1 MQNGKSRIK
10 RVASAIIAGV
20 MALQTVAPVI
30 SYADDTA
37 SSVATTD
44 DSDAIANV
52 DPGTPVQV
60 DATASEEPS
69 EAPSSGTSQA
79 DENSEETETNSDI
92 TDEVSNEHTDADTAD
107 ETQTVEEDAP
117 KQDESTSETTDTAPS
132 RTVTVTLNKNGGE
145 FEPEWLETAN
155 EDPIAAYLGTETN
168 DIVVE
173 DTGDTIV
180 ATVTDRDSIDIPV
193 ALSSDESLYFTGW
206 DVSSGS
212 YDADSETLTFED
224 GVDAYVLS
232 AVYSS
237 VVDDDQTLVENR
249 TEFDEQTKRQAIQ
262 ERLKSSGISTY
273 VLRPSDSY
281 NQLDLVV
288 EGLAFTS
295 DDGLTQTF
303 TAPYDGDYIIT
314 AYGANGGTGKGK
326 YQGYRTPGRG
336 GKAEGTVHLNAGQ
349 TIHIYL
355 GEAGGYWSTNRTFGG
370 GGGQIDWDRAWFPDE
385 DNGQTDRY
393 HVFGRGG
400 GATYVTVD
408 AWTMDQAGEA
418 AHDYTDAE
426 KAQNNAAAEVAKKHV
441 ILLAGGGGGMGES
454 GGSAGGGGLEGQG
467 PVANRYY
474 AGGFPPYSNAFSY
487 DATVGGTTP
496 TNGRTLTYEERV
508 DAKVYPATQTRAG
521 FGYHYTVL
529 GELYDANPAH
539 RDPVDFLFDDG
550 QARNYG
556 SFFYGANGIT
566 CSGAGGGGWFGGGTD
581 YAFSGGG
588 GSSFVNTSVTIDG
601 EQVEVKDADY
611 EVGGNMK
618 YDSTETAPY
627 LVNGRVII
635 KMVGETPKL
644 KSVMMPA
651 QSEDISAGNIDEKDG
666 FGQKAILSPGQGSAN
681 KTLAYTAITYYN
693 LGDVMTVTPK
703 WEYNTLLNVTY
714 KPWDDSVAKNINN
727 QMSVSI
733 TNTELGIPAE
743 GDKYYNDAY
752 PGWYAVK
759 SVMTITNAPLSMY
772 DTATVTKYFFRCHP
786 TATVSMYNGIRTMDD
801 ESESGGLVLDY
812 SIAMEHQGAHVY
824 QNRNTINDMNAETV
838 SDTVTATQNHSSSQW
853 KYPELVVKT
862 PKTIQTF
869 NVLFTSPSRNAQDA
883 ILYNTDLANQLGIVV
898 TGTNQNYIFT
908 KSGGLTQDEWNNF
921 LRQVSFVTYDR
932 AVFTADGVQSGVE
945 VAWYGFEKAIFGS
958 NQATRHVPT
967 LSDYPGAATHNIASG
982 SLNITSSGSVYRIVG
997 STTGDNRIYVSPGVS
1012 ATVIL
1017 DNVTMNYTAAG
1028 AGWGNDTSR
1037 AGDGAI
1043 SCSHANLT
1051 IILVGTSRITAYGS
1065 YSNAIAKNGTD
1076 GSLMIDGAGTLY
1088 AVGASGDHCGAIGAN
1103 VNCSFWNFTVQGGTI
1118 YANAGEHCP
1127 GIGSGCLNQPGEGN
1141 GGDGAGCGNLN
1152 FTGGTVVARGNTAC
1166 SGIGSGWG
1174 GPVNGIN
1181 ISNGAKVTAYGG
1193 SYSPGIGS
1201 GGRTDNVQGGNIGS
1215 YHYHVRNI
1223 VITGGDTVVTAFGD
1237 KSTNMPGI
1245 GCGKDPVG
1253 TVRGTLSNVVATTL
1267 DGFQGYVRYGSS
1279 EESAAYSTEQPR
1291 TPFTGTGNIGS
1302 YLASQVNRG
1311 TPVYYTQVFFSIDT
1325 SNKHVDDA
1333 DVIGTQVSSTG
1344 TIKPEQFASVSGT
1357 VWAENDRDGVYQV
1370 GDEAVVEGVAVT
1382 LYNADGSVCKTTTTN
1397 KYGAYSFDGIPEKK
1411 NYTVGFSNGSSNIQ
1425 SYSPT
1430 AKIAAGENN
1439 NHVNNDWKSDV
1450 FTAIYQKNT
1459 SQTINCGVYVPSTV
1473 SGFAW
1478 DDVNQNGICDNSE
1491 SKIANVTIT
1500 LTDAD
1505 GNSLTDVYGNPI
1517 TAVLTDADGNY
1528 SFTNVRPR
1536 KEMKLTLTSSDTVD
1550 ISNARVS
1557 PIPTSGD
1564 EKRTNKAERSIDVL
1578 EFNGAP
1584 TSATTEKSGS
1594 MLNAATIG
1602 EVYINSMTG
1611 TGITPVNAEY
1621 KNFALSANNSI
1632 RGYVWVE
1639 SDYNGILDGWHE
1651 TQADINIEE
1660 PVLNGV
1666 KVTLKNA
1673 AGATVATTY
1682 TDFAGYYEFLALKP
1696 GTYKVEYE
1704 ETDKT
1709 AADKKV
1715 LPEEYDYFGF
1725 LVSPTATTDK
1735 KTQMGNDATAVMQN
1749 NKVAK
1754 AVSKTYQIPDTRV
1767 VSLSNEKDFYVS
1779 TANCAMYIPS
1789 KVYGYIWQDD
1799 NYNGIRETNETENV
1813 KTHIYLRRTTK
1824 SQFADADEQGT
1835 NISGH
1840 LLYKSY
1846 NVFGELV
1853 GNGDLN
1859 TAADGYYEYDYL
1871 EPGIYYV
1878 VFDNTYDYYGQT
1890 LINQGNDDTLDSETQ
1905 PNISLDRSHMYCA
1918 WIGDIELPVNTKT
1931 EYNVLSKHNDA
1942 GFIRLLTSFDLKK
1955 VEDLSGIPFE
1965 NVKFDYEIYEKAD
1978 DSGKS
1983 VFPNGPY
1990 TTVPV
1995 KPGDT
2000 SIKTE
2005 HLTTDKNGLISF
2017 TNQDIATYHLTE
2029 TETLPGYVR
2038 DTKTHV
2044 VKVMPE
2050 TAVENNNLIWKT
2062 YISVDG
2068 VRQTNNLYTLKN
2080 TSETTNLTV
2089 TKKWDDAND
2098 QDGIRKNAVITLKG
2112 TVTLPDGKTEAV
2124 PLQKAYTAL
2133 FKATDTYLT
2142 YTFRS
2147 IPAYYKGQ
2155 TIQYTVVENPMDGYT
2170 AIVSN
2175 TTGSVDNGYAIT
2187 VTNKHVPQFDDFTV
2201 VKVWDDGNN
2210 VDGIRPDSVTIHMNG
2225 SDGSSTEATLSNTKD
2240 WKYTFKH
2247 IPLFDANGNE
2257 ITYTITEDAVA
2268 GYTYTVTN
2276 EGRSFTITNSHVQE
2290 TLSIPVTKT
2299 WEDNGNQDGVRPSA
2313 IHVILMGSDG
2323 NVYEA
2328 NLTAAGKWKYE
2339 FKDLPRYWME
2349 GVAIDYTLS
2358 EETVDSYTYKIEGDA
2373 DTGFT
2378 VTNEH
2383 IPAVTNVVINK
2394 YWEDAANQDGVRPDS
2409 VSVTLSGSDGKTYK
2423 ATLTK
2428 DGGFSETFENLPV
2441 FFNNGTK
2448 IAYTVTEDAVAGYIG
2463 KTATDDTGYVLS
2475 ITNTHT
2481 PETISKTITKT
2492 WDDNDNQDGI
2502 RPTNVK
2508 VELYGTD
2515 GTLRTQY
2522 LTKDNNWSYSF
2533 ENLPKYQNEGT
2544 IILYTAKEEAVEGYT
2559 QKSVTTATGFNFTN
2573 THEPQ
2578 TVTYGATKVWLDDDN
2593 RDGVRPNSITLV
2605 LNGSDG
2611 SKYTKQ
2617 MTAAS
2622 NWSDVTFERIPM
2634 FNNGK
2639 YITYTL
2645 SENDVPSYVNSVAVS
2660 EDGKFFTVTNTHTP
2674 DHAIIKIT
2682 EVWHDEN
2689 DQDGIRPKKVT
2700 TIIVGSNGNRHEVP
2714 LHSSGDWHYT
2724 CDDLVKYWKNG
2735 QLVDYTVE
2743 AVTIDGYTSE
2753 VKSLGNNVFEVHNTH
2768 IPETISK
2775 TVTKTWKDNENQ
2787 DGIRPASVTVTLT
2800 GSNAVSKT
2808 ATLNEENG
2816 WTATFE
2822 NLPKRD
2828 HGNIVTYNVK
2838 ESDVEGY
2845 EASIVKT
2852 EDGFQLINE
2861 HDSETTLRTA
2871 TLVWRDE
2878 NNQDG
2883 IRPDTVTYT
2892 LHGSDGSEV
2901 EKTVSKDDSWA
2912 DVMFEDL
2919 PVYQNGQKVTYTLTE
2934 STVDGYTTDIRD
2946 NGHTFTVT
2954 NTHIPAV
2961 VNVDVTKV
2969 WTDGENQDG
2978 NRPNSISV
2986 ILTGNDGNR
2995 YTATITA
3002 ANNWKYTFSKLPKFF
3017 NEGTQIEY
3025 TLAEDAASGYSNVIE
3040 KKDNYTFVLTN
3051 KYSPATV
3058 DIPVVKKW
3066 NDDNDRDGAR
3076 PESFNIVLNGSDGK
3090 LYTGTLSAENGYTY
3104 VFQSV
3109 PKFHNSGTLISYTVA
3124 EEKVTGYT
3132 TEVAKD
3138 SSGYKFTLTNTKSIE
3153 TVTKTVSKVW
3163 EDSNNQDGLRP
3174 SAITVILTGD
3184 DGSRY
3189 LKSVSAAENWTTTFE
3204 NLPKNQNHGQSIQY
3218 TVSEA
3223 FVSGYTDEV
3232 TQNGNNYTI
3241 TNTHMPATTELFVTK
3256 TWKDNGNND
3265 GMRPDEITVTA
3276 HGSDG
3281 RSYAKKL
3288 NADNQWSVMF
3298 SNLPKYANGKTIDY
3312 TLTEEAV
3319 PGYTSSITRNGKSFT
3334 LINTH
3339 VDETKNI
3346 TITKAWNDE
3355 NNQDG
3360 LRPKSIT
3367 AVVNGSDG
3375 SARFVQL
3382 FESQNWTTSL
3392 NNLPKYKN
3400 STEVQYTVKEN
3411 AISGYETEIKQ
3422 TGDSYTITNT
3432 HAPAVVTV
3440 SVVKIWDD
3448 ENNQD
3453 GIRPSLIQVTLT
3465 GSDGSTHN
3473 AAITKNDG
3481 WTYQF
3486 KDLPQY
3492 KNGVKIDY
3500 TLQEADSNPYTYE
3513 IVKGS
3518 DGYSFTITNNYVPAA
3533 VNVPVTTIW
3542 NDDNNRDGIRAKETV
3557 ITLQGSNGKVYQH
3570 IVTDKDSFATVFEDV
3585 PKFFD
3590 EGKEVVYTVT
3600 QNEVDGY
3607 TTDVTNTDKY
3617 TFQITNTHEPEKLA
3631 KTVTKV
3637 WDDNN
3642 NQDGLRPNTLRIAL
3656 TGTDGTYIEKNLS
3669 AANNWTETFEGLYK
3683 YFKEGTP
3690 IQYTIDEEA
3699 VGGYEKEIS
3708 EKDNLIT
3715 ITNTHAPEK
3724 LDLIV
3729 NVVWN
3734 DANNQDGYRPDTT
3747 TIHMSGTDGTQDT
3760 KDFTKDSSWS
3770 SIVFK
3775 DLDRFKDGTKI
3786 KYTVT
3791 EDEIPQYTTS
3801 IVANGN
3807 VVTVTNTHIP
3817 EITLRNISVI
3827 WEDNDD
3833 QDGIRPDAVNI
3844 KLKGNDKLVDSSE
3857 LNEDVK
3863 WKHSFTKLP
3872 VRENG
3877 NEISYTAEE
3886 NEIPGYTTTIEKTDT
3901 GYVFTNTH
3909 IPETVTVTVDK
3920 VWDDSENQDGLRPD
3934 TIHIK
3939 LVSNGIAK
3947 DAYLDA
3953 DSNWHLEFE
3962 GLPKYRDH
3970 GILNEYSVQE
3980 VDVDGYTSTVTTE
3993 DGYAFT
3999 IKNDHVPAVID
4010 IPITEEWI
4018 DDNNRDGLRPSSHTV
4033 ILTDGI
4039 NTIEEIVLD
4048 KDNGYGT
4055 VLKDMPKYKNGVE
4068 IDYQIKDFKVDGYTT
4083 NIIKGDSVKDFKV
4096 TNTHVPEMVTVTVT
4110 EGWHDQ
4116 SDYDKIRPEEIAL
4129 TLTGSDGNVYEKTVN
4144 KETWTA
4150 VFSDLPKNSK
4160 GEQIIYTLTQEGIKG
4175 YSTTITNN
4183 QTDTITVINKHEP
4196 VKTITVTVTWNDE
4209 NNKDSIRPDKVT
4221 VKLTDGTTVVSTKE
4235 VKNDSWKHIFE
4246 DIPVFNG
4253 SDKVSYTITQD
4264 AVNGY
4269 TTEIKA
4275 SDDGNTIEIINTHIS
4290 VVPPKEEP
4298 KKKEPATPAPVVE
4311 VKVEQPAPTVTL
4323 IQTTNKPTGISFF
4336 ESLFAK

>member
-1 MQNGKSRIK
+1 MQKCESRTK
-10 RVASAIIAGV
+10 RVMSAIIAGM
-20 MALQTVAPVI
+20 MALQVVAPTI
-30 SYADDTA
+30 SYADDTVASTA
-37 SSVATTD
+37 SSEDNSNTQ
-44 DSDAIANV
+44 I
-52 DPGTPVQV
+52 DPGVPVQ
-60 DATASEEPS
+60 
-69 EAPSSGTSQA
+69 
-79 DENSEETETNSDI
+79 
-92 TDEVSNEHTDADTAD
+92 
-107 ETQTVEEDAP
+107 
-117 KQDESTSETTDTAPS
+117 TDTASSNTVTEPDS
-132 RTVTVTLNKNGGE
+132 SESLEETADSEQTGEIQDDTVSDSQGNETNTQEETVQDTVQQNDTGSETMESKSVRTVTVTLNKNGGV

-168 DIVVE
+168 DIAIE

-180 ATVTDRDSIDIPV
+180 ATVTDRDSISIPV
-193 ALSSDESLYFTGW
+193 ALSGDDSLYFTGW

-212 YDADSETLTFED
+212 YDADNETLTFD
-224 GVDAYVLS
+224 DDVDAYVLT
-232 AVYSS
+232 AVYNS
-237 VVDDDQTLVENR
+237 VADEDQQLIENK
-249 TEFDEQTKRQAIQ
+249 EIFDEQAEKNVLQQKLSA
-262 ERLKSSGISTY
+262 SGISLY
-273 VLRPSDSY
+273 EMRPSDSY
-281 NQLDLVV
+281 NQLDLIVD
-288 EGLAFTS
+288 GLAFTS
-295 DDGLTQTF
+295 DDGLIQTF
-303 TAPYDGDYIIT
+303 TAPYDGDYTIT

-336 GKAEGTVHLNAGQ
+336 GKAEGTIHLSAGQ

-426 KAQNNAAAEVAKKHV
+426 KAQNDAAAEVAKKHV

-454 GGSAGGGGLEGQG
+454 GGTAGGGGLEGQG

-496 TNGRTLTYEERV
+496 TNGRVLTYDERV

-521 FGYHYTVL
+521 FGYHYTIL
-529 GELYDANPAH
+529 GELYDANPAN
-539 RDPVDFLFDDG
+539 RDPVSLLFDDG

-601 EQVEVKDADY
+601 KQVEVKDADY

-618 YDSTETAPY
+618 YDSTNSAPY
-627 LVNGRVII
+627 LINGRVLIH
-635 KMVGETPKL
+635 MVGTTPKM
-644 KSVMMPA
+644 KTIMMEA
-651 QSEDISAGNIDEKDG
+651 QNEDISSSHVDDADVY
-666 FGQKAILSPGQGSAN
+666 GQKAYLNKGQDVAS
-681 KTLAYTAITYYN
+681 TTIAYTAITYYN
-693 LGDVMTVTPK
+693 MGDLMTVNPV
-703 WEYNTLLNVTY
+703 WEYSTMLSPTDRDWN
-714 KPWDDSVAKNINN
+714 DSVAKSIDSRL
-727 QMSVSI
+727 SVSVAN
-733 TNTELGIPAE
+733 TNLGVPNP
-743 GDKYYNDAY
+743 GDKYYNADY

-759 SVMTITNAPLSMY
+759 SVMTITNPVNTMYSTERLTKYYFRCKGIASYTLSSGTKTMYDKGERGELAIDYNIYINHEGVHVYSDRNIINGTPTSTVDDTIAATAGRSASTWQYPHMALTDVNNINTILVQFSSHGFNTSDSISYDASYADSLGITGSGNQYSYIFKAKSKNSVSTANWEKFLQSITYTTYDAATFTSTGVSGGVTIFWYADENLWENNMFYDSSSSHFYACINTGSSITWGEARNRALSMY
-772 DTATVTKYFFRCHP
+772 NSALDCYGYLAHITSQSEQDYLYTLMDKSTQGWLGATRKVSGNEWDWYWRDGPANETNEPFFRQN
-786 TATVSMYNGIRTMDD
+786 ADGIYGSLLWGYENWDSKTEPNNVGNEWCMHYYGNK
-801 ESESGGLVLDY
+801 SGVWNDY
-812 SIAMEHQGAHVY
+812 SDTNGAVTSFIVEWSKDGLA
-824 QNRNTINDMNAETV
+824 NNDHSV
-838 SDTVTATQNHSSSQW
+838 SDT
-853 KYPELVVKT
+853 
-862 PKTIQTF
+862 
-869 NVLFTSPSRNAQDA
+869 
-883 ILYNTDLANQLGIVV
+883 
-898 TGTNQNYIFT
+898 
-908 KSGGLTQDEWNNF
+908 
-921 LRQVSFVTYDR
+921 
-932 AVFTADGVQSGVE
+932 
-945 VAWYGFEKAIFGS
+945 
-958 NQATRHVPT
+958 
-967 LSDYPGAATHNIASG
+967 
-982 SLNITSSGSVYRIVG
+982 
-997 STTGDNRIYVSPGVS
+997 
-1012 ATVIL
+1012 
-1017 DNVTMNYTAAG
+1017 
-1028 AGWGNDTSR
+1028 
-1037 AGDGAI
+1037 
-1043 SCSHANLT
+1043 
-1051 IILVGTSRITAYGS
+1051 
-1065 YSNAIAKNGTD
+1065 
-1076 GSLMIDGAGTLY
+1076 
-1088 AVGASGDHCGAIGAN
+1088 
-1103 VNCSFWNFTVQGGTI
+1103 
-1118 YANAGEHCP
+1118 
-1127 GIGSGCLNQPGEGN
+1127 
-1141 GGDGAGCGNLN
+1141 
-1152 FTGGTVVARGNTAC
+1152 
-1166 SGIGSGWG
+1166 
-1174 GPVNGIN
+1174 
-1181 ISNGAKVTAYGG
+1181 
-1193 SYSPGIGS
+1193 
-1201 GGRTDNVQGGNIGS
+1201 
-1215 YHYHVRNI
+1215 
-1223 VITGGDTVVTAFGD
+1223 
-1237 KSTNMPGI
+1237 
-1245 GCGKDPVG
+1245 
-1253 TVRGTLSNVVATTL
+1253 
-1267 DGFQGYVRYGSS
+1267 
-1279 EESAAYSTEQPR
+1279 
-1291 TPFTGTGNIGS
+1291 
-1302 YLASQVNRG
+1302 
-1311 TPVYYTQVFFSIDT
+1311 
-1325 SNKHVDDA
+1325 
-1333 DVIGTQVSSTG
+1333 DVIGTQIVA
-1344 TIKPEQFASVSGT
+1344 EQEQKVNNGEVSGT
-1357 VWAENDRDGVYQV
+1357 VWAENDYNGLFAT
-1370 GDEAVVEGVAVT
+1370 DEAKLQDITVQLISDNGTVVATAQTNKLGQYDFTGLAPGNYYVKFTSQSFVG
-1382 LYNADGSVCKTTTTN
+1382 YNAVPDGGNSIVQQASKGINDSYAQTPVFALTYN
-1397 KYGAYSFDGIPEKK
+1397 DVLEKSF
-1411 NYTVGFSNGSSNIQ
+1411 
-1425 SYSPT
+1425 
-1430 AKIAAGENN
+1430 
-1439 NHVNNDWKSDV
+1439 
-1450 FTAIYQKNT
+1450 
-1459 SQTINCGVYVPSTV
+1459 GVYVPSTV

-1478 DDVNQNGICDNSE
+1478 DDANQNGIYDNRE
-1491 SKIANVTIT
+1491 AKIANVTIT

-1517 TAVLTDADGNY
+1517 AAVLTDANGNY

-1564 EKRTNKAERSIDVL
+1564 VKLTNKAEKSIGML

-1594 MLNAATIG
+1594 MLTSATIG
-1602 EVYINSMTG
+1602 EIYINSMSG

-1725 LVSPTATTDK
+1725 LVSPTAATDK
-1735 KTQMGNDATAVMQN
+1735 KTQMGNDSTAVMQN

-1767 VSLSNEKDFYVS
+1767 VNLSNEKDFYVS
-1779 TANCAMYIPS
+1779 TANCALYIPS
-1789 KVYGYIWQDD
+1789 KVYGYIWQDN

-1890 LINQGNDDTLDSETQ
+1890 LINQGNDDTLDSEAQ

-1942 GFIRLLTSFDLKK
+1942 GFIRLLTDFDLKK
-1955 VEDLSGIPFE
+1955 IEDLSGIPFKD
-1965 NVKFDYEIYEKAD
+1965 VKFDYEIYEKAY

-2005 HLTTDKNGLISF
+2005 HLTTDKNGLIHF
-2017 TNQDIATYHLTE
+2017 TNQDIATYHLIE
-2029 TETLPGYVR
+2029 TETLPGYVK

-2050 TAVENNNLIWKT
+2050 AAVENNNLVWKT

-2068 VRQTNNLYTLKN
+2068 VRLTDNLYTLKN

-2098 QDGIRKNAVITLKG
+2098 QDGIRQNAVITLKG

-2155 TIQYTVVENPMDGYT
+2155 TIQYTVIENPMDGYT
-2170 AIVSN
+2170 ATVSA
-2175 TTGSVDNGYAIT
+2175 TTGSTDKGYAIT

-2201 VKVWDDGNN
+2201 TKVWDDSNN
-2210 VDGIRPDSVTIHMNG
+2210 IDGMRPDSVTIYLNG
-2225 SDGSSTEATLSNTKD
+2225 SDGSSTEATLSNAKD

-2247 IPLFDANGNE
+2247 MPLFDANGNE
-2257 ITYTITEDAVA
+2257 ITYTITEDAVT

-2276 EGRSFTITNSHVQE
+2276 KDRAFTITNKHTQE
-2290 TLSIPVTKT
+2290 TFSIPVTKT

-2313 IHVILMGSDG
+2313 IHVTLMGSDG

-2349 GVAIDYTLS
+2349 GVAIDYTLN
-2358 EETVDSYTYKIEGDA
+2358 EEAVNGYTYKIEGDA

-2383 IPAVTNVVINK
+2383 ISAVTNVVVNK
-2394 YWEDAANQDGVRPDS
+2394 YWEDAENQDGVRPDS
-2409 VSVTLSGSDGKTYK
+2409 VAVTLSGSDGKTYK
-2423 ATLTK
+2423 ATLAK
-2428 DGGFSETFENLPV
+2428 DTGFSKTFENLPV

-2448 IAYTVTEDAVAGYIG
+2448 ITYTVTEDAVDGYTG
-2463 KTATDDTGYVLS
+2463 KITTDDTGYILS
-2475 ITNTHT
+2475 ITNTHA
-2481 PETISKTITKT
+2481 PETIRKTVTKT
-2492 WDDNDNQDGI
+2492 WDDGNDRDGI

-2508 VELYGTD
+2508 IELYGTD
-2515 GTLRTQY
+2515 GTRRTQY
-2522 LTKDNNWSYSF
+2522 LTKDNHWSYSF

-2544 IILYTAKEEAVEGYT
+2544 IILYIIKEEAVDGYT
-2559 QKSVTTATGFNFTN
+2559 QKSVTTTAGFDLTN
-2573 THEPQ
+2573 THEIQ
-2578 TVTYGATKVWLDDDN
+2578 TADYEVKKVWIDDN
-2593 RDGVRPNSITLV
+2593 DRDGTRPTSITLT
-2605 LNGSDG
+2605 LTGSDG

-2617 MTAAS
+2617 MTAAD
-2622 NWSDVTFERIPM
+2622 NWNAVTFERVPM
-2634 FNNGK
+2634 FNGGK

-2645 SENDVPSYVNSVAVS
+2645 TENEVPSYINLIEVS
-2660 EDGKFFTVTNTHTP
+2660 EDGKHFTVTNTHAP
-2674 DHAIIKIT
+2674 DHTVINIT

-2689 DQDGIRPKKVT
+2689 DQDGIRPRKMTAIV
-2700 TIIVGSNGNRHEVP
+2700 VGSNGNRHEVP

-2808 ATLNEENG
+2808 ATLNEDNG

-2828 HGNIVTYNVK
+2828 HGNIVAYNVK
-2838 ESDVEGY
+2838 ESDTAGY
-2845 EASIVKT
+2845 EASVVKT

-2861 HDSETTLRTA
+2861 HDSETTMRTV

-2878 NNQDG
+2878 DNRDG
-2883 IRPDTVTYT
+2883 VRPDAVTYT
-2892 LHGSDGSEV
+2892 LHGSDGSEQ
-2901 EKTVSKDDSWA
+2901 EKTVNKDDAWN
-2912 DVMFEDL
+2912 DVVFEDL
-2919 PVYQNGQKVTYTLTE
+2919 PVYQNGQRISYTLTE
-2934 STVDGYTTDIRD
+2934 SAIDGYANDIRSSG
-2946 NGHTFTVT
+2946 NTFTVT
-2954 NTHIPAV
+2954 NTHIPET
-2961 VNVDVTKV
+2961 VNVDVTKI

-2978 NRPNSISV
+2978 NRPDSISV
-2986 ILTGNDGNR
+2986 ILTGSDGKR
-2995 YTATITA
+2995 YTTTITA
-3002 ANNWKYTFSKLPKFF
+3002 ANNWKHTFLKLPKFF

-3025 TLAEDAASGYSNVIE
+3025 TLTEDTMSGYSDVVE
-3040 KKDNYTFVLTN
+3040 KRSDYVFVLTN

-3058 DIPVVKKW
+3058 DVTIVKKW
-3066 NDDNDRDGAR
+3066 DDDNDRDGMR
-3076 PESFNIVLNGSDGK
+3076 PESVDIVLNGSDGK
-3090 LYTGTLSAENGYTY
+3090 LYTGTLSTENGYTC

-3109 PKFHNSGTLISYTVA
+3109 PKYHDGGTLINYTIA
-3124 EEKVTGYT
+3124 EEKIPGYT
-3132 TEVAKD
+3132 TTIAKD
-3138 SSGYKFTLTNTKSIE
+3138 ASGYKFTLTNAKTID

-3163 EDSNNQDGLRP
+3163 DDNNNQDGLRP
-3174 SAITVILTGD
+3174 TAITVILTGD
-3184 DGSRY
+3184 DGSRRV
-3189 LKSVSAAENWTTTFE
+3189 KSVTATENWTVTFE
-3204 NLPKNQNHGQSIQY
+3204 NLPKNQNHGQNIQY

-3223 FVSGYTDEV
+3223 FVSGYTEAI
-3232 TQNGNNYTI
+3232 TQNGDNYII
-3241 TNTHMPATTELFVTK
+3241 TNTHTPASSEFFVTK
-3256 TWKDNGNND
+3256 IWKDNENND

-3281 RSYAKKL
+3281 CSYTEKL

-3298 SNLPKYANGKTIDY
+3298 SNLPKYADGKVIEY
-3312 TLTEEAV
+3312 SLTEESV
-3319 PGYTSSITRNGKSFT
+3319 PGYTSSITRNGKSFVF
-3334 LINTH
+3334 INTH

-3346 TITKAWNDE
+3346 TITKAWNDG

-3360 LRPKSIT
+3360 LRPKTIT

-3382 FESQNWTTSL
+3382 FEGQNWATSL

-3400 STEVQYTVKEN
+3400 GTEIQYTVKEN
-3411 AISGYETEIKQ
+3411 AIPGYETEIKQ
-3422 TGDSYTITNT
+3422 TGDSYAIMNSHT
-3432 HAPAVVTV
+3432 PAVVTV
-3440 SVVKIWDD
+3440 SAVKVWDD
-3448 ENNQD
+3448 ANNQD

-3465 GSDGSTHN
+3465 GSDGSVRN

-3486 KDLPQY
+3486 KNLPKY
-3492 KNGVKIDY
+3492 KNGMKIDY
-3500 TLQEADSNPYTYE
+3500 TLQEANSNPYTYE

-3518 DGYSFTITNNYVPAA
+3518 DEYSFTITNNYVPAV
-3533 VNVPVTTIW
+3533 VNVPITTVW
-3542 NDDNNRDGIRAKETV
+3542 DDDDNRDGIRAKETA
-3557 ITLQGSNGKVYQH
+3557 ITLHGSNGKVYQR
-3570 IVTDKDSFATVFEDV
+3570 IVTGKDDFATVFEDV

-3590 EGKEVVYTVT
+3590 EGREVVYTVT
-3600 QNEVDGY
+3600 QNEMNGY
-3607 TTDVTNTDKY
+3607 TANIASTDKY
-3617 TFQITNTHEPEKLA
+3617 TFQITNTHEPERLA

-3656 TGTDGTYIEKNLS
+3656 TGTDGTYIEKSLS
-3669 AANNWTETFEGLYK
+3669 TANNWTETFDGLYK

-3690 IQYTIDEEA
+3690 IQYTIDEEM

-3734 DANNQDGYRPDTT
+3734 DANNQDGYRPDAA
-3747 TIHMSGTDGTQDT
+3747 TIHMSGTDGTQDA

-3775 DLDRFKDGTKI
+3775 DLDHYKDGNEI

-3801 IVANGN
+3801 IAVNGN

-3817 EITLRNISVI
+3817 EITLRNISVV
-3827 WEDNDD
+3827 WEDNND
-3833 QDGIRPDAVNI
+3833 QDGLRPDTVSV
-3844 KLKGNDKLVDSSE
+3844 KLKGNDKFIDSSE
-3857 LNEDVK
+3857 LNEDVE

-3886 NEIPGYTTTIEKTDT
+3886 NEIPGYTTSIEKTDT

-3920 VWDDSENQDGLRPD
+3920 VWKDAENQDGLRPD
-3934 TIHIK
+3934 AIHIR
-3939 LVSNGIAK
+3939 LISNDIEK

-3953 DSNWHLEFE
+3953 ESDWHLDFE

-3980 VDVDGYTSTVTTE
+3980 VDVDGYTSTVTTK

-3999 IKNDHVPAVID
+3999 IENDHVPAVID

-4018 DDNNRDGLRPSSHTV
+4018 DDNDRDGLRPGSHTV
-4033 ILTDGI
+4033 VLVDGT
-4039 NTIEEIVLD
+4039 NAIEEVVLD
-4048 KDNGYGT
+4048 RNNGYGV
-4055 VLKDMPKYKNGVE
+4055 VLKNMPKYKNGVE
-4068 IDYQIKDFKVDGYTT
+4068 INYQIKDFKVDGYTT
-4083 NIIKGDSVKDFKV
+4083 NIIKSDSVKDFNI
-4096 TNTHVPEMVTVTVT
+4096 TNTHVPEMVTITVT

-4116 SDYDKIRPEEIAL
+4116 SDYDKIRPEKVTL
-4129 TLTGSDGNVYEKTVN
+4129 TLTGSDGNVYEKTVT
-4144 KETWTA
+4144 KDTWTT

-4175 YSTTITNN
+4175 YKTTITDNE
-4183 QTDTITVINKHEP
+4183 TGTIAVINTHEP

-4209 NNKDSIRPDKVT
+4209 NNKDNIRPDKVT
-4221 VKLTDGTTVVSTKE
+4221 VKLANGTTAVSTKE
-4235 VKNDSWKHIFE
+4235 INNDSWKHVFE
-4246 DIPVFNG
+4246 NIIVFNG
-4253 SDKVSYTITQD
+4253 DDKASYTVTQD
-4264 AVNGY
+4264 AVSEY

-4275 SDDGNTIEIINTHIS
+4275 SDDGNTIEIINTH
-4290 VVPPKEEP
+4290 VPVAPPKEEP
-4298 KKKEPATPAPVVE
+4298 KQEETATPAAPAPVVE
-4311 VKVEQPAPTVTL
+4311 IKTEPT
-4323 IQTTNKPTGISFF
+4323 TTVIETPNKQTGISFMDG
-4336 ESLFAK
+4336 LFG

>member
-1 MQNGKSRIK
+1 MQKCESRTK
-10 RVASAIIAGV
+10 RVMSAIIAGM
-20 MALQTVAPVI
+20 MALQVVAPTI
-30 SYADDTA
+30 SYADDTVASTA
-37 SSVATTD
+37 SSEDNSNTQ
-44 DSDAIANV
+44 I
-52 DPGTPVQV
+52 DPGVPVQ
-60 DATASEEPS
+60 
-69 EAPSSGTSQA
+69 
-79 DENSEETETNSDI
+79 
-92 TDEVSNEHTDADTAD
+92 
-107 ETQTVEEDAP
+107 
-117 KQDESTSETTDTAPS
+117 TDTASSNTVTEPDS
-132 RTVTVTLNKNGGE
+132 SESLEETADSEQTGEIQDDTVSDSQGNETNTQEETVQDTVQQNDTGSETMESKSVRTVTVTLNKNGGV

-168 DIVVE
+168 DIAIE

-180 ATVTDRDSIDIPV
+180 ATVTDRDSISIPV
-193 ALSSDESLYFTGW
+193 ALSGDDSLYFTGW

-212 YDADSETLTFED
+212 YDADNETLTFD
-224 GVDAYVLS
+224 DDVDAYVLT
-232 AVYSS
+232 AVYNS
-237 VVDDDQTLVENR
+237 VADEDQQLIENK
-249 TEFDEQTKRQAIQ
+249 EIFDEQAEKNVLQQKLSA
-262 ERLKSSGISTY
+262 SGISLY
-273 VLRPSDSY
+273 EMRPSDSY
-281 NQLDLVV
+281 NQLDLIID
-288 EGLAFTS
+288 GLAFTS
-295 DDGLTQTF
+295 DDGLIQTF
-303 TAPYDGDYIIT
+303 TAPYDGDYTIT

-336 GKAEGTVHLNAGQ
+336 GKAEGTIHLSAGQ

-408 AWTMDQAGEA
+408 AWTMDQVGEA

-426 KAQNNAAAEVAKKHV
+426 KAQNDAAAEVAKKHV

-454 GGSAGGGGLEGQG
+454 GGTAGGGGLEGQG

-496 TNGRTLTYEERV
+496 TNGRVLTYDERV

-521 FGYHYTVL
+521 FGYHYTIL
-529 GELYDANPAH
+529 GELYDANPAN
-539 RDPVDFLFDDG
+539 RDPVSLLFDDG

-601 EQVEVKDADY
+601 KQVEVKDADY

-618 YDSTETAPY
+618 YDSTNSAPY
-627 LVNGRVII
+627 LINGRVLIH
-635 KMVGETPKL
+635 MVGTTPKM
-644 KSVMMPA
+644 KTIMMEA
-651 QSEDISAGNIDEKDG
+651 QNEDISSSHVDDADVY
-666 FGQKAILSPGQGSAN
+666 GQKAYLNKGQDVAS
-681 KTLAYTAITYYN
+681 TTIAYTAITYYN
-693 LGDVMTVTPK
+693 MGDLMTVNPV
-703 WEYNTLLNVTY
+703 WEYSTMLSPTDRDWN
-714 KPWDDSVAKNINN
+714 DSVAKSIDSRL
-727 QMSVSI
+727 SVSVAN
-733 TNTELGIPAE
+733 TNLGVPNP
-743 GDKYYNDAY
+743 GDKYYNADY

-759 SVMTITNAPLSMY
+759 SVMTITNPVNTMYSTERLTKYYFRCKGIASYTLSSGTKTMYDKGERGELAIDYNIYINHEGVHVYSDRNIINGTPTSTVDDTIAATAGRSASTWQYPHMALTDVNNINTILVQFSSHGFNTSDSISYDASYADSLGITGSGNQYSYIFKAKSKNSVSTANWEKFLQSITYTTYDAATFTSTGVSGGVTIFWYADENLWENNMFYDSSSSHFYACINTGSSITWGEARNRALSMY
-772 DTATVTKYFFRCHP
+772 NSALDCYGYLAHITSQSEQDYLYTLMDKSTQGWLGATRKVSGNEWDWYWRDGPANETNEPFFRQN
-786 TATVSMYNGIRTMDD
+786 ADGIYGSLLWGYENWDSKTEPNNVGNEWCMHYYGNK
-801 ESESGGLVLDY
+801 SGVWNDY
-812 SIAMEHQGAHVY
+812 SDTNGAVTSFIVEWSKDGLA
-824 QNRNTINDMNAETV
+824 NNDHSV
-838 SDTVTATQNHSSSQW
+838 SDT
-853 KYPELVVKT
+853 
-862 PKTIQTF
+862 
-869 NVLFTSPSRNAQDA
+869 
-883 ILYNTDLANQLGIVV
+883 
-898 TGTNQNYIFT
+898 
-908 KSGGLTQDEWNNF
+908 
-921 LRQVSFVTYDR
+921 
-932 AVFTADGVQSGVE
+932 
-945 VAWYGFEKAIFGS
+945 
-958 NQATRHVPT
+958 
-967 LSDYPGAATHNIASG
+967 
-982 SLNITSSGSVYRIVG
+982 
-997 STTGDNRIYVSPGVS
+997 
-1012 ATVIL
+1012 
-1017 DNVTMNYTAAG
+1017 
-1028 AGWGNDTSR
+1028 
-1037 AGDGAI
+1037 
-1043 SCSHANLT
+1043 
-1051 IILVGTSRITAYGS
+1051 
-1065 YSNAIAKNGTD
+1065 
-1076 GSLMIDGAGTLY
+1076 
-1088 AVGASGDHCGAIGAN
+1088 
-1103 VNCSFWNFTVQGGTI
+1103 
-1118 YANAGEHCP
+1118 
-1127 GIGSGCLNQPGEGN
+1127 
-1141 GGDGAGCGNLN
+1141 
-1152 FTGGTVVARGNTAC
+1152 
-1166 SGIGSGWG
+1166 
-1174 GPVNGIN
+1174 
-1181 ISNGAKVTAYGG
+1181 
-1193 SYSPGIGS
+1193 
-1201 GGRTDNVQGGNIGS
+1201 
-1215 YHYHVRNI
+1215 
-1223 VITGGDTVVTAFGD
+1223 
-1237 KSTNMPGI
+1237 
-1245 GCGKDPVG
+1245 
-1253 TVRGTLSNVVATTL
+1253 
-1267 DGFQGYVRYGSS
+1267 
-1279 EESAAYSTEQPR
+1279 
-1291 TPFTGTGNIGS
+1291 
-1302 YLASQVNRG
+1302 
-1311 TPVYYTQVFFSIDT
+1311 
-1325 SNKHVDDA
+1325 
-1333 DVIGTQVSSTG
+1333 DVIGTQIVA
-1344 TIKPEQFASVSGT
+1344 EQEQKVNNGEVSGT
-1357 VWAENDRDGVYQV
+1357 VWAENDYNGLFAT
-1370 GDEAVVEGVAVT
+1370 DEAKLQDITVQLISDNGTVVATAQTNKLGQYDFTGLAPGNYYVKFTSQSFVG
-1382 LYNADGSVCKTTTTN
+1382 YNAVPDGGNSIVQQASKGINDSYAQTPVFALTYN
-1397 KYGAYSFDGIPEKK
+1397 DVLEKSF
-1411 NYTVGFSNGSSNIQ
+1411 
-1425 SYSPT
+1425 
-1430 AKIAAGENN
+1430 
-1439 NHVNNDWKSDV
+1439 
-1450 FTAIYQKNT
+1450 
-1459 SQTINCGVYVPSTV
+1459 GVYVPSTV

-1478 DDVNQNGICDNSE
+1478 DDANQNGIYDNRE
-1491 SKIANVTIT
+1491 AKIANVTIT

-1517 TAVLTDADGNY
+1517 AAVLTDANGNY

-1564 EKRTNKAERSIDVL
+1564 VKLTNKAEKSIGML

-1594 MLNAATIG
+1594 MLTSATIG
-1602 EVYINSMTG
+1602 EIYINSMSG

-1725 LVSPTATTDK
+1725 LVSPTAATDK
-1735 KTQMGNDATAVMQN
+1735 KTQMGNDSTAVMQN

-1767 VSLSNEKDFYVS
+1767 VNLSNEKDFYVS
-1779 TANCAMYIPS
+1779 TANCALYIPS
-1789 KVYGYIWQDD
+1789 KVYGYIWQDN

-1890 LINQGNDDTLDSETQ
+1890 LINQGNDDTLDSEAQ

-1942 GFIRLLTSFDLKK
+1942 GFIRLLTDFDLKK
-1955 VEDLSGIPFE
+1955 IEDLSGIPFKD
-1965 NVKFDYEIYEKAD
+1965 VKFDYEIYEKAD

-2005 HLTTDKNGLISF
+2005 HLTTDKNGLIHF
-2017 TNQDIATYHLTE
+2017 TNQDIATYHLIE
-2029 TETLPGYVR
+2029 TETLPGYVK

-2050 TAVENNNLIWKT
+2050 AAVENNNLVWKT

-2068 VRQTNNLYTLKN
+2068 VRLTDNLYTLKN

-2098 QDGIRKNAVITLKG
+2098 QDGIRQNAVITLKG

-2155 TIQYTVVENPMDGYT
+2155 TIQYTVIENPMDGYT
-2170 AIVSN
+2170 ATVSA
-2175 TTGSVDNGYAIT
+2175 TTGSTDKGYAIT

-2201 VKVWDDGNN
+2201 TKVWDDSNN
-2210 VDGIRPDSVTIHMNG
+2210 IDGMRPDSVTIYLNG
-2225 SDGSSTEATLSNTKD
+2225 SDGSSTEATLSNAKD

-2247 IPLFDANGNE
+2247 MPLFDANGNE
-2257 ITYTITEDAVA
+2257 ITYTITEDAVT

-2276 EGRSFTITNSHVQE
+2276 KDRAFTITNKHTQE
-2290 TLSIPVTKT
+2290 TFSIPVTKT

-2313 IHVILMGSDG
+2313 IHVTLMGSDG

-2349 GVAIDYTLS
+2349 GVAIDYTLN
-2358 EETVDSYTYKIEGDA
+2358 EEAVNGYTYKIEGDA

-2383 IPAVTNVVINK
+2383 ISAVTNVVVNK
-2394 YWEDAANQDGVRPDS
+2394 YWEDAENQDGVRPDS
-2409 VSVTLSGSDGKTYK
+2409 VAVTLSGSDGKTYK
-2423 ATLTK
+2423 ATLAK
-2428 DGGFSETFENLPV
+2428 DTGFSKTFENLPV

-2448 IAYTVTEDAVAGYIG
+2448 ITYTVTEDAVDGYTG
-2463 KTATDDTGYVLS
+2463 KITTDDTGYILS
-2475 ITNTHT
+2475 ITNTHA
-2481 PETISKTITKT
+2481 PETIRKTVTKT
-2492 WDDNDNQDGI
+2492 WDDGNDRDGI

-2508 VELYGTD
+2508 IELYGTD
-2515 GTLRTQY
+2515 GTRRTQY
-2522 LTKDNNWSYSF
+2522 LTKDNHWSYSF

-2544 IILYTAKEEAVEGYT
+2544 IILYIIKEEAVDGYT
-2559 QKSVTTATGFNFTN
+2559 QKSVTTTAGFDLTN
-2573 THEPQ
+2573 THEIQ
-2578 TVTYGATKVWLDDDN
+2578 TADYEVKKVWIDDN
-2593 RDGVRPNSITLV
+2593 DRDGTRPTSITLT
-2605 LNGSDG
+2605 LTGSDG

-2617 MTAAS
+2617 MTAAD
-2622 NWSDVTFERIPM
+2622 NWNAVTFERVPM
-2634 FNNGK
+2634 FNGGK

-2645 SENDVPSYVNSVAVS
+2645 TENEVPSYINLIEVS
-2660 EDGKFFTVTNTHTP
+2660 EDGKHFTVTNTHAP
-2674 DHAIIKIT
+2674 DHTVINIT

-2689 DQDGIRPKKVT
+2689 DQDGIRPRKMTAIV
-2700 TIIVGSNGNRHEVP
+2700 VGSNGNRHEVP

-2808 ATLNEENG
+2808 ATLNEDNG

-2828 HGNIVTYNVK
+2828 HGNIVAYNVK
-2838 ESDVEGY
+2838 ESDTAGY
-2845 EASIVKT
+2845 EASVVKT

-2861 HDSETTLRTA
+2861 HDSETTMRTV

-2878 NNQDG
+2878 DNRDG
-2883 IRPDTVTYT
+2883 VRPDAVTYT
-2892 LHGSDGSEV
+2892 LHGSDGSEQ
-2901 EKTVSKDDSWA
+2901 EKTVNKDDAWN
-2912 DVMFEDL
+2912 DVVFEDL
-2919 PVYQNGQKVTYTLTE
+2919 PVYQNGQRISYTLTE
-2934 STVDGYTTDIRD
+2934 SAIDGYANDIRSSG
-2946 NGHTFTVT
+2946 NTFTVT
-2954 NTHIPAV
+2954 NTHIPET
-2961 VNVDVTKV
+2961 VNVDVTKI

-2978 NRPNSISV
+2978 NRPDSISV
-2986 ILTGNDGNR
+2986 ILTGSDGKR
-2995 YTATITA
+2995 YTTTITA
-3002 ANNWKYTFSKLPKFF
+3002 ANNWKHTFLKLPKFF

-3025 TLAEDAASGYSNVIE
+3025 TLTEDTMSGYSDVVE
-3040 KKDNYTFVLTN
+3040 KRSDYVFVLTN

-3058 DIPVVKKW
+3058 DVTIVKKW
-3066 NDDNDRDGAR
+3066 DDDNDRDGMR
-3076 PESFNIVLNGSDGK
+3076 PESVDIVLNGSDGK
-3090 LYTGTLSAENGYTY
+3090 LYTGTLSTENGYTC

-3109 PKFHNSGTLISYTVA
+3109 PKYHDGGTLINYTIA
-3124 EEKVTGYT
+3124 EEKIPGYT
-3132 TEVAKD
+3132 TTIAKD
-3138 SSGYKFTLTNTKSIE
+3138 ASGYKFTLTNAKTID

-3163 EDSNNQDGLRP
+3163 DDNNNQDGLRP
-3174 SAITVILTGD
+3174 TAITVILTGD
-3184 DGSRY
+3184 DGSRRV
-3189 LKSVSAAENWTTTFE
+3189 KSVTATENWTVTFE
-3204 NLPKNQNHGQSIQY
+3204 NLPKNQNHGQNIQY

-3223 FVSGYTDEV
+3223 FVSGYTEAI
-3232 TQNGNNYTI
+3232 TQNGDNYII
-3241 TNTHMPATTELFVTK
+3241 TNTHTPASSEFFVTK
-3256 TWKDNGNND
+3256 IWKDNENND

-3281 RSYAKKL
+3281 CSYTEKL

-3298 SNLPKYANGKTIDY
+3298 SNLPKYADGKVIEY
-3312 TLTEEAV
+3312 SLTEESV
-3319 PGYTSSITRNGKSFT
+3319 PGYTSSITRNGKSFVF
-3334 LINTH
+3334 INTH

-3346 TITKAWNDE
+3346 TITKAWNDG

-3360 LRPKSIT
+3360 LRPKTIT

-3382 FESQNWTTSL
+3382 FEGQNWATSL

-3400 STEVQYTVKEN
+3400 GTEIQYTVKEN
-3411 AISGYETEIKQ
+3411 AIPGYETEIKQ
-3422 TGDSYTITNT
+3422 TGDSYAIMNSHT
-3432 HAPAVVTV
+3432 PAVVTV
-3440 SVVKIWDD
+3440 SAVKVWDD
-3448 ENNQD
+3448 ANNQD

-3465 GSDGSTHN
+3465 GSDGSVRN

-3486 KDLPQY
+3486 KNLPKY
-3492 KNGVKIDY
+3492 KNGMKIDY
-3500 TLQEADSNPYTYE
+3500 TLQEANSNPYTYE

-3518 DGYSFTITNNYVPAA
+3518 DEYSFTITNNYVPAV
-3533 VNVPVTTIW
+3533 VNVPITTVW
-3542 NDDNNRDGIRAKETV
+3542 DDDDNRDGIRAKETA
-3557 ITLQGSNGKVYQH
+3557 ITLHGSNGKVYQR
-3570 IVTDKDSFATVFEDV
+3570 IVTGKDDFATVFEDV

-3590 EGKEVVYTVT
+3590 EGREVVYTVT
-3600 QNEVDGY
+3600 QNEMNGY
-3607 TTDVTNTDKY
+3607 TANIASTDKY
-3617 TFQITNTHEPEKLA
+3617 TFQITNTHEPERLA

-3656 TGTDGTYIEKNLS
+3656 TGTDGTYIEKSLS
-3669 AANNWTETFEGLYK
+3669 TANNWTETFDGLYK

-3690 IQYTIDEEA
+3690 IQYTIDEEM

-3734 DANNQDGYRPDTT
+3734 DANNQDGYRPDAA
-3747 TIHMSGTDGTQDT
+3747 TIHMSGTDGTQDA

-3775 DLDRFKDGTKI
+3775 DLDHYKDGNEI

-3801 IVANGN
+3801 IAVNGN

-3817 EITLRNISVI
+3817 EITLRNISVV
-3827 WEDNDD
+3827 WEDNND
-3833 QDGIRPDAVNI
+3833 QDGLRPDTVSV
-3844 KLKGNDKLVDSSE
+3844 KLKGNDKFIDSSE
-3857 LNEDVK
+3857 LNEDVE

-3886 NEIPGYTTTIEKTDT
+3886 NEIPGYTTSIEKTDT

-3920 VWDDSENQDGLRPD
+3920 VWKDAENQDGLRPD
-3934 TIHIK
+3934 AIHIR
-3939 LVSNGIAK
+3939 LISNDIEK

-3953 DSNWHLEFE
+3953 ESDWHLDFE
-3962 GLPKYRDH
+3962 GLPKCRDH

-3980 VDVDGYTSTVTTE
+3980 VDVDGYTSTVTTK

-3999 IKNDHVPAVID
+3999 IENDHVPAVID

-4018 DDNNRDGLRPSSHTV
+4018 DDNDRDGLRPGSHTV
-4033 ILTDGI
+4033 VLVDGT
-4039 NTIEEIVLD
+4039 NAIEEVVLD
-4048 KDNGYGT
+4048 RNNGYGV
-4055 VLKDMPKYKNGVE
+4055 VLKNMPKYKNGVE
-4068 IDYQIKDFKVDGYTT
+4068 INYQIKDFKVDGYTT
-4083 NIIKGDSVKDFKV
+4083 NIIKSDSVKDFNI
-4096 TNTHVPEMVTVTVT
+4096 TNTHVPEMVTITVT

-4116 SDYDKIRPEEIAL
+4116 SDYDKIRPEKVTL
-4129 TLTGSDGNVYEKTVN
+4129 TLTGSDGNVYEKTVT
-4144 KETWTA
+4144 KDTWTT

-4175 YSTTITNN
+4175 YKTTITDNE
-4183 QTDTITVINKHEP
+4183 TGTIAVINTHEP

-4209 NNKDSIRPDKVT
+4209 NNKDNIRPDKVT
-4221 VKLTDGTTVVSTKE
+4221 VKLANGTTAVSTKE
-4235 VKNDSWKHIFE
+4235 INNDSWKHVFE
-4246 DIPVFNG
+4246 NIIVFNG
-4253 SDKVSYTITQD
+4253 DDKASYTVTQD
-4264 AVNGY
+4264 AVSEY

-4275 SDDGNTIEIINTHIS
+4275 SDDGNTIEIINTH
-4290 VVPPKEEP
+4290 VPVAPPKEEP
-4298 KKKEPATPAPVVE
+4298 KQEETATPAAPAPVVE
-4311 VKVEQPAPTVTL
+4311 IKTEPT
-4323 IQTTNKPTGISFF
+4323 TTVIETPNKQTGISFMDG
-4336 ESLFAK
+4336 LFG

>member
-1 MQNGKSRIK
+1 MQKCESRTK
-10 RVASAIIAGV
+10 RVMSAIIAGM
-20 MALQTVAPVI
+20 MALQVVAPTI
-30 SYADDTA
+30 SYADDTVASTA
-37 SSVATTD
+37 SSEDNSNTQ
-44 DSDAIANV
+44 I
-52 DPGTPVQV
+52 DPGVPVQ
-60 DATASEEPS
+60 
-69 EAPSSGTSQA
+69 
-79 DENSEETETNSDI
+79 
-92 TDEVSNEHTDADTAD
+92 
-107 ETQTVEEDAP
+107 
-117 KQDESTSETTDTAPS
+117 TDTASSNTVTEPDS
-132 RTVTVTLNKNGGE
+132 SESLEETADSEQTGEIQNDTVSDSQGNETNTQEETVQDTVQQNDTGSETMESKSVRTVTVTLNKNDGV

-168 DIVVE
+168 DIAIE

-180 ATVTDRDSIDIPV
+180 ATVTDRDSISIPV
-193 ALSSDESLYFTGW
+193 ALSGDDSLYFTGW

-212 YDADSETLTFED
+212 YDADNETLTFD
-224 GVDAYVLS
+224 DDVDAYVLT
-232 AVYSS
+232 AVYNS
-237 VVDDDQTLVENR
+237 VADEDQQLIENK
-249 TEFDEQTKRQAIQ
+249 EIFDEQAEKNVLQQKLSA
-262 ERLKSSGISTY
+262 SGISLY
-273 VLRPSDSY
+273 EMRPSDSY
-281 NQLDLVV
+281 NQLDLIID
-288 EGLAFTS
+288 GLAFTS
-295 DDGLTQTF
+295 DDGLIQTF
-303 TAPYDGDYIIT
+303 TAPYDGDYTIT

-336 GKAEGTVHLNAGQ
+336 GKAEGTIHLSAGQ

-426 KAQNNAAAEVAKKHV
+426 KAQNDAAAEVAKKHV

-454 GGSAGGGGLEGQG
+454 GGTAGGGGLEGQG

-496 TNGRTLTYEERV
+496 TNGRVLTYDERV

-521 FGYHYTVL
+521 FGYHYTIL
-529 GELYDANPAH
+529 GELYDANPAN
-539 RDPVDFLFDDG
+539 RDPVSLLFDDG

-601 EQVEVKDADY
+601 KQVEVKDADY

-618 YDSTETAPY
+618 YDSTNSAPY
-627 LVNGRVII
+627 LINGRVLIH
-635 KMVGETPKL
+635 MVGTTPKM
-644 KSVMMPA
+644 KTIMMEA
-651 QSEDISAGNIDEKDG
+651 QNEDISSSHVDDADVY
-666 FGQKAILSPGQGSAN
+666 GQKAYLNKGQDVAS
-681 KTLAYTAITYYN
+681 TTIAYTAITYYN
-693 LGDVMTVTPK
+693 MGDLMTVNPV
-703 WEYNTLLNVTY
+703 WEYSTMLSPTDRDWN
-714 KPWDDSVAKNINN
+714 DSVAKSIDSRL
-727 QMSVSI
+727 SVSVAN
-733 TNTELGIPAE
+733 TNLGVPNP
-743 GDKYYNDAY
+743 GDKYYNADY

-759 SVMTITNAPLSMY
+759 SVMTITNPVNTMYSTERLTKYYFRCKGIASYTLSSGTKTMYDKGERGELAIDYNIYINHEGVHVYSDRNIINGTPTSTVDDTIAATAGRSASTWQYPHMALTDVNNINTILIQFSSHGFNTSDSISYDASYADSLGITGSGNQYSYIFKAKSKNSVSTANWEKFLQSITYTTYDAATFTSTGVSGGVTIFWYADENLWENNMFYDSSSGHFYACINTGSSITWGEARNRALSMY
-772 DTATVTKYFFRCHP
+772 NSALDCYGYLAHITSQSEQDYLYTLMDKSTQGWLGATRKVSGNEWDWYWRDGPANETSEPFFRQN
-786 TATVSMYNGIRTMDD
+786 AGGIYGSLLWGYENWDSKT
-801 ESESGGLVLDY
+801 EPNNSGGVEWCMHYYGSNRGVWNDYIDSNGAVTSFIVEWSKDGLV
-812 SIAMEHQGAHVY
+812 G
-824 QNRNTINDMNAETV
+824 NDHSV
-838 SDTVTATQNHSSSQW
+838 SDT
-853 KYPELVVKT
+853 
-862 PKTIQTF
+862 
-869 NVLFTSPSRNAQDA
+869 
-883 ILYNTDLANQLGIVV
+883 
-898 TGTNQNYIFT
+898 
-908 KSGGLTQDEWNNF
+908 
-921 LRQVSFVTYDR
+921 
-932 AVFTADGVQSGVE
+932 
-945 VAWYGFEKAIFGS
+945 
-958 NQATRHVPT
+958 
-967 LSDYPGAATHNIASG
+967 
-982 SLNITSSGSVYRIVG
+982 
-997 STTGDNRIYVSPGVS
+997 
-1012 ATVIL
+1012 
-1017 DNVTMNYTAAG
+1017 
-1028 AGWGNDTSR
+1028 
-1037 AGDGAI
+1037 
-1043 SCSHANLT
+1043 
-1051 IILVGTSRITAYGS
+1051 
-1065 YSNAIAKNGTD
+1065 
-1076 GSLMIDGAGTLY
+1076 
-1088 AVGASGDHCGAIGAN
+1088 
-1103 VNCSFWNFTVQGGTI
+1103 
-1118 YANAGEHCP
+1118 
-1127 GIGSGCLNQPGEGN
+1127 
-1141 GGDGAGCGNLN
+1141 
-1152 FTGGTVVARGNTAC
+1152 
-1166 SGIGSGWG
+1166 
-1174 GPVNGIN
+1174 
-1181 ISNGAKVTAYGG
+1181 
-1193 SYSPGIGS
+1193 
-1201 GGRTDNVQGGNIGS
+1201 
-1215 YHYHVRNI
+1215 
-1223 VITGGDTVVTAFGD
+1223 
-1237 KSTNMPGI
+1237 
-1245 GCGKDPVG
+1245 
-1253 TVRGTLSNVVATTL
+1253 
-1267 DGFQGYVRYGSS
+1267 
-1279 EESAAYSTEQPR
+1279 
-1291 TPFTGTGNIGS
+1291 
-1302 YLASQVNRG
+1302 
-1311 TPVYYTQVFFSIDT
+1311 
-1325 SNKHVDDA
+1325 
-1333 DVIGTQVSSTG
+1333 DVIGTQIVA
-1344 TIKPEQFASVSGT
+1344 EQEQKVNNGEVSGT
-1357 VWAENDRDGVYQV
+1357 VWAENDYNGLFAT
-1370 GDEAVVEGVAVT
+1370 DEAKLQDITVQLISDNGTVVATAQTNKLGQYDFTGLAPGNYYVKFTSQSFVG
-1382 LYNADGSVCKTTTTN
+1382 YNAVPDGGNSIVQQASKGINDSYAQTPVFALTYN
-1397 KYGAYSFDGIPEKK
+1397 DVLEKSF
-1411 NYTVGFSNGSSNIQ
+1411 
-1425 SYSPT
+1425 
-1430 AKIAAGENN
+1430 
-1439 NHVNNDWKSDV
+1439 
-1450 FTAIYQKNT
+1450 
-1459 SQTINCGVYVPSTV
+1459 GVYVPSTV

-1478 DDVNQNGICDNSE
+1478 DDANQNGIYDNRE
-1491 SKIANVTIT
+1491 AKIANVTIT

-1517 TAVLTDADGNY
+1517 AAVLTDANGNY

-1564 EKRTNKAERSIDVL
+1564 VKLTNKAEKSIGML

-1594 MLNAATIG
+1594 MLTSATIG
-1602 EVYINSMTG
+1602 EIYINSMSG

-1725 LVSPTATTDK
+1725 LVSPTAATDK
-1735 KTQMGNDATAVMQN
+1735 KTQMGNDSTAVMQN

-1767 VSLSNEKDFYVS
+1767 VNLSNEKDFYVS
-1779 TANCAMYIPS
+1779 TANCALYIPS
-1789 KVYGYIWQDD
+1789 KVYGYIWQDN

-1890 LINQGNDDTLDSETQ
+1890 LINQGNDDTLDSEAQ

-1942 GFIRLLTSFDLKK
+1942 GFIRLLTDFDLKK
-1955 VEDLSGIPFE
+1955 IEDLSGIPFKD
-1965 NVKFDYEIYEKAD
+1965 VKFDYEIYEKAD
-1978 DSGKS
+1978 NSGKS

-2005 HLTTDKNGLISF
+2005 HLTTDKNGLIHF
-2017 TNQDIATYHLTE
+2017 TNQDIATYHLIE
-2029 TETLPGYVR
+2029 TETLPGYVKN
-2038 DTKTHV
+2038 TKTHV

-2050 TAVENNNLIWKT
+2050 TTVENNNLVWKT

-2068 VRQTNNLYTLKN
+2068 VRLTDNLYTLKN

-2098 QDGIRKNAVITLKG
+2098 QDGIRQNAVITLKG
-2112 TVTLPDGKTEAV
+2112 TVTLPDGKKEAV

-2155 TIQYTVVENPMDGYT
+2155 TIQYTVIENPMDGYIAT
-2170 AIVSN
+2170 VSA
-2175 TTGSVDNGYAIT
+2175 TTGSTDKGYAIT

-2201 VKVWDDGNN
+2201 VKVWDDSNN
-2210 VDGIRPDSVTIHMNG
+2210 IDGMRPDSVTIHLNG
-2225 SDGSSTEATLSNTKD
+2225 SDGSSTEATLSNAKD

-2247 IPLFDANGNE
+2247 MPLFDANGNK
-2257 ITYTITEDAVA
+2257 ITYTITEDAVT

-2276 EGRSFTITNSHVQE
+2276 KDRAFTITNKHTQE
-2290 TLSIPVTKT
+2290 TFSIPVTKT

-2313 IHVILMGSDG
+2313 IHVTLMGSDG

-2349 GVAIDYTLS
+2349 GVAIDYTLN
-2358 EETVDSYTYKIEGDA
+2358 EEAVNGYTYKIEGDA

-2383 IPAVTNVVINK
+2383 ISAVTNVVVNK

-2409 VSVTLSGSDGKTYK
+2409 VAVTLSGSDGKTYK

-2428 DGGFSETFENLPV
+2428 DTGFSKTFENLPV

-2448 IAYTVTEDAVAGYIG
+2448 ITYTVTEDAVNGYTG
-2463 KTATDDTGYVLS
+2463 KITTDDTGYILS
-2475 ITNTHT
+2475 ITNTHA
-2481 PETISKTITKT
+2481 PETIRKTVTKT
-2492 WDDNDNQDGI
+2492 WDDGNDRDGI

-2508 VELYGTD
+2508 IELYGTD
-2515 GTLRTQY
+2515 GTRRTQY
-2522 LTKDNNWSYSF
+2522 LTKDNHWSYSF

-2544 IILYTAKEEAVEGYT
+2544 IILYTIKEEAVDGYT
-2559 QKSVTTATGFNFTN
+2559 QKSVTTTAGFDLTN
-2573 THEPQ
+2573 THEIQ
-2578 TVTYGATKVWLDDDN
+2578 TADYEVKKVWIDDN
-2593 RDGVRPNSITLV
+2593 DRDGARPTSITLT
-2605 LNGSDG
+2605 LTGSDG
-2611 SKYTKQ
+2611 SKYTKL
-2617 MTAAS
+2617 MTAAD
-2622 NWSDVTFERIPM
+2622 NWNAVTFERVPM
-2634 FNNGK
+2634 FNGGK

-2645 SENDVPSYVNSVAVS
+2645 TENEVPSYINSIEVS
-2660 EDGKFFTVTNTHTP
+2660 EDGKHFTVTNTHAP
-2674 DHAIIKIT
+2674 DHTVINIT

-2689 DQDGIRPKKVT
+2689 DQDGIRPRKMTAIV
-2700 TIIVGSNGNRHEVP
+2700 VGSNGNRHEVP

-2808 ATLNEENG
+2808 ATLNEDNG

-2828 HGNIVTYNVK
+2828 HGNIVAYNVK
-2838 ESDVEGY
+2838 ESDTEGY
-2845 EASIVKT
+2845 EASVVKT

-2861 HDSETTLRTA
+2861 HDSETTMRTV

-2878 NNQDG
+2878 DNRDG
-2883 IRPDTVTYT
+2883 VRPDAVTYT
-2892 LHGSDGSEV
+2892 LHGSDGSEQ
-2901 EKTVSKDDSWA
+2901 EKTVNKNDAWN
-2912 DVMFEDL
+2912 DVVFEDL
-2919 PVYQNGQKVTYTLTE
+2919 PVYQNGQRISYTLTE
-2934 STVDGYTTDIRD
+2934 SAIDGYTNDIR
-2946 NGHTFTVT
+2946 NSGNTFTIT
-2954 NTHIPAV
+2954 NTHIPET
-2961 VNVDVTKV
+2961 VNVDVTKI

-2978 NRPNSISV
+2978 NRPDSISV
-2986 ILTGNDGNR
+2986 ILTGSDGKR
-2995 YTATITA
+2995 YTTTITA
-3002 ANNWKYTFSKLPKFF
+3002 ANNWKHTFLKLPKFF

-3025 TLAEDAASGYSNVIE
+3025 TLTEDTMSGYSDVVE
-3040 KKDNYTFVLTN
+3040 KRSDYVFVLTN

-3058 DIPVVKKW
+3058 DVTIVKKW
-3066 NDDNDRDGAR
+3066 DDDNDRDGMR
-3076 PESFNIVLNGSDGK
+3076 PESVDIVLNGSDGK
-3090 LYTGTLSAENGYTY
+3090 LYTGTLSTENGYTC

-3109 PKFHNSGTLISYTVA
+3109 PKYHDGGTLINYTIA
-3124 EEKVTGYT
+3124 EEKIPGYT
-3132 TEVAKD
+3132 TTIAKD
-3138 SSGYKFTLTNTKSIE
+3138 ASGYKFTLTNAKTID

-3163 EDSNNQDGLRP
+3163 DDNNNQDGLRP
-3174 SAITVILTGD
+3174 TAITVILTGD
-3184 DGSRY
+3184 DGSRRV
-3189 LKSVSAAENWTTTFE
+3189 KSVTAAENWMVTFE
-3204 NLPKNQNHGQSIQY
+3204 NLPKNQNHGQNIQY

-3223 FVSGYTDEV
+3223 FVSGYTETI
-3232 TQNGNNYTI
+3232 TQNGDNYTI
-3241 TNTHMPATTELFVTK
+3241 TNTHTPASSEFFVTK
-3256 TWKDNGNND
+3256 IWKDNGNND
-3265 GMRPDEITVTA
+3265 GMRPDGITVTA

-3281 RSYAKKL
+3281 RSYTEKL

-3298 SNLPKYANGKTIDY
+3298 SNLPKYANGKVIEY
-3312 TLTEEAV
+3312 SLTEESV
-3319 PGYTSSITRNGKSFT
+3319 PGYTSSITRNGKSFV

-3346 TITKAWNDE
+3346 TITKAWNDG

-3360 LRPKSIT
+3360 LRPKTIT

-3382 FESQNWTTSL
+3382 FEGQNWATNL

-3400 STEVQYTVKEN
+3400 GTEIQYTVKEN
-3411 AISGYETEIKQ
+3411 AIPDYETEIKQ
-3422 TGDSYTITNT
+3422 TGDSYAITNSHT
-3432 HAPAVVTV
+3432 PAVVTV
-3440 SVVKIWDD
+3440 SAVKVWDD
-3448 ENNQD
+3448 ANNQD

-3465 GSDGSTHN
+3465 GSDGSVRN

-3486 KDLPQY
+3486 KNLPKY

-3500 TLQEADSNPYTYE
+3500 TLQEANSNPYTYE

-3518 DGYSFTITNNYVPAA
+3518 DEYSFTITNNYVPAV
-3533 VNVPVTTIW
+3533 VNVPVTTVW
-3542 NDDNNRDGIRAKETV
+3542 DDDDNRDGIRAKETA
-3557 ITLQGSNGKVYQH
+3557 ITLHGSNGKVYQR
-3570 IVTDKDSFATVFEDV
+3570 IVTGKDSFATVFENM

-3600 QNEVDGY
+3600 QNEMNGY
-3607 TTDVTNTDKY
+3607 TANIASTDKY
-3617 TFQITNTHEPEKLA
+3617 TFQITNTHEPERLA

-3656 TGTDGTYIEKNLS
+3656 TGTDGTYIEKSLS
-3669 AANNWTETFEGLYK
+3669 TANNWTETFDGLYK

-3690 IQYTIDEEA
+3690 IQYTIDEEM

-3734 DANNQDGYRPDTT
+3734 DANNQDGYRPDAA
-3747 TIHMSGTDGTQDT
+3747 TIHMSGTDGTQDA

-3775 DLDRFKDGTKI
+3775 DLDHYKDGNEI

-3801 IVANGN
+3801 IAVNGN

-3817 EITLRNISVI
+3817 EITLRNISVV
-3827 WEDNDD
+3827 WEDNND
-3833 QDGIRPDAVNI
+3833 QDGLRPDTVSV
-3844 KLKGNDKLVDSSE
+3844 KLKGNDKFIDSSE
-3857 LNEDVK
+3857 LNEDVE

-3886 NEIPGYTTTIEKTDT
+3886 NEIPGYTTSIEKTDT

-3920 VWDDSENQDGLRPD
+3920 VWKDAENQDGLRPD
-3934 TIHIK
+3934 AIHIR
-3939 LVSNGIAK
+3939 LISNDIEK

-3953 DSNWHLEFE
+3953 ESDWHLDFE

-3980 VDVDGYTSTVTTE
+3980 VDVDGYTSTVTTK

-3999 IKNDHVPAVID
+3999 IENDHVPAVID

-4018 DDNNRDGLRPSSHTV
+4018 DDNDRDGLRPGSHTV
-4033 ILTDGI
+4033 VLVDGT
-4039 NTIEEIVLD
+4039 NAIEEVVLD
-4048 KDNGYGT
+4048 RNNGYGV
-4055 VLKDMPKYKNGVE
+4055 VLKNMPKYKNGVE
-4068 IDYQIKDFKVDGYTT
+4068 INYQIKDFKVDGYTT
-4083 NIIKGDSVKDFKV
+4083 NIIKSDSVKDFNI
-4096 TNTHVPEMVTVTVT
+4096 TNTHVPEMVTITVT

-4116 SDYDKIRPEEIAL
+4116 SDYDKIRPEKVTL
-4129 TLTGSDGNVYEKTVN
+4129 TLTGSDGNVYEKTVT
-4144 KETWTA
+4144 KDTWTT

-4175 YSTTITNN
+4175 YKTTITDNE
-4183 QTDTITVINKHEP
+4183 TGTIAVINTHEP

-4209 NNKDSIRPDKVT
+4209 NNKDNIRPDKVT
-4221 VKLTDGTTVVSTKE
+4221 VKLANGTTAVSTKE
-4235 VKNDSWKHIFE
+4235 INNDSWKHVFE
-4246 DIPVFNG
+4246 NIIVFNG
-4253 SDKVSYTITQD
+4253 DDKASYTVTQD
-4264 AVNGY
+4264 AVSEY

-4275 SDDGNTIEIINTHIS
+4275 SDDGNTIEIINTH
-4290 VVPPKEEP
+4290 VPVAPPKEEP
-4298 KKKEPATPAPVVE
+4298 KQEETATPAAPAPVVE
-4311 VKVEQPAPTVTL
+4311 IKTEPT
-4323 IQTTNKPTGISFF
+4323 TTVIETPNKQTGISFMDG
-4336 ESLFAK
+4336 LFG

>member
-1 MQNGKSRIK
+1 MQKCESRTK
-10 RVASAIIAGV
+10 RVMSAIIAGM
-20 MALQTVAPVI
+20 MALQVVAPTI
-30 SYADDTA
+30 SYADDTVASTA
-37 SSVATTD
+37 SSED
-44 DSDAIANV
+44 NSDTQI
-52 DPGTPVQV
+52 DPGVPVQT
-60 DATASEEPS
+60 DTASSNTVTEPDSS
-69 EAPSSGTSQA
+69 ESL
-79 DENSEETETNSDI
+79 EETADSEQTGEIQDDTVSDSQGNETN
-92 TDEVSNEHTDADTAD
+92 TQEETVQDTV
-107 ETQTVEEDAP
+107 Q
-117 KQDESTSETTDTAPS
+117 QNNSGSETTES
-132 RTVTVTLNKNGGE
+132 ESVRTVTVTLNKNGGI

-168 DIVVE
+168 DIAIE

-180 ATVTDRDSIDIPV
+180 ATVTDRDSISIPV
-193 ALSSDESLYFTGW
+193 ALSGDDSLYFTGW

-212 YDADSETLTFED
+212 YDADNETLTFDD
-224 GVDAYVLS
+224 GVDAYVLT
-232 AVYSS
+232 AVYNS
-237 VVDDDQTLVENR
+237 VADEDQQLIENK
-249 TEFDEQTKRQAIQ
+249 EIFDEQAEKNVLQQKLSA
-262 ERLKSSGISTY
+262 SGISLY
-273 VLRPSDSY
+273 EMRPSDSY
-281 NQLDLVV
+281 NQLDLIID
-288 EGLAFTS
+288 GLAFTS
-295 DDGLTQTF
+295 DDGLVQTF
-303 TAPYDGDYIIT
+303 TAPYDGDYTIT

-336 GKAEGTVHLNAGQ
+336 GKAEGTIHLSAGQ

-426 KAQNNAAAEVAKKHV
+426 KAQNDAAAEVAKNHV

-496 TNGRTLTYEERV
+496 TNGRVLTYDERV

-521 FGYHYTVL
+521 FGYHYTIL
-529 GELYDANPAH
+529 GELYDANPAN
-539 RDPVDFLFDDG
+539 RDPVSLLFDDG

-601 EQVEVKDADY
+601 KQVEVKDADY

-618 YDSTETAPY
+618 YDSTNSAPY
-627 LVNGRVII
+627 LINGRVLIH
-635 KMVGETPKL
+635 MVGTTPKM
-644 KSVMMPA
+644 KTIMMEA
-651 QSEDISAGNIDEKDG
+651 QNEDISSSHVDDADVY
-666 FGQKAILSPGQGSAN
+666 GQKAYLNKGQDVAS
-681 KTLAYTAITYYN
+681 TTIAYTAITYYN
-693 LGDVMTVTPK
+693 MGDLMTVNPV
-703 WEYNTLLNVTY
+703 WEYSTMLSPTDRDWN
-714 KPWDDSVAKNINN
+714 DSVAKSIDSRL
-727 QMSVSI
+727 SVSVAN
-733 TNTELGIPAE
+733 TNLGVPNP
-743 GDKYYNDAY
+743 GDKYYNADY

-759 SVMTITNAPLSMY
+759 SVMTITNPVNTMYSTERLTKYYFRCKGIASYTLSSGTKTMYDKGERGELAIDYNIYINHEGVHVYSDRNIINGTPTSTVDDTIAATAGRSASTWQYPHMALTDVNNINTILVQFSSHGFNTSDSISYDASYADSLGITGSGNQYSYIFKAKSKNSVSTANWEKFLQSITYTTYDAATFTSTGVSGGVTIFWYADENLWENNMFYDSSSSHFYACINTGSSITWGEARNRALSMY
-772 DTATVTKYFFRCHP
+772 NSALDCYGYLAHITSQSEQDYLYTLMDKSTQGWLGATRKVSGNEWDWYWRDGPANETNEPFFRQN
-786 TATVSMYNGIRTMDD
+786 ADGIYGSLLWGYENWDSKTEPNNVGNEWCMHYYGNK
-801 ESESGGLVLDY
+801 SGVWNDY
-812 SIAMEHQGAHVY
+812 SDTNGAVTSFIVEWSKDGLA
-824 QNRNTINDMNAETV
+824 NNDHSV
-838 SDTVTATQNHSSSQW
+838 SDT
-853 KYPELVVKT
+853 
-862 PKTIQTF
+862 
-869 NVLFTSPSRNAQDA
+869 
-883 ILYNTDLANQLGIVV
+883 
-898 TGTNQNYIFT
+898 
-908 KSGGLTQDEWNNF
+908 
-921 LRQVSFVTYDR
+921 
-932 AVFTADGVQSGVE
+932 
-945 VAWYGFEKAIFGS
+945 
-958 NQATRHVPT
+958 
-967 LSDYPGAATHNIASG
+967 
-982 SLNITSSGSVYRIVG
+982 
-997 STTGDNRIYVSPGVS
+997 
-1012 ATVIL
+1012 
-1017 DNVTMNYTAAG
+1017 
-1028 AGWGNDTSR
+1028 
-1037 AGDGAI
+1037 
-1043 SCSHANLT
+1043 
-1051 IILVGTSRITAYGS
+1051 
-1065 YSNAIAKNGTD
+1065 
-1076 GSLMIDGAGTLY
+1076 
-1088 AVGASGDHCGAIGAN
+1088 
-1103 VNCSFWNFTVQGGTI
+1103 
-1118 YANAGEHCP
+1118 
-1127 GIGSGCLNQPGEGN
+1127 
-1141 GGDGAGCGNLN
+1141 
-1152 FTGGTVVARGNTAC
+1152 
-1166 SGIGSGWG
+1166 
-1174 GPVNGIN
+1174 
-1181 ISNGAKVTAYGG
+1181 
-1193 SYSPGIGS
+1193 
-1201 GGRTDNVQGGNIGS
+1201 
-1215 YHYHVRNI
+1215 
-1223 VITGGDTVVTAFGD
+1223 
-1237 KSTNMPGI
+1237 
-1245 GCGKDPVG
+1245 
-1253 TVRGTLSNVVATTL
+1253 
-1267 DGFQGYVRYGSS
+1267 
-1279 EESAAYSTEQPR
+1279 
-1291 TPFTGTGNIGS
+1291 
-1302 YLASQVNRG
+1302 
-1311 TPVYYTQVFFSIDT
+1311 
-1325 SNKHVDDA
+1325 
-1333 DVIGTQVSSTG
+1333 DVIGTQIVA
-1344 TIKPEQFASVSGT
+1344 EQEQKVNNGEVSGT
-1357 VWAENDRDGVYQV
+1357 VWAENDYNGLFAT
-1370 GDEAVVEGVAVT
+1370 DEAKLQDITVQLISDNGTVVATAQTNKLGQYDFTGLAPGNYYVKFTSQSFVG
-1382 LYNADGSVCKTTTTN
+1382 YNAVPDGGNSIVQQASKGINDSYAQTPVFALTYN
-1397 KYGAYSFDGIPEKK
+1397 DVLEKSF
-1411 NYTVGFSNGSSNIQ
+1411 
-1425 SYSPT
+1425 
-1430 AKIAAGENN
+1430 
-1439 NHVNNDWKSDV
+1439 
-1450 FTAIYQKNT
+1450 
-1459 SQTINCGVYVPSTV
+1459 GVYVPSTV

-1478 DDVNQNGICDNSE
+1478 DDANQNGIYDNRE
-1491 SKIANVTIT
+1491 AKIANVTIT

-1517 TAVLTDADGNY
+1517 AAVLTDANGNY

-1564 EKRTNKAERSIDVL
+1564 VKLTNKAEKSIGML

-1594 MLNAATIG
+1594 MLTSATIG
-1602 EVYINSMTG
+1602 EIYINSMSG

-1621 KNFALSANNSI
+1621 KNFALSANSSI

-1725 LVSPTATTDK
+1725 LVSPTAATDK
-1735 KTQMGNDATAVMQN
+1735 KTQMGNDSTAVMQN

-1767 VSLSNEKDFYVS
+1767 VNLSNEKDFYVS
-1779 TANCAMYIPS
+1779 TANCALYIPS
-1789 KVYGYIWQDD
+1789 KVYGYIWQDN

-1890 LINQGNDDTLDSETQ
+1890 LINQGNDDTLDSEAQ

-1942 GFIRLLTSFDLKK
+1942 GFIRLLTDFDLKK
-1955 VEDLSGIPFE
+1955 IEDLSGIPFKD
-1965 NVKFDYEIYEKAD
+1965 VKFDYEIYEKAD

-2005 HLTTDKNGLISF
+2005 HLTTDKNGLIHF
-2017 TNQDIATYHLTE
+2017 TNQDIATYHLIE
-2029 TETLPGYVR
+2029 TETLPGYVK

-2050 TAVENNNLIWKT
+2050 AAVENNNLVWKT

-2068 VRQTNNLYTLKN
+2068 VRLTDNLYTLKN

-2098 QDGIRKNAVITLKG
+2098 QDGIRQNAVITLKG

-2155 TIQYTVVENPMDGYT
+2155 TIQYTVIENPMDGYT
-2170 AIVSN
+2170 ATVSA
-2175 TTGSVDNGYAIT
+2175 TTGSTDKGYAIT

-2201 VKVWDDGNN
+2201 TKVWDDSNN
-2210 VDGIRPDSVTIHMNG
+2210 IDGMRPDSVTIYLNG
-2225 SDGSSTEATLSNTKD
+2225 SDGSSTEATLSNAKD

-2247 IPLFDANGNE
+2247 MPLFDANGNE
-2257 ITYTITEDAVA
+2257 ITYTITEDAVT

-2276 EGRSFTITNSHVQE
+2276 KDRAFTITNKHTQE
-2290 TLSIPVTKT
+2290 TFSIPVTKT

-2313 IHVILMGSDG
+2313 IHVTLMGSDG

-2349 GVAIDYTLS
+2349 GVAIDYTLN
-2358 EETVDSYTYKIEGDA
+2358 EEAVNGYTYKIEGDA

-2383 IPAVTNVVINK
+2383 ISAVTNVVVNK
-2394 YWEDAANQDGVRPDS
+2394 YWEDAENQDGVRPDS
-2409 VSVTLSGSDGKTYK
+2409 VAVTLSGSDGKTYK
-2423 ATLTK
+2423 ATLAK
-2428 DGGFSETFENLPV
+2428 DTGFSKTFENLPV

-2448 IAYTVTEDAVAGYIG
+2448 ITYTVTEDAVDGYTG
-2463 KTATDDTGYVLS
+2463 KITTDDTGYILS
-2475 ITNTHT
+2475 ITNTHA
-2481 PETISKTITKT
+2481 PETIRKTVTKT
-2492 WDDNDNQDGI
+2492 WDDGNDRDGI

-2508 VELYGTD
+2508 IELYGTD
-2515 GTLRTQY
+2515 GTRRTQY
-2522 LTKDNNWSYSF
+2522 LTKDNHWSYSF

-2544 IILYTAKEEAVEGYT
+2544 IILYIIKEEAVDGYT
-2559 QKSVTTATGFNFTN
+2559 QKSVTTTAGFDLTN
-2573 THEPQ
+2573 THEIQ
-2578 TVTYGATKVWLDDDN
+2578 TADYEVKKVWIDDN
-2593 RDGVRPNSITLV
+2593 DRDGTRPTSITLT
-2605 LNGSDG
+2605 LTGSDG

-2617 MTAAS
+2617 MTAAD
-2622 NWSDVTFERIPM
+2622 NWNAVTFERVPM
-2634 FNNGK
+2634 FNGGK

-2645 SENDVPSYVNSVAVS
+2645 TENEVPSYINLIEVS
-2660 EDGKFFTVTNTHTP
+2660 EDGKHFTVTNTHAP
-2674 DHAIIKIT
+2674 DHTVINIT

-2689 DQDGIRPKKVT
+2689 DQDGIRPRKMTAIV
-2700 TIIVGSNGNRHEVP
+2700 VGSNGNRHEVP

-2808 ATLNEENG
+2808 ATLNEDNG

-2828 HGNIVTYNVK
+2828 HGNIVAYNVK
-2838 ESDVEGY
+2838 ESDTAGY
-2845 EASIVKT
+2845 EASVVKT

-2861 HDSETTLRTA
+2861 HDSETTMRTV

-2878 NNQDG
+2878 DNRDG
-2883 IRPDTVTYT
+2883 VRPDAVTYT
-2892 LHGSDGSEV
+2892 LHGSDGSEQ
-2901 EKTVSKDDSWA
+2901 EKTVNKDDAWN
-2912 DVMFEDL
+2912 DVVFEDL
-2919 PVYQNGQKVTYTLTE
+2919 PVYQNGQRISYTLTE
-2934 STVDGYTTDIRD
+2934 SAIDGYANDIRSSG
-2946 NGHTFTVT
+2946 NTFTVT
-2954 NTHIPAV
+2954 NTHIPET
-2961 VNVDVTKV
+2961 VNVDVTKI

-2978 NRPNSISV
+2978 NRPDSISV
-2986 ILTGNDGNR
+2986 ILTGSDGKR
-2995 YTATITA
+2995 YTTTITA
-3002 ANNWKYTFSKLPKFF
+3002 ANNWKHTFLKLPKFF

-3025 TLAEDAASGYSNVIE
+3025 TLTEDTMSGYSDVVE
-3040 KKDNYTFVLTN
+3040 KRSDYVFVLTN

-3058 DIPVVKKW
+3058 DVTIVKKW
-3066 NDDNDRDGAR
+3066 DDDNDRDGMR
-3076 PESFNIVLNGSDGK
+3076 PESVDIVLNGSDGK
-3090 LYTGTLSAENGYTY
+3090 LYTGTLSTENGYTC

-3109 PKFHNSGTLISYTVA
+3109 PKYHDGGTLINYTIA
-3124 EEKVTGYT
+3124 EEKIPGYT
-3132 TEVAKD
+3132 TTIAKD
-3138 SSGYKFTLTNTKSIE
+3138 ASGYKFTLTNAKTID

-3163 EDSNNQDGLRP
+3163 DDNNNQDGLRP
-3174 SAITVILTGD
+3174 TAITVILTGD
-3184 DGSRY
+3184 DGSRRV
-3189 LKSVSAAENWTTTFE
+3189 KSVTATENWTVTFE
-3204 NLPKNQNHGQSIQY
+3204 NLPKNQNHGQNIQY

-3223 FVSGYTDEV
+3223 FVSGYTEAI
-3232 TQNGNNYTI
+3232 TQNGDNYII
-3241 TNTHMPATTELFVTK
+3241 TNTHTPASSEFFVTK
-3256 TWKDNGNND
+3256 IWKDNENND

-3281 RSYAKKL
+3281 CSYTEKL

-3298 SNLPKYANGKTIDY
+3298 SNLPKYADGKVIEY
-3312 TLTEEAV
+3312 SLTEESV
-3319 PGYTSSITRNGKSFT
+3319 PGYTSSITRNGKSFVF
-3334 LINTH
+3334 INTH

-3346 TITKAWNDE
+3346 TITKAWNDG

-3360 LRPKSIT
+3360 LRPKTIT

-3382 FESQNWTTSL
+3382 FEGQNWATSL

-3400 STEVQYTVKEN
+3400 GTEIQYTVKEN
-3411 AISGYETEIKQ
+3411 AIPGYETEIKQ
-3422 TGDSYTITNT
+3422 TGDSYAIMNSHT
-3432 HAPAVVTV
+3432 PAVVTV
-3440 SVVKIWDD
+3440 SAVKVWDD
-3448 ENNQD
+3448 ANNQD

-3465 GSDGSTHN
+3465 GSDGSVRN

-3486 KDLPQY
+3486 KNLPKY
-3492 KNGVKIDY
+3492 KNGMKIDY
-3500 TLQEADSNPYTYE
+3500 TLQEANSNPYTYE

-3518 DGYSFTITNNYVPAA
+3518 DEYSFTITNNYVPAV
-3533 VNVPVTTIW
+3533 VNVPITTVW
-3542 NDDNNRDGIRAKETV
+3542 DDDDNRDGIRAKETA
-3557 ITLQGSNGKVYQH
+3557 ITLHGSNGKVYQR
-3570 IVTDKDSFATVFEDV
+3570 IVTGKDDFATVFEDV

-3590 EGKEVVYTVT
+3590 EGREVVYTVT
-3600 QNEVDGY
+3600 QNEMNGY
-3607 TTDVTNTDKY
+3607 TANIASTDKY
-3617 TFQITNTHEPEKLA
+3617 TFQITNTHEPERLA

-3656 TGTDGTYIEKNLS
+3656 TGTDGTYIEKSLS
-3669 AANNWTETFEGLYK
+3669 TANNWTETFDGLYK

-3690 IQYTIDEEA
+3690 IQYTIDEEM

-3734 DANNQDGYRPDTT
+3734 DANNQDGYRPDAA
-3747 TIHMSGTDGTQDT
+3747 TIHMSGTDGTQDA

-3775 DLDRFKDGTKI
+3775 DLDHYKDGNEI

-3801 IVANGN
+3801 IAVNGN

-3817 EITLRNISVI
+3817 EITLRNISVV
-3827 WEDNDD
+3827 WEDNND
-3833 QDGIRPDAVNI
+3833 QDGLRPDTVSV
-3844 KLKGNDKLVDSSE
+3844 KLKGNDKFIDSSE
-3857 LNEDVK
+3857 LNEDVE

-3886 NEIPGYTTTIEKTDT
+3886 NEIPGYTTSIEKTDT

-3920 VWDDSENQDGLRPD
+3920 VWKDAENQDGLRPD
-3934 TIHIK
+3934 AIHIR
-3939 LVSNGIAK
+3939 LISNDIEK

-3953 DSNWHLEFE
+3953 ESDWHLDFE

-3980 VDVDGYTSTVTTE
+3980 VDVDGYTSTVTTK

-3999 IKNDHVPAVID
+3999 IENDHVPAVID

-4018 DDNNRDGLRPSSHTV
+4018 DDNDRDGLRPGSHTV
-4033 ILTDGI
+4033 VLVDGT
-4039 NTIEEIVLD
+4039 NAIEEVVLD
-4048 KDNGYGT
+4048 RNNGYGV
-4055 VLKDMPKYKNGVE
+4055 VLKNMPKYKNGVE
-4068 IDYQIKDFKVDGYTT
+4068 INYQIKDFKVDGYTT
-4083 NIIKGDSVKDFKV
+4083 NIIKSDSVKDFNI
-4096 TNTHVPEMVTVTVT
+4096 TNTHVPEMVTITVT

-4116 SDYDKIRPEEIAL
+4116 SDYDKIRPEKVTL
-4129 TLTGSDGNVYEKTVN
+4129 TLTGSDGNVYEKTVT
-4144 KETWTA
+4144 KDTWTT

-4175 YSTTITNN
+4175 YKTTITDNE
-4183 QTDTITVINKHEP
+4183 TGTIAVINTHEP

-4209 NNKDSIRPDKVT
+4209 NNKDNIRPDKVT
-4221 VKLTDGTTVVSTKE
+4221 VKLANGTTAVSTKE
-4235 VKNDSWKHIFE
+4235 INNDSWKHVFE
-4246 DIPVFNG
+4246 NIIVFNG
-4253 SDKVSYTITQD
+4253 DDKASYTVTQD
-4264 AVNGY
+4264 AVSEY

-4275 SDDGNTIEIINTHIS
+4275 SDDGNTIEIINTH
-4290 VVPPKEEP
+4290 VPVAPPKEEP
-4298 KKKEPATPAPVVE
+4298 KQEETATPAAPAPVVE
-4311 VKVEQPAPTVTL
+4311 IKTEPT
-4323 IQTTNKPTGISFF
+4323 TTVIETPNKQTGISFMDG
-4336 ESLFAK
+4336 LFG

>member
-1 MQNGKSRIK
+1 MQKCESRTK
-10 RVASAIIAGV
+10 RVMSAIIAGM
-20 MALQTVAPVI
+20 MALQVVAPTI
-30 SYADDTA
+30 SYADDTVASTA
-37 SSVATTD
+37 SSEDNSNTQ
-44 DSDAIANV
+44 I
-52 DPGTPVQV
+52 DPGVPVQ
-60 DATASEEPS
+60 
-69 EAPSSGTSQA
+69 
-79 DENSEETETNSDI
+79 
-92 TDEVSNEHTDADTAD
+92 
-107 ETQTVEEDAP
+107 
-117 KQDESTSETTDTAPS
+117 TDTASSNTVTEPDS
-132 RTVTVTLNKNGGE
+132 SESLEETADSEQTGEIQDDTVSDSQGNETNTQEETVQDTVQQNDTGSETMESKSVRTVTVTLNKNGGV

-168 DIVVE
+168 DIAIE

-180 ATVTDRDSIDIPV
+180 ATVTDRDSISIPV
-193 ALSSDESLYFTGW
+193 ALSGDDSLYFTGW

-212 YDADSETLTFED
+212 YDADNETLTFD
-224 GVDAYVLS
+224 DDVDAYVLT
-232 AVYSS
+232 AVYNS
-237 VVDDDQTLVENR
+237 VADEDQQLIENK
-249 TEFDEQTKRQAIQ
+249 EIFDEQAEKNVLQQKLSA
-262 ERLKSSGISTY
+262 SGISLY
-273 VLRPSDSY
+273 EMRPSDSY
-281 NQLDLVV
+281 NQLDLIID
-288 EGLAFTS
+288 GLAFTS
-295 DDGLTQTF
+295 DDGLIQTF
-303 TAPYDGDYIIT
+303 TAPYDGDYTIT

-336 GKAEGTVHLNAGQ
+336 GKAEGTIHLSAGQ

-426 KAQNNAAAEVAKKHV
+426 KAQNDAAAEVAKKHV

-454 GGSAGGGGLEGQG
+454 GGTAGGGGLEGQG

-496 TNGRTLTYEERV
+496 TNGRVLTYDERV

-521 FGYHYTVL
+521 FGYHYTIL
-529 GELYDANPAH
+529 GELYDANPAN
-539 RDPVDFLFDDG
+539 RDPVSLLFDDG

-601 EQVEVKDADY
+601 KQVEVKDADY

-618 YDSTETAPY
+618 YDSTNSAPY
-627 LVNGRVII
+627 LINGRVLIH
-635 KMVGETPKL
+635 MVGTTPKM
-644 KSVMMPA
+644 KTIMMEA
-651 QSEDISAGNIDEKDG
+651 QNEDISSSHVDDADVY
-666 FGQKAILSPGQGSAN
+666 GQKAYLNKGQDVAS
-681 KTLAYTAITYYN
+681 TTIAYTAITYYN
-693 LGDVMTVTPK
+693 MGDLMTVNPV
-703 WEYNTLLNVTY
+703 WEYSTMLSPTDRDWN
-714 KPWDDSVAKNINN
+714 DSVAKSIDSRL
-727 QMSVSI
+727 SVSVAN
-733 TNTELGIPAE
+733 TNLGVPNP
-743 GDKYYNDAY
+743 GDKYYNADY

-759 SVMTITNAPLSMY
+759 SVMTITNPVNTMYSTERLTKYYFRCKGIASYTLSSGTKTMYDKGERGELAIDYNIYINHEGVHVYSDRNIINGTPTSTVDDTIAATAGRSASTWQYPHMALTDVNNINTILVQFSSHGFNTSDSISYDASYADSLGITGSGNQYSYIFKAKSKNSVSTANWEKFLQSITYTTYDAATFTSTGVSGGVTIFWYADENLWENNMFYDSSSSHFYACINTGSSITWGEARNRALSMY
-772 DTATVTKYFFRCHP
+772 NSALDCYGYLAHITSQSEQDYLYTLMDKSTQGWLGATRKVSGNEWDWYWRDGPANETNEPFFRQN
-786 TATVSMYNGIRTMDD
+786 ADGIYGSLLWGYENWDSKTEPNNVGNEWCMHYYGNK
-801 ESESGGLVLDY
+801 SGVWNDY
-812 SIAMEHQGAHVY
+812 SDTNGAVTSFIVEWSKDGLA
-824 QNRNTINDMNAETV
+824 NNDHSV
-838 SDTVTATQNHSSSQW
+838 SDT
-853 KYPELVVKT
+853 
-862 PKTIQTF
+862 
-869 NVLFTSPSRNAQDA
+869 
-883 ILYNTDLANQLGIVV
+883 
-898 TGTNQNYIFT
+898 
-908 KSGGLTQDEWNNF
+908 
-921 LRQVSFVTYDR
+921 
-932 AVFTADGVQSGVE
+932 
-945 VAWYGFEKAIFGS
+945 
-958 NQATRHVPT
+958 
-967 LSDYPGAATHNIASG
+967 
-982 SLNITSSGSVYRIVG
+982 
-997 STTGDNRIYVSPGVS
+997 
-1012 ATVIL
+1012 
-1017 DNVTMNYTAAG
+1017 
-1028 AGWGNDTSR
+1028 
-1037 AGDGAI
+1037 
-1043 SCSHANLT
+1043 
-1051 IILVGTSRITAYGS
+1051 
-1065 YSNAIAKNGTD
+1065 
-1076 GSLMIDGAGTLY
+1076 
-1088 AVGASGDHCGAIGAN
+1088 
-1103 VNCSFWNFTVQGGTI
+1103 
-1118 YANAGEHCP
+1118 
-1127 GIGSGCLNQPGEGN
+1127 
-1141 GGDGAGCGNLN
+1141 
-1152 FTGGTVVARGNTAC
+1152 
-1166 SGIGSGWG
+1166 
-1174 GPVNGIN
+1174 
-1181 ISNGAKVTAYGG
+1181 
-1193 SYSPGIGS
+1193 
-1201 GGRTDNVQGGNIGS
+1201 
-1215 YHYHVRNI
+1215 
-1223 VITGGDTVVTAFGD
+1223 
-1237 KSTNMPGI
+1237 
-1245 GCGKDPVG
+1245 
-1253 TVRGTLSNVVATTL
+1253 
-1267 DGFQGYVRYGSS
+1267 
-1279 EESAAYSTEQPR
+1279 
-1291 TPFTGTGNIGS
+1291 
-1302 YLASQVNRG
+1302 
-1311 TPVYYTQVFFSIDT
+1311 
-1325 SNKHVDDA
+1325 
-1333 DVIGTQVSSTG
+1333 DVIGTQIVA
-1344 TIKPEQFASVSGT
+1344 EQEQKVNNGEVSGT
-1357 VWAENDRDGVYQV
+1357 VWAENDYNGLFAT
-1370 GDEAVVEGVAVT
+1370 DEAKLQDITVQLISDNGTVVATAQTNKLGQYDFTGLAPGNYYVKFTSQSFVG
-1382 LYNADGSVCKTTTTN
+1382 YNAVPDGGNSIVQQASKGINDSYAQTPVFALTYN
-1397 KYGAYSFDGIPEKK
+1397 DVLEKSF
-1411 NYTVGFSNGSSNIQ
+1411 
-1425 SYSPT
+1425 
-1430 AKIAAGENN
+1430 
-1439 NHVNNDWKSDV
+1439 
-1450 FTAIYQKNT
+1450 
-1459 SQTINCGVYVPSTV
+1459 GVYVPSTV

-1478 DDVNQNGICDNSE
+1478 DDANQNGIYDNRE
-1491 SKIANVTIT
+1491 AKIANVTIT

-1517 TAVLTDADGNY
+1517 AAVLTDANGNY

-1564 EKRTNKAERSIDVL
+1564 VKLTNKAEKSIGML

-1594 MLNAATIG
+1594 MLTSATIG
-1602 EVYINSMTG
+1602 EIYINSMSG

-1725 LVSPTATTDK
+1725 LVSPTAATDK
-1735 KTQMGNDATAVMQN
+1735 KTQMGNDSTAVMQN

-1767 VSLSNEKDFYVS
+1767 VNLSNEKDFYVS
-1779 TANCAMYIPS
+1779 TANCALYIPS
-1789 KVYGYIWQDD
+1789 KVYGYIWQDN

-1890 LINQGNDDTLDSETQ
+1890 LINQGNDDTLDSEAQ

-1942 GFIRLLTSFDLKK
+1942 GFIRLLTDFDLKK
-1955 VEDLSGIPFE
+1955 IEDLSGIPFKD
-1965 NVKFDYEIYEKAD
+1965 VKFDYEIYEKAD

-2005 HLTTDKNGLISF
+2005 HLTTDKNGLIHF
-2017 TNQDIATYHLTE
+2017 TNQDIATYHLIE
-2029 TETLPGYVR
+2029 TETLPGYVK

-2050 TAVENNNLIWKT
+2050 AAVENNNLVWKT

-2068 VRQTNNLYTLKN
+2068 VRLTDNLYTLKN

-2098 QDGIRKNAVITLKG
+2098 QDGIRQNAVITLKG

-2155 TIQYTVVENPMDGYT
+2155 TIQYTVIENPMDGYT
-2170 AIVSN
+2170 ATVSA
-2175 TTGSVDNGYAIT
+2175 TTGSTDKGYAIT

-2201 VKVWDDGNN
+2201 TKVWDDSNN
-2210 VDGIRPDSVTIHMNG
+2210 IDGMRPDSVTIYLNG
-2225 SDGSSTEATLSNTKD
+2225 SDGSSTEATLSNAKD

-2247 IPLFDANGNE
+2247 MPLFDANGNE
-2257 ITYTITEDAVA
+2257 ITYTITEDAVT

-2276 EGRSFTITNSHVQE
+2276 KDRAFTITNKHTQE
-2290 TLSIPVTKT
+2290 TFSIPVTKT

-2313 IHVILMGSDG
+2313 IHVTLMGSDG

-2349 GVAIDYTLS
+2349 GVAIDYTLN
-2358 EETVDSYTYKIEGDA
+2358 EEAVNGYTYKIEGDA

-2383 IPAVTNVVINK
+2383 ISAVTNVVVNK
-2394 YWEDAANQDGVRPDS
+2394 YWEDAENQDGVRPDS
-2409 VSVTLSGSDGKTYK
+2409 VAVTLSGSDGKTYK
-2423 ATLTK
+2423 ATLAK
-2428 DGGFSETFENLPV
+2428 DTGFSKTFENLPV

-2448 IAYTVTEDAVAGYIG
+2448 ITYTVTEDAVDGYTG
-2463 KTATDDTGYVLS
+2463 KITTDDTGYILS
-2475 ITNTHT
+2475 ITNTHA
-2481 PETISKTITKT
+2481 PETIRKTVTKT
-2492 WDDNDNQDGI
+2492 WDDGNDRDGI

-2508 VELYGTD
+2508 IELYGTD
-2515 GTLRTQY
+2515 GTRRTQY
-2522 LTKDNNWSYSF
+2522 LTKDNHWSYSF

-2544 IILYTAKEEAVEGYT
+2544 IILYIIKEEAVDGYT
-2559 QKSVTTATGFNFTN
+2559 QKSVTTTAGFDLTN
-2573 THEPQ
+2573 THEIQ
-2578 TVTYGATKVWLDDDN
+2578 TADYEVKKVWIDDN
-2593 RDGVRPNSITLV
+2593 DRDGTRPTSITLT
-2605 LNGSDG
+2605 LTGSDG

-2617 MTAAS
+2617 MTAAD
-2622 NWSDVTFERIPM
+2622 NWNAVTFERVPM
-2634 FNNGK
+2634 FNGGK

-2645 SENDVPSYVNSVAVS
+2645 TENEVPSYINLIEVS
-2660 EDGKFFTVTNTHTP
+2660 EDGKHFTVTNTHAP
-2674 DHAIIKIT
+2674 DHTVINIT

-2689 DQDGIRPKKVT
+2689 DQDGIRPRKMTAIV
-2700 TIIVGSNGNRHEVP
+2700 VGSNGNRHEVP

-2808 ATLNEENG
+2808 ATLNEDNG

-2828 HGNIVTYNVK
+2828 HGNIVAYNVK
-2838 ESDVEGY
+2838 ESDTAGY
-2845 EASIVKT
+2845 EASVVKT

-2861 HDSETTLRTA
+2861 HDSETTMRTV

-2878 NNQDG
+2878 DNRDG
-2883 IRPDTVTYT
+2883 VRPDAVTYT
-2892 LHGSDGSEV
+2892 LHGSDGSEQ
-2901 EKTVSKDDSWA
+2901 EKTVNKDDAWN
-2912 DVMFEDL
+2912 DVVFEDL
-2919 PVYQNGQKVTYTLTE
+2919 PVYQNGQRISYTLTE
-2934 STVDGYTTDIRD
+2934 SAIDGYANDIRSSG
-2946 NGHTFTVT
+2946 NTFTVT
-2954 NTHIPAV
+2954 NTHIPET
-2961 VNVDVTKV
+2961 VNVDVTKI

-2978 NRPNSISV
+2978 NRPDSISV
-2986 ILTGNDGNR
+2986 ILTGSDGKR
-2995 YTATITA
+2995 YTTTITA
-3002 ANNWKYTFSKLPKFF
+3002 ANNWKHTFLKLPKFF

-3025 TLAEDAASGYSNVIE
+3025 TLTEDTMSGYSDVVE
-3040 KKDNYTFVLTN
+3040 KRSDYVFVLTN

-3058 DIPVVKKW
+3058 DVTIVKKW
-3066 NDDNDRDGAR
+3066 DDDNDRDGMR
-3076 PESFNIVLNGSDGK
+3076 PESVDIVLNGSDGK
-3090 LYTGTLSAENGYTY
+3090 LYTGTLSTENGYTC

-3109 PKFHNSGTLISYTVA
+3109 PKYHDGGTLINYTIA
-3124 EEKVTGYT
+3124 EEKIPGYT
-3132 TEVAKD
+3132 TTIAKD
-3138 SSGYKFTLTNTKSIE
+3138 ASGYKFTLTNAKTID

-3163 EDSNNQDGLRP
+3163 DDNNNQDGLRP
-3174 SAITVILTGD
+3174 TAITVILTGD
-3184 DGSRY
+3184 DGSRRV
-3189 LKSVSAAENWTTTFE
+3189 KSVTATENWTVTFE
-3204 NLPKNQNHGQSIQY
+3204 NLPKNQNHGQNIQY

-3223 FVSGYTDEV
+3223 FVSGYTEAI
-3232 TQNGNNYTI
+3232 TQNGDNYII
-3241 TNTHMPATTELFVTK
+3241 TNTHTPASSEFFVTK
-3256 TWKDNGNND
+3256 IWKDNENND

-3281 RSYAKKL
+3281 CSYTEKL

-3298 SNLPKYANGKTIDY
+3298 SNLPKYADGKVIEY
-3312 TLTEEAV
+3312 SLTEESV
-3319 PGYTSSITRNGKSFT
+3319 PGYTSSITRNGKSFVF
-3334 LINTH
+3334 INTH

-3346 TITKAWNDE
+3346 TITKAWNDG

-3360 LRPKSIT
+3360 LRPKTIT

-3382 FESQNWTTSL
+3382 FEGQNWATSL

-3400 STEVQYTVKEN
+3400 GTEIQYTVKEN
-3411 AISGYETEIKQ
+3411 AIPGYETEIKQ
-3422 TGDSYTITNT
+3422 TGDSYAIMNSHT
-3432 HAPAVVTV
+3432 PAVVTV
-3440 SVVKIWDD
+3440 SAVKVWDD
-3448 ENNQD
+3448 ANNQD

-3465 GSDGSTHN
+3465 GSDGSVRN

-3486 KDLPQY
+3486 KNLPKY
-3492 KNGVKIDY
+3492 KNGMKIDY
-3500 TLQEADSNPYTYE
+3500 TLQEANSNPYSYE

-3518 DGYSFTITNNYVPAA
+3518 DEYSFTITNNYVPAV
-3533 VNVPVTTIW
+3533 VNVPITTVW
-3542 NDDNNRDGIRAKETV
+3542 DDDDNRDGIRAKETA
-3557 ITLQGSNGKVYQH
+3557 ITLHGSNGKVYQR
-3570 IVTDKDSFATVFEDV
+3570 IVTGKDDFATVFEDV

-3590 EGKEVVYTVT
+3590 EGREVVYTVT
-3600 QNEVDGY
+3600 QNEMNGY
-3607 TTDVTNTDKY
+3607 TANIASTDKY
-3617 TFQITNTHEPEKLA
+3617 TFQITNTHEPERLA

-3656 TGTDGTYIEKNLS
+3656 TGTDGTYIEKSLS
-3669 AANNWTETFEGLYK
+3669 TANNWTETFDGLYK

-3690 IQYTIDEEA
+3690 IQYTIDEEM

-3734 DANNQDGYRPDTT
+3734 DANNQDGYRPDAA
-3747 TIHMSGTDGTQDT
+3747 TIHMSGTDGTQDA

-3775 DLDRFKDGTKI
+3775 DLDHYKDGNEI
-3786 KYTVT
+3786 KYTVA

-3801 IVANGN
+3801 IAVNGN

-3827 WEDNDD
+3827 WDDNND
-3833 QDGIRPDAVNI
+3833 QDGIRPDTVNI

-3857 LNEDVK
+3857 LNEDVE

-3877 NEISYTAEE
+3877 NEITYTAEE
-3886 NEIPGYTTTIEKTDT
+3886 NEIPGYTTSIEKTDT

-3920 VWDDSENQDGLRPD
+3920 VWKDAENQDGLRPD
-3934 TIHIK
+3934 AIHIR
-3939 LVSNGIAK
+3939 LISNDIEK

-3953 DSNWHLEFE
+3953 ESDWHLDFE

-3993 DGYAFT
+3993 DGYTFT
-3999 IKNDHVPAVID
+3999 IENDHVPAVID

-4018 DDNNRDGLRPSSHTV
+4018 DDNDRDGLRPDSHTV
-4033 ILTDGI
+4033 ILVDGT
-4039 NTIEEIVLD
+4039 NAIEEVVLD
-4048 KDNGYGT
+4048 KNNGYGV
-4055 VLKDMPKYKNGVE
+4055 VLKNMPKYKNGVE
-4068 IDYQIKDFKVDGYTT
+4068 INYQIKDFKVDGYTT
-4083 NIIKGDSVKDFKV
+4083 NIIKSDSVKDFNI

-4116 SDYDKIRPEEIAL
+4116 SDYDKIRPEKVTL
-4129 TLTGSDGNVYEKTVN
+4129 TLTGSDGNVYEKTVT
-4144 KETWTA
+4144 KDTWTT

-4175 YSTTITNN
+4175 YKTTITDNE
-4183 QTDTITVINKHEP
+4183 TGTIAVINTHEP

-4209 NNKDSIRPDKVT
+4209 NNKDNIRPDKVT
-4221 VKLTDGTTVVSTKE
+4221 VKLANGTTAVSTKE
-4235 VKNDSWKHIFE
+4235 INNDSWKHVFE
-4246 DIPVFNG
+4246 NIIVFNG
-4253 SDKVSYTITQD
+4253 DDKASYTVTQD
-4264 AVNGY
+4264 AVSEY

-4275 SDDGNTIEIINTHIS
+4275 SDDGNTIEIINTH
-4290 VVPPKEEP
+4290 VPVAPPKEEP
-4298 KKKEPATPAPVVE
+4298 KQEETATPAAPAPVVE
-4311 VKVEQPAPTVTL
+4311 IKTEPT
-4323 IQTTNKPTGISFF
+4323 TTVIETPNKQTGISFMDG
-4336 ESLFAK
+4336 LFG

>member
-1 MQNGKSRIK
+1 M
-10 RVASAIIAGV
+10 
-20 MALQTVAPVI
+20 
-30 SYADDTA
+30 
-37 SSVATTD
+37 
-44 DSDAIANV
+44 
-52 DPGTPVQV
+52 
-60 DATASEEPS
+60 
-69 EAPSSGTSQA
+69 
-79 DENSEETETNSDI
+79 
-92 TDEVSNEHTDADTAD
+92 
-107 ETQTVEEDAP
+107 
-117 KQDESTSETTDTAPS
+117 
-132 RTVTVTLNKNGGE
+132 
-145 FEPEWLETAN
+145 
-155 EDPIAAYLGTETN
+155 
-168 DIVVE
+168 
-173 DTGDTIV
+173 
-180 ATVTDRDSIDIPV
+180 
-193 ALSSDESLYFTGW
+193 
-206 DVSSGS
+206 
-212 YDADSETLTFED
+212 
-224 GVDAYVLS
+224 
-232 AVYSS
+232 
-237 VVDDDQTLVENR
+237 
-249 TEFDEQTKRQAIQ
+249 
-262 ERLKSSGISTY
+262 
-273 VLRPSDSY
+273 RPSDSY
-281 NQLDLVV
+281 NQLDLIID
-288 EGLAFTS
+288 GLAFTS
-295 DDGLTQTF
+295 DDGLVQTF
-303 TAPYDGDYIIT
+303 TAPYDGDYTIT

-336 GKAEGTVHLNAGQ
+336 GKAEGTIHLSAGQ

-426 KAQNNAAAEVAKKHV
+426 KAQNDAAAEVAKNHV

-454 GGSAGGGGLEGQG
+454 GGTAGGGGLEGQG

-496 TNGRTLTYEERV
+496 TNGRVLTYDERV

-521 FGYHYTVL
+521 FGYHYTIL
-529 GELYDANPAH
+529 GELYDANPAN
-539 RDPVDFLFDDG
+539 RDPVSLLFDDG

-601 EQVEVKDADY
+601 KQVEVKDADY

-618 YDSTETAPY
+618 YDSTNSAPY
-627 LVNGRVII
+627 LINGRVLIH
-635 KMVGETPKL
+635 MVGTTPKM
-644 KSVMMPA
+644 KTIMMEA
-651 QSEDISAGNIDEKDG
+651 QNEDISSSHVDDADVY
-666 FGQKAILSPGQGSAN
+666 GQKAYLNKGQDVAS
-681 KTLAYTAITYYN
+681 TTIAYTAITYYN
-693 LGDVMTVTPK
+693 MGDLMTVNPV
-703 WEYNTLLNVTY
+703 WEYSTMLSPTDRDWN
-714 KPWDDSVAKNINN
+714 DSVAKSIDSRL
-727 QMSVSI
+727 SVSVAN
-733 TNTELGIPAE
+733 TNLGVPNP
-743 GDKYYNDAY
+743 GDKYYNADY

-759 SVMTITNAPLSMY
+759 SVMTITNPVNTMYSTERLTKYYFRCKGIASYTLSSGTKTMYDKGERGELAIDYNIYINHEGVHVYSDRNIINGTPTSTVDDTIAATAGRSASTWQYPHMALTDVNNINTILIQFSSHGFNTSDSISYDASYADSLGITGSGNQYSYIFKAKSKNSVSTANWEKFLQSITYTTYDAATFTSTGVSGGVTIFWYADENLWENNMFYDSSSGHFYACINTGNSITWGEARNRALSMY
-772 DTATVTKYFFRCHP
+772 NSALDCYGYLAHITSQSEQDYLYTLMDKSTQGWLGATRKVSGNEWDWYWRDGPANETSEPFFRQN
-786 TATVSMYNGIRTMDD
+786 AGGIYGSLLWGYENWDSKT
-801 ESESGGLVLDY
+801 EPNNSGGVEWCMHYYGSNRGVWNDYIDSNGAVTSFIVEWSKDGLV
-812 SIAMEHQGAHVY
+812 G
-824 QNRNTINDMNAETV
+824 NDHSV
-838 SDTVTATQNHSSSQW
+838 SDT
-853 KYPELVVKT
+853 
-862 PKTIQTF
+862 
-869 NVLFTSPSRNAQDA
+869 
-883 ILYNTDLANQLGIVV
+883 
-898 TGTNQNYIFT
+898 
-908 KSGGLTQDEWNNF
+908 
-921 LRQVSFVTYDR
+921 
-932 AVFTADGVQSGVE
+932 
-945 VAWYGFEKAIFGS
+945 
-958 NQATRHVPT
+958 
-967 LSDYPGAATHNIASG
+967 
-982 SLNITSSGSVYRIVG
+982 
-997 STTGDNRIYVSPGVS
+997 
-1012 ATVIL
+1012 
-1017 DNVTMNYTAAG
+1017 
-1028 AGWGNDTSR
+1028 
-1037 AGDGAI
+1037 
-1043 SCSHANLT
+1043 
-1051 IILVGTSRITAYGS
+1051 
-1065 YSNAIAKNGTD
+1065 
-1076 GSLMIDGAGTLY
+1076 
-1088 AVGASGDHCGAIGAN
+1088 
-1103 VNCSFWNFTVQGGTI
+1103 
-1118 YANAGEHCP
+1118 
-1127 GIGSGCLNQPGEGN
+1127 
-1141 GGDGAGCGNLN
+1141 
-1152 FTGGTVVARGNTAC
+1152 
-1166 SGIGSGWG
+1166 
-1174 GPVNGIN
+1174 
-1181 ISNGAKVTAYGG
+1181 
-1193 SYSPGIGS
+1193 
-1201 GGRTDNVQGGNIGS
+1201 
-1215 YHYHVRNI
+1215 
-1223 VITGGDTVVTAFGD
+1223 
-1237 KSTNMPGI
+1237 
-1245 GCGKDPVG
+1245 
-1253 TVRGTLSNVVATTL
+1253 
-1267 DGFQGYVRYGSS
+1267 
-1279 EESAAYSTEQPR
+1279 
-1291 TPFTGTGNIGS
+1291 
-1302 YLASQVNRG
+1302 
-1311 TPVYYTQVFFSIDT
+1311 
-1325 SNKHVDDA
+1325 
-1333 DVIGTQVSSTG
+1333 DVIGTQIVA
-1344 TIKPEQFASVSGT
+1344 EQEQKVNNGEVSGT
-1357 VWAENDRDGVYQV
+1357 VWAENDYNGLFAT
-1370 GDEAVVEGVAVT
+1370 DEAKLQDITVQLISDNGTVVATAQTNKLGQYDFTGLAPGNYYVKFTSQSFVG
-1382 LYNADGSVCKTTTTN
+1382 YNAVPDGGNSIVQQASKGINDSYAQTPVFALTYN
-1397 KYGAYSFDGIPEKK
+1397 DVLEKSF
-1411 NYTVGFSNGSSNIQ
+1411 
-1425 SYSPT
+1425 
-1430 AKIAAGENN
+1430 
-1439 NHVNNDWKSDV
+1439 
-1450 FTAIYQKNT
+1450 
-1459 SQTINCGVYVPSTV
+1459 GVYVPSTV

-1478 DDVNQNGICDNSE
+1478 DDANQNGIYDNRE
-1491 SKIANVTIT
+1491 AKIANVTIT

-1517 TAVLTDADGNY
+1517 AAVLTDANGNY

-1536 KEMKLTLTSSDTVD
+1536 KEMKLTLTSSNTVD

-1557 PIPTSGD
+1557 PIPASGD
-1564 EKRTNKAERSIDVL
+1564 VKLTNKAEKSIGML

-1594 MLNAATIG
+1594 MLTSATIG
-1602 EVYINSMTG
+1602 EIYINSMSG

-1651 TQADINIEE
+1651 TQADIDIEE

-1704 ETDKT
+1704 ETDRT

-1715 LPEEYDYFGF
+1715 LPKEYDYFGF
-1725 LVSPTATTDK
+1725 TVSPTATTDK
-1735 KTQMGNDATAVMQN
+1735 KTQMGNDSTAVMQN

-1767 VSLSNEKDFYVS
+1767 VNLSNEKDFYVS
-1779 TANCAMYIPS
+1779 TANCALYIPS

-1799 NYNGIRETNETENV
+1799 NYNGIREANETQNV
-1813 KTHIYLRRTTK
+1813 ETHIYLRRTTK
-1824 SQFADADEQGT
+1824 SKFADADEQGT

-1846 NVFGELV
+1846 NVFGELI

-1859 TAADGYYEYDYL
+1859 TATDGYYEYNCL

-1878 VFDNTYDYYGQT
+1878 VFDNTYDCYGQT
-1890 LINQGNDDTLDSETQ
+1890 LINQGNDDTLDSEAQ

-1965 NVKFDYEIYEKAD
+1965 NVKFDYEIYSKAENFGKSVFPD
-1978 DSGKS
+1978 DRHQGAPQIYEGAEDSGKS
-1983 VFPNGPY
+1983 VFSDDSNELY
-1990 TTVPV
+1990 TTA
-1995 KPGDT
+1995 
-2000 SIKTE
+2000 SIETFAQAE
-2005 HLTTDKNGLISF
+2005 HLITDKDGLIHF

-2029 TETLPGYVR
+2029 TKTLPGYVR

-2044 VKVMPE
+2044 IKVMPE
-2050 TAVENNNLIWKT
+2050 TTVENNNLVWKT

-2068 VRQTNNLYTLKN
+2068 VRQTDNLYTLKN

-2098 QDGIRKNAVITLKG
+2098 QDGIRQNAVITLKG

-2155 TIQYTVVENPMDGYT
+2155 TIQYTVIENPMDGYT
-2170 AIVSN
+2170 ATVGA
-2175 TTGSVDNGYAIT
+2175 TTGSADKGYAIT

-2201 VKVWDDGNN
+2201 TKVWDDSNN
-2210 VDGIRPDSVTIHMNG
+2210 IDGMRPDSVTIHLNG
-2225 SDGSSTEATLSNTKD
+2225 SDGSSTEATLSNAKD

-2247 IPLFDANGNE
+2247 MPLFDANGNK

-2290 TLSIPVTKT
+2290 TFSIPVTKT

-2313 IHVILMGSDG
+2313 IHVTLMGSDG

-2349 GVAIDYTLS
+2349 GVAIDYTLN
-2358 EETVDSYTYKIEGDA
+2358 EEAVNGYTYKIEGDA

-2383 IPAVTNVVINK
+2383 ISAVTNVVVNK

-2409 VSVTLSGSDGKTYK
+2409 VAVTLSGSDGKTYK

-2428 DGGFSETFENLPV
+2428 DTGFSKTFENLPV

-2448 IAYTVTEDAVAGYIG
+2448 ITYTVTEDAVNGYTG
-2463 KTATDDTGYVLS
+2463 KITTDDTGYILS
-2475 ITNTHT
+2475 ITNTHA
-2481 PETISKTITKT
+2481 PETIRKTVTKT
-2492 WDDNDNQDGI
+2492 WDDGNDRDGI

-2508 VELYGTD
+2508 IELYGTD
-2515 GTLRTQY
+2515 GTRRTQY
-2522 LTKDNNWSYSF
+2522 LTKDNHWSYSF

-2544 IILYTAKEEAVEGYT
+2544 IILYTIKEEAVDGYT
-2559 QKSVTTATGFNFTN
+2559 QKSVTTTAGFDLTN
-2573 THEPQ
+2573 THEIQ
-2578 TVTYGATKVWLDDDN
+2578 TADYEVKKVWIDDN
-2593 RDGVRPNSITLV
+2593 DRDGARPTSITLT
-2605 LNGSDG
+2605 LTGSDG
-2611 SKYTKQ
+2611 SKYTKL
-2617 MTAAS
+2617 MTAAD
-2622 NWSDVTFERIPM
+2622 NWNAVTFERVPM
-2634 FNNGK
+2634 FNGGK

-2645 SENDVPSYVNSVAVS
+2645 TENEVPSYINSIEVS
-2660 EDGKFFTVTNTHTP
+2660 EDGKHFTVTNTHAP
-2674 DHAIIKIT
+2674 DHTVINIT
-2682 EVWHDEN
+2682 EVWHDKN
-2689 DQDGIRPKKVT
+2689 DQDGIRPRKMIAVV
-2700 TIIVGSNGNRHEVP
+2700 VGSNGNRHEVP

-2808 ATLNEENG
+2808 ATLNEDNG

-2828 HGNIVTYNVK
+2828 HGNIVAYNVK
-2838 ESDVEGY
+2838 ESDTAGY
-2845 EASIVKT
+2845 EASVVKT

-2861 HDSETTLRTA
+2861 HDSETTMRTV

-2878 NNQDG
+2878 DNRDG
-2883 IRPDTVTYT
+2883 VRPDTVTYT
-2892 LHGSDGSEV
+2892 LHGSDGSEQ
-2901 EKTVSKDDSWA
+2901 EKTVNKDDAWN
-2912 DVMFEDL
+2912 DVVFEDL
-2919 PVYQNGQKVTYTLTE
+2919 PVYQNGQRISYTLTE
-2934 STVDGYTTDIRD
+2934 SAIDGYTNDIRSSG
-2946 NGHTFTVT
+2946 NTFTVT
-2954 NTHIPAV
+2954 NTHIPET
-2961 VNVDVTKV
+2961 VNVDVTKI

-2978 NRPNSISV
+2978 NRPDSISV
-2986 ILTGNDGNR
+2986 ILTGSDGKR
-2995 YTATITA
+2995 YTTTITA
-3002 ANNWKYTFSKLPKFF
+3002 ANNWKHTFLKLPKFF

-3025 TLAEDAASGYSNVIE
+3025 TLTEDTMSGYSDVVE
-3040 KKDNYTFVLTN
+3040 KRSDYVFVLTN

-3058 DIPVVKKW
+3058 DVTIVKKW
-3066 NDDNDRDGAR
+3066 DDDNDRDGMR
-3076 PESFNIVLNGSDGK
+3076 PESVDIVLNGSDGK
-3090 LYTGTLSAENGYTY
+3090 LYTGTLSTENGYTC

-3109 PKFHNSGTLISYTVA
+3109 PKYHDGGTLINYTIA
-3124 EEKVTGYT
+3124 EEKIPGYT
-3132 TEVAKD
+3132 TTIAKD
-3138 SSGYKFTLTNTKSIE
+3138 ASGYKFTLTNTKPIE

-3174 SAITVILTGD
+3174 SAITIILTGD
-3184 DGSRY
+3184 DGSRRV
-3189 LKSVSAAENWTTTFE
+3189 KSVSAAENWTTMFE

-3223 FVSGYTDEV
+3223 FVSGYTDRV
-3232 TQNGNNYTI
+3232 AQNGDNYTI
-3241 TNTHMPATTELFVTK
+3241 TNTHTPAATELFVTK

-3281 RSYAKKL
+3281 RSYTEKL

-3298 SNLPKYANGKTIDY
+3298 SNLPKYADGKVIEY
-3312 TLTEEAV
+3312 SLTEESV
-3319 PGYTSSITRNGKSFT
+3319 PGYTSSITRNGKSFV

-3346 TITKAWNDE
+3346 TITKAWNDG

-3360 LRPKSIT
+3360 LRPKTVT

-3382 FESQNWTTSL
+3382 FEGQNWATNL

-3400 STEVQYTVKEN
+3400 GTEIQYTVKEN

-3422 TGDSYTITNT
+3422 TGDSYAITNSHT
-3432 HAPAVVTV
+3432 PAVVTV
-3440 SVVKIWDD
+3440 S
-3448 ENNQD
+3448 
-3453 GIRPSLIQVTLT
+3453 
-3465 GSDGSTHN
+3465 
-3473 AAITKNDG
+3473 
-3481 WTYQF
+3481 
-3486 KDLPQY
+3486 
-3492 KNGVKIDY
+3492 
-3500 TLQEADSNPYTYE
+3500 
-3513 IVKGS
+3513 
-3518 DGYSFTITNNYVPAA
+3518 A
-3533 VNVPVTTIW
+3533 V
-3542 NDDNNRDGIRAKETV
+3542 
-3557 ITLQGSNGKVYQH
+3557 
-3570 IVTDKDSFATVFEDV
+3570 
-3585 PKFFD
+3585 
-3590 EGKEVVYTVT
+3590 
-3600 QNEVDGY
+3600 
-3607 TTDVTNTDKY
+3607 
-3617 TFQITNTHEPEKLA
+3617 
-3631 KTVTKV
+3631 KV

-3642 NQDGLRPNTLRIAL
+3642 NQDGLRPNTLRVAL
-3656 TGTDGTYIEKNLS
+3656 TGTDGTYIEKSLS
-3669 AANNWTETFEGLYK
+3669 TANNWTETFDGLYK

-3690 IQYTIDEEA
+3690 IQYTIDEEM

-3734 DANNQDGYRPDTT
+3734 DANNQDGYRPDAA

-3760 KDFTKDSSWS
+3760 RDFTKSSSWTA
-3770 SIVFK
+3770 IVFK
-3775 DLDRFKDGTKI
+3775 DLDHYKDGNEI

-3801 IVANGN
+3801 IAVNGN

-3920 VWDDSENQDGLRPD
+3920 VWEDGENQDGLRPD
-3934 TIHIK
+3934 SIDVILTGSDGNTYNATI
-3939 LVSNGIAK
+3939 SEK
-3947 DAYLDA
+3947 D
-3953 DSNWHLEFE
+3953 NWTYIFAN
-3962 GLPKYRDH
+3962 LPKYFND
-3970 GILNEYSVQE
+3970 GTLVEYSLQE
-3980 VDVDGYTSTVTTE
+3980 VETDGYAGTVTKGTDGYT
-3993 DGYAFT
+3993 FT
-3999 IKNDHVPAVID
+3999 IKNDHTPAVVD
-4010 IPITEEWI
+4010 IPVTKVWN
-4018 DDNNRDGLRPSSHTV
+4018 DDEDRDGLRPNS
-4033 ILTDGI
+4033 I
-4039 NTIEEIVLD
+4039 
-4048 KDNGYGT
+4048 
-4055 VLKDMPKYKNGVE
+4055 
-4068 IDYQIKDFKVDGYTT
+4068 
-4083 NIIKGDSVKDFKV
+4083 
-4096 TNTHVPEMVTVTVT
+4096 HV
-4110 EGWHDQ
+4110 
-4116 SDYDKIRPEEIAL
+4116 
-4129 TLTGSDGNVYEKTVN
+4129 TLTGSDGSTYKKDLEKD
-4144 KETWTA
+4144 
-4150 VFSDLPKNSK
+4150 S
-4160 GEQIIYTLTQEGIKG
+4160 G
-4175 YSTTITNN
+4175 YSTIFTSLPKYHNGELISYSLAETPVEGYETDIQAAESGYGFTITN
-4183 QTDTITVINKHEP
+4183 THE
-4196 VKTITVTVTWNDE
+4196 VSKKTIKVSKVWDDAENQDGIRPDSVTVTLTGSNNSKYTAKLNKENNWTYTFEGLFCKADGATIKYEVSEKDVAGYTPSIKETEGGFIITNAHKPETVTINIVKNWNDSQ
-4209 NNKDSIRPDKVT
+4209 NADNIRPDAISIT
-4221 VKLTDGTTVVSTKE
+4221 LT
-4235 VKNDSWKHIFE
+4235 
-4246 DIPVFNG
+4246 G
-4253 SDKVSYTITQD
+4253 SDNSSRSITLNKAGDYKTAVDSLPKFHEGKQITYTVTETPVD
-4264 AVNGY
+4264 GY
-4269 TTEIKA
+4269 TSSVQASADGYSFVVINTHTPEVHQEKKETPTTPKFEIKA
-4275 SDDGNTIEIINTHIS
+4275 EPSTTI
-4290 VVPPKEEP
+4290 
-4298 KKKEPATPAPVVE
+4298 
-4311 VKVEQPAPTVTL
+4311 
-4323 IQTTNKPTGISFF
+4323 IQTTNKPTGVSFF
-4336 ESLFAK
+4336 DSLLG

>member
-10 RVASAIIAGV
+10 RVASAVIAGV

-69 EAPSSGTSQA
+69 EAPSSGASQA
-79 DENSEETETNSDI
+79 DENSGETETNSDI
-92 TDEVSNEHTDADTAD
+92 TDEVANEHTDADTAD

-173 DTGDTIV
+173 NTGDTIV

-193 ALSSDESLYFTGW
+193 ALSSAESLYFTGW

-212 YDADSETLTFED
+212 YNADSETLTFED

-426 KAQNNAAAEVAKKHV
+426 KAQNDAAAEVAKNHV

-454 GGSAGGGGLEGQG
+454 GGTAGGGGLEGQG

-496 TNGRTLTYEERV
+496 TNGRVLTYDERV

-521 FGYHYTVL
+521 FGYHYTIL
-529 GELYDANPAH
+529 GELYDANPAN
-539 RDPVDFLFDDG
+539 RDPVSLLFDDG

-601 EQVEVKDADY
+601 KQVEVKDADY

-618 YDSTETAPY
+618 YDSTNSAPY
-627 LVNGRVII
+627 LINGRVLIH
-635 KMVGETPKL
+635 MVGTTPKM
-644 KSVMMPA
+644 KTIMMEA
-651 QSEDISAGNIDEKDG
+651 QNEDISSSHVDDADVY
-666 FGQKAILSPGQGSAN
+666 GQKAYLNKGQDVAS
-681 KTLAYTAITYYN
+681 TTIAYTAITYYN
-693 LGDVMTVTPK
+693 MGDLMTVNPV
-703 WEYNTLLNVTY
+703 WEYSTMLSPTDRDWN
-714 KPWDDSVAKNINN
+714 DSVAKSIDSRL
-727 QMSVSI
+727 SVSVVN
-733 TNTELGIPAE
+733 TNLGVPNP
-743 GDKYYNDAY
+743 GDKYYNADY

-759 SVMTITNAPLSMY
+759 SVMTITNPVNAMYSTEKLTKYYFRCKGIASYTLSSGTKTMYDKGERGELAIDYNIYINHEGVHVYSDRNIINGTPTSTVDDTIAATAGRSASTWQYPHMALTDVNNINTILIQFSSHGFNTSDSISYDASYADSLGITGSGNQYSYIFKAKSKNSVSTANWEKFLQSITYTTYDAATFTSTGVSGGVTIFWYADENLWENNMFYDSSSGHFYACINTGNSITWGEARNRALSMY
-772 DTATVTKYFFRCHP
+772 NSALDCYGYLAHITSQSEQDYLYTLMDKSTQGWLGATRKVSGNEWDWYWRDGPANETSEPFFRQNADGTYGTLLWGYENWDSKTEP
-786 TATVSMYNGIRTMDD
+786 NN
-801 ESESGGLVLDY
+801 SGGVEWCMHYYGSNRGVWNDYIDSNGAVTSFIVEWSKDGLV
-812 SIAMEHQGAHVY
+812 G
-824 QNRNTINDMNAETV
+824 NDHSV
-838 SDTVTATQNHSSSQW
+838 SDT
-853 KYPELVVKT
+853 
-862 PKTIQTF
+862 
-869 NVLFTSPSRNAQDA
+869 
-883 ILYNTDLANQLGIVV
+883 
-898 TGTNQNYIFT
+898 
-908 KSGGLTQDEWNNF
+908 
-921 LRQVSFVTYDR
+921 
-932 AVFTADGVQSGVE
+932 
-945 VAWYGFEKAIFGS
+945 
-958 NQATRHVPT
+958 
-967 LSDYPGAATHNIASG
+967 
-982 SLNITSSGSVYRIVG
+982 
-997 STTGDNRIYVSPGVS
+997 
-1012 ATVIL
+1012 
-1017 DNVTMNYTAAG
+1017 
-1028 AGWGNDTSR
+1028 
-1037 AGDGAI
+1037 
-1043 SCSHANLT
+1043 
-1051 IILVGTSRITAYGS
+1051 
-1065 YSNAIAKNGTD
+1065 
-1076 GSLMIDGAGTLY
+1076 
-1088 AVGASGDHCGAIGAN
+1088 
-1103 VNCSFWNFTVQGGTI
+1103 
-1118 YANAGEHCP
+1118 
-1127 GIGSGCLNQPGEGN
+1127 
-1141 GGDGAGCGNLN
+1141 
-1152 FTGGTVVARGNTAC
+1152 
-1166 SGIGSGWG
+1166 
-1174 GPVNGIN
+1174 
-1181 ISNGAKVTAYGG
+1181 
-1193 SYSPGIGS
+1193 
-1201 GGRTDNVQGGNIGS
+1201 
-1215 YHYHVRNI
+1215 
-1223 VITGGDTVVTAFGD
+1223 
-1237 KSTNMPGI
+1237 
-1245 GCGKDPVG
+1245 
-1253 TVRGTLSNVVATTL
+1253 
-1267 DGFQGYVRYGSS
+1267 
-1279 EESAAYSTEQPR
+1279 
-1291 TPFTGTGNIGS
+1291 
-1302 YLASQVNRG
+1302 
-1311 TPVYYTQVFFSIDT
+1311 
-1325 SNKHVDDA
+1325 
-1333 DVIGTQVSSTG
+1333 DVIGTQIVA
-1344 TIKPEQFASVSGT
+1344 EQEQKVNNGEVSGT
-1357 VWAENDRDGVYQV
+1357 VWAENDYNGLFAT
-1370 GDEAVVEGVAVT
+1370 DEAKLQDITVQLISDNGTIVATAQTNKLGQYDFTGLAPGNYYVKFT
-1382 LYNADGSVCKTTTTN
+1382 SQSFVGYNAVPDGGNSIVQQASKGINDSYAQTPVFALTYN
-1397 KYGAYSFDGIPEKK
+1397 DVLEKSF
-1411 NYTVGFSNGSSNIQ
+1411 
-1425 SYSPT
+1425 
-1430 AKIAAGENN
+1430 
-1439 NHVNNDWKSDV
+1439 
-1450 FTAIYQKNT
+1450 
-1459 SQTINCGVYVPSTV
+1459 GVYVPSTV

-1478 DDVNQNGICDNSE
+1478 DDANQNGIYDNRE
-1491 SKIANVTIT
+1491 AKIANVTIT

-1517 TAVLTDADGNY
+1517 AAVLTDANGNY

-1536 KEMKLTLTSSDTVD
+1536 KEMKLTLTSSNTVD

-1557 PIPTSGD
+1557 PIPASGD
-1564 EKRTNKAERSIDVL
+1564 VKLTNKAEKSIGML

-1594 MLNAATIG
+1594 MLTSATIG
-1602 EVYINSMTG
+1602 EIYINSMSG

-1651 TQADINIEE
+1651 TQADIDIEE

-1704 ETDKT
+1704 ETDRT

-1725 LVSPTATTDK
+1725 TVSPTATTDK
-1735 KTQMGNDATAVMQN
+1735 KTQMGNDSTAVIQN
-1749 NKVAK
+1749 NKAAK

-1767 VSLSNEKDFYVS
+1767 VNLSNEKDFYVS
-1779 TANCAMYIPS
+1779 TANCALYIPS

-1799 NYNGIRETNETENV
+1799 NYNGIREANETQNV
-1813 KTHIYLRRTTK
+1813 ETHIYLRRTTK
-1824 SQFADADEQGT
+1824 SKFADADEQGT

-1846 NVFGELV
+1846 NVFGELI

-1859 TAADGYYEYDYL
+1859 TATDGYYEYNCL

-1878 VFDNTYDYYGQT
+1878 VFDNTYDCYGQT
-1890 LINQGNDDTLDSETQ
+1890 LINQGNDDTLDSEAQ

-1965 NVKFDYEIYEKAD
+1965 NVKFDYEIYSKAENFGKSVFPD
-1978 DSGKS
+1978 DRHQGAPQIYEGAEDSGKS
-1983 VFPNGPY
+1983 VFSDDSNELY
-1990 TTVPV
+1990 TTA
-1995 KPGDT
+1995 
-2000 SIKTE
+2000 SIETFAQAE
-2005 HLTTDKNGLISF
+2005 HLITDKDGLIHF

-2029 TETLPGYVR
+2029 TKTLPGYVR

-2044 VKVMPE
+2044 IKVMPE
-2050 TAVENNNLIWKT
+2050 TTVENNNLVWKT

-2068 VRQTNNLYTLKN
+2068 VRQTDNLYTLKN

-2098 QDGIRKNAVITLKG
+2098 QDGIRQNAVITLKG

-2133 FKATDTYLT
+2133 FKATDTYLS

-2155 TIQYTVVENPMDGYT
+2155 TIQYTVIENPMDGYT
-2170 AIVSN
+2170 ATVGA
-2175 TTGSVDNGYAIT
+2175 TTGSADKGYAIT

-2201 VKVWDDGNN
+2201 TKVWDDSNN
-2210 VDGIRPDSVTIHMNG
+2210 IDGMRPDSVTIHLNG
-2225 SDGSSTEATLSNTKD
+2225 SDGSSTEATLSNAKD

-2247 IPLFDANGNE
+2247 MPLFDANGNK

-2290 TLSIPVTKT
+2290 TFSIPVTKT

-2313 IHVILMGSDG
+2313 IHVTLMGSDG

-2349 GVAIDYTLS
+2349 GVAIDYTLN
-2358 EETVDSYTYKIEGDA
+2358 EEAVNGYTYKIEGDA

-2383 IPAVTNVVINK
+2383 ISAVTNVVVNK

-2409 VSVTLSGSDGKTYK
+2409 VAVTLSGSDGKTYK

-2428 DGGFSETFENLPV
+2428 DTGFSKTFENLPV

-2448 IAYTVTEDAVAGYIG
+2448 ITYTVTEDAVNGYAGKI
-2463 KTATDDTGYVLS
+2463 TTDDTGYILS
-2475 ITNTHT
+2475 ITNTHA
-2481 PETISKTITKT
+2481 PETIRKTVTKT
-2492 WDDNDNQDGI
+2492 WDDGNDRDGI

-2508 VELYGTD
+2508 IELYGTD
-2515 GTLRTQY
+2515 GTRRTQY
-2522 LTKDNNWSYSF
+2522 LTKDNHWSYSF
-2533 ENLPKYQNEGT
+2533 ENLPKYQNKGT
-2544 IILYTAKEEAVEGYT
+2544 IILYTIKEEAVDGYT
-2559 QKSVTTATGFNFTN
+2559 QKSVTTTAGFDLTN
-2573 THEPQ
+2573 THEIQ
-2578 TVTYGATKVWLDDDN
+2578 TADYEVKKVWIDDN
-2593 RDGVRPNSITLV
+2593 DRDGARPTSITLT
-2605 LNGSDG
+2605 LTGSDG
-2611 SKYTKQ
+2611 SKYTKL
-2617 MTAAS
+2617 MTAAD
-2622 NWSDVTFERIPM
+2622 NWNAVTFERVPM
-2634 FNNGK
+2634 FNGGK

-2645 SENDVPSYVNSVAVS
+2645 TENEVPSYINSIEVS
-2660 EDGKFFTVTNTHTP
+2660 EDGKHFTVTNTHAP
-2674 DHAIIKIT
+2674 DHTVINIT
-2682 EVWHDEN
+2682 EVWHDKN
-2689 DQDGIRPKKVT
+2689 DQDGIRPRKMIAVV
-2700 TIIVGSNGNRHEVP
+2700 VGSNGNRHEVP

-2808 ATLNEENG
+2808 ATLNEDNG

-2912 DVMFEDL
+2912 DVMFENL

-2978 NRPNSISV
+2978 NRPDSISV

-3076 PESFNIVLNGSDGK
+3076 PESVNIVLNGSDGK

-3109 PKFHNSGTLISYTVA
+3109 PKFHNSGTLISYTIA
-3124 EEKVTGYT
+3124 EEKVIGYT

-3288 NADNQWSVMF
+3288 NTDNQWSVMF

-3473 AAITKNDG
+3473 AAITKNEG
-3481 WTYQF
+3481 WAYQF

-3857 LNEDVK
+3857 LDEDVK
-3863 WKHSFTKLP
+3863 WKHSFTNLP

-3920 VWDDSENQDGLRPD
+3920 VWEDGENQDGLRPD
-3934 TIHIK
+3934 SIDVILTGSDGNTYNATI
-3939 LVSNGIAK
+3939 SEK
-3947 DAYLDA
+3947 D
-3953 DSNWHLEFE
+3953 NWTYIFAN
-3962 GLPKYRDH
+3962 LPKYFND
-3970 GILNEYSVQE
+3970 GTLVEYSLQE
-3980 VDVDGYTSTVTTE
+3980 VETDGYAGTVTKDTDGYT
-3993 DGYAFT
+3993 FT
-3999 IKNDHVPAVID
+3999 IKNDHTPAVVD
-4010 IPITEEWI
+4010 IPVTKVWN
-4018 DDNNRDGLRPSSHTV
+4018 DDEDRDGLRPNS
-4033 ILTDGI
+4033 I
-4039 NTIEEIVLD
+4039 
-4048 KDNGYGT
+4048 
-4055 VLKDMPKYKNGVE
+4055 
-4068 IDYQIKDFKVDGYTT
+4068 
-4083 NIIKGDSVKDFKV
+4083 
-4096 TNTHVPEMVTVTVT
+4096 HV
-4110 EGWHDQ
+4110 
-4116 SDYDKIRPEEIAL
+4116 
-4129 TLTGSDGNVYEKTVN
+4129 TLTGSDGSTYKKDLEKD
-4144 KETWTA
+4144 
-4150 VFSDLPKNSK
+4150 S
-4160 GEQIIYTLTQEGIKG
+4160 G
-4175 YSTTITNN
+4175 YSTIFTSLPKYHNGELISYSLAETPVEGYETDIQAAESGYGFTITN
-4183 QTDTITVINKHEP
+4183 THE
-4196 VKTITVTVTWNDE
+4196 VSKKTIKVSKVWDDAENQDGIRPDSVTVTLTGSNNSKYTAKLNKENNWTYTFEGLFCKADGATIKYEVSEKDVAGYTPSIKETEGGFIITNAHKPETVTINIVKNWNDSQ
-4209 NNKDSIRPDKVT
+4209 NADNIRPDAISIT
-4221 VKLTDGTTVVSTKE
+4221 LT
-4235 VKNDSWKHIFE
+4235 
-4246 DIPVFNG
+4246 G
-4253 SDKVSYTITQD
+4253 SDNSSRSITLNKAGDYKTAVDSLPKFHEGKQITYTVTETPVD
-4264 AVNGY
+4264 GY
-4269 TTEIKA
+4269 TSSVQASADGYSFVVINTHTPEVHQEKKETPTTPKFEIKA
-4275 SDDGNTIEIINTHIS
+4275 EPSTTI
-4290 VVPPKEEP
+4290 
-4298 KKKEPATPAPVVE
+4298 
-4311 VKVEQPAPTVTL
+4311 
-4323 IQTTNKPTGISFF
+4323 IQTTNKPTGVSFF
-4336 ESLFAK
+4336 DSLLG

>member
-1 MQNGKSRIK
+1 MQKCESRTK
-10 RVASAIIAGV
+10 RVMSAIIAGM
-20 MALQTVAPVI
+20 MALQVVAPTI
-30 SYADDTA
+30 SYADDTVASTA
-37 SSVATTD
+37 SSEDNSNTQ
-44 DSDAIANV
+44 I
-52 DPGTPVQV
+52 DPGVPVQT
-60 DATASEEPS
+60 DTASSNTVTEPDSS
-69 EAPSSGTSQA
+69 ESL
-79 DENSEETETNSDI
+79 EETADSEQTGEIQDDTVSDSQENETN
-92 TDEVSNEHTDADTAD
+92 TQEETVQDTV
-107 ETQTVEEDAP
+107 Q
-117 KQDESTSETTDTAPS
+117 QNNSGSETTES
-132 RTVTVTLNKNGGE
+132 ESVRTVTVTLNKNGGI

-168 DIVVE
+168 DIAIE

-180 ATVTDRDSIDIPV
+180 ATVTDRDSISIPV
-193 ALSSDESLYFTGW
+193 ALSGDDSLYFTGW

-212 YDADSETLTFED
+212 YDADNETLTFDD
-224 GVDAYVLS
+224 GVDAYVLT
-232 AVYSS
+232 AVYDS
-237 VVDDDQTLVENR
+237 VADEDQQLIENK
-249 TEFDEQTKRQAIQ
+249 EIFDEQAEKNVLQQKLSA
-262 ERLKSSGISTY
+262 SGISLY
-273 VLRPSDSY
+273 EMRPSDSY
-281 NQLDLVV
+281 NQLDLIID
-288 EGLAFTS
+288 GLAFTS
-295 DDGLTQTF
+295 DDGLVQTF
-303 TAPYDGDYIIT
+303 TAPYDGDYTIT

-336 GKAEGTVHLNAGQ
+336 GKAEGTIHLNAGQ

-426 KAQNNAAAEVAKKHV
+426 KAQNDAAVEVAKKHV

-454 GGSAGGGGLEGQG
+454 GGTAGGGGLEGQG

-496 TNGRTLTYEERV
+496 TNGRVLTYDERV

-521 FGYHYTVL
+521 FGYHYTIL
-529 GELYDANPAH
+529 GELYDANPAN
-539 RDPVDFLFDDG
+539 RDPVSLLFDDG

-601 EQVEVKDADY
+601 KQVEVKDADY

-618 YDSTETAPY
+618 YDSTNSAPY
-627 LVNGRVII
+627 LINGRVLIH
-635 KMVGETPKL
+635 MVGTTPKM
-644 KSVMMPA
+644 KTIMMEA
-651 QSEDISAGNIDEKDG
+651 QNEDISSSHVDDADVY
-666 FGQKAILSPGQGSAN
+666 GQKAYLNKGQDVAS
-681 KTLAYTAITYYN
+681 TTIAYTAITYYN
-693 LGDVMTVTPK
+693 MGDLMTVNPV
-703 WEYNTLLNVTY
+703 WEYSTMLSPTDRDWN
-714 KPWDDSVAKNINN
+714 DSVAKSIDSRL
-727 QMSVSI
+727 SVSVAN
-733 TNTELGIPAE
+733 TNLGVPNP
-743 GDKYYNDAY
+743 GDKYYNADY

-759 SVMTITNAPLSMY
+759 SVMTITNPVNTMYSTERLTKYYFRCKGIASYTLSSGTKTMYDKGERGELAIDYNIYINHEGVHVYSDRNIINGTPTSTVDDTIAATAGRSASTWQYPHMALTDVNNINTILVQFSSHGFNTSDSISYDASYADSLGITGSGNQYSYIFKAKSKNSVSTANWEKFLQSITYTTYDAATFTSTGVSGGVTIFWYADENLWENNMFYDSSSSHFYACINTGSSITWGEARNRALSMY
-772 DTATVTKYFFRCHP
+772 NSALDCYGYLAHITSQSEQDYLYTLMDKSTQGWLGATRKVSGNEWDWYWRDGPANETNEPFFRQN
-786 TATVSMYNGIRTMDD
+786 ADGIYGSLLWGYENWDSKTEPNNVGNEWCMHYYGNK
-801 ESESGGLVLDY
+801 SGVWNDY
-812 SIAMEHQGAHVY
+812 SDTNGAVTSFIVEWSKDGLA
-824 QNRNTINDMNAETV
+824 NNDHSV
-838 SDTVTATQNHSSSQW
+838 SDT
-853 KYPELVVKT
+853 
-862 PKTIQTF
+862 
-869 NVLFTSPSRNAQDA
+869 
-883 ILYNTDLANQLGIVV
+883 
-898 TGTNQNYIFT
+898 
-908 KSGGLTQDEWNNF
+908 
-921 LRQVSFVTYDR
+921 
-932 AVFTADGVQSGVE
+932 
-945 VAWYGFEKAIFGS
+945 
-958 NQATRHVPT
+958 
-967 LSDYPGAATHNIASG
+967 
-982 SLNITSSGSVYRIVG
+982 
-997 STTGDNRIYVSPGVS
+997 
-1012 ATVIL
+1012 
-1017 DNVTMNYTAAG
+1017 
-1028 AGWGNDTSR
+1028 
-1037 AGDGAI
+1037 
-1043 SCSHANLT
+1043 
-1051 IILVGTSRITAYGS
+1051 
-1065 YSNAIAKNGTD
+1065 
-1076 GSLMIDGAGTLY
+1076 
-1088 AVGASGDHCGAIGAN
+1088 
-1103 VNCSFWNFTVQGGTI
+1103 
-1118 YANAGEHCP
+1118 
-1127 GIGSGCLNQPGEGN
+1127 
-1141 GGDGAGCGNLN
+1141 
-1152 FTGGTVVARGNTAC
+1152 
-1166 SGIGSGWG
+1166 
-1174 GPVNGIN
+1174 
-1181 ISNGAKVTAYGG
+1181 
-1193 SYSPGIGS
+1193 
-1201 GGRTDNVQGGNIGS
+1201 
-1215 YHYHVRNI
+1215 
-1223 VITGGDTVVTAFGD
+1223 
-1237 KSTNMPGI
+1237 
-1245 GCGKDPVG
+1245 
-1253 TVRGTLSNVVATTL
+1253 
-1267 DGFQGYVRYGSS
+1267 
-1279 EESAAYSTEQPR
+1279 
-1291 TPFTGTGNIGS
+1291 
-1302 YLASQVNRG
+1302 
-1311 TPVYYTQVFFSIDT
+1311 
-1325 SNKHVDDA
+1325 
-1333 DVIGTQVSSTG
+1333 DVIGTQIVA
-1344 TIKPEQFASVSGT
+1344 EQEQKVNNGEVSGT
-1357 VWAENDRDGVYQV
+1357 VWAENDYNGLFAT
-1370 GDEAVVEGVAVT
+1370 DEAKLQDITVQLISDNGTVVATAQTNKLGQYDFTGLAPGNYYVKFTSQSFVG
-1382 LYNADGSVCKTTTTN
+1382 YNAVPDGGNSIVQQASKGINDSYAQTPVFALTYN
-1397 KYGAYSFDGIPEKK
+1397 DVLEKSF
-1411 NYTVGFSNGSSNIQ
+1411 
-1425 SYSPT
+1425 
-1430 AKIAAGENN
+1430 
-1439 NHVNNDWKSDV
+1439 
-1450 FTAIYQKNT
+1450 
-1459 SQTINCGVYVPSTV
+1459 GVYVPSTV

-1478 DDVNQNGICDNSE
+1478 DDANQNGIYDNRE
-1491 SKIANVTIT
+1491 AKIANVTIT

-1517 TAVLTDADGNY
+1517 AAVLTDANGNY

-1564 EKRTNKAERSIDVL
+1564 VKLTNKAEKSIGML

-1594 MLNAATIG
+1594 MLTSATIG
-1602 EVYINSMTG
+1602 EIYINSMSG

-1651 TQADINIEE
+1651 TQADIDIEE

-1704 ETDKT
+1704 ETDRT

-1725 LVSPTATTDK
+1725 TVSPTAATDK
-1735 KTQMGNDATAVMQN
+1735 KTQMGNDSTAVMQN

-1767 VSLSNEKDFYVS
+1767 VALNNEKDFYVS

-1890 LINQGNDDTLDSETQ
+1890 LINQGNDDTLDSEAQ

-1942 GFIRLLTSFDLKK
+1942 GFIRLLTDFDLKK
-1955 VEDLSGIPFE
+1955 IEDLSGIPFKD
-1965 NVKFDYEIYEKAD
+1965 VKFDYEIYEKAD

-2005 HLTTDKNGLISF
+2005 HLTTDKNGLIHF
-2017 TNQDIATYHLTE
+2017 TNQDIATYHLIE
-2029 TETLPGYVR
+2029 TETLPGYVK

-2050 TAVENNNLIWKT
+2050 AAVENNNLVWKT

-2068 VRQTNNLYTLKN
+2068 VRLTDNLYTLKN

-2098 QDGIRKNAVITLKG
+2098 QDGIRQNAVITLKG

-2155 TIQYTVVENPMDGYT
+2155 TIQYTVIENPMDGYT
-2170 AIVSN
+2170 ATVSA
-2175 TTGSVDNGYAIT
+2175 TTGSTDKGYAIT

-2201 VKVWDDGNN
+2201 TKVWDDSNN
-2210 VDGIRPDSVTIHMNG
+2210 IDGMRPDSVTIYLNG
-2225 SDGSSTEATLSNTKD
+2225 SDGSSTEATLSNAKD

-2247 IPLFDANGNE
+2247 MPLFDANGNE
-2257 ITYTITEDAVA
+2257 ITYTITEDAVT

-2276 EGRSFTITNSHVQE
+2276 KDRAFTITNKHTQE
-2290 TLSIPVTKT
+2290 TFSIPVTKT

-2313 IHVILMGSDG
+2313 IHVTLMGSDG

-2349 GVAIDYTLS
+2349 GVAIDYTLN
-2358 EETVDSYTYKIEGDA
+2358 EEAVNGYTYKIEGDA

-2383 IPAVTNVVINK
+2383 ISAVTNVVVNK
-2394 YWEDAANQDGVRPDS
+2394 YWEDAENQDGVRPDS
-2409 VSVTLSGSDGKTYK
+2409 VAVTLSGSDGKTYK
-2423 ATLTK
+2423 ATLAK
-2428 DGGFSETFENLPV
+2428 DTGFSKTFENLPV

-2448 IAYTVTEDAVAGYIG
+2448 ITYTVTEDAVDGYTG
-2463 KTATDDTGYVLS
+2463 KITTDDTGYILS
-2475 ITNTHT
+2475 ITNTHA
-2481 PETISKTITKT
+2481 PETIRKTVTKT
-2492 WDDNDNQDGI
+2492 WDDGNDRDGI

-2508 VELYGTD
+2508 IELYGTD
-2515 GTLRTQY
+2515 GTRRTQY
-2522 LTKDNNWSYSF
+2522 LTKDNHWSYSF

-2544 IILYTAKEEAVEGYT
+2544 IILYIIKEEAVDGYT
-2559 QKSVTTATGFNFTN
+2559 QKSVTTTAGFDLTN
-2573 THEPQ
+2573 THEIQ
-2578 TVTYGATKVWLDDDN
+2578 TADYEVKKVWIDDN
-2593 RDGVRPNSITLV
+2593 DRDGTRPTSITLT
-2605 LNGSDG
+2605 LTGSDG

-2617 MTAAS
+2617 MTAAD
-2622 NWSDVTFERIPM
+2622 NWNAVTFERVPM
-2634 FNNGK
+2634 FNGGK

-2645 SENDVPSYVNSVAVS
+2645 TENEVPSYINLIEVS
-2660 EDGKFFTVTNTHTP
+2660 EDGKHFTVTNTHAP
-2674 DHAIIKIT
+2674 DHTVINIT

-2689 DQDGIRPKKVT
+2689 DQDGIRPRKMTAIV
-2700 TIIVGSNGNRHEVP
+2700 VGSNGNRHEVP

-2808 ATLNEENG
+2808 ATLNEDNG

-2828 HGNIVTYNVK
+2828 HGNIVAYNVK
-2838 ESDVEGY
+2838 ESDTAGY
-2845 EASIVKT
+2845 EASVVKT

-2861 HDSETTLRTA
+2861 HDSETTMRTV

-2878 NNQDG
+2878 DNRDG
-2883 IRPDTVTYT
+2883 VRPDAVTYT
-2892 LHGSDGSEV
+2892 LHGSDGSEQ
-2901 EKTVSKDDSWA
+2901 EKTVNKDDAWN
-2912 DVMFEDL
+2912 DVVFEDL
-2919 PVYQNGQKVTYTLTE
+2919 PVYQNGQRISYTLTE
-2934 STVDGYTTDIRD
+2934 SAIDGYANDIRSSG
-2946 NGHTFTVT
+2946 NTFTVT
-2954 NTHIPAV
+2954 NTHIPET
-2961 VNVDVTKV
+2961 VNVDVTKI

-2978 NRPNSISV
+2978 NRPDSISV
-2986 ILTGNDGNR
+2986 ILTGSDGKR
-2995 YTATITA
+2995 YTTTITA
-3002 ANNWKYTFSKLPKFF
+3002 ANNWKHTFLKLPKFF

-3025 TLAEDAASGYSNVIE
+3025 TLTEDTMSGYSDVVE
-3040 KKDNYTFVLTN
+3040 KRSDYVFVLTN

-3058 DIPVVKKW
+3058 DVTIVKKW
-3066 NDDNDRDGAR
+3066 DDDNDRDGMR
-3076 PESFNIVLNGSDGK
+3076 PESVDIVLNGSDGK
-3090 LYTGTLSAENGYTY
+3090 LYTGTLSTENGYTC

-3109 PKFHNSGTLISYTVA
+3109 PKYHDGGILINYTIA
-3124 EEKVTGYT
+3124 EEKIPGYT
-3132 TEVAKD
+3132 TTIAKD
-3138 SSGYKFTLTNTKSIE
+3138 ASGYKFILTNAKAID

-3163 EDSNNQDGLRP
+3163 DDNNNQDGLRP
-3174 SAITVILTGD
+3174 TAITVILTGD
-3184 DGSRY
+3184 DGSRRV
-3189 LKSVSAAENWTTTFE
+3189 KSVTAAENWTVTFE
-3204 NLPKNQNHGQSIQY
+3204 NLPKNQNHGQNIQY

-3223 FVSGYTDEV
+3223 FVSGYTEAI
-3232 TQNGNNYTI
+3232 TQNGDNYTI
-3241 TNTHMPATTELFVTK
+3241 TNTHTPASSEFFVTK
-3256 TWKDNGNND
+3256 IWKDNENND

-3281 RSYAKKL
+3281 CSYTEKL

-3298 SNLPKYANGKTIDY
+3298 SNLPKYADGKVIEY
-3312 TLTEEAV
+3312 SLTEESV
-3319 PGYTSSITRNGKSFT
+3319 PGYTSSITRNGKSFVF
-3334 LINTH
+3334 INTH

-3346 TITKAWNDE
+3346 TITKAWNDG

-3360 LRPKSIT
+3360 LRPKTIT

-3382 FESQNWTTSL
+3382 FEGQNWATSL

-3400 STEVQYTVKEN
+3400 GTEIQYTVKEN
-3411 AISGYETEIKQ
+3411 AIPGYETEIKQ
-3422 TGDSYTITNT
+3422 TGDSYAIMNSHT
-3432 HAPAVVTV
+3432 PAVVTV
-3440 SVVKIWDD
+3440 SAVKVWDD
-3448 ENNQD
+3448 ANNQD

-3465 GSDGSTHN
+3465 GSDGSVRN

-3486 KDLPQY
+3486 KNLPKY
-3492 KNGVKIDY
+3492 KNGMKIDY
-3500 TLQEADSNPYTYE
+3500 TLQEANSNPYTYE

-3518 DGYSFTITNNYVPAA
+3518 DEYSFTITNNYVPAV
-3533 VNVPVTTIW
+3533 VNVPITTVW
-3542 NDDNNRDGIRAKETV
+3542 DDDDNRDGIRAKETA
-3557 ITLQGSNGKVYQH
+3557 ITLHGSNGKVYQR
-3570 IVTDKDSFATVFEDV
+3570 IVTGKDDFATVFEDV

-3590 EGKEVVYTVT
+3590 EGREVVYTVT
-3600 QNEVDGY
+3600 QNEMNGY
-3607 TTDVTNTDKY
+3607 TANIASTDKY
-3617 TFQITNTHEPEKLA
+3617 TFQITNTHEPERLA

-3656 TGTDGTYIEKNLS
+3656 TGTDGTYIEKSLS
-3669 AANNWTETFEGLYK
+3669 TANNWTETFDGLYK

-3690 IQYTIDEEA
+3690 IQYTIDEEM

-3734 DANNQDGYRPDTT
+3734 DANNQDGYRPDAA
-3747 TIHMSGTDGTQDT
+3747 TIHMSGTDGTQDA

-3775 DLDRFKDGTKI
+3775 DLDHYKDGNEI

-3801 IVANGN
+3801 IAVNGN

-3817 EITLRNISVI
+3817 EITLRNISVV
-3827 WEDNDD
+3827 WEDNND
-3833 QDGIRPDAVNI
+3833 QDGLRPDTVSV
-3844 KLKGNDKLVDSSE
+3844 KLKGNDKFIDSSE
-3857 LNEDVK
+3857 LNEDVE

-3886 NEIPGYTTTIEKTDT
+3886 NEIPGYTTSIEKTDT

-3920 VWDDSENQDGLRPD
+3920 VWKDAENQDGLRPD
-3934 TIHIK
+3934 AIHIR
-3939 LVSNGIAK
+3939 LISNDIEK

-3953 DSNWHLEFE
+3953 ESDWHLDFE

-3980 VDVDGYTSTVTTE
+3980 VDVDGYTSTVTTK

-3999 IKNDHVPAVID
+3999 IENDHVPAVID

-4018 DDNNRDGLRPSSHTV
+4018 DDNDRDGLRPGSHTV
-4033 ILTDGI
+4033 VLVDGT
-4039 NTIEEIVLD
+4039 NAIEEVVLD
-4048 KDNGYGT
+4048 RNNGYGV
-4055 VLKDMPKYKNGVE
+4055 VLKNMPKYKNGVE
-4068 IDYQIKDFKVDGYTT
+4068 INYQIKDFKVDGYTT
-4083 NIIKGDSVKDFKV
+4083 NIIKSDSVKDFNI
-4096 TNTHVPEMVTVTVT
+4096 TNTHVPEMVTITVT

-4116 SDYDKIRPEEIAL
+4116 SDYDKIRPEKVTL
-4129 TLTGSDGNVYEKTVN
+4129 TLTGSDGNVYEKTVT
-4144 KETWTA
+4144 KDTWTT

-4175 YSTTITNN
+4175 YKTTITDNE
-4183 QTDTITVINKHEP
+4183 TGTIAVINTHEP

-4209 NNKDSIRPDKVT
+4209 NNKDNIRPDKVT
-4221 VKLTDGTTVVSTKE
+4221 VKLANGTTAVSTKE
-4235 VKNDSWKHIFE
+4235 INNDSWKHVFE
-4246 DIPVFNG
+4246 NIIVFNG
-4253 SDKVSYTITQD
+4253 DDKASYTVTQD
-4264 AVNGY
+4264 AVSEY

-4275 SDDGNTIEIINTHIS
+4275 SDDGNTIEIINTH
-4290 VVPPKEEP
+4290 VPVAPPKEEP
-4298 KKKEPATPAPVVE
+4298 KQEETATPAAPAPVVE
-4311 VKVEQPAPTVTL
+4311 IKTEPT
-4323 IQTTNKPTGISFF
+4323 TTVIETPNKQTGISFMDG
-4336 ESLFAK
+4336 LFG

>member
-1 MQNGKSRIK
+1 MQKCESRTK
-10 RVASAIIAGV
+10 RVMSAIIAGM
-20 MALQTVAPVI
+20 MALQVVAPTI
-30 SYADDTA
+30 SYADDTVASTA
-37 SSVATTD
+37 SSED
-44 DSDAIANV
+44 NSDTQI
-52 DPGTPVQV
+52 DPGVPVQT
-60 DATASEEPS
+60 DTASSNTVTEPDSS
-69 EAPSSGTSQA
+69 ESL
-79 DENSEETETNSDI
+79 EETADSEQTGEIQDDTVSDSQGNETN
-92 TDEVSNEHTDADTAD
+92 TQEETVQDTV
-107 ETQTVEEDAP
+107 Q
-117 KQDESTSETTDTAPS
+117 QNNSGSETTES
-132 RTVTVTLNKNGGE
+132 ESVRTVTVTLNKNGGI

-168 DIVVE
+168 DIAIE

-180 ATVTDRDSIDIPV
+180 ATVTDRDSISIPV
-193 ALSSDESLYFTGW
+193 ALSGDDSLYFTGW

-212 YDADSETLTFED
+212 YDADNETLTFDD
-224 GVDAYVLS
+224 GVDAYVLT
-232 AVYSS
+232 AVYNS
-237 VVDDDQTLVENR
+237 VADEDQQLIENK
-249 TEFDEQTKRQAIQ
+249 EIFDEQAEKNVLQQKLSA
-262 ERLKSSGISTY
+262 SGISLY
-273 VLRPSDSY
+273 EMRPSDSY
-281 NQLDLVV
+281 NQLDLIID
-288 EGLAFTS
+288 GLAFTS
-295 DDGLTQTF
+295 DDGLVQTF
-303 TAPYDGDYIIT
+303 TAPYDGDYTIT

-336 GKAEGTVHLNAGQ
+336 GKAEGTIHLSAGQ

-426 KAQNNAAAEVAKKHV
+426 KAQNDAAVEVAKKHV

-454 GGSAGGGGLEGQG
+454 GGTAGGGGLEGQG

-496 TNGRTLTYEERV
+496 TNGRVLTYDERV

-521 FGYHYTVL
+521 FGYHYTIL
-529 GELYDANPAH
+529 GELYDANPAN
-539 RDPVDFLFDDG
+539 RDPVSLLFDDG

-601 EQVEVKDADY
+601 KQVEVKDADY

-618 YDSTETAPY
+618 YDSTNSAPY
-627 LVNGRVII
+627 LINGRVLIH
-635 KMVGETPKL
+635 MVGTTPKM
-644 KSVMMPA
+644 KTIMMEA
-651 QSEDISAGNIDEKDG
+651 QNEDISSSHVDDADVY
-666 FGQKAILSPGQGSAN
+666 GQKAYLNKGQDVAS
-681 KTLAYTAITYYN
+681 TTIAYTAITYYN
-693 LGDVMTVTPK
+693 MGDLMTVNPV
-703 WEYNTLLNVTY
+703 WEYSTMLSPTDRDWN
-714 KPWDDSVAKNINN
+714 DSVAKSIDSRL
-727 QMSVSI
+727 SVSVAN
-733 TNTELGIPAE
+733 TNLGVPNP
-743 GDKYYNDAY
+743 GDKYYNADY

-759 SVMTITNAPLSMY
+759 SVMTITNPVNTMYSTERLTKYYFRCKGIASYTLSSGTKTMYDKGERGELAIDYNIYINHEGVHVYSDRNIINGTPTSTVDDTIAATAGRSASTWQYPHMALTDVNNINTILIQFSSHGFNTSDSISYNASYADSLGITGSGNQYSYIFKAKSKNSVSTANWEKFLQSITYTTYDAATFTSTGVSGGVTIFWYADENLWENNMFYDSSSGHFYACINTGNSITWGEARNRALSMY
-772 DTATVTKYFFRCHP
+772 NSALDCYGYLAHITSQSEQDYLYTLMDKSTQGWLGATRKVSGNEWDWYWRDGPANETSEPFFRQNADGTYGTLLWGYENWDSKTEP
-786 TATVSMYNGIRTMDD
+786 NN
-801 ESESGGLVLDY
+801 SGGVEWCMHYYGSNRGVWNDYIDSNGAVTSFIVEWSKDGLV
-812 SIAMEHQGAHVY
+812 G
-824 QNRNTINDMNAETV
+824 NDHSV
-838 SDTVTATQNHSSSQW
+838 SDT
-853 KYPELVVKT
+853 
-862 PKTIQTF
+862 
-869 NVLFTSPSRNAQDA
+869 
-883 ILYNTDLANQLGIVV
+883 
-898 TGTNQNYIFT
+898 
-908 KSGGLTQDEWNNF
+908 
-921 LRQVSFVTYDR
+921 
-932 AVFTADGVQSGVE
+932 
-945 VAWYGFEKAIFGS
+945 
-958 NQATRHVPT
+958 
-967 LSDYPGAATHNIASG
+967 
-982 SLNITSSGSVYRIVG
+982 
-997 STTGDNRIYVSPGVS
+997 
-1012 ATVIL
+1012 
-1017 DNVTMNYTAAG
+1017 
-1028 AGWGNDTSR
+1028 
-1037 AGDGAI
+1037 
-1043 SCSHANLT
+1043 
-1051 IILVGTSRITAYGS
+1051 
-1065 YSNAIAKNGTD
+1065 
-1076 GSLMIDGAGTLY
+1076 
-1088 AVGASGDHCGAIGAN
+1088 
-1103 VNCSFWNFTVQGGTI
+1103 
-1118 YANAGEHCP
+1118 
-1127 GIGSGCLNQPGEGN
+1127 
-1141 GGDGAGCGNLN
+1141 
-1152 FTGGTVVARGNTAC
+1152 
-1166 SGIGSGWG
+1166 
-1174 GPVNGIN
+1174 
-1181 ISNGAKVTAYGG
+1181 
-1193 SYSPGIGS
+1193 
-1201 GGRTDNVQGGNIGS
+1201 
-1215 YHYHVRNI
+1215 
-1223 VITGGDTVVTAFGD
+1223 
-1237 KSTNMPGI
+1237 
-1245 GCGKDPVG
+1245 
-1253 TVRGTLSNVVATTL
+1253 
-1267 DGFQGYVRYGSS
+1267 
-1279 EESAAYSTEQPR
+1279 
-1291 TPFTGTGNIGS
+1291 
-1302 YLASQVNRG
+1302 
-1311 TPVYYTQVFFSIDT
+1311 
-1325 SNKHVDDA
+1325 
-1333 DVIGTQVSSTG
+1333 DVIGTQIVA
-1344 TIKPEQFASVSGT
+1344 EQEQKVNNGEVSGT
-1357 VWAENDRDGVYQV
+1357 VWAENDYNGLFAT
-1370 GDEAVVEGVAVT
+1370 DEAKLQDITVQLISDNGTIVATAQTNKLGQYDFTGLAPGNYYVKFT
-1382 LYNADGSVCKTTTTN
+1382 SQSFVGYNAVPDGGNSIVQQASKGINDSYAQTPVFALTYN
-1397 KYGAYSFDGIPEKK
+1397 DVLEKSF
-1411 NYTVGFSNGSSNIQ
+1411 
-1425 SYSPT
+1425 
-1430 AKIAAGENN
+1430 
-1439 NHVNNDWKSDV
+1439 
-1450 FTAIYQKNT
+1450 
-1459 SQTINCGVYVPSTV
+1459 GVYVPSTV

-1478 DDVNQNGICDNSE
+1478 DDANQNGIYDNRE
-1491 SKIANVTIT
+1491 AKIANVTIT

-1517 TAVLTDADGNY
+1517 AAVLTDANGNY

-1536 KEMKLTLTSSDTVD
+1536 KEIKLTLTSSNTVD

-1557 PIPTSGD
+1557 PIPASGD
-1564 EKRTNKAERSIDVL
+1564 VKLTNKAEKSIGML

-1594 MLNAATIG
+1594 MLTSATIG
-1602 EVYINSMTG
+1602 EIYINSMSG

-1651 TQADINIEE
+1651 TQADIDIEE

-1704 ETDKT
+1704 ETDRT

-1725 LVSPTATTDK
+1725 TVSPTATTDK
-1735 KTQMGNDATAVMQN
+1735 KTQMGNDSTAVMQN

-1767 VSLSNEKDFYVS
+1767 VNLSNEKDFYVS
-1779 TANCAMYIPS
+1779 TANCALYIPS

-1799 NYNGIRETNETENV
+1799 NYNGIREANETQNV
-1813 KTHIYLRRTTK
+1813 ETHIYLRRTTK
-1824 SQFADADEQGT
+1824 SKFADADEQGT

-1846 NVFGELV
+1846 NVFGELI

-1859 TAADGYYEYDYL
+1859 TATDGYYEYNCL

-1878 VFDNTYDYYGQT
+1878 VFDNTYDCYGQT
-1890 LINQGNDDTLDSETQ
+1890 LINQGNDDTLDSEAQ

-1965 NVKFDYEIYEKAD
+1965 NVKFDYEIYSKAENFGKSVFPD
-1978 DSGKS
+1978 DRHQGAPQIYEGAEDSGKS
-1983 VFPNGPY
+1983 VFSDDSNELY
-1990 TTVPV
+1990 TTA
-1995 KPGDT
+1995 
-2000 SIKTE
+2000 SIETFAQAE
-2005 HLTTDKNGLISF
+2005 HLITDKDGLIHF

-2029 TETLPGYVR
+2029 TKTLPGYVR

-2044 VKVMPE
+2044 IKVMPE
-2050 TAVENNNLIWKT
+2050 TTVENNNLVWKT

-2068 VRQTNNLYTLKN
+2068 VRQTDNLYTLKN

-2098 QDGIRKNAVITLKG
+2098 QDGIRQNAVITLKG

-2133 FKATDTYLT
+2133 FKATDTYLS

-2155 TIQYTVVENPMDGYT
+2155 TIQYTVIENPMDGYT
-2170 AIVSN
+2170 ATVGA
-2175 TTGSVDNGYAIT
+2175 TTGSADKGYAIT

-2201 VKVWDDGNN
+2201 TKVWDDSNN
-2210 VDGIRPDSVTIHMNG
+2210 IDGMRPDSVTIHLNG
-2225 SDGSSTEATLSNTKD
+2225 SDGSSTKATLSNAKD

-2247 IPLFDANGNE
+2247 MPLFDANGNK

-2290 TLSIPVTKT
+2290 TFSIPVTKT

-2313 IHVILMGSDG
+2313 IHVTLMGSDG

-2349 GVAIDYTLS
+2349 GVAIDYTLN
-2358 EETVDSYTYKIEGDA
+2358 EEAVNGYTYKIEGDA

-2383 IPAVTNVVINK
+2383 ISAVTNVVVNK

-2409 VSVTLSGSDGKTYK
+2409 VAVTLSGSDGKTYK

-2428 DGGFSETFENLPV
+2428 DTGFSKTFESLPV

-2448 IAYTVTEDAVAGYIG
+2448 ITYTITEDAVNGYTG
-2463 KTATDDTGYVLS
+2463 KITTDDTGYILS
-2475 ITNTHT
+2475 ITNTHA
-2481 PETISKTITKT
+2481 PETIRKTVTKT
-2492 WDDNDNQDGI
+2492 WDDGNDRDGI

-2508 VELYGTD
+2508 IELYGTD
-2515 GTLRTQY
+2515 GTRRTQY
-2522 LTKDNNWSYSF
+2522 LTKDNHWSYSF

-2544 IILYTAKEEAVEGYT
+2544 IILYTIKEEDVDGYT
-2559 QKSVTTATGFNFTN
+2559 QKSVTTTAGFDLTN
-2573 THEPQ
+2573 THEIQ
-2578 TVTYGATKVWLDDDN
+2578 TADYEVKKVWVDDN
-2593 RDGVRPNSITLV
+2593 DRDGARPTSITLT
-2605 LNGSDG
+2605 LTGSDG

-2617 MTAAS
+2617 MTAVD
-2622 NWSDVTFERIPM
+2622 NWNAATFERVPM
-2634 FNNGK
+2634 FNGGK

-2645 SENDVPSYVNSVAVS
+2645 TENEVPSYMNSIEVS
-2660 EDGKFFTVTNTHTP
+2660 EDGKHFTVTNTHAP
-2674 DHAIIKIT
+2674 DHTVINIT

-2689 DQDGIRPKKVT
+2689 D
-2700 TIIVGSNGNRHEVP
+2700 
-2714 LHSSGDWHYT
+2714 
-2724 CDDLVKYWKNG
+2724 
-2735 QLVDYTVE
+2735 
-2743 AVTIDGYTSE
+2743 
-2753 VKSLGNNVFEVHNTH
+2753 
-2768 IPETISK
+2768 
-2775 TVTKTWKDNENQ
+2775 Q

-2808 ATLNEENG
+2808 ATLNEDNG

-2828 HGNIVTYNVK
+2828 HGNIVAYNVK
-2838 ESDVEGY
+2838 ESDTAGY
-2845 EASIVKT
+2845 EASVVKT

-2861 HDSETTLRTA
+2861 HDSETTMRTV

-2878 NNQDG
+2878 DNRDG
-2883 IRPDTVTYT
+2883 VRPDAVTYT
-2892 LHGSDGSEV
+2892 LHGSDGSEQ
-2901 EKTVSKDDSWA
+2901 EKTVNKDDAWN
-2912 DVMFEDL
+2912 DVVFEDL
-2919 PVYQNGQKVTYTLTE
+2919 PVYQNGQRISYTLTE
-2934 STVDGYTTDIRD
+2934 SAIDGYTNDIR
-2946 NGHTFTVT
+2946 NSGNTFTIT
-2954 NTHIPAV
+2954 NTHIPET
-2961 VNVDVTKV
+2961 VNVDVTKI

-2978 NRPNSISV
+2978 NRPDSISV
-2986 ILTGNDGNR
+2986 ILTGSDGKR
-2995 YTATITA
+2995 YTTTITA
-3002 ANNWKYTFSKLPKFF
+3002 ANNWKHTFLKLPKFF

-3025 TLAEDAASGYSNVIE
+3025 TLTEDTMSGYSDVVE
-3040 KKDNYTFVLTN
+3040 KRSDYVFVLTN

-3058 DIPVVKKW
+3058 DVTIVKKW
-3066 NDDNDRDGAR
+3066 DDDNDRDGMR
-3076 PESFNIVLNGSDGK
+3076 PESVDIVLNGSDGK
-3090 LYTGTLSAENGYTY
+3090 LYTGTLSTENGYTC

-3109 PKFHNSGTLISYTVA
+3109 PKYHDGGTLINYTIA
-3124 EEKVTGYT
+3124 EEKIPGYT
-3132 TEVAKD
+3132 TTIAKD
-3138 SSGYKFTLTNTKSIE
+3138 ASGYKFTLTNAKTIDI
-3153 TVTKTVSKVW
+3153 VTKTVSKVW
-3163 EDSNNQDGLRP
+3163 DDNNNQDGLRP
-3174 SAITVILTGD
+3174 TAITVILTGD
-3184 DGSRY
+3184 DGSRRV
-3189 LKSVSAAENWTTTFE
+3189 KSVTAAENWTVTFE
-3204 NLPKNQNHGQSIQY
+3204 NLPKNQNHGQNIQY

-3223 FVSGYTDEV
+3223 FVSGYTEAI
-3232 TQNGNNYTI
+3232 TQNGDNYTI
-3241 TNTHMPATTELFVTK
+3241 TNTHTPASSEFFVTK
-3256 TWKDNGNND
+3256 IWKDNGNND

-3281 RSYAKKL
+3281 RSYTEKL

-3298 SNLPKYANGKTIDY
+3298 SNLPKYADGKVIEY
-3312 TLTEEAV
+3312 SLTEESV
-3319 PGYTSSITRNGKSFT
+3319 PGYTSSITRNGKSFV

-3360 LRPKSIT
+3360 LRPKTIT

-3382 FESQNWTTSL
+3382 FEGQNWATNL

-3400 STEVQYTVKEN
+3400 GTEIQYTVKEN
-3411 AISGYETEIKQ
+3411 AIPGYETEIKQ
-3422 TGDSYTITNT
+3422 TGDSYAITNSHT
-3432 HAPAVVTV
+3432 PAVVTV
-3440 SVVKIWDD
+3440 SAVKVWDD
-3448 ENNQD
+3448 ANNQD

-3465 GSDGSTHN
+3465 GSDGSVRN

-3486 KDLPQY
+3486 KNLPKY

-3500 TLQEADSNPYTYE
+3500 TLQEANSNPYTYE

-3518 DGYSFTITNNYVPAA
+3518 DEYSFTITNNYVPAV
-3533 VNVPVTTIW
+3533 VNVPVTTVW
-3542 NDDNNRDGIRAKETV
+3542 DDDDNRDGIRAKETA
-3557 ITLQGSNGKVYQH
+3557 ITLQGSNGKVYQR
-3570 IVTDKDSFATVFEDV
+3570 IVTGKDDFATVFEDV

-3590 EGKEVVYTVT
+3590 EGREVVYTVT
-3600 QNEVDGY
+3600 QNEMNGY
-3607 TTDVTNTDKY
+3607 TANIANTDKY
-3617 TFQITNTHEPEKLA
+3617 TFQITNTHEPERLA

-3656 TGTDGTYIEKNLS
+3656 TGTDGTYIEKSLS
-3669 AANNWTETFEGLYK
+3669 TANNWTEAFDGLYK

-3690 IQYTIDEEA
+3690 IQYTIDEEM

-3734 DANNQDGYRPDTT
+3734 DANNQDGYRPDAA
-3747 TIHMSGTDGTQDT
+3747 TIHMSGTDGTQDA

-3775 DLDRFKDGTKI
+3775 DLDHYKDGNEI
-3786 KYTVT
+3786 KYTVA

-3801 IVANGN
+3801 IAVNGN

-3817 EITLRNISVI
+3817 EITLRNISVV
-3827 WEDNDD
+3827 WEDNND
-3833 QDGIRPDAVNI
+3833 QDGLRPDTVSV
-3844 KLKGNDKLVDSSE
+3844 KLKGNDKFIDSSE

-3877 NEISYTAEE
+3877 NEITYTAEE
-3886 NEIPGYTTTIEKTDT
+3886 NEIPGYTTSIEKTDT

-3980 VDVDGYTSTVTTE
+3980 VDVDGYTSTVTTK

-3999 IKNDHVPAVID
+3999 IENDHVPAVID

-4018 DDNNRDGLRPSSHTV
+4018 DDNDRDGLRPDSHTV
-4033 ILTDGI
+4033 VLVDGT
-4039 NTIEEIVLD
+4039 NAIEEVVLD
-4048 KDNGYGT
+4048 KNNGYGV
-4055 VLKDMPKYKNGVE
+4055 VLKNMPKYKNGVE
-4068 IDYQIKDFKVDGYTT
+4068 INYQIKDFKVDGYTT
-4083 NIIKGDSVKDFKV
+4083 NIIKSDSVKDFNI

-4116 SDYDKIRPEEIAL
+4116 SDYDKIRPEKVTL
-4129 TLTGSDGNVYEKTVN
+4129 TLTGSDGNVYEKTVT
-4144 KETWTA
+4144 KDTWTTA
-4150 VFSDLPKNSK
+4150 FSDLPKNSK

-4175 YSTTITNN
+4175 YKTTITDNE
-4183 QTDTITVINKHEP
+4183 TGTIAVINTHEP
-4196 VKTITVTVTWNDE
+4196 VKTITVAVTWNDE
-4209 NNKDSIRPDKVT
+4209 NNKDNIRPDKVT
-4221 VKLTDGTTVVSTKE
+4221 VKLANGTTAVSTKE
-4235 VKNDSWKHIFE
+4235 INNDSWKHVFE
-4246 DIPVFNG
+4246 NIIVFNG
-4253 SDKVSYTITQD
+4253 SDKASYTVTQD

-4275 SDDGNTIEIINTHIS
+4275 SDDGNTIEIINTH
-4290 VVPPKEEP
+4290 VPVAPPKEEP
-4298 KKKEPATPAPVVE
+4298 KQEETATPATPAPVVE
-4311 VKVEQPAPTVTL
+4311 IKTEPT
-4323 IQTTNKPTGISFF
+4323 TTVIETPNKQTGISFMDG
-4336 ESLFAK
+4336 LFG

>member
-1 MQNGKSRIK
+1 MQKCESRTK
-10 RVASAIIAGV
+10 RVMSAIIAGM
-20 MALQTVAPVI
+20 MALQVVAPTI
-30 SYADDTA
+30 SYADDTVASTA
-37 SSVATTD
+37 SSED
-44 DSDAIANV
+44 NSDTQI
-52 DPGTPVQV
+52 DPGVPVQT
-60 DATASEEPS
+60 DTASSNTVTEPDSS
-69 EAPSSGTSQA
+69 ESL
-79 DENSEETETNSDI
+79 EETADSEQTGEIQDDTVSDSQGNETN
-92 TDEVSNEHTDADTAD
+92 TQEETVQDTV
-107 ETQTVEEDAP
+107 Q
-117 KQDESTSETTDTAPS
+117 QNNSGSETTES
-132 RTVTVTLNKNGGE
+132 ESVRTVTVTLNKNGGI

-168 DIVVE
+168 DIAIE

-180 ATVTDRDSIDIPV
+180 ATVTDRDSISIPV
-193 ALSSDESLYFTGW
+193 ALSGDDSLYFTGW

-212 YDADSETLTFED
+212 YDADNETLTFDD
-224 GVDAYVLS
+224 GVDAYVLT
-232 AVYSS
+232 AVYDS
-237 VVDDDQTLVENR
+237 VADEDQQLIENK
-249 TEFDEQTKRQAIQ
+249 EIFDEQAEKNVLQQKLSA
-262 ERLKSSGISTY
+262 SGISLY
-273 VLRPSDSY
+273 EMRPSDSY
-281 NQLDLVV
+281 NQLDLIID
-288 EGLAFTS
+288 GLAFTS
-295 DDGLTQTF
+295 DDGLVQTF
-303 TAPYDGDYIIT
+303 TAPYDGDYTIT

-336 GKAEGTVHLNAGQ
+336 GKAEGTIHLNAGQ

-426 KAQNNAAAEVAKKHV
+426 KAQNDAAAEVAKNHV

-454 GGSAGGGGLEGQG
+454 GGTAGGGGLEGQG

-496 TNGRTLTYEERV
+496 TNGRVLTYDERV

-521 FGYHYTVL
+521 FGYHYTIL
-529 GELYDANPAH
+529 GELYDANPAN
-539 RDPVDFLFDDG
+539 RDPVSLLFDDG

-601 EQVEVKDADY
+601 KQVEVKDADY

-618 YDSTETAPY
+618 YDSTNSAPY
-627 LVNGRVII
+627 LINGRVLIH
-635 KMVGETPKL
+635 MVGTTPKM
-644 KSVMMPA
+644 KTIMMEA
-651 QSEDISAGNIDEKDG
+651 QNEDISSSHVDDADVY
-666 FGQKAILSPGQGSAN
+666 GQKAYLNKGQDVAS
-681 KTLAYTAITYYN
+681 TTIAYTAITYYN
-693 LGDVMTVTPK
+693 MGDLMTVNPV
-703 WEYNTLLNVTY
+703 WEYSTMLSPTDRDWN
-714 KPWDDSVAKNINN
+714 DSVAKSIDSRL
-727 QMSVSI
+727 SVSVAN
-733 TNTELGIPAE
+733 TNLGVPNP
-743 GDKYYNDAY
+743 GDKYYNADY

-759 SVMTITNAPLSMY
+759 SVMTITNPVNTMYSTERLTKYYFRCKGIASYTLSSGTKTMYDKGERGELAIDYNIYINHEGVHVYSDRNIINGTPTSTVDDTIAATAGRSASTWQYPHMALTDVNNINTILIQFSSHGFNTSDSISYDASYADSLGITGSGNQYSYIFKAKSKNSVSTANWEKFLQSITYTTYDAATFTSTGVSGGVTIFWYADENLWENNMFYDSSSGHFYACINTGSSITWGEARNRALSMY
-772 DTATVTKYFFRCHP
+772 NSALDCYGYLAHITSQSEQDYLYTLMDKSTQGWLGATRKVSGNEWDWYWRDGPANETSEPFFRQN
-786 TATVSMYNGIRTMDD
+786 AGGIYGSLLWGYENWDSKT
-801 ESESGGLVLDY
+801 EPNNSGGVEWCMHYYGSNRGVWNDYIDSNGAVTSFIVEWSKDGLV
-812 SIAMEHQGAHVY
+812 G
-824 QNRNTINDMNAETV
+824 NDHSV
-838 SDTVTATQNHSSSQW
+838 SDT
-853 KYPELVVKT
+853 
-862 PKTIQTF
+862 
-869 NVLFTSPSRNAQDA
+869 
-883 ILYNTDLANQLGIVV
+883 
-898 TGTNQNYIFT
+898 
-908 KSGGLTQDEWNNF
+908 
-921 LRQVSFVTYDR
+921 
-932 AVFTADGVQSGVE
+932 
-945 VAWYGFEKAIFGS
+945 
-958 NQATRHVPT
+958 
-967 LSDYPGAATHNIASG
+967 
-982 SLNITSSGSVYRIVG
+982 
-997 STTGDNRIYVSPGVS
+997 
-1012 ATVIL
+1012 
-1017 DNVTMNYTAAG
+1017 
-1028 AGWGNDTSR
+1028 
-1037 AGDGAI
+1037 
-1043 SCSHANLT
+1043 
-1051 IILVGTSRITAYGS
+1051 
-1065 YSNAIAKNGTD
+1065 
-1076 GSLMIDGAGTLY
+1076 
-1088 AVGASGDHCGAIGAN
+1088 
-1103 VNCSFWNFTVQGGTI
+1103 
-1118 YANAGEHCP
+1118 
-1127 GIGSGCLNQPGEGN
+1127 
-1141 GGDGAGCGNLN
+1141 
-1152 FTGGTVVARGNTAC
+1152 
-1166 SGIGSGWG
+1166 
-1174 GPVNGIN
+1174 
-1181 ISNGAKVTAYGG
+1181 
-1193 SYSPGIGS
+1193 
-1201 GGRTDNVQGGNIGS
+1201 
-1215 YHYHVRNI
+1215 
-1223 VITGGDTVVTAFGD
+1223 
-1237 KSTNMPGI
+1237 
-1245 GCGKDPVG
+1245 
-1253 TVRGTLSNVVATTL
+1253 
-1267 DGFQGYVRYGSS
+1267 
-1279 EESAAYSTEQPR
+1279 
-1291 TPFTGTGNIGS
+1291 
-1302 YLASQVNRG
+1302 
-1311 TPVYYTQVFFSIDT
+1311 
-1325 SNKHVDDA
+1325 
-1333 DVIGTQVSSTG
+1333 DVIGTQIVA
-1344 TIKPEQFASVSGT
+1344 EQEQKVNNGEVSGT
-1357 VWAENDRDGVYQV
+1357 VWAENDYNGLFAT
-1370 GDEAVVEGVAVT
+1370 DEAKLQDITVQLISDNGTVVATAQTNKLGQYDFTGLAPGNYYVKFTSQSFVG
-1382 LYNADGSVCKTTTTN
+1382 YNAVPDGGNSIVQQASKGINDSYAQTPVFALTYN
-1397 KYGAYSFDGIPEKK
+1397 DVLEKSF
-1411 NYTVGFSNGSSNIQ
+1411 
-1425 SYSPT
+1425 
-1430 AKIAAGENN
+1430 
-1439 NHVNNDWKSDV
+1439 
-1450 FTAIYQKNT
+1450 
-1459 SQTINCGVYVPSTV
+1459 GVYVPSTV

-1478 DDVNQNGICDNSE
+1478 DDANQNGIYDNRE
-1491 SKIANVTIT
+1491 AKIANVTIT

-1517 TAVLTDADGNY
+1517 AAVLTDANGNY

-1536 KEMKLTLTSSDTVD
+1536 KEMKLTLTSSNTVD

-1557 PIPTSGD
+1557 PIPASGD
-1564 EKRTNKAERSIDVL
+1564 VKLTNKAEKSIGML

-1594 MLNAATIG
+1594 MLTSATIG

-1725 LVSPTATTDK
+1725 LVSPTAATDK
-1735 KTQMGNDATAVMQN
+1735 KTQMGNDSTAVMQN

-1767 VSLSNEKDFYVS
+1767 VALNNEKDFYVS

-1890 LINQGNDDTLDSETQ
+1890 LINQGNDDTLDSEAQ

-1942 GFIRLLTSFDLKK
+1942 GFIRLLTDFDLKK
-1955 VEDLSGIPFE
+1955 IEDLSGIPFKD
-1965 NVKFDYEIYEKAD
+1965 VKFDYEIYEKAD

-2005 HLTTDKNGLISF
+2005 HLTTDKNGLIHF
-2017 TNQDIATYHLTE
+2017 TNQDIATYHLIE
-2029 TETLPGYVR
+2029 TETLPGYVK

-2050 TAVENNNLIWKT
+2050 AAVENNNLVWKT

-2068 VRQTNNLYTLKN
+2068 VRLTDNLYTLKN

-2098 QDGIRKNAVITLKG
+2098 QDGIRQNAVITLKG
-2112 TVTLPDGKTEAV
+2112 TVTLPDGQTEAV

-2155 TIQYTVVENPMDGYT
+2155 TIQYTVIENPMDGYT
-2170 AIVSN
+2170 ATVSA
-2175 TTGSVDNGYAIT
+2175 TTGSTDKGYAIT

-2201 VKVWDDGNN
+2201 TKVWDDSNN
-2210 VDGIRPDSVTIHMNG
+2210 IDGMRPDSVTIHLNG
-2225 SDGSSTEATLSNTKD
+2225 SDGSSTEATLSNAKD

-2247 IPLFDANGNE
+2247 MPLFDANGNE
-2257 ITYTITEDAVA
+2257 ITYTITEDAVT

-2276 EGRSFTITNSHVQE
+2276 KDRAFTITNKHTQE
-2290 TLSIPVTKT
+2290 TFSIPVTKT

-2313 IHVILMGSDG
+2313 IHVTLMGSDG

-2349 GVAIDYTLS
+2349 GVAIDYTLN
-2358 EETVDSYTYKIEGDA
+2358 EEAVNGYTYKIEGDA

-2383 IPAVTNVVINK
+2383 ISAVTNVVVNK
-2394 YWEDAANQDGVRPDS
+2394 YWEDAENQDGVRPDS
-2409 VSVTLSGSDGKTYK
+2409 VAVTLSGSDGKTYK

-2428 DGGFSETFENLPV
+2428 DTGFSKTFENLPV

-2448 IAYTVTEDAVAGYIG
+2448 ITYTVTEDAVNGYTG
-2463 KTATDDTGYVLS
+2463 KITTDDTGYILS
-2475 ITNTHT
+2475 ITNTHA
-2481 PETISKTITKT
+2481 PETIRKTVTKT
-2492 WDDNDNQDGI
+2492 WDDGNDRDGI

-2508 VELYGTD
+2508 IELYGTD
-2515 GTLRTQY
+2515 GTRRTQY
-2522 LTKDNNWSYSF
+2522 LTKDNHWSYSF

-2544 IILYTAKEEAVEGYT
+2544 IILYTIKEEAVDGYT
-2559 QKSVTTATGFNFTN
+2559 QKSVTTTAGFDLTN
-2573 THEPQ
+2573 THEIQ
-2578 TVTYGATKVWLDDDN
+2578 TADYEVKKVWIDDN
-2593 RDGVRPNSITLV
+2593 DRDGARPTSITLT
-2605 LNGSDG
+2605 LTGSDG
-2611 SKYTKQ
+2611 SKYTKL
-2617 MTAAS
+2617 MTAAD
-2622 NWSDVTFERIPM
+2622 NWNAVTFERIPM
-2634 FNNGK
+2634 FNGGK

-2645 SENDVPSYVNSVAVS
+2645 TENEVPSYINSIEVS
-2660 EDGKFFTVTNTHTP
+2660 EDGKHFTVTNTHAP
-2674 DHAIIKIT
+2674 DHTVINIT

-2689 DQDGIRPKKVT
+2689 DQDGIRPRKMTAIV
-2700 TIIVGSNGNRHEVP
+2700 VGSNGNRHEVP

-2808 ATLNEENG
+2808 ATLNEDNG

-2828 HGNIVTYNVK
+2828 HGNIVAYNVK
-2838 ESDVEGY
+2838 ESDTEGY
-2845 EASIVKT
+2845 EASVVKT

-2861 HDSETTLRTA
+2861 HDSETTMRTV

-2878 NNQDG
+2878 DNRDG
-2883 IRPDTVTYT
+2883 VRPDAVTYT
-2892 LHGSDGSEV
+2892 LHSSDGSEQ
-2901 EKTVSKDDSWA
+2901 EKTVNKDDAWN
-2912 DVMFEDL
+2912 DVVFEDL
-2919 PVYQNGQKVTYTLTE
+2919 PVYQNGQRISYTLTE
-2934 STVDGYTTDIRD
+2934 SAIDGYANDIRSSG
-2946 NGHTFTVT
+2946 NTFTVT
-2954 NTHIPAV
+2954 NTHIPET
-2961 VNVDVTKV
+2961 VNVDVTKI

-2978 NRPNSISV
+2978 NRPDSISV
-2986 ILTGNDGNR
+2986 ILTGSDGKR
-2995 YTATITA
+2995 YTTTITA
-3002 ANNWKYTFSKLPKFF
+3002 ANNWKHTFLKLPKFF

-3025 TLAEDAASGYSNVIE
+3025 TLTEDTMSGYSDVVE
-3040 KKDNYTFVLTN
+3040 KRSDYVFVLTN

-3058 DIPVVKKW
+3058 DVTIVKKW
-3066 NDDNDRDGAR
+3066 DDDNDRDGMR
-3076 PESFNIVLNGSDGK
+3076 PESVDIVLNGSDGK
-3090 LYTGTLSAENGYTY
+3090 LYTGTLSTENGYTC

-3109 PKFHNSGTLISYTVA
+3109 PKYHDGGTLINYTIA
-3124 EEKVTGYT
+3124 EEKIPGYT
-3132 TEVAKD
+3132 TTIAKD
-3138 SSGYKFTLTNTKSIE
+3138 ASGYKFILTNAKTID

-3163 EDSNNQDGLRP
+3163 DDNNNQDGLRP
-3174 SAITVILTGD
+3174 TAITVILTGD
-3184 DGSRY
+3184 DGSRRV
-3189 LKSVSAAENWTTTFE
+3189 KSVTAAENWTVTFE
-3204 NLPKNQNHGQSIQY
+3204 NLPKNQNHGQNIQY

-3223 FVSGYTDEV
+3223 FVSGYTEAI
-3232 TQNGNNYTI
+3232 TQNGDNYTI
-3241 TNTHMPATTELFVTK
+3241 TNTHTPASSEFFVTK
-3256 TWKDNGNND
+3256 IWKDNGNND

-3281 RSYAKKL
+3281 RSYTKKL

-3298 SNLPKYANGKTIDY
+3298 SNLPKYADGKVIEY
-3312 TLTEEAV
+3312 SLTEESV
-3319 PGYTSSITRNGKSFT
+3319 PGYTSSITRNGKSFV

-3346 TITKAWNDE
+3346 TITKAWNDG

-3360 LRPKSIT
+3360 LRPKTIT

-3382 FESQNWTTSL
+3382 FEGQNWATNL

-3400 STEVQYTVKEN
+3400 GTEIQYTVKEN
-3411 AISGYETEIKQ
+3411 AIPGYETEIKQ
-3422 TGDSYTITNT
+3422 TGDSYAITNSHT
-3432 HAPAVVTV
+3432 PAVVTV
-3440 SVVKIWDD
+3440 SAVKVWDD
-3448 ENNQD
+3448 ANNQD

-3465 GSDGSTHN
+3465 GSDGSVRN

-3486 KDLPQY
+3486 KNLPKY
-3492 KNGVKIDY
+3492 KNGMKIDY
-3500 TLQEADSNPYTYE
+3500 TLQEANSNPYTYE

-3518 DGYSFTITNNYVPAA
+3518 DEYSFTITNNYVPAV
-3533 VNVPVTTIW
+3533 VNVPITTVW
-3542 NDDNNRDGIRAKETV
+3542 DDDDNRDGIRAKETA
-3557 ITLQGSNGKVYQH
+3557 ITLQGSNGKTYQR
-3570 IVTDKDSFATVFEDV
+3570 IVTGKDSFATVFENM

-3600 QNEVDGY
+3600 QNEMNGY
-3607 TTDVTNTDKY
+3607 TANIASTDKY
-3617 TFQITNTHEPEKLA
+3617 TFQITNTHEPERLA

-3656 TGTDGTYIEKNLS
+3656 TGTDGTYIEKSLS
-3669 AANNWTETFEGLYK
+3669 TANNWTEAFDGLYK

-3690 IQYTIDEEA
+3690 IQYTIDEEM

-3708 EKDNLIT
+3708 EKDKLIT

-3734 DANNQDGYRPDTT
+3734 DANNQDGYRPDAA

-3760 KDFTKDSSWS
+3760 RDFTKSSSWTA
-3770 SIVFK
+3770 IVFK
-3775 DLDRFKDGTKI
+3775 DLDHYKDGNEI

-3801 IVANGN
+3801 IAVNGN

-3817 EITLRNISVI
+3817 EITLRNISVV
-3827 WEDNDD
+3827 WEDNND
-3833 QDGIRPDAVNI
+3833 QDGLRPDTVSV
-3844 KLKGNDKLVDSSE
+3844 KLKGNDKFIDSSE
-3857 LNEDVK
+3857 VNEDVK

-3877 NEISYTAEE
+3877 NEITYTAEE
-3886 NEIPGYTTTIEKTDT
+3886 NEIPGYTTSIEKTDT

-3920 VWDDSENQDGLRPD
+3920 VWKDAENQDGLRPD
-3934 TIHIK
+3934 TINIK

-3953 DSNWHLEFE
+3953 DSNWHLKFE

-3980 VDVDGYTSTVTTE
+3980 VDVDGYTNTVTTE
-3993 DGYAFT
+3993 DGYTFT
-3999 IKNDHVPAVID
+3999 IENDHVPAVID

-4018 DDNNRDGLRPSSHTV
+4018 DDNDRDGLRPDSHTV
-4033 ILTDGI
+4033 ILVDGT
-4039 NTIEEIVLD
+4039 NAIEEVVLD
-4048 KDNGYGT
+4048 KNNGYGV
-4055 VLKDMPKYKNGVE
+4055 VLKNMPKYKNGVE
-4068 IDYQIKDFKVDGYTT
+4068 INYQIKDFKVDGYTT
-4083 NIIKGDSVKDFKV
+4083 NIIKSDSVKDFNI

-4116 SDYDKIRPEEIAL
+4116 SDYDKIRPEKVTL
-4129 TLTGSDGNVYEKTVN
+4129 TLTGSDGNVYEKTVT
-4144 KETWTA
+4144 KDTWTTA
-4150 VFSDLPKNSK
+4150 FSDLPKNSK

-4175 YSTTITNN
+4175 YKTTITDNE
-4183 QTDTITVINKHEP
+4183 TGTIAVINTHEP

-4209 NNKDSIRPDKVT
+4209 NNKDNIRPDKVT
-4221 VKLTDGTTVVSTKE
+4221 VKLANGTTAVSTKE
-4235 VKNDSWKHIFE
+4235 INNDSWKHVFE
-4246 DIPVFNG
+4246 NIIVFNG
-4253 SDKVSYTITQD
+4253 SDKVSYTVTQD
-4264 AVNGY
+4264 AVSEY

-4275 SDDGNTIEIINTHIS
+4275 SDDGNTIEIINTH
-4290 VVPPKEEP
+4290 VPVAPPKEEP
-4298 KKKEPATPAPVVE
+4298 KQEETVTPAAPAPVVE
-4311 VKVEQPAPTVTL
+4311 IKTEPT
-4323 IQTTNKPTGISFF
+4323 TTVIETPNKQTGISFMDG
-4336 ESLFAK
+4336 LFG

>member
-69 EAPSSGTSQA
+69 EAPSSGASQA
-79 DENSEETETNSDI
+79 DENSEEAETNSDI
-92 TDEVSNEHTDADTAD
+92 TDEVANEHTDADTAD

-212 YDADSETLTFED
+212 YNADSETLTFED

-426 KAQNNAAAEVAKKHV
+426 KAQNDAAAEVAKNHV

-496 TNGRTLTYEERV
+496 TNGRVLTYDERV

-521 FGYHYTVL
+521 FGYHYTIL
-529 GELYDANPAH
+529 GELYDANPAN
-539 RDPVDFLFDDG
+539 RDPVSLLFDDG

-601 EQVEVKDADY
+601 KQVEVKDADY

-618 YDSTETAPY
+618 YDSTNSAPY
-627 LVNGRVII
+627 LINGRVLIH
-635 KMVGETPKL
+635 MVGTTPKM
-644 KSVMMPA
+644 KTIMMEA
-651 QSEDISAGNIDEKDG
+651 QNEDISSSHVDDADVY
-666 FGQKAILSPGQGSAN
+666 GQKAYLNKGQDVAS
-681 KTLAYTAITYYN
+681 TTIAYTAITYYN
-693 LGDVMTVTPK
+693 MGDLMTVNPV
-703 WEYNTLLNVTY
+703 WEYSTMLSPTDRDWN
-714 KPWDDSVAKNINN
+714 DSVAKSIDSRL
-727 QMSVSI
+727 SVSVEN
-733 TNTELGIPAE
+733 TNLGVPNP
-743 GDKYYNDAY
+743 GDKYYNADY

-759 SVMTITNAPLSMY
+759 SVMTITNPVNTMYSTERLTKYYFRCKGIASYTLSSGTKTMYDKGERGELAIDYNIYINHEGVHVYSDRNIINGTPTSTVDDTIAATAGRSASTWQYPHMALTDVNNINTILIQFSSHGFNTSDSISYDASYADSLGITGSGNQYSYIFKAKSKNSVSTANWEKFLQSITYTTYDAATFTSTGVSGGVTIFWYADENLWENNMFYDSSSGHFYACINTGNSITWGEARNRALSMY
-772 DTATVTKYFFRCHP
+772 NSALDCYGYLAHITSQSEQDYLYTLMDKSTQGWLGATRKVSGNEWDWYWRDGPANETSEPFFRQNADGTYGTLLWGYENWDSKTEP
-786 TATVSMYNGIRTMDD
+786 NN
-801 ESESGGLVLDY
+801 SGGVEWCMHYYGSNRGVWNDYIDSNGAVTSFIVEWSKDGLV
-812 SIAMEHQGAHVY
+812 G
-824 QNRNTINDMNAETV
+824 NDHSV
-838 SDTVTATQNHSSSQW
+838 SDT
-853 KYPELVVKT
+853 
-862 PKTIQTF
+862 
-869 NVLFTSPSRNAQDA
+869 
-883 ILYNTDLANQLGIVV
+883 
-898 TGTNQNYIFT
+898 
-908 KSGGLTQDEWNNF
+908 
-921 LRQVSFVTYDR
+921 
-932 AVFTADGVQSGVE
+932 
-945 VAWYGFEKAIFGS
+945 
-958 NQATRHVPT
+958 
-967 LSDYPGAATHNIASG
+967 
-982 SLNITSSGSVYRIVG
+982 
-997 STTGDNRIYVSPGVS
+997 
-1012 ATVIL
+1012 
-1017 DNVTMNYTAAG
+1017 
-1028 AGWGNDTSR
+1028 
-1037 AGDGAI
+1037 
-1043 SCSHANLT
+1043 
-1051 IILVGTSRITAYGS
+1051 
-1065 YSNAIAKNGTD
+1065 
-1076 GSLMIDGAGTLY
+1076 
-1088 AVGASGDHCGAIGAN
+1088 
-1103 VNCSFWNFTVQGGTI
+1103 
-1118 YANAGEHCP
+1118 
-1127 GIGSGCLNQPGEGN
+1127 
-1141 GGDGAGCGNLN
+1141 
-1152 FTGGTVVARGNTAC
+1152 
-1166 SGIGSGWG
+1166 
-1174 GPVNGIN
+1174 
-1181 ISNGAKVTAYGG
+1181 
-1193 SYSPGIGS
+1193 
-1201 GGRTDNVQGGNIGS
+1201 
-1215 YHYHVRNI
+1215 
-1223 VITGGDTVVTAFGD
+1223 
-1237 KSTNMPGI
+1237 
-1245 GCGKDPVG
+1245 
-1253 TVRGTLSNVVATTL
+1253 
-1267 DGFQGYVRYGSS
+1267 
-1279 EESAAYSTEQPR
+1279 
-1291 TPFTGTGNIGS
+1291 
-1302 YLASQVNRG
+1302 
-1311 TPVYYTQVFFSIDT
+1311 
-1325 SNKHVDDA
+1325 
-1333 DVIGTQVSSTG
+1333 DVIGTQIVA
-1344 TIKPEQFASVSGT
+1344 EQEQKVNNGEVSGT
-1357 VWAENDRDGVYQV
+1357 VWAENDYNGLFAT
-1370 GDEAVVEGVAVT
+1370 DEAKLQDITVQLISDNGTIVATAQTNKLGQYDFTGLAPGNYYVKFT
-1382 LYNADGSVCKTTTTN
+1382 SQSFVGYNAVPDGGNSIVQQASKGINDSYAQTPVFALTYN
-1397 KYGAYSFDGIPEKK
+1397 DVLEKSF
-1411 NYTVGFSNGSSNIQ
+1411 
-1425 SYSPT
+1425 
-1430 AKIAAGENN
+1430 
-1439 NHVNNDWKSDV
+1439 
-1450 FTAIYQKNT
+1450 
-1459 SQTINCGVYVPSTV
+1459 GVYVPSTV

-1478 DDVNQNGICDNSE
+1478 DDANQNGIYDNRE
-1491 SKIANVTIT
+1491 AKIANVTIT

-1517 TAVLTDADGNY
+1517 AAVLTDANGNY

-1536 KEMKLTLTSSDTVD
+1536 KEMKLTLTSSNTVD

-1557 PIPTSGD
+1557 PIPASGD
-1564 EKRTNKAERSIDVL
+1564 VKLTNKAEKSIGML

-1594 MLNAATIG
+1594 MLTSATIG
-1602 EVYINSMTG
+1602 EIYINSMSG

-1651 TQADINIEE
+1651 TQADIDIEE

-1704 ETDKT
+1704 ETDRT

-1725 LVSPTATTDK
+1725 TVSPTATTDK
-1735 KTQMGNDATAVMQN
+1735 KTQMGNDSTAVMQN

-1767 VSLSNEKDFYVS
+1767 VNLSNEKDFYVS
-1779 TANCAMYIPS
+1779 TANCALYIPS

-1799 NYNGIRETNETENV
+1799 NYNGIREANETQNV
-1813 KTHIYLRRTTK
+1813 ETHIYLRRTTK
-1824 SQFADADEQGT
+1824 SKFADADEQGT

-1846 NVFGELV
+1846 NVFGELI

-1859 TAADGYYEYDYL
+1859 TATDGYYEYNCL

-1878 VFDNTYDYYGQT
+1878 VFDNTYDCYGQT
-1890 LINQGNDDTLDSETQ
+1890 LINQGNDDTLDSEAQ

-1965 NVKFDYEIYEKAD
+1965 NVKFDYEIYSKAENFGKSVFPD
-1978 DSGKS
+1978 DRHQGAPQIYEGAEDSGKS
-1983 VFPNGPY
+1983 VFSDDSNELY
-1990 TTVPV
+1990 TTA
-1995 KPGDT
+1995 
-2000 SIKTE
+2000 SIETFAQAE
-2005 HLTTDKNGLISF
+2005 HLITDKDGLIHF

-2029 TETLPGYVR
+2029 TKTLPGYVR

-2044 VKVMPE
+2044 IKVMPE
-2050 TAVENNNLIWKT
+2050 TTVENNNLVWKT

-2068 VRQTNNLYTLKN
+2068 VRQTDNLYTLKN

-2098 QDGIRKNAVITLKG
+2098 QDGIRQNAVITLKG

-2155 TIQYTVVENPMDGYT
+2155 TIQYTVIENPMDGYT
-2170 AIVSN
+2170 ATVGA
-2175 TTGSVDNGYAIT
+2175 TTGSADKGYAIT

-2201 VKVWDDGNN
+2201 TKVWDDSNN
-2210 VDGIRPDSVTIHMNG
+2210 IDGMRPDSVTIHLNG
-2225 SDGSSTEATLSNTKD
+2225 SDGSSTEATLSNAKD
-2240 WKYTFKH
+2240 WKYIFKH
-2247 IPLFDANGNE
+2247 MPLFDANGNK

-2290 TLSIPVTKT
+2290 TFSIPVTKT

-2313 IHVILMGSDG
+2313 IHVTLMGSDG

-2349 GVAIDYTLS
+2349 GVAIDYTLN
-2358 EETVDSYTYKIEGDA
+2358 EEAVNGYTYKIEGDA

-2383 IPAVTNVVINK
+2383 ISAVTNVVVNK

-2409 VSVTLSGSDGKTYK
+2409 VAVTLSGSDGKTYK

-2428 DGGFSETFENLPV
+2428 DTGFSKTFENLPV

-2448 IAYTVTEDAVAGYIG
+2448 ITYTVTEDAVNGYTG
-2463 KTATDDTGYVLS
+2463 KITTDDTGYILS
-2475 ITNTHT
+2475 ITNTHA
-2481 PETISKTITKT
+2481 PETIRKTVTKT
-2492 WDDNDNQDGI
+2492 WDDGNNRDGI

-2508 VELYGTD
+2508 IELYGTD
-2515 GTLRTQY
+2515 GTRRTQY
-2522 LTKDNNWSYSF
+2522 LTKDNHWSYSF

-2544 IILYTAKEEAVEGYT
+2544 IILYTIKEEDVDGYT
-2559 QKSVTTATGFNFTN
+2559 QKSVTTTAGFDLTN
-2573 THEPQ
+2573 THEIQ
-2578 TVTYGATKVWLDDDN
+2578 TADYEVKKVWVDDN
-2593 RDGVRPNSITLV
+2593 DRDGARPTSITLT
-2605 LNGSDG
+2605 LTGSDG

-2617 MTAAS
+2617 MTAVD
-2622 NWSDVTFERIPM
+2622 NWNAATFERVPM
-2634 FNNGK
+2634 FNGGK
-2639 YITYTL
+2639 YITYALT
-2645 SENDVPSYVNSVAVS
+2645 ENEVPSYMNSIEVS
-2660 EDGKFFTVTNTHTP
+2660 EDGKHFTVTNTHAP
-2674 DHAIIKIT
+2674 DHTVINIT

-2689 DQDGIRPKKVT
+2689 DQDGIRPRKMTAVV
-2700 TIIVGSNGNRHEVP
+2700 VGSNGNRHEVP

-2961 VNVDVTKV
+2961 VNVDVTKI

-2978 NRPNSISV
+2978 NRPDSISV
-2986 ILTGNDGNR
+2986 ILTGSDGKR
-2995 YTATITA
+2995 YTTTITA
-3002 ANNWKYTFSKLPKFF
+3002 ANNWKHTFLKLPKFF

-3025 TLAEDAASGYSNVIE
+3025 TLTEDTMSGYSDVVE
-3040 KKDNYTFVLTN
+3040 KRSDYVFVLTN

-3058 DIPVVKKW
+3058 DVTIVKKW
-3066 NDDNDRDGAR
+3066 DDDNDRDGMR
-3076 PESFNIVLNGSDGK
+3076 PESVDIVLNGSDGK
-3090 LYTGTLSAENGYTY
+3090 LYTGTLSTENGYTC

-3109 PKFHNSGTLISYTVA
+3109 PKYHDGGTLINYTIA
-3124 EEKVTGYT
+3124 EEKIPGYT
-3132 TEVAKD
+3132 TTIAKD
-3138 SSGYKFTLTNTKSIE
+3138 ASGYKFTLTNTKPIE

-3163 EDSNNQDGLRP
+3163 DDNNNQDGLRP
-3174 SAITVILTGD
+3174 TAITVILTGD
-3184 DGSRY
+3184 DGSRRV
-3189 LKSVSAAENWTTTFE
+3189 KSVTAAENWTVTFE
-3204 NLPKNQNHGQSIQY
+3204 NLPKNQNHGQNIQY

-3223 FVSGYTDEV
+3223 FVSGYTEAI
-3232 TQNGNNYTI
+3232 TQNGDNYTI
-3241 TNTHMPATTELFVTK
+3241 TNTHTPASSEFFVTK
-3256 TWKDNGNND
+3256 IWKDNGNND
-3265 GMRPDEITVTA
+3265 GMRPDEITITA

-3281 RSYAKKL
+3281 RSYTEKL

-3298 SNLPKYANGKTIDY
+3298 SNLPKYADGKVIEY
-3312 TLTEEAV
+3312 SLTEESV
-3319 PGYTSSITRNGKSFT
+3319 PGYTSSITRNGKSFV

-3346 TITKAWNDE
+3346 TITKAWNDG

-3360 LRPKSIT
+3360 LRPKTIT

-3382 FESQNWTTSL
+3382 FEGQNWATNL

-3400 STEVQYTVKEN
+3400 GTEIQYTVKEN
-3411 AISGYETEIKQ
+3411 AIPGYETEIKQ
-3422 TGDSYTITNT
+3422 TGDSYAITNSHT
-3432 HAPAVVTV
+3432 PAVVTV
-3440 SVVKIWDD
+3440 SAVKVWDD
-3448 ENNQD
+3448 ANNQD

-3465 GSDGSTHN
+3465 GSDGSVRN

-3486 KDLPQY
+3486 KNLPKY
-3492 KNGVKIDY
+3492 KNGMKIDY
-3500 TLQEADSNPYTYE
+3500 TLQEANSNPYTYE

-3518 DGYSFTITNNYVPAA
+3518 DEYSFTITNNYVPAV
-3533 VNVPVTTIW
+3533 VNVPITTVW
-3542 NDDNNRDGIRAKETV
+3542 DDDDNRDGIRAKETA
-3557 ITLQGSNGKVYQH
+3557 ITLHGSNGKVYQR
-3570 IVTDKDSFATVFEDV
+3570 IVTGKDDFATVFEDV

-3590 EGKEVVYTVT
+3590 EGREVVYTVT
-3600 QNEVDGY
+3600 QNEMNGY
-3607 TTDVTNTDKY
+3607 TANIANTDKY
-3617 TFQITNTHEPEKLA
+3617 TFQITNTHEPERLA

-3656 TGTDGTYIEKNLS
+3656 TGTDGTYIEKS
-3669 AANNWTETFEGLYK
+3669 FSTANNWTETFDGLYK

-3699 VGGYEKEIS
+3699 VGGYEKGIS

-3734 DANNQDGYRPDTT
+3734 DANNQDGHRPDAA

-3760 KDFTKDSSWS
+3760 RDFTKSSSWTA
-3770 SIVFK
+3770 IVFK
-3775 DLDRFKDGTKI
+3775 DLDHYKDGNEI

-3801 IVANGN
+3801 IAVNGN

-3817 EITLRNISVI
+3817 EITLRNISVV
-3827 WEDNDD
+3827 WKDNND
-3833 QDGIRPDAVNI
+3833 QDGLRPDTVSV
-3844 KLKGNDKLVDSSE
+3844 KLKGNDKFIDSSE
-3857 LNEDVK
+3857 LNEDVE
-3863 WKHSFTKLP
+3863 WKHSFTNLP

-3920 VWDDSENQDGLRPD
+3920 VWEDGESQDGLRPD
-3934 TIHIK
+3934 SIDVILTGSDGNTYNATI
-3939 LVSNGIAK
+3939 SEK
-3947 DAYLDA
+3947 D
-3953 DSNWHLEFE
+3953 NWTYIFAN
-3962 GLPKYRDH
+3962 LPKYFND
-3970 GILNEYSVQE
+3970 GTLVEYSLQE
-3980 VDVDGYTSTVTTE
+3980 VETDGYAGTVTKGTDGYT
-3993 DGYAFT
+3993 FT
-3999 IKNDHVPAVID
+3999 IKNDHTPAVVD
-4010 IPITEEWI
+4010 IPVTKVWN
-4018 DDNNRDGLRPSSHTV
+4018 DDEDRDGLRPNS
-4033 ILTDGI
+4033 I
-4039 NTIEEIVLD
+4039 
-4048 KDNGYGT
+4048 
-4055 VLKDMPKYKNGVE
+4055 
-4068 IDYQIKDFKVDGYTT
+4068 
-4083 NIIKGDSVKDFKV
+4083 
-4096 TNTHVPEMVTVTVT
+4096 HV
-4110 EGWHDQ
+4110 
-4116 SDYDKIRPEEIAL
+4116 
-4129 TLTGSDGNVYEKTVN
+4129 TLTGSDGSTYKKDLEKD
-4144 KETWTA
+4144 
-4150 VFSDLPKNSK
+4150 S
-4160 GEQIIYTLTQEGIKG
+4160 G
-4175 YSTTITNN
+4175 YSTIFTSLPKYHNGELISYSLAETPVEGYETDIQAAESGYGFTITN
-4183 QTDTITVINKHEP
+4183 THE
-4196 VKTITVTVTWNDE
+4196 VSKKTIKVSKVWDDAENQDGIRPDSVTVTLTGSNNSKYTAKLNKENNWTYTFEGLFCKADGATIKYEVSEKDVAGYTPSIKETEGGFIITNAHKPETVTINIVKNWNDSQ
-4209 NNKDSIRPDKVT
+4209 NADNIRPDAISIT
-4221 VKLTDGTTVVSTKE
+4221 LT
-4235 VKNDSWKHIFE
+4235 
-4246 DIPVFNG
+4246 G
-4253 SDKVSYTITQD
+4253 SDNSSRSITLNKAGDYKTAVDSLPKFHEGKQITYTVTETPVD
-4264 AVNGY
+4264 GY
-4269 TTEIKA
+4269 TSSVQASADGYSFVVINTHTPEVHQEKKETPTTPKFEIKA
-4275 SDDGNTIEIINTHIS
+4275 EPSTTI
-4290 VVPPKEEP
+4290 
-4298 KKKEPATPAPVVE
+4298 
-4311 VKVEQPAPTVTL
+4311 
-4323 IQTTNKPTGISFF
+4323 IQTTNKPTGVSFF
-4336 ESLFAK
+4336 DSLLG

>member
-1 MQNGKSRIK
+1 MQKCESRTK
-10 RVASAIIAGV
+10 RVMSAIIAGM
-20 MALQTVAPVI
+20 MALQVVAPTI
-30 SYADDTA
+30 SYADDTVASTA
-37 SSVATTD
+37 SSED
-44 DSDAIANV
+44 NSDTKI
-52 DPGTPVQV
+52 DPGVPVQ
-60 DATASEEPS
+60 
-69 EAPSSGTSQA
+69 
-79 DENSEETETNSDI
+79 
-92 TDEVSNEHTDADTAD
+92 
-107 ETQTVEEDAP
+107 
-117 KQDESTSETTDTAPS
+117 TDTASSNTVTEPDS
-132 RTVTVTLNKNGGE
+132 SESLEEKADSEQTGEIQDDTVSDSQGNETNTQEETVQDTVQQNDSGSETMESKSVRTVTVTLNKNGGV

-168 DIVVE
+168 DIAIE

-180 ATVTDRDSIDIPV
+180 ATVTDRDSISIPV

-212 YDADSETLTFED
+212 YDADNETLTFDD
-224 GVDAYVLS
+224 GVDAYVLT
-232 AVYSS
+232 AVYNS
-237 VVDDDQTLVENR
+237 VADEDQQLIENK
-249 TEFDEQTKRQAIQ
+249 EIFDEQAEKNALQQ
-262 ERLKSSGISTY
+262 RLSASGISLY
-273 VLRPSDSY
+273 EMRPSDSY
-281 NQLDLVV
+281 NQLDLIID
-288 EGLAFTS
+288 GLAFTS
-295 DDGLTQTF
+295 DDGLVQTF
-303 TAPYDGDYIIT
+303 TAPYDGDYTIT

-336 GKAEGTVHLNAGQ
+336 GKAEGTIHLSAGQ

-426 KAQNNAAAEVAKKHV
+426 KAQNDAAAEVAKNHV

-496 TNGRTLTYEERV
+496 TNGRVLTYDERV

-521 FGYHYTVL
+521 FGYHYTIL
-529 GELYDANPAH
+529 GELYDANPAN
-539 RDPVDFLFDDG
+539 RDPVSLLFDDG

-601 EQVEVKDADY
+601 KQVEVKDADY

-618 YDSTETAPY
+618 YDSTNSAPY
-627 LVNGRVII
+627 LINGRVLIQ
-635 KMVGETPKL
+635 MVGTTPKM
-644 KSVMMPA
+644 KTIMMEA
-651 QSEDISAGNIDEKDG
+651 QNEDISSSHVDDADVY
-666 FGQKAILSPGQGSAN
+666 GQKAYLNKGQDVAS
-681 KTLAYTAITYYN
+681 TTIAYTAITYYN
-693 LGDVMTVTPK
+693 MGDLMTVNPV
-703 WEYNTLLNVTY
+703 WEYSTMLSPTDRDWN
-714 KPWDDSVAKNINN
+714 DSVAKSIDSRL
-727 QMSVSI
+727 SVSVAN
-733 TNTELGIPAE
+733 TNLGVPNP
-743 GDKYYNDAY
+743 GDKYYNADY

-759 SVMTITNAPLSMY
+759 SVMTITNPVNTMYSTERLTKYYFRCKGIASYTLSSGTKTMYDKGERGELAIDYNIYINHEGVHVYSDRNIINGTPTSTVDDTIAATAGRNASTWQYPHMALTDVNNINTILVQFSSHGFNTSDSISYDASYADSLGITGSGNQYSYIFKAKSKNSVSTANWEKFLQSITYTTYDAATFTSTGVSGGVTIFWYADENLWENNMFYDSSSSHFYACINTGSSITWGEARNRALSMY
-772 DTATVTKYFFRCHP
+772 NSALDCYGYLAHITSQSEQDYLYTLMDKSTQGWLGATRKVSGNEWDWYWRDGPANETNEPFFRQNADGTYGTLLWGYENWDNKTEPNNVGDEWCMHYYGNKSGVWNDYSD
-786 TATVSMYNGIRTMDD
+786 TNGAVTSFIVEWSKD
-801 ESESGGLVLDY
+801 GLV
-812 SIAMEHQGAHVY
+812 G
-824 QNRNTINDMNAETV
+824 NDHSV
-838 SDTVTATQNHSSSQW
+838 SDT
-853 KYPELVVKT
+853 
-862 PKTIQTF
+862 
-869 NVLFTSPSRNAQDA
+869 
-883 ILYNTDLANQLGIVV
+883 
-898 TGTNQNYIFT
+898 
-908 KSGGLTQDEWNNF
+908 
-921 LRQVSFVTYDR
+921 
-932 AVFTADGVQSGVE
+932 
-945 VAWYGFEKAIFGS
+945 
-958 NQATRHVPT
+958 
-967 LSDYPGAATHNIASG
+967 
-982 SLNITSSGSVYRIVG
+982 
-997 STTGDNRIYVSPGVS
+997 
-1012 ATVIL
+1012 
-1017 DNVTMNYTAAG
+1017 
-1028 AGWGNDTSR
+1028 
-1037 AGDGAI
+1037 
-1043 SCSHANLT
+1043 
-1051 IILVGTSRITAYGS
+1051 
-1065 YSNAIAKNGTD
+1065 
-1076 GSLMIDGAGTLY
+1076 
-1088 AVGASGDHCGAIGAN
+1088 
-1103 VNCSFWNFTVQGGTI
+1103 
-1118 YANAGEHCP
+1118 
-1127 GIGSGCLNQPGEGN
+1127 
-1141 GGDGAGCGNLN
+1141 
-1152 FTGGTVVARGNTAC
+1152 
-1166 SGIGSGWG
+1166 
-1174 GPVNGIN
+1174 
-1181 ISNGAKVTAYGG
+1181 
-1193 SYSPGIGS
+1193 
-1201 GGRTDNVQGGNIGS
+1201 
-1215 YHYHVRNI
+1215 
-1223 VITGGDTVVTAFGD
+1223 
-1237 KSTNMPGI
+1237 
-1245 GCGKDPVG
+1245 
-1253 TVRGTLSNVVATTL
+1253 
-1267 DGFQGYVRYGSS
+1267 
-1279 EESAAYSTEQPR
+1279 
-1291 TPFTGTGNIGS
+1291 
-1302 YLASQVNRG
+1302 
-1311 TPVYYTQVFFSIDT
+1311 
-1325 SNKHVDDA
+1325 
-1333 DVIGTQVSSTG
+1333 DVIGTQIVA
-1344 TIKPEQFASVSGT
+1344 EQEQKVNNGEVSGT
-1357 VWAENDRDGVYQV
+1357 VWAENDYDGLFAT
-1370 GDEAVVEGVAVT
+1370 DEAKLQNITVQLISDNGTVVATAQTNKLGQYDFTGLAPGNYYVKFTSQSFVG
-1382 LYNADGSVCKTTTTN
+1382 YNAVPDGGNSIVQQASKGINDSYAQTPVFALTYN
-1397 KYGAYSFDGIPEKK
+1397 DVLEKSF
-1411 NYTVGFSNGSSNIQ
+1411 
-1425 SYSPT
+1425 
-1430 AKIAAGENN
+1430 
-1439 NHVNNDWKSDV
+1439 
-1450 FTAIYQKNT
+1450 
-1459 SQTINCGVYVPSTV
+1459 GVYVPSTV

-1478 DDVNQNGICDNSE
+1478 DDANQNGIYDNRE
-1491 SKIANVTIT
+1491 AKIANVTIT

-1517 TAVLTDADGNY
+1517 APVLTDANGNY

-1564 EKRTNKAERSIDVL
+1564 VKLTNKAEKSIGML

-1594 MLNAATIG
+1594 MLTSATIG
-1602 EVYINSMTG
+1602 EIYINSMSG

-1651 TQADINIEE
+1651 TQADIDIEE

-1704 ETDKT
+1704 ETDRT

-1725 LVSPTATTDK
+1725 TVSPTAATDK
-1735 KTQMGNDATAVMQN
+1735 KTQMGNDSTAVMQN

-1767 VSLSNEKDFYVS
+1767 VALNNEKDFYVS

-1942 GFIRLLTSFDLKK
+1942 GFIRLLTDFDLKK
-1955 VEDLSGIPFE
+1955 IEDLSGIPFKD
-1965 NVKFDYEIYEKAD
+1965 VKFDYEIYEKAD

-2005 HLTTDKNGLISF
+2005 HLTTDKNGLIHF
-2017 TNQDIATYHLTE
+2017 TNQDIATYHLIE
-2029 TETLPGYVR
+2029 TETLPGYVKN
-2038 DTKTHV
+2038 TKTHV

-2050 TAVENNNLIWKT
+2050 AAVENNNLVWKT

-2068 VRQTNNLYTLKN
+2068 VRLTDNLYTLKN

-2098 QDGIRKNAVITLKG
+2098 QDGIRQNAVITLKG

-2133 FKATDTYLT
+2133 FKATDTYLS

-2155 TIQYTVVENPMDGYT
+2155 TIQYTVIENPMDGYT
-2170 AIVSN
+2170 ATVGA
-2175 TTGSVDNGYAIT
+2175 TTGSADKGYAIT

-2201 VKVWDDGNN
+2201 VKVWDDSNN
-2210 VDGIRPDSVTIHMNG
+2210 IDGMRPDSVTIHLNG
-2225 SDGSSTEATLSNTKD
+2225 SDGSSTEATLSNAKD

-2247 IPLFDANGNE
+2247 MPLFDANGNK

-2268 GYTYTVTN
+2268 EYTYTVTN

-2290 TLSIPVTKT
+2290 TFSIPVTKT

-2313 IHVILMGSDG
+2313 IHVTLMGSDG

-2328 NLTAAGKWKYE
+2328 NLTAAGEWKYE

-2349 GVAIDYTLS
+2349 GVAIDYTLN
-2358 EETVDSYTYKIEGDA
+2358 EEAVNGYTYKIEGNA

-2383 IPAVTNVVINK
+2383 ISAVTNVVVNK

-2409 VSVTLSGSDGKTYK
+2409 VAVTLSGSDGKTYK

-2428 DGGFSETFENLPV
+2428 DTGFSKTFENLPV
-2441 FFNNGTK
+2441 FFNNGT
-2448 IAYTVTEDAVAGYIG
+2448 IITYTVTEDAVNGYAGKI
-2463 KTATDDTGYVLS
+2463 TTDDTGYILS

-2481 PETISKTITKT
+2481 PETIRKTVTKT
-2492 WDDNDNQDGI
+2492 WDDGNDRDGI

-2508 VELYGTD
+2508 IELYGTD
-2515 GTLRTQY
+2515 GTRRTQY
-2522 LTKDNNWSYSF
+2522 LTKDNHWSYSF
-2533 ENLPKYQNEGT
+2533 ENLPKYQNKGT
-2544 IILYTAKEEAVEGYT
+2544 IILYTIKEEAVDGYT
-2559 QKSVTTATGFNFTN
+2559 QKSVTTTAGFDLTN
-2573 THEPQ
+2573 THEIQ
-2578 TVTYGATKVWLDDDN
+2578 TADYEVKKVWIDDN
-2593 RDGVRPNSITLV
+2593 DRDGARPTSITLT
-2605 LNGSDG
+2605 LTGSDG
-2611 SKYTKQ
+2611 SKYTKL
-2617 MTAAS
+2617 MTAAD
-2622 NWSDVTFERIPM
+2622 NWNAVTFERVPM
-2634 FNNGK
+2634 FNGGK

-2645 SENDVPSYVNSVAVS
+2645 TENEVPSYINSIEVS
-2660 EDGKFFTVTNTHTP
+2660 EDGKHFTVTNTHAP
-2674 DHAIIKIT
+2674 DHTVINIT
-2682 EVWHDEN
+2682 EVWHDKN
-2689 DQDGIRPKKVT
+2689 DQDGIRPRKMTAVV
-2700 TIIVGSNGNRHEVP
+2700 VGSNGNRHEVP

-2808 ATLNEENG
+2808 ATLNEDNG

-2828 HGNIVTYNVK
+2828 HGNIVAYNVK
-2838 ESDVEGY
+2838 ESDTAGY
-2845 EASIVKT
+2845 EASVVKT

-2861 HDSETTLRTA
+2861 HDSETTMRTV

-2878 NNQDG
+2878 DNRDG
-2883 IRPDTVTYT
+2883 VRPDAVTYT
-2892 LHGSDGSEV
+2892 LHGSDGSEQ
-2901 EKTVSKDDSWA
+2901 EKTVNKDDVWN
-2912 DVMFEDL
+2912 DVVFEDL
-2919 PVYQNGQKVTYTLTE
+2919 PVYQNGQRISYTLTE
-2934 STVDGYTTDIRD
+2934 SAIDGYANDIRSSG
-2946 NGHTFTVT
+2946 NTFTVT
-2954 NTHIPAV
+2954 NTHIPET
-2961 VNVDVTKV
+2961 VNVDVTKI

-2978 NRPNSISV
+2978 NRPDSISV
-2986 ILTGNDGNR
+2986 ILTGSDGKR
-2995 YTATITA
+2995 YTTTITA
-3002 ANNWKYTFSKLPKFF
+3002 ANNWKHTFLKLPKFF

-3025 TLAEDAASGYSNVIE
+3025 TLTEDTMSGYSDVVE
-3040 KKDNYTFVLTN
+3040 KRSDYVFVLTN

-3058 DIPVVKKW
+3058 DVTIVKKW
-3066 NDDNDRDGAR
+3066 DDDNDRDGMR
-3076 PESFNIVLNGSDGK
+3076 PESVDIVLNGSDGK
-3090 LYTGTLSAENGYTY
+3090 LYTGTLSTENGYTC

-3109 PKFHNSGTLISYTVA
+3109 PKYHDGGTLINYTIA
-3124 EEKVTGYT
+3124 EEKIPGYT
-3132 TEVAKD
+3132 TTIAKD
-3138 SSGYKFTLTNTKSIE
+3138 ASGYKFTLTNTKPIE

-3184 DGSRY
+3184 DGSRRV
-3189 LKSVSAAENWTTTFE
+3189 KSVTAAENWTVTFE
-3204 NLPKNQNHGQSIQY
+3204 NLPKNQNHGQNIQY

-3223 FVSGYTDEV
+3223 FVSGYTEAI
-3232 TQNGNNYTI
+3232 TQNGDNYTI
-3241 TNTHMPATTELFVTK
+3241 TNTHTPASSEFFVTK
-3256 TWKDNGNND
+3256 IWKDNGNND
-3265 GMRPDEITVTA
+3265 GMRPDEITITA

-3281 RSYAKKL
+3281 RSYTEKL

-3298 SNLPKYANGKTIDY
+3298 SNLPKYAEGKVIEY
-3312 TLTEEAV
+3312 SLTEESV

-3360 LRPKSIT
+3360 LRPKTIT

-3382 FESQNWTTSL
+3382 FEGQNWATSL

-3400 STEVQYTVKEN
+3400 GTEIQYTVKEN
-3411 AISGYETEIKQ
+3411 AIPGYETEIKQ
-3422 TGDSYTITNT
+3422 TGDSYAIMNSHT
-3432 HAPAVVTV
+3432 PAVVTV
-3440 SVVKIWDD
+3440 SAVKVWDD
-3448 ENNQD
+3448 ANNQD

-3465 GSDGSTHN
+3465 GSDGSVRN

-3486 KDLPQY
+3486 KNLPKY

-3500 TLQEADSNPYTYE
+3500 TLQEANSNPYTYE

-3518 DGYSFTITNNYVPAA
+3518 DEYSFTITNNYVPAV
-3533 VNVPVTTIW
+3533 VNVPVTTVW
-3542 NDDNNRDGIRAKETV
+3542 DDDDNRDGIRAKETA
-3557 ITLQGSNGKVYQH
+3557 ITLHGSNGKVYQR
-3570 IVTDKDSFATVFEDV
+3570 IVTGKDDFATVFEDV

-3590 EGKEVVYTVT
+3590 EGREVVYTVT
-3600 QNEVDGY
+3600 QNEMNGY
-3607 TTDVTNTDKY
+3607 TANIANTDKY
-3617 TFQITNTHEPEKLA
+3617 TFQITNTHEPERLA

-3656 TGTDGTYIEKNLS
+3656 TGTDGTYIEKSLS
-3669 AANNWTETFEGLYK
+3669 TANNWTEAFDGLYK

-3690 IQYTIDEEA
+3690 IQYTIDEEM

-3734 DANNQDGYRPDTT
+3734 DANNQDGYRPDAA
-3747 TIHMSGTDGTQDT
+3747 TIHMSGTDGTQDA

-3775 DLDRFKDGTKI
+3775 DLDHYKDGNEI
-3786 KYTVT
+3786 KYTVA

-3801 IVANGN
+3801 IAVNGN

-3817 EITLRNISVI
+3817 EITLRNISVV
-3827 WEDNDD
+3827 WEDNND
-3833 QDGIRPDAVNI
+3833 QDGLRPDTVSV
-3844 KLKGNDKLVDSSE
+3844 KLKGNDKFIDSSE
-3857 LNEDVK
+3857 LNEDVE

-3877 NEISYTAEE
+3877 NEITYTAEE
-3886 NEIPGYTTTIEKTDT
+3886 NEIPGYTTSIEKTDT

-3920 VWDDSENQDGLRPD
+3920 VWKDAENQDGLRPD
-3934 TIHIK
+3934 TINIK

-3953 DSNWHLEFE
+3953 DSNWHLKFE

-3993 DGYAFT
+3993 DGYTFT
-3999 IKNDHVPAVID
+3999 IENDHVPAVID

-4018 DDNNRDGLRPSSHTV
+4018 DDNDRDGLRPDSHTV
-4033 ILTDGI
+4033 ILVDGT
-4039 NTIEEIVLD
+4039 NAIEEVVLD
-4048 KDNGYGT
+4048 KNNGYGV
-4055 VLKDMPKYKNGVE
+4055 VLKNMPKYKNGVE
-4068 IDYQIKDFKVDGYTT
+4068 INYQIKDFKVDGYTT
-4083 NIIKGDSVKDFKV
+4083 NIIKSDSVKDFNI

-4116 SDYDKIRPEEIAL
+4116 SDYDKIRPEKVTL
-4129 TLTGSDGNVYEKTVN
+4129 TLTGSDGNVYEKTVT
-4144 KETWTA
+4144 KDTWTTA
-4150 VFSDLPKNSK
+4150 FSDLPKNSK

-4175 YSTTITNN
+4175 YKTTITDNE
-4183 QTDTITVINKHEP
+4183 TGTIAVINTHEP

-4209 NNKDSIRPDKVT
+4209 NNKDNIRPDKVT
-4221 VKLTDGTTVVSTKE
+4221 VKLANGTTAVSTKE
-4235 VKNDSWKHIFE
+4235 INNDSWKHVFE
-4246 DIPVFNG
+4246 NIIVFNG
-4253 SDKVSYTITQD
+4253 DGKASYTVTQD

-4275 SDDGNTIEIINTHIS
+4275 SDDGNTIEIINTH
-4290 VVPPKEEP
+4290 VPVAPPKEEP
-4298 KKKEPATPAPVVE
+4298 KQEETATPAAPAPVVE
-4311 VKVEQPAPTVTL
+4311 IKTEPT
-4323 IQTTNKPTGISFF
+4323 TTVIETPNKQTGISFMDG
-4336 ESLFAK
+4336 LFG

>member
-1 MQNGKSRIK
+1 MQKCESRTK
-10 RVASAIIAGV
+10 RVMSAIIAGM
-20 MALQTVAPVI
+20 MALQVVAPTI
-30 SYADDTA
+30 SYADDTVASTA
-37 SSVATTD
+37 SSENN
-44 DSDAIANV
+44 SDTQI
-52 DPGTPVQV
+52 DPGVPVQT
-60 DATASEEPS
+60 DTASSNTVTEPDSS
-69 EAPSSGTSQA
+69 ESL
-79 DENSEETETNSDI
+79 EETADSEQTGEIQDDTVSDSQGNETN
-92 TDEVSNEHTDADTAD
+92 TQEETAQDTV
-107 ETQTVEEDAP
+107 Q
-117 KQDESTSETTDTAPS
+117 QNNSGSETTENES
-132 RTVTVTLNKNGGE
+132 VRTVTVTLNKNGGI

-168 DIVVE
+168 DITIE

-180 ATVTDRDSIDIPV
+180 ATVTDRDSISIPV
-193 ALSSDESLYFTGW
+193 ALSGDDSLYFTGW

-212 YDADSETLTFED
+212 YDADNETLTFDD
-224 GVDAYVLS
+224 GVDAYVLT
-232 AVYSS
+232 AVYDS
-237 VVDDDQTLVENR
+237 VADEDQQLIENK
-249 TEFDEQTKRQAIQ
+249 EIFDEQTEKNVLQQKLSA
-262 ERLKSSGISTY
+262 SGISLY
-273 VLRPSDSY
+273 EMRPSDSY
-281 NQLDLVV
+281 NQLDLIID
-288 EGLAFTS
+288 GLAFTS
-295 DDGLTQTF
+295 DDGLVQTF
-303 TAPYDGDYIIT
+303 TAPYDGDYTIT

-336 GKAEGTVHLNAGQ
+336 GKAEGTIHLNVGQ

-426 KAQNNAAAEVAKKHV
+426 KAQNDAAAEVAKNHV

-496 TNGRTLTYEERV
+496 TNGRVLTYDERV

-521 FGYHYTVL
+521 FGYHYTIL
-529 GELYDANPAH
+529 GELYDANPAN
-539 RDPVDFLFDDG
+539 RDPVSLLFDDG

-601 EQVEVKDADY
+601 KQVEVKDADY

-618 YDSTETAPY
+618 YDSTNSAPY
-627 LVNGRVII
+627 LINGRVLIH
-635 KMVGETPKL
+635 MVGTTPKM
-644 KSVMMPA
+644 KTIMMEA
-651 QSEDISAGNIDEKDG
+651 QNEDISSSHVDDADVY
-666 FGQKAILSPGQGSAN
+666 GQKAYLNKGQDVAS
-681 KTLAYTAITYYN
+681 TTIAYTAITYYN
-693 LGDVMTVTPK
+693 MGDLMTVNPV
-703 WEYNTLLNVTY
+703 WEYSTMLSPTDRDWN
-714 KPWDDSVAKNINN
+714 DSIAKSIDSRL
-727 QMSVSI
+727 SVSVVN
-733 TNTELGIPAE
+733 TNLGVPNP
-743 GDKYYNDAY
+743 GDKYYNADY

-759 SVMTITNAPLSMY
+759 SVMTITNPVNAMYSTEKLTKYYFRCKGIASYTLSSGTKTMYDKGERGELAIDYNIYINHEGVHVYSDRNIINGTPTSTVDDTIAATAGRSASTWQYPHMALTDVNNINTILIQFSSHGFNTSDSISYDASYADSLGITGSGNQYSYIFKAKSKNSVSTANWEKFLQSITYTTYDAATFTSTGVSGGVTIFWYADENLWENNMFYDSSSGHFYACINTGNSITWGEARNRALSMY
-772 DTATVTKYFFRCHP
+772 NSALDCYGYLAHITSQSEQDYLYTLMDKSTQGWLGATRKVSGNEWDWYWRDGPANETSEPFFRQNADGTYGTLLWGYENWDNKIEPNNVGDEWCMH
-786 TATVSMYNGIRTMDD
+786 YYGNKNGVWNDYSDTNGAVTSFIVEWSKD
-801 ESESGGLVLDY
+801 GLV
-812 SIAMEHQGAHVY
+812 G
-824 QNRNTINDMNAETV
+824 NDHSV
-838 SDTVTATQNHSSSQW
+838 SDT
-853 KYPELVVKT
+853 
-862 PKTIQTF
+862 
-869 NVLFTSPSRNAQDA
+869 
-883 ILYNTDLANQLGIVV
+883 
-898 TGTNQNYIFT
+898 
-908 KSGGLTQDEWNNF
+908 
-921 LRQVSFVTYDR
+921 
-932 AVFTADGVQSGVE
+932 
-945 VAWYGFEKAIFGS
+945 
-958 NQATRHVPT
+958 
-967 LSDYPGAATHNIASG
+967 
-982 SLNITSSGSVYRIVG
+982 
-997 STTGDNRIYVSPGVS
+997 
-1012 ATVIL
+1012 
-1017 DNVTMNYTAAG
+1017 
-1028 AGWGNDTSR
+1028 
-1037 AGDGAI
+1037 
-1043 SCSHANLT
+1043 
-1051 IILVGTSRITAYGS
+1051 
-1065 YSNAIAKNGTD
+1065 
-1076 GSLMIDGAGTLY
+1076 
-1088 AVGASGDHCGAIGAN
+1088 
-1103 VNCSFWNFTVQGGTI
+1103 
-1118 YANAGEHCP
+1118 
-1127 GIGSGCLNQPGEGN
+1127 
-1141 GGDGAGCGNLN
+1141 
-1152 FTGGTVVARGNTAC
+1152 
-1166 SGIGSGWG
+1166 
-1174 GPVNGIN
+1174 
-1181 ISNGAKVTAYGG
+1181 
-1193 SYSPGIGS
+1193 
-1201 GGRTDNVQGGNIGS
+1201 
-1215 YHYHVRNI
+1215 
-1223 VITGGDTVVTAFGD
+1223 
-1237 KSTNMPGI
+1237 
-1245 GCGKDPVG
+1245 
-1253 TVRGTLSNVVATTL
+1253 
-1267 DGFQGYVRYGSS
+1267 
-1279 EESAAYSTEQPR
+1279 
-1291 TPFTGTGNIGS
+1291 
-1302 YLASQVNRG
+1302 
-1311 TPVYYTQVFFSIDT
+1311 
-1325 SNKHVDDA
+1325 
-1333 DVIGTQVSSTG
+1333 DVIGTQIVA
-1344 TIKPEQFASVSGT
+1344 EQEQKVNNGEVSGT
-1357 VWAENDRDGVYQV
+1357 VWAENDYNGLFAT
-1370 GDEAVVEGVAVT
+1370 DEAKLQDITVQLISDDGTVVATAQTNKLGQYDFTGLAPGNYYVKFTSQSFVG
-1382 LYNADGSVCKTTTTN
+1382 YNAVPDGGNSIVQQASKGINDSYAQTPVFALTYN
-1397 KYGAYSFDGIPEKK
+1397 DVLEKSF
-1411 NYTVGFSNGSSNIQ
+1411 
-1425 SYSPT
+1425 
-1430 AKIAAGENN
+1430 
-1439 NHVNNDWKSDV
+1439 
-1450 FTAIYQKNT
+1450 
-1459 SQTINCGVYVPSTV
+1459 GVYVPSTV

-1478 DDVNQNGICDNSE
+1478 DDANQNGIYDNRE
-1491 SKIANVTIT
+1491 AKIANVTIT

-1517 TAVLTDADGNY
+1517 AAVLTDANGNY

-1536 KEMKLTLTSSDTVD
+1536 KEMRLTLTSSSTVD

-1557 PIPTSGD
+1557 PIPASGD
-1564 EKRTNKAERSIDVL
+1564 VKLTNKAEKSIGML

-1594 MLNAATIG
+1594 MLTSATIG
-1602 EVYINSMTG
+1602 EIYINSMSG

-1725 LVSPTATTDK
+1725 TVSPTATTDK
-1735 KTQMGNDATAVMQN
+1735 KTQMGNDSTAVIQN

-1767 VSLSNEKDFYVS
+1767 VNLSNEKDFYVS
-1779 TANCAMYIPS
+1779 TANCALYIPS

-1799 NYNGIRETNETENV
+1799 NYNGIREANETQNV
-1813 KTHIYLRRTTK
+1813 ETHIYLRRTTK
-1824 SQFADADEQGT
+1824 SKFADADEQGT

-1846 NVFGELV
+1846 NVFGELI

-1859 TAADGYYEYDYL
+1859 TATDGYYEYNCL

-1878 VFDNTYDYYGQT
+1878 VFDNTYDCYGQT
-1890 LINQGNDDTLDSETQ
+1890 LINQGNDDTLDSEAQ

-1965 NVKFDYEIYEKAD
+1965 NVKFDYEIYSKAENFGKSVFPD
-1978 DSGKS
+1978 GRHQGVPQIYEGAEDSGKS
-1983 VFPNGPY
+1983 VFSDDSNELY
-1990 TTVPV
+1990 TTA
-1995 KPGDT
+1995 
-2000 SIKTE
+2000 SIETFAQAE
-2005 HLTTDKNGLISF
+2005 HLITDKDGLIHF

-2029 TETLPGYVR
+2029 TKTLPGYVR

-2044 VKVMPE
+2044 IKVMPE
-2050 TAVENNNLIWKT
+2050 TTVENNNLVWKT

-2068 VRQTNNLYTLKN
+2068 VRQTDNLYTLKN

-2098 QDGIRKNAVITLKG
+2098 KDGIRQNAVITLKG
-2112 TVTLPDGKTEAV
+2112 TVTLPNGKTEAV

-2155 TIQYTVVENPMDGYT
+2155 TIQYTVIENPMDGYT
-2170 AIVSN
+2170 ATVGA
-2175 TTGSVDNGYAIT
+2175 TTGSADKGYAIT

-2201 VKVWDDGNN
+2201 TKVWDDSNN
-2210 VDGIRPDSVTIHMNG
+2210 IDGMRPDSVTIHLNG
-2225 SDGSSTEATLSNTKD
+2225 SDGSSTEATLSNAKD

-2247 IPLFDANGNE
+2247 MPLFDANGNK

-2276 EGRSFTITNSHVQE
+2276 EDRSFTITNSHVQE
-2290 TLSIPVTKT
+2290 TFSIPVTKT

-2313 IHVILMGSDG
+2313 IHVTLMGSDG

-2349 GVAIDYTLS
+2349 GVAIDYTLN
-2358 EETVDSYTYKIEGDA
+2358 EEAVNGYTYKIEGDA

-2383 IPAVTNVVINK
+2383 ISAVTNVVVNK

-2409 VSVTLSGSDGKTYK
+2409 VAVTLSGSDGKTYK

-2428 DGGFSETFENLPV
+2428 DTGFSKTFENLPV

-2448 IAYTVTEDAVAGYIG
+2448 ITYTVTEDAVNGYTG
-2463 KTATDDTGYVLS
+2463 KITTDDTGYILS
-2475 ITNTHT
+2475 ITNTHA
-2481 PETISKTITKT
+2481 PETIRKTVTKT
-2492 WDDNDNQDGI
+2492 WDDGNNRDGI

-2508 VELYGTD
+2508 IELYGTD
-2515 GTLRTQY
+2515 GTHRTQY
-2522 LTKDNNWSYSF
+2522 LTQDNHWSYSF

-2544 IILYTAKEEAVEGYT
+2544 IILYTIKEEAVDGYT
-2559 QKSVTTATGFNFTN
+2559 KKSVTTTAGFDLTN
-2573 THEPQ
+2573 THEIQ
-2578 TVTYGATKVWLDDDN
+2578 TADYEVKKVWVDDN
-2593 RDGVRPNSITLV
+2593 DRDGVRPTSITLT
-2605 LNGSDG
+2605 LTGSDG

-2617 MTAAS
+2617 MTAAD
-2622 NWSDVTFERIPM
+2622 NWNAVTFERVPM
-2634 FNNGK
+2634 FNGGK

-2645 SENDVPSYVNSVAVS
+2645 TENEVPSYINSIEVS
-2660 EDGKFFTVTNTHTP
+2660 EDGKHFTVTNTHAP
-2674 DHAIIKIT
+2674 DHAIINIT

-2689 DQDGIRPKKVT
+2689 DQDGIRPRKMTAVV
-2700 TIIVGSNGNRHEVP
+2700 VGSNGNRHEVP
-2714 LHSSGDWHYT
+2714 LHSSGDWNYT

-2743 AVTIDGYTSE
+2743 AITIDGYTSE

-2808 ATLNEENG
+2808 ATLNEDNG

-2828 HGNIVTYNVK
+2828 HGNIVAYNVK
-2838 ESDVEGY
+2838 ESDTAGY
-2845 EASIVKT
+2845 EASVVKT

-2861 HDSETTLRTA
+2861 HDSETTMRTV

-2878 NNQDG
+2878 DNRDG
-2883 IRPDTVTYT
+2883 VRPDTVTYT
-2892 LHGSDGSEV
+2892 LHGSDGSEQ
-2901 EKTVSKDDSWA
+2901 EKTVNKNDAWN
-2912 DVMFEDL
+2912 DVVFEDL
-2919 PVYQNGQKVTYTLTE
+2919 PVYQNGQRISYTLTE
-2934 STVDGYTTDIRD
+2934 SAIDGYTNDIR
-2946 NGHTFTVT
+2946 NSGNTFTIT
-2954 NTHIPAV
+2954 NTHIPET
-2961 VNVDVTKV
+2961 VNVDVTKI

-2978 NRPNSISV
+2978 NRPDSISV
-2986 ILTGNDGNR
+2986 ILTGSDGKR
-2995 YTATITA
+2995 YTTTITA
-3002 ANNWKYTFSKLPKFF
+3002 ANNWKHTFLKLPKFF

-3025 TLAEDAASGYSNVIE
+3025 TLTEDTMSGYSDVVE
-3040 KKDNYTFVLTN
+3040 KRSDYVFVLTN

-3058 DIPVVKKW
+3058 DVTIVKKW
-3066 NDDNDRDGAR
+3066 DDDNDRDGMR
-3076 PESFNIVLNGSDGK
+3076 PESVDIVLNGSDGK
-3090 LYTGTLSAENGYTY
+3090 LYTGTLSTENGYTC

-3109 PKFHNSGTLISYTVA
+3109 PKYHDGGTLINYTIA
-3124 EEKVTGYT
+3124 EEKIPGYT
-3132 TEVAKD
+3132 TTIAKD
-3138 SSGYKFTLTNTKSIE
+3138 ASGYKFTLTNAKTIDI
-3153 TVTKTVSKVW
+3153 VTKTVSKVW
-3163 EDSNNQDGLRP
+3163 DDNNNQDGLRP
-3174 SAITVILTGD
+3174 TAITVILTGD
-3184 DGSRY
+3184 DGSRRV
-3189 LKSVSAAENWTTTFE
+3189 KSVTAAENWTVTFE
-3204 NLPKNQNHGQSIQY
+3204 NLPKNQNHGQNIQY

-3223 FVSGYTDEV
+3223 FVSGYTEAI
-3232 TQNGNNYTI
+3232 TQNGDNYTI
-3241 TNTHMPATTELFVTK
+3241 TNTHTPASSEFFVTK
-3256 TWKDNGNND
+3256 IWKDNGNND

-3281 RSYAKKL
+3281 RSYTEKL

-3298 SNLPKYANGKTIDY
+3298 SNLPKYADGKVIEY
-3312 TLTEEAV
+3312 SLTEESV
-3319 PGYTSSITRNGKSFT
+3319 PGYTSSITRNGKSFV

-3346 TITKAWNDE
+3346 TITKAWNDG

-3360 LRPKSIT
+3360 LRPKTIT

-3382 FESQNWTTSL
+3382 FEGQNWATNL

-3400 STEVQYTVKEN
+3400 GTEIQYTVKEN
-3411 AISGYETEIKQ
+3411 AIPGYETEIKQ
-3422 TGDSYTITNT
+3422 TGDSYAITNSHT
-3432 HAPAVVTV
+3432 PAVVTV
-3440 SVVKIWDD
+3440 SAVKVWDD
-3448 ENNQD
+3448 ANNQD

-3465 GSDGSTHN
+3465 GSDGSVRN

-3486 KDLPQY
+3486 KNLPKY
-3492 KNGVKIDY
+3492 KNGMKIDY
-3500 TLQEADSNPYTYE
+3500 TLQEANSNPYTYE

-3518 DGYSFTITNNYVPAA
+3518 DEYSFTITNNYVPAV
-3533 VNVPVTTIW
+3533 VNVPITTVW
-3542 NDDNNRDGIRAKETV
+3542 DDDDNRDGIRAKETA
-3557 ITLQGSNGKVYQH
+3557 ITLHGSNGKVYQR
-3570 IVTDKDSFATVFEDV
+3570 IVTGKDDFATVFEDV

-3590 EGKEVVYTVT
+3590 EGREVVYTVT
-3600 QNEVDGY
+3600 QNEMNGY
-3607 TTDVTNTDKY
+3607 TANIANTDKY
-3617 TFQITNTHEPEKLA
+3617 TFQITNTHEPERLA

-3642 NQDGLRPNTLRIAL
+3642 NQDGLRPNTLRVAL
-3656 TGTDGTYIEKNLS
+3656 TGTDGTYIEKSLS
-3669 AANNWTETFEGLYK
+3669 TANNWTETFDGLYK

-3690 IQYTIDEEA
+3690 IQYTIDEEM

-3708 EKDNLIT
+3708 KKDNLIT

-3734 DANNQDGYRPDTT
+3734 DANNQDGYRPDAA

-3760 KDFTKDSSWS
+3760 RDFTKSSSWTA
-3770 SIVFK
+3770 IVFK
-3775 DLDRFKDGTKI
+3775 DLDHYKDGNEI

-3801 IVANGN
+3801 IAVNGN

-3817 EITLRNISVI
+3817 GITLRNISVI

-3877 NEISYTAEE
+3877 NEITYTAEE
-3886 NEIPGYTTTIEKTDT
+3886 NEIPGYTTSIEKTDT

-3920 VWDDSENQDGLRPD
+3920 VWKDAENQDGLRPD
-3934 TIHIK
+3934 TIQIR
-3939 LVSNGIAK
+3939 LISNDIEK

-3953 DSNWHLEFE
+3953 ESDWHLDFE

-3993 DGYAFT
+3993 DGYTFT
-3999 IKNDHVPAVID
+3999 IENDHVPAVID

-4018 DDNNRDGLRPSSHTV
+4018 DDNDRDGLRPDSHTV
-4033 ILTDGI
+4033 VLVDGT
-4039 NTIEEIVLD
+4039 NAIEEVVLD
-4048 KDNGYGT
+4048 RDNGYGV
-4055 VLKDMPKYKNGVE
+4055 VLKNMPKYKNGVE
-4068 IDYQIKDFKVDGYTT
+4068 INYQIKDFKVDGYTT
-4083 NIIKGDSVKDFKV
+4083 NIIKSDSVKDFNI
-4096 TNTHVPEMVTVTVT
+4096 TNTHVPEMVTITVT
-4110 EGWHDQ
+4110 EGWYDQ
-4116 SDYDKIRPEEIAL
+4116 SDYDKIRPEKVTL
-4129 TLTGSDGNVYEKTVN
+4129 TLTGSDGNVYEKTVT
-4144 KETWTA
+4144 KDTWTTA
-4150 VFSDLPKNSK
+4150 FSDLPKNSK

-4175 YSTTITNN
+4175 YKTTITDNE
-4183 QTDTITVINKHEP
+4183 TGTIAVINTHEP

-4209 NNKDSIRPDKVT
+4209 NNKDNIRPDKVT
-4221 VKLTDGTTVVSTKE
+4221 VKLANGTTAVSTKE
-4235 VKNDSWKHIFE
+4235 INNDSWKHVFE
-4246 DIPVFNG
+4246 NIIVFNG
-4253 SDKVSYTITQD
+4253 SDKVSYTVTQD
-4264 AVNGY
+4264 AVSEY

-4275 SDDGNTIEIINTHIS
+4275 FDDGNTIEIINTH
-4290 VVPPKEEP
+4290 VPVAPPKEEP
-4298 KKKEPATPAPVVE
+4298 KQEETVTPAAPAPVVE
-4311 VKVEQPAPTVTL
+4311 IKTEPT
-4323 IQTTNKPTGISFF
+4323 TTVIETPNKQTGISFMDG
-4336 ESLFAK
+4336 LFG

>member
-1 MQNGKSRIK
+1 MQKCESRTK
-10 RVASAIIAGV
+10 RVMSAIIAGM
-20 MALQTVAPVI
+20 MALQVVAPTI
-30 SYADDTA
+30 SYADDTVASTA
-37 SSVATTD
+37 SSED
-44 DSDAIANV
+44 NSDTQI
-52 DPGTPVQV
+52 DPGVPVQT
-60 DATASEEPS
+60 DTASSNTVTEPDSS
-69 EAPSSGTSQA
+69 EGL
-79 DENSEETETNSDI
+79 EETADSEQTGEIQDDTVSDSQGNET
-92 TDEVSNEHTDADTAD
+92 DTQE
-107 ETQTVEEDAP
+107 ETVQDTVQQND
-117 KQDESTSETTDTAPS
+117 SSSETTES
-132 RTVTVTLNKNGGE
+132 ESVRTVTVTLNKNGGI

-155 EDPIAAYLGTETN
+155 EDPIAAYLGTETD
-168 DIVVE
+168 DIAVE
-173 DTGDTIV
+173 DTDDTIV
-180 ATVTDRDSIDIPV
+180 ATVTDRDSISIPV

-212 YDADSETLTFED
+212 YDADNETLTFDD
-224 GVDAYVLS
+224 GVDAYVLT
-232 AVYSS
+232 AVYDS
-237 VVDDDQTLVENR
+237 VADEDQQLIENK
-249 TEFDEQTKRQAIQ
+249 EIFDEQT
-262 ERLKSSGISTY
+262 ERNALQQRLSASGISLY
-273 VLRPSDSY
+273 EMRPSDSY
-281 NQLDLVV
+281 NQLDLIID
-288 EGLAFTS
+288 GLAFTS
-295 DDGLTQTF
+295 DDGLVQTF
-303 TAPYDGDYIIT
+303 TAPHDGDYTIT

-336 GKAEGTVHLNAGQ
+336 GKSEGTIHLNAGQ

-385 DNGQTDRY
+385 DKGQTDRY
-393 HVFGRGG
+393 HIFGRGG

-426 KAQNNAAAEVAKKHV
+426 KAQNDAAVEVAKKHV

-454 GGSAGGGGLEGQG
+454 GGTAGGGGLEGQG

-496 TNGRTLTYEERV
+496 TNGRVLTYDERV
-508 DAKVYPATQTRAG
+508 NAKVYPATQTRAG
-521 FGYHYTVL
+521 FGYHYTIL
-529 GELYDANPAH
+529 GELYDANPAN
-539 RDPVDFLFDDG
+539 RDPVSLLFDDG

-601 EQVEVKDADY
+601 KQVEVKDADY

-618 YDSTETAPY
+618 YDSTNSAPY
-627 LVNGRVII
+627 LINGRVLIH
-635 KMVGETPKL
+635 MVGTTPKM
-644 KSVMMPA
+644 KTIMMEA
-651 QSEDISAGNIDEKDG
+651 QNEDISSSHVDDADIY
-666 FGQKAILSPGQGSAN
+666 GQKAYLNKGQDVAS
-681 KTLAYTAITYYN
+681 TTIAYTAITYYN
-693 LGDVMTVTPK
+693 MGDLMTVNPV
-703 WEYNTLLNVTY
+703 WEYSTMLSPTDRDWN
-714 KPWDDSVAKNINN
+714 DSVAKSIDSRL
-727 QMSVSI
+727 SVSVVN
-733 TNTELGIPAE
+733 TNLGVPNP
-743 GDKYYNDAY
+743 GDKYYNADY

-759 SVMTITNAPLSMY
+759 SVMTITNPVNSMYSTEKLTKYYFRCKGIASYTLSSGTKTMYDKGERGELAIDYNIYINHEGVHVYSDRNIINGTPTSTVDDTIAATAGKNASTWQYPHMALTDVNNINTILIQFSSHGFNTSDSISYDASYADSLGITGSGNQYSYIFKAKSKNSVSTANWEKFLQSITYTTYDAATFTSTGVSGGVTIFWYADENLWENNMFYDSSSGHFYACINTGSSITWGEARNRALSMY
-772 DTATVTKYFFRCHP
+772 NSALDCYGYLAHITSQSEQDYLYTLMDKSTQGWLGATRKVSGNEWDWYWRDGPANETSEPFFRQN
-786 TATVSMYNGIRTMDD
+786 AGGIYGSLLWGYENWDSKT
-801 ESESGGLVLDY
+801 EPNNSGGVEWCMHYYGSNRGVWNDYIDSNGAVTSFIVEWSKDGLV
-812 SIAMEHQGAHVY
+812 G
-824 QNRNTINDMNAETV
+824 NDHSV
-838 SDTVTATQNHSSSQW
+838 SDT
-853 KYPELVVKT
+853 
-862 PKTIQTF
+862 
-869 NVLFTSPSRNAQDA
+869 
-883 ILYNTDLANQLGIVV
+883 
-898 TGTNQNYIFT
+898 
-908 KSGGLTQDEWNNF
+908 
-921 LRQVSFVTYDR
+921 
-932 AVFTADGVQSGVE
+932 
-945 VAWYGFEKAIFGS
+945 
-958 NQATRHVPT
+958 
-967 LSDYPGAATHNIASG
+967 
-982 SLNITSSGSVYRIVG
+982 
-997 STTGDNRIYVSPGVS
+997 
-1012 ATVIL
+1012 
-1017 DNVTMNYTAAG
+1017 
-1028 AGWGNDTSR
+1028 
-1037 AGDGAI
+1037 
-1043 SCSHANLT
+1043 
-1051 IILVGTSRITAYGS
+1051 
-1065 YSNAIAKNGTD
+1065 
-1076 GSLMIDGAGTLY
+1076 
-1088 AVGASGDHCGAIGAN
+1088 
-1103 VNCSFWNFTVQGGTI
+1103 
-1118 YANAGEHCP
+1118 
-1127 GIGSGCLNQPGEGN
+1127 
-1141 GGDGAGCGNLN
+1141 
-1152 FTGGTVVARGNTAC
+1152 
-1166 SGIGSGWG
+1166 
-1174 GPVNGIN
+1174 
-1181 ISNGAKVTAYGG
+1181 
-1193 SYSPGIGS
+1193 
-1201 GGRTDNVQGGNIGS
+1201 
-1215 YHYHVRNI
+1215 
-1223 VITGGDTVVTAFGD
+1223 
-1237 KSTNMPGI
+1237 
-1245 GCGKDPVG
+1245 
-1253 TVRGTLSNVVATTL
+1253 
-1267 DGFQGYVRYGSS
+1267 
-1279 EESAAYSTEQPR
+1279 
-1291 TPFTGTGNIGS
+1291 
-1302 YLASQVNRG
+1302 
-1311 TPVYYTQVFFSIDT
+1311 
-1325 SNKHVDDA
+1325 
-1333 DVIGTQVSSTG
+1333 DVIGTQIVA
-1344 TIKPEQFASVSGT
+1344 EQEQKVNNGEVSGT
-1357 VWAENDRDGVYQV
+1357 VWAENDYNGLFAT
-1370 GDEAVVEGVAVT
+1370 DEAKLQDITVQLISDNGTVVATAQTNKLGQYDFTGLAPGNYYVKFTSQSFVG
-1382 LYNADGSVCKTTTTN
+1382 YNAVPDGGNSIVQQASKGINDSYAQTPVFALTYN
-1397 KYGAYSFDGIPEKK
+1397 DVLEKSF
-1411 NYTVGFSNGSSNIQ
+1411 
-1425 SYSPT
+1425 
-1430 AKIAAGENN
+1430 
-1439 NHVNNDWKSDV
+1439 
-1450 FTAIYQKNT
+1450 
-1459 SQTINCGVYVPSTV
+1459 GVYVPSTV

-1478 DDVNQNGICDNSE
+1478 DDANQNGIYDNRE
-1491 SKIANVTIT
+1491 AKIANVTIT

-1517 TAVLTDADGNY
+1517 AAVLTDANGNY

-1536 KEMKLTLTSSDTVD
+1536 KEMKLTLTSSNTVD

-1557 PIPTSGD
+1557 PIPASGD
-1564 EKRTNKAERSIDVL
+1564 VKLTNKAEKSIGML

-1594 MLNAATIG
+1594 MLTSATIG
-1602 EVYINSMTG
+1602 EIYINSMSG

-1651 TQADINIEE
+1651 TQADIDIEE

-1704 ETDKT
+1704 ETDRT

-1725 LVSPTATTDK
+1725 TVSPTATTDK
-1735 KTQMGNDATAVMQN
+1735 KTQMGNDSTAVRQN

-1767 VSLSNEKDFYVS
+1767 VNLSNEKDFYVS
-1779 TANCAMYIPS
+1779 TANCALYIPS

-1799 NYNGIRETNETENV
+1799 NYNGIREANETQNV
-1813 KTHIYLRRTTK
+1813 ETHIYLRRTTK

-1846 NVFGELV
+1846 NVFGELI

-1859 TAADGYYEYDYL
+1859 TATDGYYEYNCL

-1878 VFDNTYDYYGQT
+1878 VFDNTYDCYGQT
-1890 LINQGNDDTLDSETQ
+1890 LINQGNDDTLDSEAQ

-1965 NVKFDYEIYEKAD
+1965 NVKFDYEIYSKAENF
-1978 DSGKS
+1978 GKS
-1983 VFPNGPY
+1983 VFPDDHHQGAPQSYEGAEDLGKSVFSDDSDELY
-1990 TTVPV
+1990 TAA
-1995 KPGDT
+1995 
-2000 SIKTE
+2000 SIETNDIFAQTE
-2005 HLTTDKNGLISF
+2005 HLVTDKDGLIHF

-2029 TETLPGYVR
+2029 TKTLPGYVR

-2044 VKVMPE
+2044 IKVMPE
-2050 TAVENNNLIWKT
+2050 TAVENNNLVWKT

-2068 VRQTNNLYTLKN
+2068 VRQADNLYTLKN

-2098 QDGIRKNAVITLKG
+2098 QDGIRQNAVITLKG

-2201 VKVWDDGNN
+2201 VKVWDDSNN
-2210 VDGIRPDSVTIHMNG
+2210 VDGLRPDSVTIHMNG
-2225 SDGSSTEATLSNTKD
+2225 SDGSFTEATLSNAKD

-2247 IPLFDANGNE
+2247 MPLFDANGNE
-2257 ITYTITEDAVA
+2257 ITYAITEDAVA

-2290 TLSIPVTKT
+2290 TFNIPVAKT

-2313 IHVILMGSDG
+2313 IHVTLMGSDG

-2358 EETVDSYTYKIEGDA
+2358 EEAVNGYTYKIEGNA

-2383 IPAVTNVVINK
+2383 ISAVTNVVVNK

-2409 VSVTLSGSDGKTYK
+2409 VAVTLSGSDGKTYK

-2428 DGGFSETFENLPV
+2428 DTGFSKTFESLPV

-2448 IAYTVTEDAVAGYIG
+2448 ITYTVTEDAVNGYTG
-2463 KTATDDTGYVLS
+2463 KITTDDTGYILS
-2475 ITNTHT
+2475 ITNTHA
-2481 PETISKTITKT
+2481 PETIRKTVTKT
-2492 WDDNDNQDGI
+2492 WDDGNDRDGI

-2508 VELYGTD
+2508 IELYGTD
-2515 GTLRTQY
+2515 GTRRTQY
-2522 LTKDNNWSYSF
+2522 LTKDNHWSYSF

-2544 IILYTAKEEAVEGYT
+2544 IILYTIKEEAVDGYT
-2559 QKSVTTATGFNFTN
+2559 QKSVTTTAGFDLTN
-2573 THEPQ
+2573 THEIQ
-2578 TVTYGATKVWLDDDN
+2578 TADYEVKKVWIDDN
-2593 RDGVRPNSITLV
+2593 DRDGARPTSITLT
-2605 LNGSDG
+2605 LTGSDG

-2617 MTAAS
+2617 MTAAD
-2622 NWSDVTFERIPM
+2622 NWNAVTFERVPM
-2634 FNNGK
+2634 FNGGK

-2645 SENDVPSYVNSVAVS
+2645 TENEVPSYINSIEVS
-2660 EDGKFFTVTNTHTP
+2660 EDGKHFTVTNTHAP
-2674 DHAIIKIT
+2674 DHAVINIT

-2689 DQDGIRPKKVT
+2689 DQDGIRPRKMIAVV
-2700 TIIVGSNGNRHEVP
+2700 VGSNGNRHEVP

-2808 ATLNEENG
+2808 ATLNEDNG

-2828 HGNIVTYNVK
+2828 HGNIVAYNVK
-2838 ESDVEGY
+2838 ESDTAGY
-2845 EASIVKT
+2845 EASVVKT
-2852 EDGFQLINE
+2852 ENGFQLINE
-2861 HDSETTLRTA
+2861 HDSETTMRTV

-2878 NNQDG
+2878 DNRDG
-2883 IRPDTVTYT
+2883 VRPDTVTYT
-2892 LHGSDGSEV
+2892 LHGSDGSEQ
-2901 EKTVSKDDSWA
+2901 EKTVNKDNAWA
-2912 DVMFEDL
+2912 DVVFEGL
-2919 PVYQNGQKVTYTLTE
+2919 PVYQNGQRISYTLTE
-2934 STVDGYTTDIRD
+2934 SAIDGYTNDIRSSG
-2946 NGHTFTVT
+2946 NTFTVT
-2954 NTHIPAV
+2954 NTHIPET
-2961 VNVDVTKV
+2961 VNVDVTKI

-2978 NRPNSISV
+2978 NRPDSISV
-2986 ILTGNDGNR
+2986 ILTGSDGKR
-2995 YTATITA
+2995 YTTTITA
-3002 ANNWKYTFSKLPKFF
+3002 ANNWKHTFLKLPKFF

-3025 TLAEDAASGYSNVIE
+3025 TLTEDTMSGYSDVVE
-3040 KKDNYTFVLTN
+3040 KRSDYVFILTN

-3058 DIPVVKKW
+3058 DVTIVKKW
-3066 NDDNDRDGAR
+3066 DDDNDRDGMR
-3076 PESFNIVLNGSDGK
+3076 PESVDIVLNGSDGK
-3090 LYTGTLSAENGYTY
+3090 LYTGTLSTENGYTC

-3109 PKFHNSGTLISYTVA
+3109 PKYHDGGTLINYTIA
-3124 EEKVTGYT
+3124 EEKIPGYT
-3132 TEVAKD
+3132 TTIAKD
-3138 SSGYKFTLTNTKSIE
+3138 ASGYKFTLTNTKPIE

-3163 EDSNNQDGLRP
+3163 EDGNNQDGLRP

-3184 DGSRY
+3184 DGSRRV
-3189 LKSVSAAENWTTTFE
+3189 KSVSAAENWTTMFE

-3223 FVSGYTDEV
+3223 FVSGYTDRV
-3232 TQNGNNYTI
+3232 AQNGDNYTI
-3241 TNTHMPATTELFVTK
+3241 TNTHTPATTELFVTK

-3281 RSYAKKL
+3281 RSYTKKL
-3288 NADNQWSVMF
+3288 NTDNQWSVMF
-3298 SNLPKYANGKTIDY
+3298 SNLPKYADGKVIEY
-3312 TLTEEAV
+3312 SLTEESV

-3346 TITKAWNDE
+3346 TITKAWNDG

-3360 LRPKSIT
+3360 LRPKTIT

-3382 FESQNWTTSL
+3382 FESQNWATSL

-3400 STEVQYTVKEN
+3400 GTEVQYTVKEN

-3453 GIRPSLIQVTLT
+3453 GIRPSLIQVSLT
-3465 GSDGSTHN
+3465 GSDGSTRN

-3518 DGYSFTITNNYVPAA
+3518 DEYSFTITNNYVPAA

-3542 NDDNNRDGIRAKETV
+3542 NDDNNRDGIRVKETV

-3607 TTDVTNTDKY
+3607 TTDVASTDKY

-3637 WDDNN
+3637 WDDND

-3669 AANNWTETFEGLYK
+3669 AANNWTEAFDGLYK

-3699 VGGYEKEIS
+3699 VGGYVKEIS

-3715 ITNTHAPEK
+3715 VTNTHTPEK

-3734 DANNQDGYRPDTT
+3734 DANNQDGYRPDAA
-3747 TIHMSGTDGTQDT
+3747 TIHMSGTDGTQGT
-3760 KDFTKDSSWS
+3760 RDFTKDSSWS

-3775 DLDRFKDGTKI
+3775 DLDRFKDGTEI

-3801 IVANGN
+3801 VVANGN

-3817 EITLRNISVI
+3817 EITLRNISVV
-3827 WEDNDD
+3827 WDDNDD
-3833 QDGIRPDAVNI
+3833 QDGIRPDTVNI

-3863 WKHSFTKLP
+3863 WKHSFTNLP

-3877 NEISYTAEE
+3877 NEITYTAEE

-3920 VWDDSENQDGLRPD
+3920 VWEDSEDQDGVRPD
-3934 TIHIK
+3934 SIDVILTGSDGNTYNATI
-3939 LVSNGIAK
+3939 SEK
-3947 DAYLDA
+3947 D
-3953 DSNWHLEFE
+3953 NWTYIFAN
-3962 GLPKYRDH
+3962 LPKYFND
-3970 GILNEYSVQE
+3970 GTLVEYSLQE
-3980 VDVDGYTSTVTTE
+3980 VETDGYAGTVTKGTDGYT
-3993 DGYAFT
+3993 FT
-3999 IKNDHVPAVID
+3999 IKNDHTPAVVD
-4010 IPITEEWI
+4010 IPVTKVWN
-4018 DDNNRDGLRPSSHTV
+4018 DDEDRDGLRPNS
-4033 ILTDGI
+4033 I
-4039 NTIEEIVLD
+4039 
-4048 KDNGYGT
+4048 
-4055 VLKDMPKYKNGVE
+4055 
-4068 IDYQIKDFKVDGYTT
+4068 
-4083 NIIKGDSVKDFKV
+4083 
-4096 TNTHVPEMVTVTVT
+4096 HV
-4110 EGWHDQ
+4110 
-4116 SDYDKIRPEEIAL
+4116 
-4129 TLTGSDGNVYEKTVN
+4129 TLTGSDGSTYKKDLEKD
-4144 KETWTA
+4144 
-4150 VFSDLPKNSK
+4150 S
-4160 GEQIIYTLTQEGIKG
+4160 G
-4175 YSTTITNN
+4175 YSTIFTSLPKYHNGELISYSLAETPVEGYETDIQAAESGYGFTITN
-4183 QTDTITVINKHEP
+4183 THE
-4196 VKTITVTVTWNDE
+4196 VSKKTIKVSKVWDDAENQDGIRPDSVTVTLTGSNNSKYTAKLNKENNWTYTFEGLFCKADGATIKYEVSEKDVAGYTPSIKETEGGFIITNAHKPETVTINIVKNWNDSQ
-4209 NNKDSIRPDKVT
+4209 NADNIRPDAISIT
-4221 VKLTDGTTVVSTKE
+4221 LT
-4235 VKNDSWKHIFE
+4235 
-4246 DIPVFNG
+4246 G
-4253 SDKVSYTITQD
+4253 SDNSSRSITLNKAGDYKTAVDSLPKFHEGKQITYTVTETPVD
-4264 AVNGY
+4264 GY
-4269 TTEIKA
+4269 TSSVQASADGYSFVVINTHTPEVHQEKKETPTTPKFEIKA
-4275 SDDGNTIEIINTHIS
+4275 EPSTTI
-4290 VVPPKEEP
+4290 
-4298 KKKEPATPAPVVE
+4298 
-4311 VKVEQPAPTVTL
+4311 
-4323 IQTTNKPTGISFF
+4323 IQTTNKPTGVSFF
-4336 ESLFAK
+4336 DSLLG

>member
-1 MQNGKSRIK
+1 MQKCESRTK
-10 RVASAIIAGV
+10 RVMSAIIAGM
-20 MALQTVAPVI
+20 MALQVVAPTI
-30 SYADDTA
+30 SYADDTVASTA
-37 SSVATTD
+37 SSED
-44 DSDAIANV
+44 NSDTQI
-52 DPGTPVQV
+52 DPGVPVQT
-60 DATASEEPS
+60 DTASSNTVTEPDSS
-69 EAPSSGTSQA
+69 ESL
-79 DENSEETETNSDI
+79 EETADSEQTGEIQDDTVSDSQGNETN
-92 TDEVSNEHTDADTAD
+92 TQEETVQDTV
-107 ETQTVEEDAP
+107 Q
-117 KQDESTSETTDTAPS
+117 QNNSGSETTES
-132 RTVTVTLNKNGGE
+132 ESVRTVTVTLNKNGGI

-155 EDPIAAYLGTETN
+155 EDPIATYLGTETN
-168 DIVVE
+168 DIAIE

-180 ATVTDRDSIDIPV
+180 ATVTDRDSISIPV
-193 ALSSDESLYFTGW
+193 ALSGDDSLYFTGW

-212 YDADSETLTFED
+212 YDADNETLTFDD
-224 GVDAYVLS
+224 GVDAYVLT
-232 AVYSS
+232 AVYNS
-237 VVDDDQTLVENR
+237 VADEDQQLIENK
-249 TEFDEQTKRQAIQ
+249 EIFDEQAEKNVLQQKLSA
-262 ERLKSSGISTY
+262 SGISLY
-273 VLRPSDSY
+273 EMRPSDSY
-281 NQLDLVV
+281 NQLDLIID
-288 EGLAFTS
+288 GLAFTS
-295 DDGLTQTF
+295 DDGLVQTF
-303 TAPYDGDYIIT
+303 TAPYDGDYTIT

-336 GKAEGTVHLNAGQ
+336 GKAEGTIHMSAGQ

-426 KAQNNAAAEVAKKHV
+426 KAQNDAAVEVAKKHV

-454 GGSAGGGGLEGQG
+454 GGTAGGGGLEGQG

-496 TNGRTLTYEERV
+496 TNGRVLTYDERV

-521 FGYHYTVL
+521 FGYHYTIL
-529 GELYDANPAH
+529 GELYDANPAN
-539 RDPVDFLFDDG
+539 RDPVSLLFDDG

-601 EQVEVKDADY
+601 KQVEVKDADY

-618 YDSTETAPY
+618 YDSTNSAPY
-627 LVNGRVII
+627 LINGRVLIH
-635 KMVGETPKL
+635 MVGTTPKM
-644 KSVMMPA
+644 KTIMMEA
-651 QSEDISAGNIDEKDG
+651 QNEDISSSHVDDADVY
-666 FGQKAILSPGQGSAN
+666 GQKAYLNKGQDVAS
-681 KTLAYTAITYYN
+681 TTIAYTAITYYN
-693 LGDVMTVTPK
+693 MGDLMTVNPV
-703 WEYNTLLNVTY
+703 WEYSTMLSPTDRDWN
-714 KPWDDSVAKNINN
+714 DSVAKSIDSRL
-727 QMSVSI
+727 SVSVVN
-733 TNTELGIPAE
+733 TNLGVPNP
-743 GDKYYNDAY
+743 GDKYYNADY

-759 SVMTITNAPLSMY
+759 SVMTITNPVNAMYSTEKLTKYYFRCKGIASYTLSSGTKTMYDKGERGELAIDYNIYINHEGVHVYSDRNIINGTPTSTVDDTIAATAGRSASTWQYPHMALTDVNNINTILIQFSSHGFNTSDSISYDASYADSLGITGSGNQYSYIFKAKSKNSVSTANWEKFLQSITYTTYDAATFTSTGVSGGVTIFWYADENLWENNMFYDSSSGHFYACINTGNSITWGEARNRALSMY
-772 DTATVTKYFFRCHP
+772 NSALDCYGYLAHITSQSEQDYLYTLMDKSTQGWLGATRKVSGNEWDWYWRDGPANETSEPFFRQNADGTYGTLLWGYENWDSKTEP
-786 TATVSMYNGIRTMDD
+786 NN
-801 ESESGGLVLDY
+801 SGGVEWCMHYYGSNRGVWNDYIDSNGAVTSFIVEWSKDGLV
-812 SIAMEHQGAHVY
+812 G
-824 QNRNTINDMNAETV
+824 NDHSV
-838 SDTVTATQNHSSSQW
+838 SDT
-853 KYPELVVKT
+853 
-862 PKTIQTF
+862 
-869 NVLFTSPSRNAQDA
+869 
-883 ILYNTDLANQLGIVV
+883 
-898 TGTNQNYIFT
+898 
-908 KSGGLTQDEWNNF
+908 
-921 LRQVSFVTYDR
+921 
-932 AVFTADGVQSGVE
+932 
-945 VAWYGFEKAIFGS
+945 
-958 NQATRHVPT
+958 
-967 LSDYPGAATHNIASG
+967 
-982 SLNITSSGSVYRIVG
+982 
-997 STTGDNRIYVSPGVS
+997 
-1012 ATVIL
+1012 
-1017 DNVTMNYTAAG
+1017 
-1028 AGWGNDTSR
+1028 
-1037 AGDGAI
+1037 
-1043 SCSHANLT
+1043 
-1051 IILVGTSRITAYGS
+1051 
-1065 YSNAIAKNGTD
+1065 
-1076 GSLMIDGAGTLY
+1076 
-1088 AVGASGDHCGAIGAN
+1088 
-1103 VNCSFWNFTVQGGTI
+1103 
-1118 YANAGEHCP
+1118 
-1127 GIGSGCLNQPGEGN
+1127 
-1141 GGDGAGCGNLN
+1141 
-1152 FTGGTVVARGNTAC
+1152 
-1166 SGIGSGWG
+1166 
-1174 GPVNGIN
+1174 
-1181 ISNGAKVTAYGG
+1181 
-1193 SYSPGIGS
+1193 
-1201 GGRTDNVQGGNIGS
+1201 
-1215 YHYHVRNI
+1215 
-1223 VITGGDTVVTAFGD
+1223 
-1237 KSTNMPGI
+1237 
-1245 GCGKDPVG
+1245 
-1253 TVRGTLSNVVATTL
+1253 
-1267 DGFQGYVRYGSS
+1267 
-1279 EESAAYSTEQPR
+1279 
-1291 TPFTGTGNIGS
+1291 
-1302 YLASQVNRG
+1302 
-1311 TPVYYTQVFFSIDT
+1311 
-1325 SNKHVDDA
+1325 
-1333 DVIGTQVSSTG
+1333 DVIGTQIVA
-1344 TIKPEQFASVSGT
+1344 EQEQKVNNGEVSGT
-1357 VWAENDRDGVYQV
+1357 VWAENDYNGLFAT
-1370 GDEAVVEGVAVT
+1370 DEAKLQDITVQLISDNGTIVATAQTNKLGQYDFTGLAPGNYYVKFT
-1382 LYNADGSVCKTTTTN
+1382 SQSFVGYNAVPDGGNSIVQQASKGINDSYAQTPVFALTYN
-1397 KYGAYSFDGIPEKK
+1397 DVLEKSF
-1411 NYTVGFSNGSSNIQ
+1411 
-1425 SYSPT
+1425 
-1430 AKIAAGENN
+1430 
-1439 NHVNNDWKSDV
+1439 
-1450 FTAIYQKNT
+1450 
-1459 SQTINCGVYVPSTV
+1459 GVYVPSTV

-1478 DDVNQNGICDNSE
+1478 DDANQNGIYDNRE
-1491 SKIANVTIT
+1491 AKIANVTIT

-1517 TAVLTDADGNY
+1517 AAVLTDANGNY

-1536 KEMKLTLTSSDTVD
+1536 KEMKLTLTSSNTVD

-1557 PIPTSGD
+1557 PIPASGD
-1564 EKRTNKAERSIDVL
+1564 VKLTNKAEKSIGML

-1594 MLNAATIG
+1594 MLTSATIG
-1602 EVYINSMTG
+1602 EIYINSMSG

-1651 TQADINIEE
+1651 TQADIDIEE

-1704 ETDKT
+1704 ETDRT

-1725 LVSPTATTDK
+1725 TVSPTAATDK
-1735 KTQMGNDATAVMQN
+1735 KTQMGNDSTAVMQN

-1767 VSLSNEKDFYVS
+1767 VNLSNEKDFYVS
-1779 TANCAMYIPS
+1779 TANCALYIPS

-1799 NYNGIRETNETENV
+1799 NYNGIREANETQNV
-1813 KTHIYLRRTTK
+1813 ETHIYLRRTTK
-1824 SQFADADEQGT
+1824 SKFADADEQGT

-1846 NVFGELV
+1846 NVFGELI

-1859 TAADGYYEYDYL
+1859 TATDGYYEYNCL

-1878 VFDNTYDYYGQT
+1878 VFDNTYDCYGQT
-1890 LINQGNDDTLDSETQ
+1890 LINQGNDDTLDSEAQ

-1965 NVKFDYEIYEKAD
+1965 NVKFDYEIYSKAENFGKSVFPD
-1978 DSGKS
+1978 DRHQGAPQIYEGAEDSGKS
-1983 VFPNGPY
+1983 VFSDDSNELY
-1990 TTVPV
+1990 TTA
-1995 KPGDT
+1995 
-2000 SIKTE
+2000 SIETFAQAE
-2005 HLTTDKNGLISF
+2005 HLITDKDGLIHF

-2029 TETLPGYVR
+2029 TKTLPGYVR

-2044 VKVMPE
+2044 IKVMPE
-2050 TAVENNNLIWKT
+2050 TTVENNNLVWKT

-2068 VRQTNNLYTLKN
+2068 VRQTDNLYTLKN
-2080 TSETTNLTV
+2080 TSKTTNLTV

-2098 QDGIRKNAVITLKG
+2098 QDGIRQNAVITLKG

-2133 FKATDTYLT
+2133 FKATDTYLS

-2155 TIQYTVVENPMDGYT
+2155 TIQYTVIENLMDGYT
-2170 AIVSN
+2170 ATVGA
-2175 TTGSVDNGYAIT
+2175 TTGSADKGYAIT

-2201 VKVWDDGNN
+2201 TKVWDDSNN
-2210 VDGIRPDSVTIHMNG
+2210 IDGMRPDSVTVNLNG
-2225 SDGSSTEATLSNTKD
+2225 SDGSSTEATLSNAKD

-2247 IPLFDANGNE
+2247 MPLFDANGNK
-2257 ITYTITEDAVA
+2257 ITYTITENAVA

-2276 EGRSFTITNSHVQE
+2276 EGRSFAITNSHVQE
-2290 TLSIPVTKT
+2290 TFSIPVTKT

-2313 IHVILMGSDG
+2313 IHVTLMGSDG

-2349 GVAIDYTLS
+2349 GVAIDYTLN
-2358 EETVDSYTYKIEGDA
+2358 EEAVNGYTYKIEGDA

-2383 IPAVTNVVINK
+2383 ISAVTNVVVNK

-2409 VSVTLSGSDGKTYK
+2409 VAVTLSGSDGKTYK

-2428 DGGFSETFENLPV
+2428 DTGFSKTFENLPV

-2448 IAYTVTEDAVAGYIG
+2448 ITYTITEDAVNGYTG
-2463 KTATDDTGYVLS
+2463 KITTDDTGYILS
-2475 ITNTHT
+2475 ITNTHA
-2481 PETISKTITKT
+2481 PETIRKTVTKT
-2492 WDDNDNQDGI
+2492 WDDGNDRDGI

-2508 VELYGTD
+2508 IELYGTD
-2515 GTLRTQY
+2515 GTRRTQY
-2522 LTKDNNWSYSF
+2522 LTKDNHWSYSF

-2544 IILYTAKEEAVEGYT
+2544 IILYTIKEEDVDGYT
-2559 QKSVTTATGFNFTN
+2559 QKSVTTTAGFDLTN
-2573 THEPQ
+2573 THEIQ
-2578 TVTYGATKVWLDDDN
+2578 TADYEVKKVWVDDN
-2593 RDGVRPNSITLV
+2593 DRDGARPTSITLT
-2605 LNGSDG
+2605 LTGSDG

-2617 MTAAS
+2617 MTAVD
-2622 NWSDVTFERIPM
+2622 NWNAATFERVPM
-2634 FNNGK
+2634 FNGGK

-2645 SENDVPSYVNSVAVS
+2645 SENEVPSYINSIEVS
-2660 EDGKFFTVTNTHTP
+2660 EDGKHFTVTNTHAP
-2674 DHAIIKIT
+2674 DHTVINIT

-2689 DQDGIRPKKVT
+2689 DQDGIRPRKMTAVV
-2700 TIIVGSNGNRHEVP
+2700 VGSNGNRHEVP

-2861 HDSETTLRTA
+2861 HDSETTMRTV

-2878 NNQDG
+2878 DNRDG
-2883 IRPDTVTYT
+2883 VRPDAVTYT
-2892 LHGSDGSEV
+2892 LHGSDGSEQ
-2901 EKTVSKDDSWA
+2901 EKTVNKDDAWN
-2912 DVMFEDL
+2912 DVVFEDL
-2919 PVYQNGQKVTYTLTE
+2919 PVYQNGQRISYTLTE
-2934 STVDGYTTDIRD
+2934 SAIDGYTNDIR
-2946 NGHTFTVT
+2946 NSGNTFTIT
-2954 NTHIPAV
+2954 NTHIPET
-2961 VNVDVTKV
+2961 VNVDVTKI

-2978 NRPNSISV
+2978 NRPDSISV
-2986 ILTGNDGNR
+2986 ILTGSDGKR
-2995 YTATITA
+2995 YTTTITA
-3002 ANNWKYTFSKLPKFF
+3002 ANNWKHTFLKLPKFF

-3025 TLAEDAASGYSNVIE
+3025 TLTEDTMSGYSDVVE
-3040 KKDNYTFVLTN
+3040 KRSDYVFVLTN

-3058 DIPVVKKW
+3058 DVTIVKKW
-3066 NDDNDRDGAR
+3066 DDDNDRDGMR
-3076 PESFNIVLNGSDGK
+3076 PESVDIVLNGSDGK
-3090 LYTGTLSAENGYTY
+3090 LYTGTLSTENGYTC

-3109 PKFHNSGTLISYTVA
+3109 PKYHDGGTLINYTIA
-3124 EEKVTGYT
+3124 EEKIPGYT
-3132 TEVAKD
+3132 TTIAKD
-3138 SSGYKFTLTNTKSIE
+3138 ASGYKFTLTNTKPIE

-3174 SAITVILTGD
+3174 SAITIILTGD
-3184 DGSRY
+3184 DGSRRV
-3189 LKSVSAAENWTTTFE
+3189 KSVSAAENWTTMFE
-3204 NLPKNQNHGQSIQY
+3204 NLPKSQNHGQSIQY

-3223 FVSGYTDEV
+3223 FVSGYTDRV
-3232 TQNGNNYTI
+3232 AQNGDNYTI
-3241 TNTHMPATTELFVTK
+3241 TNTHTPAATELFVTK

-3281 RSYAKKL
+3281 RSYTEKL

-3298 SNLPKYANGKTIDY
+3298 SNLPKYADGKVIEY
-3312 TLTEEAV
+3312 SLTEESV
-3319 PGYTSSITRNGKSFT
+3319 PGYTSSITRNGKSFV

-3346 TITKAWNDE
+3346 TITKAWNDG

-3360 LRPKSIT
+3360 LRPKTIT

-3382 FESQNWTTSL
+3382 FEGQNWATNL

-3400 STEVQYTVKEN
+3400 GTEIQYTVKEN
-3411 AISGYETEIKQ
+3411 AIPGYETEIKQ
-3422 TGDSYTITNT
+3422 TGDSYAITNSHT
-3432 HAPAVVTV
+3432 PAVVTV
-3440 SVVKIWDD
+3440 SAVKVWDD
-3448 ENNQD
+3448 ANNQD

-3465 GSDGSTHN
+3465 GSDGSVRN

-3486 KDLPQY
+3486 KNLPKY
-3492 KNGVKIDY
+3492 KNGMKIDY
-3500 TLQEADSNPYTYE
+3500 TLQEANSNPYTYE

-3518 DGYSFTITNNYVPAA
+3518 DEYSFTITNNYVPAV
-3533 VNVPVTTIW
+3533 VNVPITTVW
-3542 NDDNNRDGIRAKETV
+3542 DDDDNRDGIRAKETA
-3557 ITLQGSNGKVYQH
+3557 ITLHGSNGKAYQR
-3570 IVTDKDSFATVFEDV
+3570 IVTGKDDFATVFEDV

-3590 EGKEVVYTVT
+3590 EGREVVYTVT
-3600 QNEVDGY
+3600 QNEMNGY
-3607 TTDVTNTDKY
+3607 TANIANTDKY
-3617 TFQITNTHEPEKLA
+3617 TFQITNTHEPERLA

-3656 TGTDGTYIEKNLS
+3656 TGTDGTYIEKSLS
-3669 AANNWTETFEGLYK
+3669 TANNWTETFDGLYK

-3690 IQYTIDEEA
+3690 IQYTIDEEM

-3734 DANNQDGYRPDTT
+3734 DANNQDGYRPDAA
-3747 TIHMSGTDGTQDT
+3747 TIHMSGTDGTQDA

-3857 LNEDVK
+3857 LDEDVK
-3863 WKHSFTKLP
+3863 WKHSFTNLP

-3920 VWDDSENQDGLRPD
+3920 VWEDGENQDGLRPD
-3934 TIHIK
+3934 SIDVILTGSDGNTYNATI
-3939 LVSNGIAK
+3939 SEK
-3947 DAYLDA
+3947 D
-3953 DSNWHLEFE
+3953 NWTYIFAN
-3962 GLPKYRDH
+3962 LPKYFND
-3970 GILNEYSVQE
+3970 GTLVEYSLQE
-3980 VDVDGYTSTVTTE
+3980 VETDGYAGTVTKGTDGYT
-3993 DGYAFT
+3993 FT
-3999 IKNDHVPAVID
+3999 IKNDHTPAVVD
-4010 IPITEEWI
+4010 IPVTKVWN
-4018 DDNNRDGLRPSSHTV
+4018 DDEDRDGLRPNS
-4033 ILTDGI
+4033 I
-4039 NTIEEIVLD
+4039 
-4048 KDNGYGT
+4048 
-4055 VLKDMPKYKNGVE
+4055 
-4068 IDYQIKDFKVDGYTT
+4068 
-4083 NIIKGDSVKDFKV
+4083 
-4096 TNTHVPEMVTVTVT
+4096 HV
-4110 EGWHDQ
+4110 
-4116 SDYDKIRPEEIAL
+4116 
-4129 TLTGSDGNVYEKTVN
+4129 TLTGSDGSTYKKDLEKD
-4144 KETWTA
+4144 
-4150 VFSDLPKNSK
+4150 S
-4160 GEQIIYTLTQEGIKG
+4160 G
-4175 YSTTITNN
+4175 YSTIFTSLPKYHNGELISYSLAETPVEGYETDIQAAESGYGFTITN
-4183 QTDTITVINKHEP
+4183 THE
-4196 VKTITVTVTWNDE
+4196 VSKKTIKVSKVWDDAENQDGIRPDSVTVTLTGSNNSKYTAKLNKENNWTYTFEGLFCKADGATIKYEVSEKDVAGYTPSIKETEGGFIITNAHKPETVTINIVKNWNDSQ
-4209 NNKDSIRPDKVT
+4209 NADNIRPDAISIT
-4221 VKLTDGTTVVSTKE
+4221 LT
-4235 VKNDSWKHIFE
+4235 
-4246 DIPVFNG
+4246 G
-4253 SDKVSYTITQD
+4253 SDNSSRSITLNKAGDYKTAVDSLPKFHEGKQITYTVTETPVD
-4264 AVNGY
+4264 GY
-4269 TTEIKA
+4269 TSSVQASADGYSFVVINTHTPEVHQEKKETPTTPKFEIKA
-4275 SDDGNTIEIINTHIS
+4275 EPSTTI
-4290 VVPPKEEP
+4290 
-4298 KKKEPATPAPVVE
+4298 
-4311 VKVEQPAPTVTL
+4311 
-4323 IQTTNKPTGISFF
+4323 IQTTNKPTGVSFF
-4336 ESLFAK
+4336 DSLLG

>member
-1 MQNGKSRIK
+1 MQKCESRTK
-10 RVASAIIAGV
+10 RVMSAIIAGM
-20 MALQTVAPVI
+20 MALQVVAPTI
-30 SYADDTA
+30 SYADDTVASTA
-37 SSVATTD
+37 SSED
-44 DSDAIANV
+44 NSDTQI
-52 DPGTPVQV
+52 DPGVPVQ
-60 DATASEEPS
+60 
-69 EAPSSGTSQA
+69 
-79 DENSEETETNSDI
+79 
-92 TDEVSNEHTDADTAD
+92 
-107 ETQTVEEDAP
+107 
-117 KQDESTSETTDTAPS
+117 TDTASSNTVTEPDS
-132 RTVTVTLNKNGGE
+132 SEGLEETADSEQTGEIQDDTVSDSQGNETDTQEETVQDTVQQNDSGSEATESKSVRTVTVTLNKNGGV

-168 DIVVE
+168 DIAVE

-180 ATVTDRDSIDIPV
+180 ATVTDRDSISIPV
-193 ALSSDESLYFTGW
+193 AFSSDESLYFTRW

-212 YDADSETLTFED
+212 YDADNETLTFDD
-224 GVDAYVLS
+224 GVDAYVLT
-232 AVYSS
+232 AVYDS
-237 VVDDDQTLVENR
+237 VADEDQQLIENK
-249 TEFDEQTKRQAIQ
+249 EIFDEQT
-262 ERLKSSGISTY
+262 ERNALQQRLSASGISLY
-273 VLRPSDSY
+273 EMCPSDSY
-281 NQLDLVV
+281 NQLDLIID
-288 EGLAFTS
+288 GLAFTS
-295 DDGLTQTF
+295 DDGLVQTF
-303 TAPYDGDYIIT
+303 TAPYDGDYTIT

-336 GKAEGTVHLNAGQ
+336 GKAEGTIHLSAGQ

-426 KAQNNAAAEVAKKHV
+426 KAQNDAAAEVAKNHV

-496 TNGRTLTYEERV
+496 TNGRVLTYDERV

-521 FGYHYTVL
+521 FGYHYTIL
-529 GELYDANPAH
+529 GELYDANPAN
-539 RDPVDFLFDDG
+539 RDPVSLLFDDG

-601 EQVEVKDADY
+601 KQVEVKDADY

-618 YDSTETAPY
+618 YDSTNSAPY
-627 LVNGRVII
+627 LINGRVLIH
-635 KMVGETPKL
+635 MVGTTPKM
-644 KSVMMPA
+644 KTIMMEA
-651 QSEDISAGNIDEKDG
+651 QNEDISSSHVDDADVY
-666 FGQKAILSPGQGSAN
+666 GQKAYLNKGQDVAS
-681 KTLAYTAITYYN
+681 TTIAYTAITYYN
-693 LGDVMTVTPK
+693 MGDLMTVNPV
-703 WEYNTLLNVTY
+703 WEYSTMLGPTDRDWN
-714 KPWDDSVAKNINN
+714 DSVAKSIDSRL
-727 QMSVSI
+727 SVSVAN
-733 TNTELGIPAE
+733 TNLGVPNP
-743 GDKYYNDAY
+743 GDKYYNADY

-759 SVMTITNAPLSMY
+759 SVMTITNPVNTMYSTERLTKYYFRCKGIASYTLSSGTKTMYDKGERGELAIDYNIYINHEGVHVYSDRNIINGTPTSTVDDTIAATAGRNASTWQYPHMALTDVNNINTILIQFSSHGFNTSDSISYDASYADSLGITGSGNQYSYIFKAKSKNSVNTANWEKFLQSITYTTYDAATFTSTGVSGGVTIFWYADENLWENNMFYDSSSGHFYACINTGSSITWGEARNRALSMY
-772 DTATVTKYFFRCHP
+772 NSALDCYGYLAHITSQSEQDYLYTLMDKSTQGWLGATRKVSGNEWDWYWRDGPANETSEPFFRQNAGGIYGSLLWGYENWDSKTEPNNSEGVEWCMHYYGSNRG
-786 TATVSMYNGIRTMDD
+786 VWNDYIDSNGAVTSFIVEWSKD
-801 ESESGGLVLDY
+801 GLV
-812 SIAMEHQGAHVY
+812 G
-824 QNRNTINDMNAETV
+824 NDHSV
-838 SDTVTATQNHSSSQW
+838 SDT
-853 KYPELVVKT
+853 
-862 PKTIQTF
+862 
-869 NVLFTSPSRNAQDA
+869 
-883 ILYNTDLANQLGIVV
+883 
-898 TGTNQNYIFT
+898 
-908 KSGGLTQDEWNNF
+908 
-921 LRQVSFVTYDR
+921 
-932 AVFTADGVQSGVE
+932 
-945 VAWYGFEKAIFGS
+945 
-958 NQATRHVPT
+958 
-967 LSDYPGAATHNIASG
+967 
-982 SLNITSSGSVYRIVG
+982 
-997 STTGDNRIYVSPGVS
+997 
-1012 ATVIL
+1012 
-1017 DNVTMNYTAAG
+1017 
-1028 AGWGNDTSR
+1028 
-1037 AGDGAI
+1037 
-1043 SCSHANLT
+1043 
-1051 IILVGTSRITAYGS
+1051 
-1065 YSNAIAKNGTD
+1065 
-1076 GSLMIDGAGTLY
+1076 
-1088 AVGASGDHCGAIGAN
+1088 
-1103 VNCSFWNFTVQGGTI
+1103 
-1118 YANAGEHCP
+1118 
-1127 GIGSGCLNQPGEGN
+1127 
-1141 GGDGAGCGNLN
+1141 
-1152 FTGGTVVARGNTAC
+1152 
-1166 SGIGSGWG
+1166 
-1174 GPVNGIN
+1174 
-1181 ISNGAKVTAYGG
+1181 
-1193 SYSPGIGS
+1193 
-1201 GGRTDNVQGGNIGS
+1201 
-1215 YHYHVRNI
+1215 
-1223 VITGGDTVVTAFGD
+1223 
-1237 KSTNMPGI
+1237 
-1245 GCGKDPVG
+1245 
-1253 TVRGTLSNVVATTL
+1253 
-1267 DGFQGYVRYGSS
+1267 
-1279 EESAAYSTEQPR
+1279 
-1291 TPFTGTGNIGS
+1291 
-1302 YLASQVNRG
+1302 
-1311 TPVYYTQVFFSIDT
+1311 
-1325 SNKHVDDA
+1325 
-1333 DVIGTQVSSTG
+1333 DVIGTQIVA
-1344 TIKPEQFASVSGT
+1344 EQEQKVNNGEVSGT
-1357 VWAENDRDGVYQV
+1357 VWAENDYNGLFAT
-1370 GDEAVVEGVAVT
+1370 DEAKLQDITVQLISDNGTVVATAQTNKLGQYDFTGLAPGNYYVKFTSQSFVG
-1382 LYNADGSVCKTTTTN
+1382 YNAVPDGGNSIVQQASKGINDSYAQTPVFALTYN
-1397 KYGAYSFDGIPEKK
+1397 DVLEKSF
-1411 NYTVGFSNGSSNIQ
+1411 
-1425 SYSPT
+1425 
-1430 AKIAAGENN
+1430 
-1439 NHVNNDWKSDV
+1439 
-1450 FTAIYQKNT
+1450 
-1459 SQTINCGVYVPSTV
+1459 GVYVPSTV

-1478 DDVNQNGICDNSE
+1478 DDANQNGIYDNRE
-1491 SKIANVTIT
+1491 AKIANVTIT
-1500 LTDAD
+1500 LTDVD

-1517 TAVLTDADGNY
+1517 AAVLTDANGNY

-1536 KEMKLTLTSSDTVD
+1536 KEMKLTLTSSNTVD

-1557 PIPTSGD
+1557 PIPASGD
-1564 EKRTNKAERSIDVL
+1564 VKLTNKAEKSIGML

-1594 MLNAATIG
+1594 MLTSATIG

-1725 LVSPTATTDK
+1725 LVSPTAATDK
-1735 KTQMGNDATAVMQN
+1735 KTQMGNDSTAVMQN

-1767 VSLSNEKDFYVS
+1767 VALNNEKDFYVS

-1942 GFIRLLTSFDLKK
+1942 GFIRLLTDFDLKK
-1955 VEDLSGIPFE
+1955 IEDLSGIPFE
-1965 NVKFDYEIYEKAD
+1965 NVKFDYEIYEKAA

-2000 SIKTE
+2000 SIKTK
-2005 HLTTDKNGLISF
+2005 HLTTDKNGLIHF
-2017 TNQDIATYHLTE
+2017 TNQDIATYHLIE
-2029 TETLPGYVR
+2029 TETLPGYVK

-2050 TAVENNNLIWKT
+2050 AAVENNNLVWKT

-2068 VRQTNNLYTLKN
+2068 VRLTDNLYTLKN

-2098 QDGIRKNAVITLKG
+2098 QDGIRQNAVITLKG

-2155 TIQYTVVENPMDGYT
+2155 TIQYTVIENPMDGYIAT
-2170 AIVSN
+2170 VSA
-2175 TTGSVDNGYAIT
+2175 TTGSADKGYAIT

-2201 VKVWDDGNN
+2201 VKVWDDSNN
-2210 VDGIRPDSVTIHMNG
+2210 IDGMRPDSVTIHMNG
-2225 SDGSSTEATLSNTKD
+2225 SDGSSTEATLSNVKD

-2247 IPLFDANGNE
+2247 MPLFDANGNE
-2257 ITYTITEDAVA
+2257 ITYTITEDAVT

-2276 EGRSFTITNSHVQE
+2276 KDRAFTITNRHTQE
-2290 TLSIPVTKT
+2290 TFSIPVTKT

-2313 IHVILMGSDG
+2313 IHVTLMGSDG

-2358 EETVDSYTYKIEGDA
+2358 EEAVNGYTYKIEGDA
-2373 DTGFT
+2373 NTGFT

-2383 IPAVTNVVINK
+2383 ISAVTNVVVNK
-2394 YWEDAANQDGVRPDS
+2394 YWEDTANQDGVRPDS
-2409 VSVTLSGSDGKTYK
+2409 VAVTLSGSDGKTYK

-2428 DGGFSETFENLPV
+2428 DTGFSKTFEDLPV

-2448 IAYTVTEDAVAGYIG
+2448 ITYTVTEDAVNGYTG
-2463 KTATDDTGYVLS
+2463 KITTDDTGYILS
-2475 ITNTHT
+2475 ITNTHA
-2481 PETISKTITKT
+2481 PETIRKTVTKT
-2492 WDDNDNQDGI
+2492 WDDGNDRDGI
-2502 RPTNVK
+2502 RPANIK
-2508 VELYGTD
+2508 IELYGTD
-2515 GTLRTQY
+2515 GTRRTQY
-2522 LTKDNNWSYSF
+2522 LTKDNHWSYSF

-2544 IILYTAKEEAVEGYT
+2544 IILYTIKEEAVEGYT
-2559 QKSVTTATGFNFTN
+2559 QKSVTTTAGFDLTN
-2573 THEPQ
+2573 THEIQ
-2578 TVTYGATKVWLDDDN
+2578 TADYEVKKVWADDN
-2593 RDGVRPNSITLV
+2593 DRDGARPTSITLT
-2605 LNGSDG
+2605 LTGSDG

-2617 MTAAS
+2617 MTAAD
-2622 NWSDVTFERIPM
+2622 NWNAVTFERVPM
-2634 FNNGK
+2634 FNGGK

-2645 SENDVPSYVNSVAVS
+2645 TENEVPSYINSIEVS
-2660 EDGKFFTVTNTHTP
+2660 EDGKHFTVTNTHAP
-2674 DHAIIKIT
+2674 DHTVINIT

-2689 DQDGIRPKKVT
+2689 DQDGIRPRKMTAIV
-2700 TIIVGSNGNRHEVP
+2700 VGSNGNRHEVP

-2768 IPETISK
+2768 IPEMISK

-2808 ATLNEENG
+2808 ATLNEDNG

-2828 HGNIVTYNVK
+2828 HGNIVAYNVK
-2838 ESDVEGY
+2838 ESDTAGY
-2845 EASIVKT
+2845 EASVVKT

-2861 HDSETTLRTA
+2861 HDSETTMRTV

-2878 NNQDG
+2878 DNRDG
-2883 IRPDTVTYT
+2883 VRPDAVTYT
-2892 LHGSDGSEV
+2892 LHGSDGSEH
-2901 EKTVSKDDSWA
+2901 EKTANKDDAWN
-2912 DVMFEDL
+2912 DVVFEDL
-2919 PVYQNGQKVTYTLTE
+2919 PVYQNGQRISYTLTE
-2934 STVDGYTTDIRD
+2934 SAIDSYANDIRSSG
-2946 NGHTFTVT
+2946 NTFTVT
-2954 NTHIPAV
+2954 NTHIPET
-2961 VNVDVTKV
+2961 VNVDVTKI

-2978 NRPNSISV
+2978 NRPDSISV
-2986 ILTGNDGNR
+2986 ILTGSDGKR
-2995 YTATITA
+2995 YTTTITA
-3002 ANNWKYTFSKLPKFF
+3002 ANNWKHTFLKLPKFF

-3025 TLAEDAASGYSNVIE
+3025 TLTEDTMSGYSDVVE
-3040 KKDNYTFVLTN
+3040 KRSDYVFVLTN

-3058 DIPVVKKW
+3058 DVTIVKKW
-3066 NDDNDRDGAR
+3066 DDGNDRDGMR
-3076 PESFNIVLNGSDGK
+3076 PESVDIVLNGSDGK
-3090 LYTGTLSAENGYTY
+3090 LYTGTLSTENGYTC

-3109 PKFHNSGTLISYTVA
+3109 PKYHDGGTLINYTIA
-3124 EEKVTGYT
+3124 EEKIPGYT
-3132 TEVAKD
+3132 TTIAKD
-3138 SSGYKFTLTNTKSIE
+3138 ASGYKFTLTNAKTID

-3163 EDSNNQDGLRP
+3163 DDNNNQDGLRP
-3174 SAITVILTGD
+3174 TAITVILTGD
-3184 DGSRY
+3184 DGSRRV
-3189 LKSVSAAENWTTTFE
+3189 KSVTAAENWMVTFE
-3204 NLPKNQNHGQSIQY
+3204 NLPKNQNHGQNIQY

-3223 FVSGYTDEV
+3223 FVSGYTETI
-3232 TQNGNNYTI
+3232 TQNGDNYTI
-3241 TNTHMPATTELFVTK
+3241 TNTHTPASSEFFVTK
-3256 TWKDNGNND
+3256 IWKDNGNND
-3265 GMRPDEITVTA
+3265 GMRPDGITVTA

-3281 RSYAKKL
+3281 RSYTEKL

-3298 SNLPKYANGKTIDY
+3298 SNLPKYANGKVIEY
-3312 TLTEEAV
+3312 SLTEESV
-3319 PGYTSSITRNGKSFT
+3319 PGYTSSITRNGKSFV

-3346 TITKAWNDE
+3346 TITKTWNDG

-3360 LRPKSIT
+3360 LRPKTIT

-3382 FESQNWTTSL
+3382 FEGQNWATSL

-3400 STEVQYTVKEN
+3400 GTEIQYTVKEN
-3411 AISGYETEIKQ
+3411 AIPGYETEIKQ
-3422 TGDSYTITNT
+3422 TGDSYAIMNSHT
-3432 HAPAVVTV
+3432 PAVVTV
-3440 SVVKIWDD
+3440 SAVKVWDD
-3448 ENNQD
+3448 ANNQD

-3465 GSDGSTHN
+3465 GSDGSVRN

-3486 KDLPQY
+3486 KNLPKY

-3500 TLQEADSNPYTYE
+3500 TLQEANSNPYTYE

-3518 DGYSFTITNNYVPAA
+3518 DEYSFTITNNYVPAV
-3533 VNVPVTTIW
+3533 VNVPITTVW
-3542 NDDNNRDGIRAKETV
+3542 DDDDNRDGIRAKETA
-3557 ITLQGSNGKVYQH
+3557 ITLHGSNGKVYQR
-3570 IVTDKDSFATVFEDV
+3570 IVTGKDDFATVFEDV

-3590 EGKEVVYTVT
+3590 EGREVVYTVT
-3600 QNEVDGY
+3600 QNEMNGY
-3607 TTDVTNTDKY
+3607 TANIASTDKY
-3617 TFQITNTHEPEKLA
+3617 TFQITNTHEPERLA

-3656 TGTDGTYIEKNLS
+3656 TGTDGTYIEKSLS
-3669 AANNWTETFEGLYK
+3669 TANNWTETFDGLYK

-3690 IQYTIDEEA
+3690 IQYTIDEEM

-3734 DANNQDGYRPDTT
+3734 DANNQDGYRPDAA
-3747 TIHMSGTDGTQDT
+3747 TIHMSGTDGTQDA

-3775 DLDRFKDGTKI
+3775 DLDHYKDGNEI

-3801 IVANGN
+3801 IAVNGN

-3817 EITLRNISVI
+3817 EITLRNISVV
-3827 WEDNDD
+3827 WEDNND
-3833 QDGIRPDAVNI
+3833 QDGLRPDTVSV
-3844 KLKGNDKLVDSSE
+3844 KLKGNDKFIDSSE
-3857 LNEDVK
+3857 LNEDVE

-3886 NEIPGYTTTIEKTDT
+3886 NEIPGYTTSIEKTDT

-3920 VWDDSENQDGLRPD
+3920 VWKDAENQDGLRPD
-3934 TIHIK
+3934 AIHIR
-3939 LVSNGIAK
+3939 LISNDIEK

-3953 DSNWHLEFE
+3953 ESDWHLDFE

-3980 VDVDGYTSTVTTE
+3980 VDVDGYTSTVTTK

-3999 IKNDHVPAVID
+3999 IENDHVPAVID

-4018 DDNNRDGLRPSSHTV
+4018 DDNDRDGLRPGSHTV
-4033 ILTDGI
+4033 VLVDGT
-4039 NTIEEIVLD
+4039 NAIEEVVLD
-4048 KDNGYGT
+4048 RNNGYGV
-4055 VLKDMPKYKNGVE
+4055 VLKNMPKYKNGVE
-4068 IDYQIKDFKVDGYTT
+4068 INYQIKDFKVDGYTT
-4083 NIIKGDSVKDFKV
+4083 NIIKSDSVKDFNI
-4096 TNTHVPEMVTVTVT
+4096 TNTHVPEMVTITVT

-4116 SDYDKIRPEEIAL
+4116 SDYDKIRPEKVTL
-4129 TLTGSDGNVYEKTVN
+4129 TLTGSDGNVYEKTVT
-4144 KETWTA
+4144 KDTWTT

-4175 YSTTITNN
+4175 YKTTITDNE
-4183 QTDTITVINKHEP
+4183 TGTIAVINTHEP

-4209 NNKDSIRPDKVT
+4209 NNKDNIRPDKVT
-4221 VKLTDGTTVVSTKE
+4221 VKLANGTTAVSTKE
-4235 VKNDSWKHIFE
+4235 INNDSWKHVFE
-4246 DIPVFNG
+4246 NIIVFNG
-4253 SDKVSYTITQD
+4253 DDKASYTVTQD
-4264 AVNGY
+4264 AVSEY

-4275 SDDGNTIEIINTHIS
+4275 SDDGNTIEIINTH
-4290 VVPPKEEP
+4290 VPVAPPKEEP
-4298 KKKEPATPAPVVE
+4298 KQEETATPAAPAPVVE
-4311 VKVEQPAPTVTL
+4311 IKTEPT
-4323 IQTTNKPTGISFF
+4323 TTVIETPNKQTGISFMDG
-4336 ESLFAK
+4336 LFG

>member
-1 MQNGKSRIK
+1 MQKCESRTK
-10 RVASAIIAGV
+10 RVMSAIIAGM
-20 MALQTVAPVI
+20 MALQVVAPTI
-30 SYADDTA
+30 SYADDTVASTA
-37 SSVATTD
+37 SSED
-44 DSDAIANV
+44 NSDTQIDTGV
-52 DPGTPVQV
+52 PVQT
-60 DATASEEPS
+60 DTASSNTVTEPDSS
-69 EAPSSGTSQA
+69 ESL
-79 DENSEETETNSDI
+79 EETADSEQTGEIQDDTVSDSQGNETN
-92 TDEVSNEHTDADTAD
+92 TQEETVQDTV
-107 ETQTVEEDAP
+107 Q
-117 KQDESTSETTDTAPS
+117 QNNSGSETTES
-132 RTVTVTLNKNGGE
+132 ESVRTVTVTLNKNGGI

-168 DIVVE
+168 DIAIE

-180 ATVTDRDSIDIPV
+180 ATVTDRDSISIPV
-193 ALSSDESLYFTGW
+193 ALSGDDSLYFTGW

-212 YDADSETLTFED
+212 YDADNETLTFDD
-224 GVDAYVLS
+224 GVDAYVLT
-232 AVYSS
+232 AVYDS
-237 VVDDDQTLVENR
+237 VADEDQQLIENK
-249 TEFDEQTKRQAIQ
+249 EIFDEQAEKNVLQQKLSA
-262 ERLKSSGISTY
+262 SGISLY
-273 VLRPSDSY
+273 EMRPSDSY
-281 NQLDLVV
+281 NQLDLIID
-288 EGLAFTS
+288 GLAFTS
-295 DDGLTQTF
+295 DDGLVQTF
-303 TAPYDGDYIIT
+303 TAPYDGDYTIT

-336 GKAEGTVHLNAGQ
+336 GKAEGTIHLNAGQ

-426 KAQNNAAAEVAKKHV
+426 KAQNDAAAEVAKNHV

-454 GGSAGGGGLEGQG
+454 GGTAGGGGLEGQG

-496 TNGRTLTYEERV
+496 TNGRVLTYDERV

-521 FGYHYTVL
+521 FGYHYTIL
-529 GELYDANPAH
+529 GELYDANPAN
-539 RDPVDFLFDDG
+539 RDPVSLLFDDG

-601 EQVEVKDADY
+601 KQVEVKDADY

-618 YDSTETAPY
+618 YDSTNSAPY
-627 LVNGRVII
+627 LINGRVLIH
-635 KMVGETPKL
+635 MVGTTPKM
-644 KSVMMPA
+644 KTIMMEA
-651 QSEDISAGNIDEKDG
+651 QNEDISSSHVDDADVY
-666 FGQKAILSPGQGSAN
+666 GQKAYLNKGQDVAS
-681 KTLAYTAITYYN
+681 TTIAYTAITYYN
-693 LGDVMTVTPK
+693 MGDLMTVNPV
-703 WEYNTLLNVTY
+703 WEYSTMLSPTDRDWN
-714 KPWDDSVAKNINN
+714 DSVAKSIDSRL
-727 QMSVSI
+727 SVSVAN
-733 TNTELGIPAE
+733 TNLGVPNP
-743 GDKYYNDAY
+743 GDKYYNADY

-759 SVMTITNAPLSMY
+759 SVMTITNPVNTMYSTERLTKYYFRCKGIASYTLSSGTKTMYDKGERGELAIDYNIYINHEGVHVYSDRNIINGTPTSTVDDTIAATAGRSASTWQYPHMALTDVNNINTILIQFSSHGFNTSDSISYDASYADSLGITGSGNQYSYIFKAKSKNSVSTANWEKFLQSITYTTYDAATFTSTGVSGGVTIFWYADENLWENNMFYDSSSGHFYACINTGSSITWGEARNRALSMY
-772 DTATVTKYFFRCHP
+772 NSALDCYGYLAHITSQSEQDYLYTLMDKSTQGWLGATRKVSGNEWDWYWRDGPANETSEPFFRQN
-786 TATVSMYNGIRTMDD
+786 AGGIYGSLLWGYENWDSKT
-801 ESESGGLVLDY
+801 EPNNSGGVEWCMHYYGSNRGVWNDYIDSNGAVTSFIVEWSKDGLV
-812 SIAMEHQGAHVY
+812 G
-824 QNRNTINDMNAETV
+824 NDHSV
-838 SDTVTATQNHSSSQW
+838 SDT
-853 KYPELVVKT
+853 
-862 PKTIQTF
+862 
-869 NVLFTSPSRNAQDA
+869 
-883 ILYNTDLANQLGIVV
+883 
-898 TGTNQNYIFT
+898 
-908 KSGGLTQDEWNNF
+908 
-921 LRQVSFVTYDR
+921 
-932 AVFTADGVQSGVE
+932 
-945 VAWYGFEKAIFGS
+945 
-958 NQATRHVPT
+958 
-967 LSDYPGAATHNIASG
+967 
-982 SLNITSSGSVYRIVG
+982 
-997 STTGDNRIYVSPGVS
+997 
-1012 ATVIL
+1012 
-1017 DNVTMNYTAAG
+1017 
-1028 AGWGNDTSR
+1028 
-1037 AGDGAI
+1037 
-1043 SCSHANLT
+1043 
-1051 IILVGTSRITAYGS
+1051 
-1065 YSNAIAKNGTD
+1065 
-1076 GSLMIDGAGTLY
+1076 
-1088 AVGASGDHCGAIGAN
+1088 
-1103 VNCSFWNFTVQGGTI
+1103 
-1118 YANAGEHCP
+1118 
-1127 GIGSGCLNQPGEGN
+1127 
-1141 GGDGAGCGNLN
+1141 
-1152 FTGGTVVARGNTAC
+1152 
-1166 SGIGSGWG
+1166 
-1174 GPVNGIN
+1174 
-1181 ISNGAKVTAYGG
+1181 
-1193 SYSPGIGS
+1193 
-1201 GGRTDNVQGGNIGS
+1201 
-1215 YHYHVRNI
+1215 
-1223 VITGGDTVVTAFGD
+1223 
-1237 KSTNMPGI
+1237 
-1245 GCGKDPVG
+1245 
-1253 TVRGTLSNVVATTL
+1253 
-1267 DGFQGYVRYGSS
+1267 
-1279 EESAAYSTEQPR
+1279 
-1291 TPFTGTGNIGS
+1291 
-1302 YLASQVNRG
+1302 
-1311 TPVYYTQVFFSIDT
+1311 
-1325 SNKHVDDA
+1325 
-1333 DVIGTQVSSTG
+1333 DVIGTQIVA
-1344 TIKPEQFASVSGT
+1344 EQEQKVNNGEVSGT
-1357 VWAENDRDGVYQV
+1357 VWAENDYNGLFAT
-1370 GDEAVVEGVAVT
+1370 DEAKLQDITVQLISDNGTVVATAQTNKLGQYDFTGLAPGNYYVKFTSQSFVG
-1382 LYNADGSVCKTTTTN
+1382 YNAVPDGGNSIVQQASKGINDSYAQTPVFALTYN
-1397 KYGAYSFDGIPEKK
+1397 DVLEKSF
-1411 NYTVGFSNGSSNIQ
+1411 
-1425 SYSPT
+1425 
-1430 AKIAAGENN
+1430 
-1439 NHVNNDWKSDV
+1439 
-1450 FTAIYQKNT
+1450 
-1459 SQTINCGVYVPSTV
+1459 GVYVPSTV

-1478 DDVNQNGICDNSE
+1478 DDANQNGIYDNRE
-1491 SKIANVTIT
+1491 AKIANVTIT

-1517 TAVLTDADGNY
+1517 AAVLTDANGNY

-1536 KEMKLTLTSSDTVD
+1536 KEMKLTLTSSNTVD

-1557 PIPTSGD
+1557 PIPASGD
-1564 EKRTNKAERSIDVL
+1564 VKLTNKAEKSIGML

-1594 MLNAATIG
+1594 MLTSATIG

-1725 LVSPTATTDK
+1725 LVSPTAATDK
-1735 KTQMGNDATAVMQN
+1735 KTQMGNDSTAVMQN

-1767 VSLSNEKDFYVS
+1767 VALNNEKDFYVS

-1890 LINQGNDDTLDSETQ
+1890 LINQGNDDTLDSEAQ

-1918 WIGDIELPVNTKT
+1918 WIGNIELPVNTKT
-1931 EYNVLSKHNDA
+1931 EYNVLSKYNDA
-1942 GFIRLLTSFDLKK
+1942 GFIRLLTDFDLKK
-1955 VEDLSGIPFE
+1955 IEDLSGIPFKD
-1965 NVKFDYEIYEKAD
+1965 VKFDYEIYEKAD

-2005 HLTTDKNGLISF
+2005 HLTTDKNGLIHF
-2017 TNQDIATYHLTE
+2017 TNQDIATYHLIE
-2029 TETLPGYVR
+2029 TETLPGYVK

-2050 TAVENNNLIWKT
+2050 AAVENNNLVWKT

-2068 VRQTNNLYTLKN
+2068 VRLTDNLYTLKN

-2098 QDGIRKNAVITLKG
+2098 QDGIRQNAVITLKG

-2147 IPAYYKGQ
+2147 IPTYYKGQ
-2155 TIQYTVVENPMDGYT
+2155 TIQYTVIENPMDGYIAT
-2170 AIVSN
+2170 VSA
-2175 TTGSVDNGYAIT
+2175 TTGSTDKGYAIT

-2201 VKVWDDGNN
+2201 VKAWDDSNN
-2210 VDGIRPDSVTIHMNG
+2210 IDGMRPDSVTIHLNG
-2225 SDGSSTEATLSNTKD
+2225 SDGSSTEATLSNAKD

-2247 IPLFDANGNE
+2247 MPLFDANGNE
-2257 ITYTITEDAVA
+2257 ITYTITEDAVT

-2276 EGRSFTITNSHVQE
+2276 KDRAFTITNKHTQE
-2290 TLSIPVTKT
+2290 TFSIPVTKT

-2313 IHVILMGSDG
+2313 IHVTLMGSDG

-2349 GVAIDYTLS
+2349 GVAIDYTLN
-2358 EETVDSYTYKIEGDA
+2358 EEAVNGYTYKIEGDA

-2383 IPAVTNVVINK
+2383 ISAVTNVVVNK
-2394 YWEDAANQDGVRPDS
+2394 YWEDAENQDGVRPDS
-2409 VSVTLSGSDGKTYK
+2409 VAVTLSGSDGKTYK

-2428 DGGFSETFENLPV
+2428 DTGFSKTFENLPV

-2448 IAYTVTEDAVAGYIG
+2448 ITYTVTEDAVNGYTG
-2463 KTATDDTGYVLS
+2463 KITTDDTGYILS
-2475 ITNTHT
+2475 ITNTHA
-2481 PETISKTITKT
+2481 PETIRKTVTKT
-2492 WDDNDNQDGI
+2492 WDDGNDRDGI

-2508 VELYGTD
+2508 IELYGTD
-2515 GTLRTQY
+2515 GTRRTQY
-2522 LTKDNNWSYSF
+2522 LTKDNHWSYSF

-2544 IILYTAKEEAVEGYT
+2544 IILYTIKEEAVDGYT
-2559 QKSVTTATGFNFTN
+2559 QKSVTTTAGFDLTN
-2573 THEPQ
+2573 THEIQ
-2578 TVTYGATKVWLDDDN
+2578 TADYEVKKVWIDDN
-2593 RDGVRPNSITLV
+2593 DRDGARPTSITLT
-2605 LNGSDG
+2605 LTGSDG

-2617 MTAAS
+2617 MTAAD
-2622 NWSDVTFERIPM
+2622 NWNAVTFERVPM
-2634 FNNGK
+2634 FNGGK

-2645 SENDVPSYVNSVAVS
+2645 TENEVPSYINSIEVS
-2660 EDGKFFTVTNTHTP
+2660 EDGKHFTVTNTHAP
-2674 DHAIIKIT
+2674 DHTVINIT

-2689 DQDGIRPKKVT
+2689 DQDGIRPRKMTAIV
-2700 TIIVGSNGNRHEVP
+2700 VGSNGNRHEVP

-2768 IPETISK
+2768 IPEMISK

-2808 ATLNEENG
+2808 ATLNEDNG

-2828 HGNIVTYNVK
+2828 NGNIVAYNVK
-2838 ESDVEGY
+2838 ESDTAGY
-2845 EASIVKT
+2845 EASVVKT
-2852 EDGFQLINE
+2852 ENGFQLINE
-2861 HDSETTLRTA
+2861 HDSETTMRTV

-2878 NNQDG
+2878 DNRDG
-2883 IRPDTVTYT
+2883 VRPDTVTYT
-2892 LHGSDGSEV
+2892 LHGSDGSEQ
-2901 EKTVSKDDSWA
+2901 EKTVNKDDAWA
-2912 DVMFEDL
+2912 DVVFEGL
-2919 PVYQNGQKVTYTLTE
+2919 PVYQNGQRISYILTE
-2934 STVDGYTTDIRD
+2934 SAIDGYANDIRSSG
-2946 NGHTFTVT
+2946 NTFTVT
-2954 NTHIPAV
+2954 NTHIPET
-2961 VNVDVTKV
+2961 VNVDVTKI

-2978 NRPNSISV
+2978 NRPDSISV
-2986 ILTGNDGNR
+2986 ILTGSDGKR
-2995 YTATITA
+2995 YTTTITA
-3002 ANNWKYTFSKLPKFF
+3002 ANNWKHTFMKLPKFF

-3025 TLAEDAASGYSNVIE
+3025 TLTEDTMSGYSDVVE
-3040 KKDNYTFVLTN
+3040 KRSDYVFVLTN

-3058 DIPVVKKW
+3058 DVTIVKKW
-3066 NDDNDRDGAR
+3066 DDDNDRDGMR
-3076 PESFNIVLNGSDGK
+3076 PESVDIVLNGSDGK
-3090 LYTGTLSAENGYTY
+3090 LYTGTLSTENGYTC

-3109 PKFHNSGTLISYTVA
+3109 PKYHDGGTLINYTIA
-3124 EEKVTGYT
+3124 EEKIPGYT
-3132 TEVAKD
+3132 TTIAKD
-3138 SSGYKFTLTNTKSIE
+3138 ASGYKFTLTNAKTID

-3163 EDSNNQDGLRP
+3163 DDNNNQDGLRP
-3174 SAITVILTGD
+3174 TAITVILTGD
-3184 DGSRY
+3184 DGSRRV
-3189 LKSVSAAENWTTTFE
+3189 KSVTAAENWMVTFE
-3204 NLPKNQNHGQSIQY
+3204 NLPKNQNHGQNIQY

-3223 FVSGYTDEV
+3223 FVSGYTETI
-3232 TQNGNNYTI
+3232 TQNGDNYTI
-3241 TNTHMPATTELFVTK
+3241 TNTHTPASSEFFVTK
-3256 TWKDNGNND
+3256 IWKDNGNND
-3265 GMRPDEITVTA
+3265 GMRPDGITVTA

-3281 RSYAKKL
+3281 RSYTEKL

-3298 SNLPKYANGKTIDY
+3298 SNLPKYANGKVIEY
-3312 TLTEEAV
+3312 SLTEESV
-3319 PGYTSSITRNGKSFT
+3319 PGYTSSITRNGKSFV

-3346 TITKAWNDE
+3346 TITKAWNDG

-3360 LRPKSIT
+3360 LRPKTIT

-3382 FESQNWTTSL
+3382 FEGQNWATNL

-3400 STEVQYTVKEN
+3400 GTEIQYTVKEN
-3411 AISGYETEIKQ
+3411 AIPDYETEIKQ
-3422 TGDSYTITNT
+3422 TGDSYAITNSHT
-3432 HAPAVVTV
+3432 PAVVTV
-3440 SVVKIWDD
+3440 SAVKVWDD
-3448 ENNQD
+3448 ANNQD

-3465 GSDGSTHN
+3465 GSDGSVRN

-3486 KDLPQY
+3486 KNLPKY

-3500 TLQEADSNPYTYE
+3500 TLQEANSNPYTYE

-3518 DGYSFTITNNYVPAA
+3518 DEYSFTITNNYVPAV
-3533 VNVPVTTIW
+3533 VNVPVTTVW
-3542 NDDNNRDGIRAKETV
+3542 DDDDNRDGIRAKETA
-3557 ITLQGSNGKVYQH
+3557 ITLHGSNGKVYQR
-3570 IVTDKDSFATVFEDV
+3570 IVTGKDSFATVFENM

-3600 QNEVDGY
+3600 QNEMNGY
-3607 TTDVTNTDKY
+3607 TANIASTDKY
-3617 TFQITNTHEPEKLA
+3617 TFQITNTHEPERLA

-3656 TGTDGTYIEKNLS
+3656 TGTDGTYIEKSLS
-3669 AANNWTETFEGLYK
+3669 TANNWTETFDGLYK

-3699 VGGYEKEIS
+3699 VGGYEKGIS

-3715 ITNTHAPEK
+3715 ITNTHTPEK

-3734 DANNQDGYRPDTT
+3734 DANNQDGYRPDAA
-3747 TIHMSGTDGTQDT
+3747 TIHMSGTDGTQDA

-3775 DLDRFKDGTKI
+3775 DLDHYKNGTEI

-3801 IVANGN
+3801 IAVNGN

-3817 EITLRNISVI
+3817 EITLRNISVV
-3827 WEDNDD
+3827 WEDNND
-3833 QDGIRPDAVNI
+3833 QDGLRPDTVSI
-3844 KLKGNDKLVDSSE
+3844 KLKGNDKFIDSSE

-3863 WKHSFTKLP
+3863 WKHSFMKLS

-3877 NEISYTAEE
+3877 NEITYTAEE
-3886 NEIPGYTTTIEKTDT
+3886 NEIPGYTTSIEKTDT

-3920 VWDDSENQDGLRPD
+3920 VWKDAENQDGLRPD
-3934 TIHIK
+3934 AIHIR
-3939 LVSNGIAK
+3939 LISNDIEK

-3953 DSNWHLEFE
+3953 ESDWHLDFE

-4018 DDNNRDGLRPSSHTV
+4018 DDNDRDGLRPDSHTV
-4033 ILTDGI
+4033 ILVDGT
-4039 NTIEEIVLD
+4039 NAIEEVVLD
-4048 KDNGYGT
+4048 RDNGYGV
-4055 VLKDMPKYKNGVE
+4055 VLKNMPKYKNGVE
-4068 IDYQIKDFKVDGYTT
+4068 INYQIKDFKVDGYTT
-4083 NIIKGDSVKDFKV
+4083 NIIKSDSVKDFNI

-4116 SDYDKIRPEEIAL
+4116 SDYDKIRPEKVTL
-4129 TLTGSDGNVYEKTVN
+4129 TLTGSDGNVYEKTVT
-4144 KETWTA
+4144 KDTWTTA
-4150 VFSDLPKNSK
+4150 FSDLPKNSK

-4175 YSTTITNN
+4175 YKTTITDNE
-4183 QTDTITVINKHEP
+4183 TGTIAVINTHEP
-4196 VKTITVTVTWNDE
+4196 VKDITVTIVWKDE
-4209 NNKDSIRPDKVT
+4209 NNKDNIRPDKVT
-4221 VKLTDGTTVVSTKE
+4221 VKLADGTTVVSAKE

-4246 DIPVFNG
+4246 DISVFNG
-4253 SDKVSYTITQD
+4253 SDKVSYTVTQD

-4269 TTEIKA
+4269 TTEVKV
-4275 SDDGNTIEIINTHIS
+4275 SDDGNTVKIINTH
-4290 VVPPKEEP
+4290 VPVAPPKEEP
-4298 KKKEPATPAPVVE
+4298 KQEETATSTAPAPVVE
-4311 VKVEQPAPTVTL
+4311 IKTEPT
-4323 IQTTNKPTGISFF
+4323 TTVIETPNKQTGISFMDG
-4336 ESLFAK
+4336 LFG

>member
-1 MQNGKSRIK
+1 MQKCESRTK
-10 RVASAIIAGV
+10 RVMSAIIAGM
-20 MALQTVAPVI
+20 MALQVVAPTI
-30 SYADDTA
+30 SYADDTVASTA
-37 SSVATTD
+37 SSEDNSDTQIDPGVPVQTDTASSNTVTEPDSSESLEETTD
-44 DSDAIANV
+44 SEQTGEIQDDTVSDSQGNE
-52 DPGTPVQV
+52 TNTQ
-60 DATASEEPS
+60 
-69 EAPSSGTSQA
+69 
-79 DENSEETETNSDI
+79 EETVQDTVQQNNSG
-92 TDEVSNEHTDADTAD
+92 
-107 ETQTVEEDAP
+107 
-117 KQDESTSETTDTAPS
+117 SETTES
-132 RTVTVTLNKNGGE
+132 ESVRTVTVTLNKNGGI

-168 DIVVE
+168 DIAIE

-180 ATVTDRDSIDIPV
+180 ATVTDRDSISIPV
-193 ALSSDESLYFTGW
+193 ALSGDDSLYFTGW

-212 YDADSETLTFED
+212 YDADNETLTFDD
-224 GVDAYVLS
+224 GVDAYVLT
-232 AVYSS
+232 AVYNS
-237 VVDDDQTLVENR
+237 VADEDQQLIENK
-249 TEFDEQTKRQAIQ
+249 EIFDEQAEKNVLQQKLSA
-262 ERLKSSGISTY
+262 SGISLY
-273 VLRPSDSY
+273 EMRPSDSY
-281 NQLDLVV
+281 NQLDLIID
-288 EGLAFTS
+288 GLAFTS
-295 DDGLTQTF
+295 DDGLVQTF
-303 TAPYDGDYIIT
+303 TAPYDGDYTIT

-336 GKAEGTVHLNAGQ
+336 GKAEGTIHLSAGQ

-355 GEAGGYWSTNRTFGG
+355 GETGGYWSTNRTFGG

-426 KAQNNAAAEVAKKHV
+426 KAQNDAAVEVAKKHV

-454 GGSAGGGGLEGQG
+454 GGTAGGGGLEGQG

-496 TNGRTLTYEERV
+496 TNGRVLTYDERV

-521 FGYHYTVL
+521 FGYHYTIL
-529 GELYDANPAH
+529 GELYDANPAN
-539 RDPVDFLFDDG
+539 RDPVSLLFDDG

-601 EQVEVKDADY
+601 KQVEVKDADY

-618 YDSTETAPY
+618 YDSTNSAPY
-627 LVNGRVII
+627 LINGRVLIH
-635 KMVGETPKL
+635 MVGTTPKM
-644 KSVMMPA
+644 KTIMMEA
-651 QSEDISAGNIDEKDG
+651 QNEDISSSHVDDADVY
-666 FGQKAILSPGQGSAN
+666 GQKAYLNKGQDVAS
-681 KTLAYTAITYYN
+681 TTIAYTAITYYN
-693 LGDVMTVTPK
+693 MGDLMTVNPV
-703 WEYNTLLNVTY
+703 WEYSTMLSPTDRDWN
-714 KPWDDSVAKNINN
+714 DSVAKSIDSRL
-727 QMSVSI
+727 SVSVAN
-733 TNTELGIPAE
+733 TNLGVPNP
-743 GDKYYNDAY
+743 GDKYYNADY

-759 SVMTITNAPLSMY
+759 SVMTITNPVNTMYSTERLTKYYFRCKGIASYTLSSGTKTMYDKGERGELAIDYNIYINHEGVHVYSDRNIINGTPTSTVDDTIAATAGRSASTWQYPHMALTDVNNINTILIQFSSHGFNTSDSISYDASYADSLGITGSGNQYSYIFKAKSKNSVSTANWEKFLQSITYTTYDAATFTSTGVSGGVTIFWYADENLWENNMFYDSSSGHFYACINTGNSITWGEARNRALSMY
-772 DTATVTKYFFRCHP
+772 NSALDCYGYLAHITSQSEQDYLYTLMDKSTQGWLGATRKVSGNEWDWYWRDGPANETSEPFFRQN
-786 TATVSMYNGIRTMDD
+786 AGGIYGSLLWGYENWDSKT
-801 ESESGGLVLDY
+801 EPNNSGGVEWCMHYYGSNRGVWNDYIDSNGAVTSFIVEWSKDGLV
-812 SIAMEHQGAHVY
+812 G
-824 QNRNTINDMNAETV
+824 NDHSV
-838 SDTVTATQNHSSSQW
+838 SDT
-853 KYPELVVKT
+853 
-862 PKTIQTF
+862 
-869 NVLFTSPSRNAQDA
+869 
-883 ILYNTDLANQLGIVV
+883 
-898 TGTNQNYIFT
+898 
-908 KSGGLTQDEWNNF
+908 
-921 LRQVSFVTYDR
+921 
-932 AVFTADGVQSGVE
+932 
-945 VAWYGFEKAIFGS
+945 
-958 NQATRHVPT
+958 
-967 LSDYPGAATHNIASG
+967 
-982 SLNITSSGSVYRIVG
+982 
-997 STTGDNRIYVSPGVS
+997 
-1012 ATVIL
+1012 
-1017 DNVTMNYTAAG
+1017 
-1028 AGWGNDTSR
+1028 
-1037 AGDGAI
+1037 
-1043 SCSHANLT
+1043 
-1051 IILVGTSRITAYGS
+1051 
-1065 YSNAIAKNGTD
+1065 
-1076 GSLMIDGAGTLY
+1076 
-1088 AVGASGDHCGAIGAN
+1088 
-1103 VNCSFWNFTVQGGTI
+1103 
-1118 YANAGEHCP
+1118 
-1127 GIGSGCLNQPGEGN
+1127 
-1141 GGDGAGCGNLN
+1141 
-1152 FTGGTVVARGNTAC
+1152 
-1166 SGIGSGWG
+1166 
-1174 GPVNGIN
+1174 
-1181 ISNGAKVTAYGG
+1181 
-1193 SYSPGIGS
+1193 
-1201 GGRTDNVQGGNIGS
+1201 
-1215 YHYHVRNI
+1215 
-1223 VITGGDTVVTAFGD
+1223 
-1237 KSTNMPGI
+1237 
-1245 GCGKDPVG
+1245 
-1253 TVRGTLSNVVATTL
+1253 
-1267 DGFQGYVRYGSS
+1267 
-1279 EESAAYSTEQPR
+1279 
-1291 TPFTGTGNIGS
+1291 
-1302 YLASQVNRG
+1302 
-1311 TPVYYTQVFFSIDT
+1311 
-1325 SNKHVDDA
+1325 
-1333 DVIGTQVSSTG
+1333 DVIGTQIVA
-1344 TIKPEQFASVSGT
+1344 EQEQKVNNGEVSGT
-1357 VWAENDRDGVYQV
+1357 VWAENDYNGLFAT
-1370 GDEAVVEGVAVT
+1370 DEAKLQDITVQLISDNGTVVATAQTNKLGQYDFTGLAPGNYYVKFTSQSFVG
-1382 LYNADGSVCKTTTTN
+1382 YNAVPDGGNSIVQQASKGINDSYAQTPVFALTYN
-1397 KYGAYSFDGIPEKK
+1397 DVLEKSF
-1411 NYTVGFSNGSSNIQ
+1411 
-1425 SYSPT
+1425 
-1430 AKIAAGENN
+1430 
-1439 NHVNNDWKSDV
+1439 
-1450 FTAIYQKNT
+1450 
-1459 SQTINCGVYVPSTV
+1459 GVYVPSTV

-1478 DDVNQNGICDNSE
+1478 DDANQNGIYDNRE
-1491 SKIANVTIT
+1491 AKIANVTIT

-1517 TAVLTDADGNY
+1517 AAVLTDANGNY

-1536 KEMKLTLTSSDTVD
+1536 KEMKLTLTSSNTVD

-1557 PIPTSGD
+1557 PIPASGD
-1564 EKRTNKAERSIDVL
+1564 VKLTNKAEKSIGML

-1594 MLNAATIG
+1594 MLTSATIG
-1602 EVYINSMTG
+1602 EIYINSMSG

-1621 KNFALSANNSI
+1621 KNFALSTNNSI

-1651 TQADINIEE
+1651 TQADIDIEE

-1704 ETDKT
+1704 ETDRT

-1715 LPEEYDYFGF
+1715 LPKEYDYFGF
-1725 LVSPTATTDK
+1725 TVSPTATTDK
-1735 KTQMGNDATAVMQN
+1735 KTQMGNDSTAVMQN

-1767 VSLSNEKDFYVS
+1767 VNLSNEKDFYVS
-1779 TANCAMYIPS
+1779 TANCALYIPS

-1799 NYNGIRETNETENV
+1799 NYNGIREANETQNV
-1813 KTHIYLRRTTK
+1813 ETHIYLRRTTK
-1824 SQFADADEQGT
+1824 SKFADADEQGT

-1846 NVFGELV
+1846 NVFGELI

-1859 TAADGYYEYDYL
+1859 TATDGYYEYNCL

-1878 VFDNTYDYYGQT
+1878 VFDNTYDCYGQT
-1890 LINQGNDDTLDSETQ
+1890 LINQGNDDTLDSEAQ

-1965 NVKFDYEIYEKAD
+1965 NVKFDYEIYSKAENFGKSVFPD
-1978 DSGKS
+1978 DRHQGAPQIYEGAEDSGKS
-1983 VFPNGPY
+1983 VFSDDSNELY
-1990 TTVPV
+1990 TAA
-1995 KPGDT
+1995 
-2000 SIKTE
+2000 SIETFAQAE
-2005 HLTTDKNGLISF
+2005 HLITDKDGLIHF

-2029 TETLPGYVR
+2029 TKTLPGYVR

-2044 VKVMPE
+2044 IKVMPE
-2050 TAVENNNLIWKT
+2050 TTVKNNNLVWKT

-2068 VRQTNNLYTLKN
+2068 VRQTDNLYTLKN

-2098 QDGIRKNAVITLKG
+2098 QDGIRQNAVITLKG

-2155 TIQYTVVENPMDGYT
+2155 TIQYTVIENPMDGYT
-2170 AIVSN
+2170 ATVGA
-2175 TTGSVDNGYAIT
+2175 TTGSADKGYAIT

-2201 VKVWDDGNN
+2201 TKVWDDSNN
-2210 VDGIRPDSVTIHMNG
+2210 IDGMRPDSVTIHLNG
-2225 SDGSSTEATLSNTKD
+2225 SDGSSTEATLSNAKD
-2240 WKYTFKH
+2240 WKYIFKH
-2247 IPLFDANGNE
+2247 MPLFDANGNK

-2290 TLSIPVTKT
+2290 TFSIPVTKT

-2313 IHVILMGSDG
+2313 IHVTLMGSDG

-2349 GVAIDYTLS
+2349 GVAIDYTLN
-2358 EETVDSYTYKIEGDA
+2358 EEAVNGYTYKIEGDA

-2383 IPAVTNVVINK
+2383 ISAVTNVVVNK

-2409 VSVTLSGSDGKTYK
+2409 VAVTLSGSDGKTYK

-2428 DGGFSETFENLPV
+2428 DTGFSKTFENLPV

-2448 IAYTVTEDAVAGYIG
+2448 ITYTVTEDAVNGYTG
-2463 KTATDDTGYVLS
+2463 KITTDDTGYILS
-2475 ITNTHT
+2475 ITNTHA
-2481 PETISKTITKT
+2481 PETIRKTVTKT
-2492 WDDNDNQDGI
+2492 WDDGNDRDGI

-2508 VELYGTD
+2508 IELYGTD
-2515 GTLRTQY
+2515 GTRRTQY
-2522 LTKDNNWSYSF
+2522 LTKDNHWSYSF
-2533 ENLPKYQNEGT
+2533 ENLPKYQNKGT
-2544 IILYTAKEEAVEGYT
+2544 IILYTIKEEAVDGYT
-2559 QKSVTTATGFNFTN
+2559 QKSVTTTAGFDLTN
-2573 THEPQ
+2573 THEIQ
-2578 TVTYGATKVWLDDDN
+2578 TADYEVKKVWIDDN
-2593 RDGVRPNSITLV
+2593 DRDGARPTSITLT
-2605 LNGSDG
+2605 LTGSDG
-2611 SKYTKQ
+2611 SKYTKL
-2617 MTAAS
+2617 MTAAD
-2622 NWSDVTFERIPM
+2622 NWNAVTFERVPM
-2634 FNNGK
+2634 FNGGK

-2645 SENDVPSYVNSVAVS
+2645 TENEVPSYINSIEVS
-2660 EDGKFFTVTNTHTP
+2660 EDGKHFTVTNTHAP
-2674 DHAIIKIT
+2674 DHTVINIT

-2689 DQDGIRPKKVT
+2689 DQDGIRPRKMIAIV
-2700 TIIVGSNGNRHEVP
+2700 VGSNGNRHEVP

-2808 ATLNEENG
+2808 ATLNEDNG

-2828 HGNIVTYNVK
+2828 HGNIVAYNVK
-2838 ESDVEGY
+2838 ESDTAGY
-2845 EASIVKT
+2845 EASVVKT

-2861 HDSETTLRTA
+2861 HDSETTMRTV

-2878 NNQDG
+2878 DNRDG
-2883 IRPDTVTYT
+2883 VRPDAVTYT
-2892 LHGSDGSEV
+2892 LHGSDGSEQ
-2901 EKTVSKDDSWA
+2901 EKTVNKDDAWN
-2912 DVMFEDL
+2912 DVVFEGL
-2919 PVYQNGQKVTYTLTE
+2919 PVYQNGQRISYTLAE
-2934 STVDGYTTDIRD
+2934 SAIDGYANDIRSSG
-2946 NGHTFTVT
+2946 NTFTVT
-2954 NTHIPAV
+2954 NTHIPET
-2961 VNVDVTKV
+2961 VNVDVTKI

-2978 NRPNSISV
+2978 NRPDSISV
-2986 ILTGNDGNR
+2986 ILTGSDGKR
-2995 YTATITA
+2995 YTTTITA
-3002 ANNWKYTFSKLPKFF
+3002 ANNWKHTFLKLPKFF

-3025 TLAEDAASGYSNVIE
+3025 TLTEDTMSGYSDVVE
-3040 KKDNYTFVLTN
+3040 KRSDYVFVLTN

-3058 DIPVVKKW
+3058 NVTIVKKW
-3066 NDDNDRDGAR
+3066 DDDNDRDGMR
-3076 PESFNIVLNGSDGK
+3076 PESVDIVLNGSNGK
-3090 LYTGTLSAENGYTY
+3090 LYTGTLSTENGYTC

-3109 PKFHNSGTLISYTVA
+3109 PKYHDGGTLINYTIA
-3124 EEKVTGYT
+3124 EEKIPGYT
-3132 TEVAKD
+3132 TTIAKD
-3138 SSGYKFTLTNTKSIE
+3138 ASGYKFTLTNTKPIE

-3184 DGSRY
+3184 DGSRRV
-3189 LKSVSAAENWTTTFE
+3189 KSVTAAENWTVTFE
-3204 NLPKNQNHGQSIQY
+3204 NLPKNQNHGQNIQY

-3223 FVSGYTDEV
+3223 FVSGYTEAI
-3232 TQNGNNYTI
+3232 TQNGDNYII
-3241 TNTHMPATTELFVTK
+3241 TNTHTPASSEFFVTK
-3256 TWKDNGNND
+3256 IWKDNGNND

-3281 RSYAKKL
+3281 RSYTEKL
-3288 NADNQWSVMF
+3288 NADNQWSIMF
-3298 SNLPKYANGKTIDY
+3298 SNLPKYADGKTIDY
-3312 TLTEEAV
+3312 TLTEEVV
-3319 PGYTSSITRNGKSFT
+3319 PGYASSITRNGKSFT

-3346 TITKAWNDE
+3346 TITKAWNDG

-3360 LRPKSIT
+3360 LRPKTIT

-3382 FESQNWTTSL
+3382 FEGQNWATNL

-3400 STEVQYTVKEN
+3400 GTEIQYTVKEN
-3411 AISGYETEIKQ
+3411 AIPGYETEIKQ
-3422 TGDSYTITNT
+3422 TGDSYAITNSHT
-3432 HAPAVVTV
+3432 PAVVTV
-3440 SVVKIWDD
+3440 SAVKVWDD
-3448 ENNQD
+3448 ANNQD

-3465 GSDGSTHN
+3465 GSDGSVRN

-3486 KDLPQY
+3486 KNLPKY

-3500 TLQEADSNPYTYE
+3500 TLQEANSNPYTYE

-3518 DGYSFTITNNYVPAA
+3518 DEYSFTITNNYVPAV
-3533 VNVPVTTIW
+3533 VNVPITTVW
-3542 NDDNNRDGIRAKETV
+3542 DDDDNRDGIRAKETA
-3557 ITLQGSNGKVYQH
+3557 ITLHGSNGKVYQR
-3570 IVTDKDSFATVFEDV
+3570 IVTGKDDFATVFEDV

-3590 EGKEVVYTVT
+3590 EGREVVYTVT
-3600 QNEVDGY
+3600 QNEMNGY
-3607 TTDVTNTDKY
+3607 TANIANTDKY
-3617 TFQITNTHEPEKLA
+3617 TFQITNTHEPERLA

-3656 TGTDGTYIEKNLS
+3656 TGTDGTYIEKSLS
-3669 AANNWTETFEGLYK
+3669 TANNWTEAFDGLYK

-3690 IQYTIDEEA
+3690 IQYTIDEEM

-3734 DANNQDGYRPDTT
+3734 DANNQDGYRPDAA

-3760 KDFTKDSSWS
+3760 RDFTKSSSWTA
-3770 SIVFK
+3770 IVFK
-3775 DLDRFKDGTKI
+3775 DLDHYKDGNEI

-3801 IVANGN
+3801 IAVNGN

-3817 EITLRNISVI
+3817 EITLRNISVV
-3827 WEDNDD
+3827 WKDNND
-3833 QDGIRPDAVNI
+3833 QDGLRPDTVSV
-3844 KLKGNDKLVDSSE
+3844 KLKGNDKFIDSSE

-3877 NEISYTAEE
+3877 NEITYTAEE
-3886 NEIPGYTTTIEKTDT
+3886 NEIPGYTTSIEKTDT

-3920 VWDDSENQDGLRPD
+3920 VWEDGENQDGLRPD
-3934 TIHIK
+3934 SIDVILTGSDGNTYNATI
-3939 LVSNGIAK
+3939 SEK
-3947 DAYLDA
+3947 D
-3953 DSNWHLEFE
+3953 NWTYIFAN
-3962 GLPKYRDH
+3962 LPKYFND
-3970 GILNEYSVQE
+3970 GTLVEYSLQE
-3980 VDVDGYTSTVTTE
+3980 VETDGYAGTVTKGTDGYT
-3993 DGYAFT
+3993 FT
-3999 IKNDHVPAVID
+3999 IKNDHTPAVVD
-4010 IPITEEWI
+4010 IPVTKVWN
-4018 DDNNRDGLRPSSHTV
+4018 DDEDRDGLRPNS
-4033 ILTDGI
+4033 I
-4039 NTIEEIVLD
+4039 
-4048 KDNGYGT
+4048 
-4055 VLKDMPKYKNGVE
+4055 
-4068 IDYQIKDFKVDGYTT
+4068 
-4083 NIIKGDSVKDFKV
+4083 
-4096 TNTHVPEMVTVTVT
+4096 HV
-4110 EGWHDQ
+4110 
-4116 SDYDKIRPEEIAL
+4116 
-4129 TLTGSDGNVYEKTVN
+4129 TLTGSDGSTYKKDLEKD
-4144 KETWTA
+4144 
-4150 VFSDLPKNSK
+4150 S
-4160 GEQIIYTLTQEGIKG
+4160 G
-4175 YSTTITNN
+4175 YSTIFTSLPKYHNGELISYSLAETPVEGYETDIQAAESGYGFTITN
-4183 QTDTITVINKHEP
+4183 THE
-4196 VKTITVTVTWNDE
+4196 VSKKTIKVSKVWDDAENQDGIRPDSVTVTLTGSNNSKYTAKLNKENNWTYTFEGLFCKADGATIKYEVSEKDVAGYTPSIKETEGGFIITNAHKPETVTINIVKNWNDSQ
-4209 NNKDSIRPDKVT
+4209 NADNIRPDAISIT
-4221 VKLTDGTTVVSTKE
+4221 LT
-4235 VKNDSWKHIFE
+4235 
-4246 DIPVFNG
+4246 G
-4253 SDKVSYTITQD
+4253 SDNSSRSITLNKAGDYKTAVDSLPKFHEGKQITYTVTETPVD
-4264 AVNGY
+4264 GY
-4269 TTEIKA
+4269 TSSVQASADGYSFVVINTHTPEVHQEKKETPTTPKFEIKA
-4275 SDDGNTIEIINTHIS
+4275 EPSTTI
-4290 VVPPKEEP
+4290 
-4298 KKKEPATPAPVVE
+4298 
-4311 VKVEQPAPTVTL
+4311 
-4323 IQTTNKPTGISFF
+4323 IQTTNKPTGVSFF
-4336 ESLFAK
+4336 DSLLG

>member
-1 MQNGKSRIK
+1 MQKCESRTK
-10 RVASAIIAGV
+10 RVMSAIIAGM
-20 MALQTVAPVI
+20 MALQVVAPTI
-30 SYADDTA
+30 SYADDTVASTA
-37 SSVATTD
+37 SSEDNSNTQ
-44 DSDAIANV
+44 I
-52 DPGTPVQV
+52 DPGVPVQ
-60 DATASEEPS
+60 
-69 EAPSSGTSQA
+69 
-79 DENSEETETNSDI
+79 
-92 TDEVSNEHTDADTAD
+92 
-107 ETQTVEEDAP
+107 
-117 KQDESTSETTDTAPS
+117 TDTASSNTVTEPDS
-132 RTVTVTLNKNGGE
+132 SESLEETADSEQTGEIQDDTVSDSQGNETNTQEETVQDTVQQNDTGSETMESKSVRTVTVTLNKNGGV

-168 DIVVE
+168 DIAIE

-180 ATVTDRDSIDIPV
+180 ATVTDRDSISIPV
-193 ALSSDESLYFTGW
+193 ALSGDDSLYFTGW

-212 YDADSETLTFED
+212 YDADNETLTFD
-224 GVDAYVLS
+224 DDVDAYVLT
-232 AVYSS
+232 AVYNS
-237 VVDDDQTLVENR
+237 VADEDQQLIENK
-249 TEFDEQTKRQAIQ
+249 EIFDEQAEKNVLQQKLSA
-262 ERLKSSGISTY
+262 SGISLY
-273 VLRPSDSY
+273 EMRPSDSY
-281 NQLDLVV
+281 NQLDLIID
-288 EGLAFTS
+288 GLAFTS
-295 DDGLTQTF
+295 DDGLIQTF
-303 TAPYDGDYIIT
+303 TAPYDGDYTIT

-336 GKAEGTVHLNAGQ
+336 GKAEGTIHLSAGQ

-426 KAQNNAAAEVAKKHV
+426 KAQNDAAAEVAKKHV

-454 GGSAGGGGLEGQG
+454 GGTAGGGGLEGQG

-496 TNGRTLTYEERV
+496 TNGRVLTYDERV

-521 FGYHYTVL
+521 FGYHYTIL
-529 GELYDANPAH
+529 GELYDANPAN
-539 RDPVDFLFDDG
+539 RDPVSLLFDDG

-601 EQVEVKDADY
+601 KQVEVKDADY

-618 YDSTETAPY
+618 YDSTNSAPY
-627 LVNGRVII
+627 LINGRVLIH
-635 KMVGETPKL
+635 MVGTTPKM
-644 KSVMMPA
+644 KTIMMEA
-651 QSEDISAGNIDEKDG
+651 QNEDISSSHVDDADVY
-666 FGQKAILSPGQGSAN
+666 GQKAYLNKGQDVAS
-681 KTLAYTAITYYN
+681 TTIAYTAITYYN
-693 LGDVMTVTPK
+693 MGDLMTVNPV
-703 WEYNTLLNVTY
+703 WEYSTMLSPTDRDWN
-714 KPWDDSVAKNINN
+714 DSVAKSIDSRL
-727 QMSVSI
+727 SVSVAN
-733 TNTELGIPAE
+733 TNLGVPNP
-743 GDKYYNDAY
+743 GDKYYNADY

-759 SVMTITNAPLSMY
+759 SVMTITNPVNTMYSTERLTKYYFRCKGIASYTLSSGTKTMYDKGERGELAIDYNIYINHEGVHVYSDRNIINGTPTSTVDDTIAATAGRSASTWQYPHMALTDVNNINTILVQFSSHGFNTSDSISYDASYADSLGITGSGNQYSYIFKAKSKNSVSTANWEKFLQSITYTTYDAATFTSTGVSGGVTIFWYADENLWENNMFYDSSSSHFYACINTGSSITWGEARNRALSMY
-772 DTATVTKYFFRCHP
+772 NSALDCYGYLAHITSQSEQDYLYTLMDKSTQGWLGATRKVSGNEWDWYWRDGPANETNEPFFRQN
-786 TATVSMYNGIRTMDD
+786 ADGIYGSLLWGYENWDSKTEPNNVGNEWCMHYYGNK
-801 ESESGGLVLDY
+801 SGVWNDY
-812 SIAMEHQGAHVY
+812 SDTNGAVTSFIVEWSKDGLA
-824 QNRNTINDMNAETV
+824 NNDHSV
-838 SDTVTATQNHSSSQW
+838 SDT
-853 KYPELVVKT
+853 
-862 PKTIQTF
+862 
-869 NVLFTSPSRNAQDA
+869 
-883 ILYNTDLANQLGIVV
+883 
-898 TGTNQNYIFT
+898 
-908 KSGGLTQDEWNNF
+908 
-921 LRQVSFVTYDR
+921 
-932 AVFTADGVQSGVE
+932 
-945 VAWYGFEKAIFGS
+945 
-958 NQATRHVPT
+958 
-967 LSDYPGAATHNIASG
+967 
-982 SLNITSSGSVYRIVG
+982 
-997 STTGDNRIYVSPGVS
+997 
-1012 ATVIL
+1012 
-1017 DNVTMNYTAAG
+1017 
-1028 AGWGNDTSR
+1028 
-1037 AGDGAI
+1037 
-1043 SCSHANLT
+1043 
-1051 IILVGTSRITAYGS
+1051 
-1065 YSNAIAKNGTD
+1065 
-1076 GSLMIDGAGTLY
+1076 
-1088 AVGASGDHCGAIGAN
+1088 
-1103 VNCSFWNFTVQGGTI
+1103 
-1118 YANAGEHCP
+1118 
-1127 GIGSGCLNQPGEGN
+1127 
-1141 GGDGAGCGNLN
+1141 
-1152 FTGGTVVARGNTAC
+1152 
-1166 SGIGSGWG
+1166 
-1174 GPVNGIN
+1174 
-1181 ISNGAKVTAYGG
+1181 
-1193 SYSPGIGS
+1193 
-1201 GGRTDNVQGGNIGS
+1201 
-1215 YHYHVRNI
+1215 
-1223 VITGGDTVVTAFGD
+1223 
-1237 KSTNMPGI
+1237 
-1245 GCGKDPVG
+1245 
-1253 TVRGTLSNVVATTL
+1253 
-1267 DGFQGYVRYGSS
+1267 
-1279 EESAAYSTEQPR
+1279 
-1291 TPFTGTGNIGS
+1291 
-1302 YLASQVNRG
+1302 
-1311 TPVYYTQVFFSIDT
+1311 
-1325 SNKHVDDA
+1325 
-1333 DVIGTQVSSTG
+1333 DVIGTQIVA
-1344 TIKPEQFASVSGT
+1344 EQEQKVNNGEVSGT
-1357 VWAENDRDGVYQV
+1357 VWAENDYNGLFAT
-1370 GDEAVVEGVAVT
+1370 DEAKLQDITVQLISDNGTVVATAQTNKLGQYDFTGLAPGNYYVKFTSQSFVG
-1382 LYNADGSVCKTTTTN
+1382 YNAVPDGGNSIVQQASKGINDSYAQTPVFALTYN
-1397 KYGAYSFDGIPEKK
+1397 DVLEKSF
-1411 NYTVGFSNGSSNIQ
+1411 
-1425 SYSPT
+1425 
-1430 AKIAAGENN
+1430 
-1439 NHVNNDWKSDV
+1439 
-1450 FTAIYQKNT
+1450 
-1459 SQTINCGVYVPSTV
+1459 GVYVPSTV

-1478 DDVNQNGICDNSE
+1478 DDANQNGIYDNRE
-1491 SKIANVTIT
+1491 AKIANVTIT

-1517 TAVLTDADGNY
+1517 AAVLTDANGNY

-1564 EKRTNKAERSIDVL
+1564 VKLTNKAEKSIGML

-1594 MLNAATIG
+1594 MLTSATIG
-1602 EVYINSMTG
+1602 EIYINSMSG

-1725 LVSPTATTDK
+1725 LVSPTAATDK
-1735 KTQMGNDATAVMQN
+1735 KTQMGNDSTAVMQN

-1767 VSLSNEKDFYVS
+1767 VNLSNEKDFYVS
-1779 TANCAMYIPS
+1779 TANCALYIPS
-1789 KVYGYIWQDD
+1789 KVYGYIWQDN

-1890 LINQGNDDTLDSETQ
+1890 LINQGNDDTLDSEAQ

-1942 GFIRLLTSFDLKK
+1942 GFIRLLTDFDLKK
-1955 VEDLSGIPFE
+1955 IEDLSGIPFKD
-1965 NVKFDYEIYEKAD
+1965 VKFDYEIYEKAD

-2005 HLTTDKNGLISF
+2005 HLTTDKNGLIHF
-2017 TNQDIATYHLTE
+2017 TNQDIATYHLIE
-2029 TETLPGYVR
+2029 TETLPGYVK

-2050 TAVENNNLIWKT
+2050 AAVENNNLVWKT

-2068 VRQTNNLYTLKN
+2068 VRLTDNLYTLKN

-2098 QDGIRKNAVITLKG
+2098 QDGIRQNAVITLKG

-2155 TIQYTVVENPMDGYT
+2155 TIQYTVIENPMDGYT
-2170 AIVSN
+2170 ATVSA
-2175 TTGSVDNGYAIT
+2175 TTGSTDKGYAIT

-2201 VKVWDDGNN
+2201 TKVWDDSNN
-2210 VDGIRPDSVTIHMNG
+2210 IDGMRPDSVTIYLNG
-2225 SDGSSTEATLSNTKD
+2225 SDGSSTEATLSNAKD

-2247 IPLFDANGNE
+2247 MPLFDANGNE
-2257 ITYTITEDAVA
+2257 ITYTITEDAVT

-2276 EGRSFTITNSHVQE
+2276 KDRAFTITNKHTQE
-2290 TLSIPVTKT
+2290 TFSIPVTKT

-2313 IHVILMGSDG
+2313 IHVTLMGSDG

-2349 GVAIDYTLS
+2349 GVAIDYTLN
-2358 EETVDSYTYKIEGDA
+2358 EEAVNGYTYKIEGDA

-2383 IPAVTNVVINK
+2383 ISAVTNVVVNK
-2394 YWEDAANQDGVRPDS
+2394 YWEDAENQDGVRPDS
-2409 VSVTLSGSDGKTYK
+2409 VAVTLSGSDGKTYK
-2423 ATLTK
+2423 ATLAK
-2428 DGGFSETFENLPV
+2428 DTGFSKTFENLPV

-2448 IAYTVTEDAVAGYIG
+2448 ITYTVTEDAVDGYTG
-2463 KTATDDTGYVLS
+2463 KITTDDTGYILS
-2475 ITNTHT
+2475 ITNTHA
-2481 PETISKTITKT
+2481 PETIRKTVTKT
-2492 WDDNDNQDGI
+2492 WDDGNDRDGI

-2508 VELYGTD
+2508 IELYGTD
-2515 GTLRTQY
+2515 GTRRTQY
-2522 LTKDNNWSYSF
+2522 LTKDNHWSYSF

-2544 IILYTAKEEAVEGYT
+2544 IILYIIKEEAVDGYT
-2559 QKSVTTATGFNFTN
+2559 QKSVTTTAGFDLTN
-2573 THEPQ
+2573 THEIQ
-2578 TVTYGATKVWLDDDN
+2578 TADYEVKKVWIDDN
-2593 RDGVRPNSITLV
+2593 DRDGTRPTSITLT
-2605 LNGSDG
+2605 LTGSDG

-2617 MTAAS
+2617 MTAAD
-2622 NWSDVTFERIPM
+2622 NWNAVTFERVPM
-2634 FNNGK
+2634 FNGGK

-2645 SENDVPSYVNSVAVS
+2645 TENEVPSYINLIEVS
-2660 EDGKFFTVTNTHTP
+2660 EDGKHFTVTNTHAP
-2674 DHAIIKIT
+2674 DHTVINIT

-2689 DQDGIRPKKVT
+2689 DQDGIRPRKMTAIV
-2700 TIIVGSNGNRHEVP
+2700 VGSNGNRHEVP

-2808 ATLNEENG
+2808 ATLNEDNG

-2828 HGNIVTYNVK
+2828 HGNIVAYNVK
-2838 ESDVEGY
+2838 ESDTAGY
-2845 EASIVKT
+2845 EASVVKT

-2861 HDSETTLRTA
+2861 HDSETTMRTV

-2878 NNQDG
+2878 DNRDG
-2883 IRPDTVTYT
+2883 VRPDAVTYT
-2892 LHGSDGSEV
+2892 LHGSDGSEQ
-2901 EKTVSKDDSWA
+2901 EKTVNKDDAWN
-2912 DVMFEDL
+2912 DVVFEDL
-2919 PVYQNGQKVTYTLTE
+2919 PVYQNGQRISYTLTE
-2934 STVDGYTTDIRD
+2934 SAIDGYANDIRSSG
-2946 NGHTFTVT
+2946 NTFTVT
-2954 NTHIPAV
+2954 NTHIPET
-2961 VNVDVTKV
+2961 VNVDVTKI

-2978 NRPNSISV
+2978 NRPDSISV
-2986 ILTGNDGNR
+2986 ILTGSDGKR
-2995 YTATITA
+2995 YTTTITA
-3002 ANNWKYTFSKLPKFF
+3002 ANNWKHTFLKLPKFF

-3025 TLAEDAASGYSNVIE
+3025 TLTEDTMSGYSDVVE
-3040 KKDNYTFVLTN
+3040 KRSDYVFVLTN

-3058 DIPVVKKW
+3058 DVTIVKKW
-3066 NDDNDRDGAR
+3066 DDDNDRDGMR
-3076 PESFNIVLNGSDGK
+3076 PESVDIVLNGSDGK
-3090 LYTGTLSAENGYTY
+3090 LYTGTLSTENGYTC

-3109 PKFHNSGTLISYTVA
+3109 PKYHDGGTLINYTIA
-3124 EEKVTGYT
+3124 EEKIPGYT
-3132 TEVAKD
+3132 TTIAKD
-3138 SSGYKFTLTNTKSIE
+3138 ASGYKFTLTNAKTID

-3163 EDSNNQDGLRP
+3163 DDNNNQDGLRP
-3174 SAITVILTGD
+3174 TAITVILTGD
-3184 DGSRY
+3184 DGSRRV
-3189 LKSVSAAENWTTTFE
+3189 KSVTATENWTVTFE
-3204 NLPKNQNHGQSIQY
+3204 NLPKNQNHGQNIQY

-3223 FVSGYTDEV
+3223 FVSGYTEAI
-3232 TQNGNNYTI
+3232 TQNGDNYII
-3241 TNTHMPATTELFVTK
+3241 TNTHTPASSEFFVTK
-3256 TWKDNGNND
+3256 IWKDNENND

-3281 RSYAKKL
+3281 CSYTEKL

-3298 SNLPKYANGKTIDY
+3298 SNLPKYADGKVIEY
-3312 TLTEEAV
+3312 SLTEESV
-3319 PGYTSSITRNGKSFT
+3319 PGYTSSITRNGKSFVF
-3334 LINTH
+3334 INTH

-3346 TITKAWNDE
+3346 TITKAWNDG

-3360 LRPKSIT
+3360 LRPKTIT

-3382 FESQNWTTSL
+3382 FEGQNWATSL

-3400 STEVQYTVKEN
+3400 GTEIQYTVKEN
-3411 AISGYETEIKQ
+3411 AIPGYETEIKQ
-3422 TGDSYTITNT
+3422 TGDSYAIMNSHT
-3432 HAPAVVTV
+3432 PAVVTV
-3440 SVVKIWDD
+3440 SAVKVWDD
-3448 ENNQD
+3448 ANNQD

-3465 GSDGSTHN
+3465 GSDGSVRN

-3486 KDLPQY
+3486 KNLPKY
-3492 KNGVKIDY
+3492 KNGMKIDY
-3500 TLQEADSNPYTYE
+3500 TLQEANSNPYTYE

-3518 DGYSFTITNNYVPAA
+3518 DEYSFTITNNYVPAV
-3533 VNVPVTTIW
+3533 VNVPITTVW
-3542 NDDNNRDGIRAKETV
+3542 DDDDNRDGIRAKETA
-3557 ITLQGSNGKVYQH
+3557 ITLHGSNGKVYQR
-3570 IVTDKDSFATVFEDV
+3570 IVTGKDDFATVFEDV

-3590 EGKEVVYTVT
+3590 EGREVVYTVT
-3600 QNEVDGY
+3600 QNEMNGY
-3607 TTDVTNTDKY
+3607 TANIASTDKY
-3617 TFQITNTHEPEKLA
+3617 TFQITNTHEPERLA

-3656 TGTDGTYIEKNLS
+3656 TGTDGTYIEKSLS
-3669 AANNWTETFEGLYK
+3669 TANNWTETFDGLYK

-3690 IQYTIDEEA
+3690 IQYTIDEEM

-3734 DANNQDGYRPDTT
+3734 DANNQDGYRPDAA
-3747 TIHMSGTDGTQDT
+3747 TIHMSGTDGTQDA

-3775 DLDRFKDGTKI
+3775 DLDHYKDGNEI

-3801 IVANGN
+3801 IAVNGN

-3817 EITLRNISVI
+3817 EITLRNISVV
-3827 WEDNDD
+3827 WEDNND
-3833 QDGIRPDAVNI
+3833 QDGLRPDTVSV
-3844 KLKGNDKLVDSSE
+3844 KLKGNDKFIDSSE
-3857 LNEDVK
+3857 LNEDVE

-3886 NEIPGYTTTIEKTDT
+3886 NEIPGYTTSIEKTDT

-3920 VWDDSENQDGLRPD
+3920 VWKDAENQDGLRPD
-3934 TIHIK
+3934 AIHIR
-3939 LVSNGIAK
+3939 LISNDIEK

-3953 DSNWHLEFE
+3953 ESDWHLDFE

-3980 VDVDGYTSTVTTE
+3980 VDVDGYTSTVTTK

-3999 IKNDHVPAVID
+3999 IENDHVPAVID

-4018 DDNNRDGLRPSSHTV
+4018 DDNDRDGLRPGSHTV
-4033 ILTDGI
+4033 VLVDGT
-4039 NTIEEIVLD
+4039 NAIEEVVLD
-4048 KDNGYGT
+4048 RNNGYGV
-4055 VLKDMPKYKNGVE
+4055 VLKNMPKYKNGVE
-4068 IDYQIKDFKVDGYTT
+4068 INYQIKDFKVDGYTT
-4083 NIIKGDSVKDFKV
+4083 NIIKSDSVKDFNI
-4096 TNTHVPEMVTVTVT
+4096 TNTHVPEMVTITVT

-4116 SDYDKIRPEEIAL
+4116 SDYDKIRPEKVTL
-4129 TLTGSDGNVYEKTVN
+4129 TLTGSDGNVYEKTVT
-4144 KETWTA
+4144 KDTWTT

-4175 YSTTITNN
+4175 YKTTITDNE
-4183 QTDTITVINKHEP
+4183 TGTIAVINTHEP

-4209 NNKDSIRPDKVT
+4209 NNKDNIRPDKVT
-4221 VKLTDGTTVVSTKE
+4221 VKLANGTTAVSTKE
-4235 VKNDSWKHIFE
+4235 INNDSWKHVFE
-4246 DIPVFNG
+4246 NIIVFNG
-4253 SDKVSYTITQD
+4253 DDKASYTVTQD
-4264 AVNGY
+4264 AVSEY

-4275 SDDGNTIEIINTHIS
+4275 SDDGNTIEIINTH
-4290 VVPPKEEP
+4290 VPVAPPKEEP
-4298 KKKEPATPAPVVE
+4298 KQEETATPAAPAPVVE
-4311 VKVEQPAPTVTL
+4311 IKTEPT
-4323 IQTTNKPTGISFF
+4323 TTVIETPNKQTGISFMDG
-4336 ESLFAK
+4336 LFG

>member
-1 MQNGKSRIK
+1 MQKCESRTK
-10 RVASAIIAGV
+10 RVMSAIIAGM
-20 MALQTVAPVI
+20 MALQVVAPTI
-30 SYADDTA
+30 SYADDTVTSTVSSEDNSDTQIDPGVPVQTDTA
-37 SSVATTD
+37 SSNTVTEP
-44 DSDAIANV
+44 DS
-52 DPGTPVQV
+52 
-60 DATASEEPS
+60 SES
-69 EAPSSGTSQA
+69 L
-79 DENSEETETNSDI
+79 EETADSEQTGEIQDDTVSDSQGNETN
-92 TDEVSNEHTDADTAD
+92 TQEETAQDTV
-107 ETQTVEEDAP
+107 Q
-117 KQDESTSETTDTAPS
+117 QNNSGSETTENES
-132 RTVTVTLNKNGGE
+132 VRTVTVTLNKNGGI

-168 DIVVE
+168 DIAIE

-180 ATVTDRDSIDIPV
+180 ATVTDRDSISIPV
-193 ALSSDESLYFTGW
+193 ALSGDDSLYFTGW

-212 YDADSETLTFED
+212 YDDNNETLTFDD
-224 GVDAYVLS
+224 GVDAYVLT
-232 AVYSS
+232 AVYNS
-237 VVDDDQTLVENR
+237 VADEDQQLIENK
-249 TEFDEQTKRQAIQ
+249 EIFDKQAEKNVLQ
-262 ERLKSSGISTY
+262 QKLSASGISLY
-273 VLRPSDSY
+273 EMRPSDSY
-281 NQLDLVV
+281 NQLDLIID
-288 EGLAFTS
+288 GLAFTS
-295 DDGLTQTF
+295 DDGLVQTF
-303 TAPYDGDYIIT
+303 TAPYDGDYTIT

-336 GKAEGTVHLNAGQ
+336 GKAEGTIHLSAGQ

-355 GEAGGYWSTNRTFGG
+355 GEAGGHWSTNRTFGG

-426 KAQNNAAAEVAKKHV
+426 KAQNDAAAEVAKNHV

-454 GGSAGGGGLEGQG
+454 GGTAGGGGLEGQG

-496 TNGRTLTYEERV
+496 TNGRVLTYDERV

-521 FGYHYTVL
+521 FGYHYTIL
-529 GELYDANPAH
+529 GELYDANPAN
-539 RDPVDFLFDDG
+539 RDPVSLLFDDG

-601 EQVEVKDADY
+601 KQVEVKDADY

-618 YDSTETAPY
+618 YDSTNSAPY
-627 LVNGRVII
+627 LINGRVLIH
-635 KMVGETPKL
+635 MVGTTPKM
-644 KSVMMPA
+644 KTIMMEA
-651 QSEDISAGNIDEKDG
+651 QNEDISSSHVDDADVY
-666 FGQKAILSPGQGSAN
+666 GQKAYLNKGQDVAS
-681 KTLAYTAITYYN
+681 TTIAYTAITYYN
-693 LGDVMTVTPK
+693 MGDLMTVNPV
-703 WEYNTLLNVTY
+703 WEYSTMLSPTDRDWN
-714 KPWDDSVAKNINN
+714 DSVAKSIDSRL
-727 QMSVSI
+727 SVSVEN
-733 TNTELGIPAE
+733 TNLGVPNP
-743 GDKYYNDAY
+743 GDKYYNADY

-759 SVMTITNAPLSMY
+759 SVMTITNPVNTMYSTERLTKYYFRCKGIASYTLSSGTKTMYDKGERGELAIDYNIYINHEGVHVYSDRNIINGTPTSTVDDTIAATAGRSASTWQYPHMALTDVNNINTILIQFSSHGFNTSDSISYDASYADSLGITGSGNQYSYIFKAKSKNSVSTANWEKFLQSITYTTYDAATFTSTGVSGGVTIFWYADENLWENNMFYDSSSDHFYACINTGNSITWGEARNRALSMY
-772 DTATVTKYFFRCHP
+772 NSALDCYGYLAHITSQSEQDYLYTLMDKSTQGWLGATRKVSGNEWDWYWRDGPANETSEPFFRQNADGTYGTLLWGYENWDSKTEP
-786 TATVSMYNGIRTMDD
+786 NN
-801 ESESGGLVLDY
+801 SGGVEWCMHYYGSNRGVWNDYIDSNGAVTSFIVEWSKDGLV
-812 SIAMEHQGAHVY
+812 G
-824 QNRNTINDMNAETV
+824 NDHSV
-838 SDTVTATQNHSSSQW
+838 SDT
-853 KYPELVVKT
+853 
-862 PKTIQTF
+862 
-869 NVLFTSPSRNAQDA
+869 
-883 ILYNTDLANQLGIVV
+883 
-898 TGTNQNYIFT
+898 
-908 KSGGLTQDEWNNF
+908 
-921 LRQVSFVTYDR
+921 
-932 AVFTADGVQSGVE
+932 
-945 VAWYGFEKAIFGS
+945 
-958 NQATRHVPT
+958 
-967 LSDYPGAATHNIASG
+967 
-982 SLNITSSGSVYRIVG
+982 
-997 STTGDNRIYVSPGVS
+997 
-1012 ATVIL
+1012 
-1017 DNVTMNYTAAG
+1017 
-1028 AGWGNDTSR
+1028 
-1037 AGDGAI
+1037 
-1043 SCSHANLT
+1043 
-1051 IILVGTSRITAYGS
+1051 
-1065 YSNAIAKNGTD
+1065 
-1076 GSLMIDGAGTLY
+1076 
-1088 AVGASGDHCGAIGAN
+1088 
-1103 VNCSFWNFTVQGGTI
+1103 
-1118 YANAGEHCP
+1118 
-1127 GIGSGCLNQPGEGN
+1127 
-1141 GGDGAGCGNLN
+1141 
-1152 FTGGTVVARGNTAC
+1152 
-1166 SGIGSGWG
+1166 
-1174 GPVNGIN
+1174 
-1181 ISNGAKVTAYGG
+1181 
-1193 SYSPGIGS
+1193 
-1201 GGRTDNVQGGNIGS
+1201 
-1215 YHYHVRNI
+1215 
-1223 VITGGDTVVTAFGD
+1223 
-1237 KSTNMPGI
+1237 
-1245 GCGKDPVG
+1245 
-1253 TVRGTLSNVVATTL
+1253 
-1267 DGFQGYVRYGSS
+1267 
-1279 EESAAYSTEQPR
+1279 
-1291 TPFTGTGNIGS
+1291 
-1302 YLASQVNRG
+1302 
-1311 TPVYYTQVFFSIDT
+1311 
-1325 SNKHVDDA
+1325 
-1333 DVIGTQVSSTG
+1333 DVIGTQIVA
-1344 TIKPEQFASVSGT
+1344 EQEQKVNNGEVSGT
-1357 VWAENDRDGVYQV
+1357 VWAENDYNGLFAT
-1370 GDEAVVEGVAVT
+1370 DEAKLQDITVQLISDNGTIVATAQTNKLGQYDFTGLAPGNYYVKFT
-1382 LYNADGSVCKTTTTN
+1382 SQSFVGYNAVPDGGNSIVQQASKGINDSYAQTPVFALTYN
-1397 KYGAYSFDGIPEKK
+1397 DVLEKSF
-1411 NYTVGFSNGSSNIQ
+1411 
-1425 SYSPT
+1425 
-1430 AKIAAGENN
+1430 
-1439 NHVNNDWKSDV
+1439 
-1450 FTAIYQKNT
+1450 
-1459 SQTINCGVYVPSTV
+1459 GVYVPSTV

-1478 DDVNQNGICDNSE
+1478 DDANQNGIYDNRE
-1491 SKIANVTIT
+1491 AKIANVTIT

-1517 TAVLTDADGNY
+1517 AAVLTDANGNY

-1536 KEMKLTLTSSDTVD
+1536 KEMKLTLTSSNTVD

-1557 PIPTSGD
+1557 PIPASGD
-1564 EKRTNKAERSIDVL
+1564 VKLTNKAEKSIGML

-1594 MLNAATIG
+1594 MLTSATIG
-1602 EVYINSMTG
+1602 EIYINSMSG

-1651 TQADINIEE
+1651 TQADIDIEE

-1704 ETDKT
+1704 ETDRT

-1725 LVSPTATTDK
+1725 TVSPTATTDK
-1735 KTQMGNDATAVMQN
+1735 KTQMGNDSTAVIQN

-1767 VSLSNEKDFYVS
+1767 VNLSNEKDFYVS
-1779 TANCAMYIPS
+1779 TANCALYIPS

-1799 NYNGIRETNETENV
+1799 NYNGIREANETQNV
-1813 KTHIYLRRTTK
+1813 ETHIYLRRTTK
-1824 SQFADADEQGT
+1824 SKFADADEQGT

-1846 NVFGELV
+1846 NVFGELI

-1859 TAADGYYEYDYL
+1859 TATDGYYEYNCL

-1878 VFDNTYDYYGQT
+1878 VFDNTYDCYGQT
-1890 LINQGNDDTLDSETQ
+1890 LINQGNDDTLDSEAQ

-1965 NVKFDYEIYEKAD
+1965 NVKFDYEIYSKAENFGKSVFPD
-1978 DSGKS
+1978 DRHQGAPQIYEGAEDSGKS
-1983 VFPNGPY
+1983 VFSDDSNELY
-1990 TTVPV
+1990 TT
-1995 KPGDT
+1995 T
-2000 SIKTE
+2000 SIETFAQAE
-2005 HLTTDKNGLISF
+2005 HLITDKDGLIHF

-2029 TETLPGYVR
+2029 TKTLPGYVR

-2044 VKVMPE
+2044 IKVMPE
-2050 TAVENNNLIWKT
+2050 TTVENNNLVWKT

-2068 VRQTNNLYTLKN
+2068 VRQTDNLYTLKN

-2098 QDGIRKNAVITLKG
+2098 QDGIRQNAVITLKG

-2133 FKATDTYLT
+2133 FKATDTYLS

-2155 TIQYTVVENPMDGYT
+2155 TIQYTVIENPMDGYT
-2170 AIVSN
+2170 ATVGA
-2175 TTGSVDNGYAIT
+2175 TTGSADKGYAIT

-2201 VKVWDDGNN
+2201 TKVWDDSNN
-2210 VDGIRPDSVTIHMNG
+2210 IDGMRPDSVTIHLNG
-2225 SDGSSTEATLSNTKD
+2225 SDGSSTKATLSNAKD

-2247 IPLFDANGNE
+2247 MPLFDANGNK

-2290 TLSIPVTKT
+2290 TFSIPVTKT

-2313 IHVILMGSDG
+2313 IHVTLMGSDG

-2349 GVAIDYTLS
+2349 GVAIDYTLN
-2358 EETVDSYTYKIEGDA
+2358 EEAVNGYTYKIEGDA

-2383 IPAVTNVVINK
+2383 ISAVTNVVVNK

-2409 VSVTLSGSDGKTYK
+2409 VAVTLSGSDGKTYK

-2428 DGGFSETFENLPV
+2428 DTGFSKTFESLPV

-2448 IAYTVTEDAVAGYIG
+2448 ITYTITEDAVNGYTG
-2463 KTATDDTGYVLS
+2463 KITTDDTGYILS
-2475 ITNTHT
+2475 ITNTHA
-2481 PETISKTITKT
+2481 PETIRKTVTKT
-2492 WDDNDNQDGI
+2492 WDDGNDRDGI

-2508 VELYGTD
+2508 IELYGTD
-2515 GTLRTQY
+2515 GTRRTQY
-2522 LTKDNNWSYSF
+2522 LTKDNHWSYSF

-2544 IILYTAKEEAVEGYT
+2544 IILYTIKEEDVDGYT
-2559 QKSVTTATGFNFTN
+2559 QKSVTTTAGFDLTN
-2573 THEPQ
+2573 THEIQ
-2578 TVTYGATKVWLDDDN
+2578 TADYEVKKVWVDDN
-2593 RDGVRPNSITLV
+2593 DRDGARPTSITLT
-2605 LNGSDG
+2605 LTGSDG

-2617 MTAAS
+2617 MTAVD
-2622 NWSDVTFERIPM
+2622 NWNAATFERVPM
-2634 FNNGK
+2634 FNGGK

-2645 SENDVPSYVNSVAVS
+2645 TENEVPSYMNSIEVS
-2660 EDGKFFTVTNTHTP
+2660 EDGKHFTVTNTHAP
-2674 DHAIIKIT
+2674 DHTVINIA

-2689 DQDGIRPKKVT
+2689 DQDGIRPRKMIAVV
-2700 TIIVGSNGNRHEVP
+2700 VGSNGNRHEVP

-2753 VKSLGNNVFEVHNTH
+2753 VKNLGNNVFEVHNTH

-2808 ATLNEENG
+2808 ATLNEDNG

-2828 HGNIVTYNVK
+2828 HGNIVAYNVK
-2838 ESDVEGY
+2838 ESDTAGY
-2845 EASIVKT
+2845 EASVVKT

-2861 HDSETTLRTA
+2861 HDSETTMRTV

-2878 NNQDG
+2878 DNRDG
-2883 IRPDTVTYT
+2883 VRPDAVTYT
-2892 LHGSDGSEV
+2892 LHGSDGSEQ
-2901 EKTVSKDDSWA
+2901 EKTVNKDDAWN
-2912 DVMFEDL
+2912 DVVFEGL
-2919 PVYQNGQKVTYTLTE
+2919 PVYQNGQRISYTLAE
-2934 STVDGYTTDIRD
+2934 SAIDGYANDIRSSG
-2946 NGHTFTVT
+2946 NTFTVT
-2954 NTHIPAV
+2954 NTHIPET
-2961 VNVDVTKV
+2961 VNVDVTKI

-2978 NRPNSISV
+2978 NRPDSISV
-2986 ILTGNDGNR
+2986 ILTGSDGKR
-2995 YTATITA
+2995 YTTTITA
-3002 ANNWKYTFSKLPKFF
+3002 ANNWKHTFLKLPKFF

-3025 TLAEDAASGYSNVIE
+3025 TLTEDTMSGYSDVVE
-3040 KKDNYTFVLTN
+3040 KRSDYVFVLTN

-3058 DIPVVKKW
+3058 DVTIVKKW
-3066 NDDNDRDGAR
+3066 DDDNDRDGMR
-3076 PESFNIVLNGSDGK
+3076 PESVDIVLNGSDGK
-3090 LYTGTLSAENGYTY
+3090 LYTGTLSTENGYTC

-3109 PKFHNSGTLISYTVA
+3109 PKYHDGGTLINYTIA
-3124 EEKVTGYT
+3124 EEKIPGYT
-3132 TEVAKD
+3132 TTIAKD
-3138 SSGYKFTLTNTKSIE
+3138 ASGYKFTLTNTKPIE

-3174 SAITVILTGD
+3174 SAITIILTGD
-3184 DGSRY
+3184 DGSRRV
-3189 LKSVSAAENWTTTFE
+3189 KSVSAAENWTTMFE

-3223 FVSGYTDEV
+3223 FVSGYTDRIA
-3232 TQNGNNYTI
+3232 QNGDNYTI
-3241 TNTHMPATTELFVTK
+3241 TNTHTPAATELFVTK

-3281 RSYAKKL
+3281 RSYTEKL

-3298 SNLPKYANGKTIDY
+3298 SNLPKYADGKVIEY
-3312 TLTEEAV
+3312 SLTEESV
-3319 PGYTSSITRNGKSFT
+3319 PGYTSSITRNGKSFV

-3346 TITKAWNDE
+3346 TITKAWNDG

-3360 LRPKSIT
+3360 LRPKTIT

-3382 FESQNWTTSL
+3382 FEGQNWATNL

-3400 STEVQYTVKEN
+3400 GTEIQYTVKEN
-3411 AISGYETEIKQ
+3411 AIPGYETEIKQ
-3422 TGDSYTITNT
+3422 TGDSYAITNSHT
-3432 HAPAVVTV
+3432 PAVVTV
-3440 SVVKIWDD
+3440 SAVKVWDD
-3448 ENNQD
+3448 ANNQD

-3465 GSDGSTHN
+3465 GSDGSVRN

-3500 TLQEADSNPYTYE
+3500 TLQEANSNPYTYE

-3533 VNVPVTTIW
+3533 VNVPVTTVW
-3542 NDDNNRDGIRAKETV
+3542 DDDDNRDGIRAKETA
-3557 ITLQGSNGKVYQH
+3557 ITLQGSNGKVYQR
-3570 IVTDKDSFATVFEDV
+3570 IVTGKDDFATVFEDV

-3590 EGKEVVYTVT
+3590 EGREVVYTVT
-3600 QNEVDGY
+3600 QNEMNGY
-3607 TTDVTNTDKY
+3607 TTNIANTDKY
-3617 TFQITNTHEPEKLA
+3617 TFQITNTHEPERLA

-3656 TGTDGTYIEKNLS
+3656 TGTDGTYIEKSLS
-3669 AANNWTETFEGLYK
+3669 TANNWTETFDGLYK

-3699 VGGYEKEIS
+3699 VGGYEKGIS

-3734 DANNQDGYRPDTT
+3734 DANNQDGYRPDAA
-3747 TIHMSGTDGTQDT
+3747 TIHMSGTDGTQDA

-3775 DLDRFKDGTKI
+3775 DLDHYKDGNEI
-3786 KYTVT
+3786 KYTVA

-3801 IVANGN
+3801 ITVNGN

-3934 TIHIK
+3934 SIDVILTGSDGNTYNATI
-3939 LVSNGIAK
+3939 SEK
-3947 DAYLDA
+3947 D
-3953 DSNWHLEFE
+3953 NWTYIFAN
-3962 GLPKYRDH
+3962 LPKYFND
-3970 GILNEYSVQE
+3970 GTLVEYSLQE
-3980 VDVDGYTSTVTTE
+3980 VETDGYAGTVTKGTDGYT
-3993 DGYAFT
+3993 FT
-3999 IKNDHVPAVID
+3999 IKNDHTPAVVD
-4010 IPITEEWI
+4010 IPVTKVWN
-4018 DDNNRDGLRPSSHTV
+4018 DDEDRDGLRPNS
-4033 ILTDGI
+4033 I
-4039 NTIEEIVLD
+4039 
-4048 KDNGYGT
+4048 
-4055 VLKDMPKYKNGVE
+4055 
-4068 IDYQIKDFKVDGYTT
+4068 
-4083 NIIKGDSVKDFKV
+4083 
-4096 TNTHVPEMVTVTVT
+4096 HV
-4110 EGWHDQ
+4110 
-4116 SDYDKIRPEEIAL
+4116 
-4129 TLTGSDGNVYEKTVN
+4129 TLTGSDGSTYKKDLEKD
-4144 KETWTA
+4144 
-4150 VFSDLPKNSK
+4150 S
-4160 GEQIIYTLTQEGIKG
+4160 G
-4175 YSTTITNN
+4175 YSTIFTSLPKYHNGELISYSLAETPVEGYETDIQAAESGYGFTITN
-4183 QTDTITVINKHEP
+4183 THE
-4196 VKTITVTVTWNDE
+4196 VSKKTIKVSKVWDDAENQDGIRPDSVTVTLTGSNNSKYTAKLNKENNWTYTFEGLFCKADGATIKYEVSEKDVAGYTPSIKETEGGFIITNAHKPETVTINIVKNWNDSQ
-4209 NNKDSIRPDKVT
+4209 NADNIRPDAISIT
-4221 VKLTDGTTVVSTKE
+4221 LT
-4235 VKNDSWKHIFE
+4235 
-4246 DIPVFNG
+4246 G
-4253 SDKVSYTITQD
+4253 SDNSSRSITLNKAGDYKTAVDSLPKFHEGKQITYTVTETPVD
-4264 AVNGY
+4264 GY
-4269 TTEIKA
+4269 TSSVQASADGYSFVVINTHTPEVHQEKKETPTTPKFEIKA
-4275 SDDGNTIEIINTHIS
+4275 EPSTTI
-4290 VVPPKEEP
+4290 
-4298 KKKEPATPAPVVE
+4298 
-4311 VKVEQPAPTVTL
+4311 
-4323 IQTTNKPTGISFF
+4323 IQTTNKPTGVSFF
-4336 ESLFAK
+4336 DSLLG

>member
-1 MQNGKSRIK
+1 MQKCESRTK
-10 RVASAIIAGV
+10 RVMSAIIAGM
-20 MALQTVAPVI
+20 MALQVVAPTI
-30 SYADDTA
+30 SYADDTVASTA
-37 SSVATTD
+37 SSED
-44 DSDAIANV
+44 NSDTQI
-52 DPGTPVQV
+52 DPGVPVQT
-60 DATASEEPS
+60 DTASSNTVTEPDSS
-69 EAPSSGTSQA
+69 ESL
-79 DENSEETETNSDI
+79 EETADSEQTGEIQDDTVSDSQGNETN
-92 TDEVSNEHTDADTAD
+92 TQEETVQDTV
-107 ETQTVEEDAP
+107 Q
-117 KQDESTSETTDTAPS
+117 QNNSGSETTES
-132 RTVTVTLNKNGGE
+132 ESVRTVTVTLNKNGGI

-168 DIVVE
+168 DIAIE

-180 ATVTDRDSIDIPV
+180 ATVTDRDSISIPV
-193 ALSSDESLYFTGW
+193 ALSGDDSLYFTGW

-212 YDADSETLTFED
+212 YDADNETLTFD
-224 GVDAYVLS
+224 DDVDAYVLT
-232 AVYSS
+232 AVYNS
-237 VVDDDQTLVENR
+237 VADEDQQLIENK
-249 TEFDEQTKRQAIQ
+249 EIFDEQAEKNVLQQKLSA
-262 ERLKSSGISTY
+262 SGISLY
-273 VLRPSDSY
+273 EMRPSDSY
-281 NQLDLVV
+281 NQLDLIID
-288 EGLAFTS
+288 GLAFTS
-295 DDGLTQTF
+295 DDGLIQTF
-303 TAPYDGDYIIT
+303 TAPYDGDYTIT

-336 GKAEGTVHLNAGQ
+336 GKAEGTIHLSAGQ

-426 KAQNNAAAEVAKKHV
+426 KAQNDAAAEVAKKHV

-454 GGSAGGGGLEGQG
+454 GGTAGGGGLEGQG

-496 TNGRTLTYEERV
+496 TNGRVLTYDERV

-521 FGYHYTVL
+521 FGYHYTIL
-529 GELYDANPAH
+529 GELYDANPAN
-539 RDPVDFLFDDG
+539 RDPVSLLFDDG

-601 EQVEVKDADY
+601 KQVEVKDADY

-618 YDSTETAPY
+618 YDSTNSAPY
-627 LVNGRVII
+627 LINGRVLIH
-635 KMVGETPKL
+635 MVGTTPKM
-644 KSVMMPA
+644 KTIMMEA
-651 QSEDISAGNIDEKDG
+651 QNEDISSSHVDDADVY
-666 FGQKAILSPGQGSAN
+666 GQKAYLNKGQDVAS
-681 KTLAYTAITYYN
+681 TTIAYTAITYYN
-693 LGDVMTVTPK
+693 MGDLMTVNPV
-703 WEYNTLLNVTY
+703 WEYSTMLSPTDRDWN
-714 KPWDDSVAKNINN
+714 DSVAKSIDSRL
-727 QMSVSI
+727 SVSVAN
-733 TNTELGIPAE
+733 TNLGVPNP
-743 GDKYYNDAY
+743 GDKYYNADY

-759 SVMTITNAPLSMY
+759 SVMTITNPVNTMYSTERLTKYYFRCKGIASYTLSSGTKTMYDKGERGELAIDYNIYINHEGVHVYSDRNIINGTPTSTVDDTIAATAGRSASTWQYPHMALTDVNNINTILVQFSSHGFNTSDSISYDASYADSLGITGSGNQYSYIFKAKSKNSVSTANWEKFLQSITYTTYDAATFTSTGVSGGVTIFWYADENLWENNMFYDSSSSHFYACINTGSSITWGEARNRALSMY
-772 DTATVTKYFFRCHP
+772 NSALDCYGYLAHITSQSEQDYLYTLMDKSTQGWLGATRKVSGNEWDWYWRDGPANETNEPFFRQN
-786 TATVSMYNGIRTMDD
+786 ADGIYGSLLWGYENWDSKTEPNNVGNEWCMHYYGNK
-801 ESESGGLVLDY
+801 SGVWNDY
-812 SIAMEHQGAHVY
+812 SDTNGAVTSFIVEWSKDGLA
-824 QNRNTINDMNAETV
+824 NNDHSV
-838 SDTVTATQNHSSSQW
+838 SDT
-853 KYPELVVKT
+853 
-862 PKTIQTF
+862 
-869 NVLFTSPSRNAQDA
+869 
-883 ILYNTDLANQLGIVV
+883 
-898 TGTNQNYIFT
+898 
-908 KSGGLTQDEWNNF
+908 
-921 LRQVSFVTYDR
+921 
-932 AVFTADGVQSGVE
+932 
-945 VAWYGFEKAIFGS
+945 
-958 NQATRHVPT
+958 
-967 LSDYPGAATHNIASG
+967 
-982 SLNITSSGSVYRIVG
+982 
-997 STTGDNRIYVSPGVS
+997 
-1012 ATVIL
+1012 
-1017 DNVTMNYTAAG
+1017 
-1028 AGWGNDTSR
+1028 
-1037 AGDGAI
+1037 
-1043 SCSHANLT
+1043 
-1051 IILVGTSRITAYGS
+1051 
-1065 YSNAIAKNGTD
+1065 
-1076 GSLMIDGAGTLY
+1076 
-1088 AVGASGDHCGAIGAN
+1088 
-1103 VNCSFWNFTVQGGTI
+1103 
-1118 YANAGEHCP
+1118 
-1127 GIGSGCLNQPGEGN
+1127 
-1141 GGDGAGCGNLN
+1141 
-1152 FTGGTVVARGNTAC
+1152 
-1166 SGIGSGWG
+1166 
-1174 GPVNGIN
+1174 
-1181 ISNGAKVTAYGG
+1181 
-1193 SYSPGIGS
+1193 
-1201 GGRTDNVQGGNIGS
+1201 
-1215 YHYHVRNI
+1215 
-1223 VITGGDTVVTAFGD
+1223 
-1237 KSTNMPGI
+1237 
-1245 GCGKDPVG
+1245 
-1253 TVRGTLSNVVATTL
+1253 
-1267 DGFQGYVRYGSS
+1267 
-1279 EESAAYSTEQPR
+1279 
-1291 TPFTGTGNIGS
+1291 
-1302 YLASQVNRG
+1302 
-1311 TPVYYTQVFFSIDT
+1311 
-1325 SNKHVDDA
+1325 
-1333 DVIGTQVSSTG
+1333 DVIGTQIVA
-1344 TIKPEQFASVSGT
+1344 EQEQKVNNGEVSGT
-1357 VWAENDRDGVYQV
+1357 VWAENDYNGLFAT
-1370 GDEAVVEGVAVT
+1370 DEAKLQDITVQLISDNGTVVATAQTNKLGQYDFTGLAPGNYYVKFTSQSFVG
-1382 LYNADGSVCKTTTTN
+1382 YNAVPDGGNSIVQQASKGINDSYAQTPVFALTYN
-1397 KYGAYSFDGIPEKK
+1397 DVLEKSF
-1411 NYTVGFSNGSSNIQ
+1411 
-1425 SYSPT
+1425 
-1430 AKIAAGENN
+1430 
-1439 NHVNNDWKSDV
+1439 
-1450 FTAIYQKNT
+1450 
-1459 SQTINCGVYVPSTV
+1459 GVYVPSTV

-1478 DDVNQNGICDNSE
+1478 DDANQNGIYDNRE
-1491 SKIANVTIT
+1491 AKIANVTIT

-1517 TAVLTDADGNY
+1517 AAVLTDANGNY

-1564 EKRTNKAERSIDVL
+1564 VKLTNKAEKSIGML

-1594 MLNAATIG
+1594 MLTSATIG
-1602 EVYINSMTG
+1602 EIYINSMSG

-1725 LVSPTATTDK
+1725 LVSPTAATDK
-1735 KTQMGNDATAVMQN
+1735 KTQMGNDSTAVMQN

-1767 VSLSNEKDFYVS
+1767 VNLSNEKDFYVS
-1779 TANCAMYIPS
+1779 TANCALYIPS
-1789 KVYGYIWQDD
+1789 KVYGYIWQDN

-1890 LINQGNDDTLDSETQ
+1890 LINQGNDDTLDSEAQ

-1942 GFIRLLTSFDLKK
+1942 GFIRLLTDFDLKK
-1955 VEDLSGIPFE
+1955 IEDLSGIPFKD
-1965 NVKFDYEIYEKAD
+1965 VKFDYEIYEKAD

-2005 HLTTDKNGLISF
+2005 HLTTDKNGLIHF
-2017 TNQDIATYHLTE
+2017 TNQDIATYHLIE
-2029 TETLPGYVR
+2029 TETLPGYVK

-2050 TAVENNNLIWKT
+2050 AAVENNNLVWKT

-2068 VRQTNNLYTLKN
+2068 VRLTDNLYTLKN

-2098 QDGIRKNAVITLKG
+2098 QDGIRQNAVITLKG

-2155 TIQYTVVENPMDGYT
+2155 TIQYTVIENPMDGYT
-2170 AIVSN
+2170 ATVSA
-2175 TTGSVDNGYAIT
+2175 TTGSTDKGYAIT

-2201 VKVWDDGNN
+2201 TKVWDDSNN
-2210 VDGIRPDSVTIHMNG
+2210 IDGMRPDSVTIYLNG
-2225 SDGSSTEATLSNTKD
+2225 SDGSSTEATLSNAKD

-2247 IPLFDANGNE
+2247 MPLFDANGNE
-2257 ITYTITEDAVA
+2257 ITYTITEDAVT

-2276 EGRSFTITNSHVQE
+2276 KDRAFTITNKHTQE
-2290 TLSIPVTKT
+2290 TFSIPVTKT

-2313 IHVILMGSDG
+2313 IHVTLMGSDG

-2349 GVAIDYTLS
+2349 GVAIDYTLN
-2358 EETVDSYTYKIEGDA
+2358 EEAVNGYTYKIEGDA

-2383 IPAVTNVVINK
+2383 ISAVTNVVVNK
-2394 YWEDAANQDGVRPDS
+2394 YWEDAENQDGVRPDS
-2409 VSVTLSGSDGKTYK
+2409 VAVTLSGSDGKTYK
-2423 ATLTK
+2423 ATLAK
-2428 DGGFSETFENLPV
+2428 DTGFSKTFENLPV

-2448 IAYTVTEDAVAGYIG
+2448 ITYTVTEDAVDGYTG
-2463 KTATDDTGYVLS
+2463 KITTDDTGYILS
-2475 ITNTHT
+2475 ITNTHA
-2481 PETISKTITKT
+2481 PETIRKTVTKT
-2492 WDDNDNQDGI
+2492 WDDGNDRDGI

-2508 VELYGTD
+2508 IELYGTD
-2515 GTLRTQY
+2515 GTRRTQY
-2522 LTKDNNWSYSF
+2522 LTKDNHWSYSF

-2544 IILYTAKEEAVEGYT
+2544 IILYIIKEEAVDGYT
-2559 QKSVTTATGFNFTN
+2559 QKSVTTTAGFDLTN
-2573 THEPQ
+2573 THEIQ
-2578 TVTYGATKVWLDDDN
+2578 TADYEVKKVWIDDN
-2593 RDGVRPNSITLV
+2593 DRDGTRPTSITLT
-2605 LNGSDG
+2605 LTGSDG

-2617 MTAAS
+2617 MTAAD
-2622 NWSDVTFERIPM
+2622 NWNAVTFERVPM
-2634 FNNGK
+2634 FNGGK

-2645 SENDVPSYVNSVAVS
+2645 TENEVPSYINLIEVS
-2660 EDGKFFTVTNTHTP
+2660 EDGKHFTVTNTHAP
-2674 DHAIIKIT
+2674 DHTVINIT

-2689 DQDGIRPKKVT
+2689 DQDGIRPRKMTAIV
-2700 TIIVGSNGNRHEVP
+2700 VGSNGNRHEVP

-2808 ATLNEENG
+2808 ATLNEDNG

-2828 HGNIVTYNVK
+2828 HGNIVAYNVK
-2838 ESDVEGY
+2838 ESDTAGY
-2845 EASIVKT
+2845 EASVVKT

-2861 HDSETTLRTA
+2861 HDSETTMRTV

-2878 NNQDG
+2878 DNRDG
-2883 IRPDTVTYT
+2883 VRPDAVTYT
-2892 LHGSDGSEV
+2892 LHGSDGSEQ
-2901 EKTVSKDDSWA
+2901 EKTVNKDDAWN
-2912 DVMFEDL
+2912 DVVFEDL
-2919 PVYQNGQKVTYTLTE
+2919 PVYQNGQRISYTLTE
-2934 STVDGYTTDIRD
+2934 SAIDGYANDIRSSG
-2946 NGHTFTVT
+2946 NTFTVT
-2954 NTHIPAV
+2954 NTHISET
-2961 VNVDVTKV
+2961 VNVDVTKI

-2978 NRPNSISV
+2978 NRPDSISV
-2986 ILTGNDGNR
+2986 ILTGSDGKR
-2995 YTATITA
+2995 YTTTITA
-3002 ANNWKYTFSKLPKFF
+3002 ANNWKHTFLKLPKFF

-3025 TLAEDAASGYSNVIE
+3025 TLTEDTMSGYSDVVE
-3040 KKDNYTFVLTN
+3040 KRSDYVFVLTN

-3058 DIPVVKKW
+3058 DVTIVKKW
-3066 NDDNDRDGAR
+3066 DDDNDRDGMR
-3076 PESFNIVLNGSDGK
+3076 PESVDIVLNGSDGK
-3090 LYTGTLSAENGYTY
+3090 LYTGTLSTENGYTC

-3109 PKFHNSGTLISYTVA
+3109 PKYHDGGTLINYTIA
-3124 EEKVTGYT
+3124 EEKIPGYT
-3132 TEVAKD
+3132 TTIAKD
-3138 SSGYKFTLTNTKSIE
+3138 ASGYKFTLTNAKTID

-3163 EDSNNQDGLRP
+3163 DDNNNQDGLRP
-3174 SAITVILTGD
+3174 TAITVILTGD
-3184 DGSRY
+3184 DGSRRV
-3189 LKSVSAAENWTTTFE
+3189 KSVTATENWTVTFE
-3204 NLPKNQNHGQSIQY
+3204 NLPKNQNHGQNIQY

-3223 FVSGYTDEV
+3223 FVSGYTEAI
-3232 TQNGNNYTI
+3232 TQNGDNYII
-3241 TNTHMPATTELFVTK
+3241 TNTHTPASSEFFVTK
-3256 TWKDNGNND
+3256 IWKDNENND

-3281 RSYAKKL
+3281 CSYTEKL

-3298 SNLPKYANGKTIDY
+3298 SNLPKYADGKVIEY
-3312 TLTEEAV
+3312 SLTEESV
-3319 PGYTSSITRNGKSFT
+3319 PGYTSSITRNGKSFVF
-3334 LINTH
+3334 INTH

-3346 TITKAWNDE
+3346 TITKAWNDG

-3360 LRPKSIT
+3360 LRPKTIT

-3382 FESQNWTTSL
+3382 FEGQNWATSL

-3400 STEVQYTVKEN
+3400 GTEIQYTVKEN
-3411 AISGYETEIKQ
+3411 AIPGYETEIKQ
-3422 TGDSYTITNT
+3422 TGDSYAIMNSHT
-3432 HAPAVVTV
+3432 PAVVTV
-3440 SVVKIWDD
+3440 SAVKVWDD
-3448 ENNQD
+3448 ANNQD

-3465 GSDGSTHN
+3465 GSDGSVRN

-3486 KDLPQY
+3486 KNLPKY
-3492 KNGVKIDY
+3492 KNGMKIDY
-3500 TLQEADSNPYTYE
+3500 TLQEANSNPYTYE

-3518 DGYSFTITNNYVPAA
+3518 DEYSFTITNNYVPAV
-3533 VNVPVTTIW
+3533 VNVPITTVW
-3542 NDDNNRDGIRAKETV
+3542 DDDDNRDGIRAKETA
-3557 ITLQGSNGKVYQH
+3557 ITLHGSNGKVYQR
-3570 IVTDKDSFATVFEDV
+3570 IVTGKDDFATVFEDV

-3590 EGKEVVYTVT
+3590 EGREVVYTVT
-3600 QNEVDGY
+3600 QNEMNGY
-3607 TTDVTNTDKY
+3607 TANIASTDKY
-3617 TFQITNTHEPEKLA
+3617 TFQITNTHEPERLA

-3656 TGTDGTYIEKNLS
+3656 TGTDGTYIEKSLS
-3669 AANNWTETFEGLYK
+3669 TANNWTETFDGLYK

-3690 IQYTIDEEA
+3690 IQYTIDEEM

-3734 DANNQDGYRPDTT
+3734 DANNQDGYRPDAA
-3747 TIHMSGTDGTQDT
+3747 TIHMSGTDGTQDA

-3775 DLDRFKDGTKI
+3775 DLDHYKDGNEI

-3801 IVANGN
+3801 IAVNGN

-3817 EITLRNISVI
+3817 EITLRNISVV
-3827 WEDNDD
+3827 WEDNND
-3833 QDGIRPDAVNI
+3833 QDGLRPDTVSV
-3844 KLKGNDKLVDSSE
+3844 KLKGNDKFIDSSE
-3857 LNEDVK
+3857 LNEDVE

-3886 NEIPGYTTTIEKTDT
+3886 NEIPGYTTSIEKTDT

-3920 VWDDSENQDGLRPD
+3920 VWKDAENQDGLRPD
-3934 TIHIK
+3934 AIHIR
-3939 LVSNGIAK
+3939 LISNDIEK

-3953 DSNWHLEFE
+3953 ESDWHLDFE

-3980 VDVDGYTSTVTTE
+3980 VDVDGYTSTVTTK

-3999 IKNDHVPAVID
+3999 IENDHVPAVID

-4018 DDNNRDGLRPSSHTV
+4018 DDNDRDGLRPGSHTV
-4033 ILTDGI
+4033 VLVDGT
-4039 NTIEEIVLD
+4039 NAIEEVVLD
-4048 KDNGYGT
+4048 RNNGYGV
-4055 VLKDMPKYKNGVE
+4055 VLKNMPKYKNGVE
-4068 IDYQIKDFKVDGYTT
+4068 INYQIKDFKVDGYTT
-4083 NIIKGDSVKDFKV
+4083 NIIKSDSVKDFNI
-4096 TNTHVPEMVTVTVT
+4096 TNTHVPEMVTITVT

-4116 SDYDKIRPEEIAL
+4116 SDYDKIRPEKVTLA
-4129 TLTGSDGNVYEKTVN
+4129 LTGSDGNVYEKTVT
-4144 KETWTA
+4144 KDTWTT

-4175 YSTTITNN
+4175 YKTTITDNE
-4183 QTDTITVINKHEP
+4183 TGTIAVINTHEP

-4209 NNKDSIRPDKVT
+4209 NNKDNIRPDKVT
-4221 VKLTDGTTVVSTKE
+4221 VKLANGTTAVSTKE
-4235 VKNDSWKHIFE
+4235 INNDSWKHVFE
-4246 DIPVFNG
+4246 NIIVFNG
-4253 SDKVSYTITQD
+4253 DDKASYTVTQD
-4264 AVNGY
+4264 AVSEY

-4275 SDDGNTIEIINTHIS
+4275 SDDGNTIEIINTH
-4290 VVPPKEEP
+4290 VPVAPPKEEP
-4298 KKKEPATPAPVVE
+4298 KQEETATPAAPAPVVE
-4311 VKVEQPAPTVTL
+4311 IKTEPT
-4323 IQTTNKPTGISFF
+4323 TTVIETPNKQTGISFMDG
-4336 ESLFAK
+4336 LFG

>member
-1 MQNGKSRIK
+1 MQKCESRTK
-10 RVASAIIAGV
+10 RVMSAIIAGM
-20 MALQTVAPVI
+20 MALQVVAPTI
-30 SYADDTA
+30 SYADDTVASTA
-37 SSVATTD
+37 SSEDNSNTQ
-44 DSDAIANV
+44 I
-52 DPGTPVQV
+52 DPGVPVQ
-60 DATASEEPS
+60 
-69 EAPSSGTSQA
+69 
-79 DENSEETETNSDI
+79 
-92 TDEVSNEHTDADTAD
+92 
-107 ETQTVEEDAP
+107 
-117 KQDESTSETTDTAPS
+117 TDTASSNTVTEPDS
-132 RTVTVTLNKNGGE
+132 SESLEETADSEQTGEIQDDTVSDSQGNETNTQEETVQDTVQQNDTGSETMESKSVRTVTVTLNKNGGV

-168 DIVVE
+168 DIAIE

-180 ATVTDRDSIDIPV
+180 ATVTDRDSISIPV
-193 ALSSDESLYFTGW
+193 ALSGDDSLYFTGW

-212 YDADSETLTFED
+212 YDADNETLTFD
-224 GVDAYVLS
+224 DDVDAYVLT
-232 AVYSS
+232 AVYNS
-237 VVDDDQTLVENR
+237 VADEDQQLIENK
-249 TEFDEQTKRQAIQ
+249 EIFDEQAEKNVLQQKLSA
-262 ERLKSSGISTY
+262 SGISLY
-273 VLRPSDSY
+273 EMRPSDSY
-281 NQLDLVV
+281 NQLDLIID
-288 EGLAFTS
+288 GLAFTS
-295 DDGLTQTF
+295 DDGLIQTF
-303 TAPYDGDYIIT
+303 TAPYDGDYTIT

-336 GKAEGTVHLNAGQ
+336 GKAEGTIHLSAGQ

-426 KAQNNAAAEVAKKHV
+426 KAQNDAAAEVAKKHV

-454 GGSAGGGGLEGQG
+454 GGTAGGGGLEGQG

-496 TNGRTLTYEERV
+496 TNGRVLTYDERV

-521 FGYHYTVL
+521 FGYHYTIL
-529 GELYDANPAH
+529 GELYDANPAN
-539 RDPVDFLFDDG
+539 RDPVSLLFDDG

-601 EQVEVKDADY
+601 KQVEVKDADY

-618 YDSTETAPY
+618 YDSTNSAPY
-627 LVNGRVII
+627 LINGRVLIH
-635 KMVGETPKL
+635 MVGTTPKM
-644 KSVMMPA
+644 KTIMMEA
-651 QSEDISAGNIDEKDG
+651 QNEDISSSHVDDADVY
-666 FGQKAILSPGQGSAN
+666 GQKAYLNKGQDVAS
-681 KTLAYTAITYYN
+681 TTIAYTAITYYN
-693 LGDVMTVTPK
+693 MGDLMTVNPV
-703 WEYNTLLNVTY
+703 WEYSTMLSPTDRDWN
-714 KPWDDSVAKNINN
+714 DSVAKSIDSRL
-727 QMSVSI
+727 SVSVAN
-733 TNTELGIPAE
+733 TNLGVPNP
-743 GDKYYNDAY
+743 GDKYYNADY

-759 SVMTITNAPLSMY
+759 SVMTITNPVNTMYSTERLTKYYFHCKGIASYTLSSGTKTMYDKGERGELAIDYNIYINHEGVHVYSDRNIINGTPTSTVDDTIAATAGRSASTWQYPHMALTDVNNINTILVQFSSHGFNTSDSISYDASYADSLGITGSGNQYSYIFKAKSKNSVSTANWEKFLQSITYTTYDAATFTSTGVSGGVTIFWYADENLWENNMFYDSSSSHFYACINTGSSITWGEARNRALSMY
-772 DTATVTKYFFRCHP
+772 NSALDCYGYLAHITSQSEQDYLYTLMDKSTQGWLGATRKVSGNEWDWYWRDGPANETNEPFFRQNADGTYGTLLWGYENWDNKTEPNNVGDEWCMHYYGNKSGVWNDYSD
-786 TATVSMYNGIRTMDD
+786 TNGAVTSFIVEWSKD
-801 ESESGGLVLDY
+801 GLV
-812 SIAMEHQGAHVY
+812 G
-824 QNRNTINDMNAETV
+824 NDHSV
-838 SDTVTATQNHSSSQW
+838 SDT
-853 KYPELVVKT
+853 
-862 PKTIQTF
+862 
-869 NVLFTSPSRNAQDA
+869 
-883 ILYNTDLANQLGIVV
+883 
-898 TGTNQNYIFT
+898 
-908 KSGGLTQDEWNNF
+908 
-921 LRQVSFVTYDR
+921 
-932 AVFTADGVQSGVE
+932 
-945 VAWYGFEKAIFGS
+945 
-958 NQATRHVPT
+958 
-967 LSDYPGAATHNIASG
+967 
-982 SLNITSSGSVYRIVG
+982 
-997 STTGDNRIYVSPGVS
+997 
-1012 ATVIL
+1012 
-1017 DNVTMNYTAAG
+1017 
-1028 AGWGNDTSR
+1028 
-1037 AGDGAI
+1037 
-1043 SCSHANLT
+1043 
-1051 IILVGTSRITAYGS
+1051 
-1065 YSNAIAKNGTD
+1065 
-1076 GSLMIDGAGTLY
+1076 
-1088 AVGASGDHCGAIGAN
+1088 
-1103 VNCSFWNFTVQGGTI
+1103 
-1118 YANAGEHCP
+1118 
-1127 GIGSGCLNQPGEGN
+1127 
-1141 GGDGAGCGNLN
+1141 
-1152 FTGGTVVARGNTAC
+1152 
-1166 SGIGSGWG
+1166 
-1174 GPVNGIN
+1174 
-1181 ISNGAKVTAYGG
+1181 
-1193 SYSPGIGS
+1193 
-1201 GGRTDNVQGGNIGS
+1201 
-1215 YHYHVRNI
+1215 
-1223 VITGGDTVVTAFGD
+1223 
-1237 KSTNMPGI
+1237 
-1245 GCGKDPVG
+1245 
-1253 TVRGTLSNVVATTL
+1253 
-1267 DGFQGYVRYGSS
+1267 
-1279 EESAAYSTEQPR
+1279 
-1291 TPFTGTGNIGS
+1291 
-1302 YLASQVNRG
+1302 
-1311 TPVYYTQVFFSIDT
+1311 
-1325 SNKHVDDA
+1325 
-1333 DVIGTQVSSTG
+1333 DVIGTQIVA
-1344 TIKPEQFASVSGT
+1344 EQEQKVNNGEVSGT
-1357 VWAENDRDGVYQV
+1357 VWAENDYDGLFAT
-1370 GDEAVVEGVAVT
+1370 DEAKLQNITVQLISDNGTVVATAQTNKLGQYDFTGLAPGNYYVKFTSQSFVG
-1382 LYNADGSVCKTTTTN
+1382 YNAVPDGGNSIVQQASKGINDSYAQTPVFALTYN
-1397 KYGAYSFDGIPEKK
+1397 DVLEKSF
-1411 NYTVGFSNGSSNIQ
+1411 
-1425 SYSPT
+1425 
-1430 AKIAAGENN
+1430 
-1439 NHVNNDWKSDV
+1439 
-1450 FTAIYQKNT
+1450 
-1459 SQTINCGVYVPSTV
+1459 GVYVPSTV

-1478 DDVNQNGICDNSE
+1478 DDANQNGIYDNRE
-1491 SKIANVTIT
+1491 AKIANVTIT

-1517 TAVLTDADGNY
+1517 AAVLTDANGNY

-1564 EKRTNKAERSIDVL
+1564 VKLTNKAEKSIGML

-1594 MLNAATIG
+1594 MLTSATIG
-1602 EVYINSMTG
+1602 EIYINSMSG

-1725 LVSPTATTDK
+1725 LVSPTAATDK
-1735 KTQMGNDATAVMQN
+1735 KTQMGNDSTAVMQN

-1767 VSLSNEKDFYVS
+1767 VNLSNEKDFYVS
-1779 TANCAMYIPS
+1779 TANCALYIPS
-1789 KVYGYIWQDD
+1789 KVYGYIWQDN

-1890 LINQGNDDTLDSETQ
+1890 LINQGNDDTLDSEAQ

-1942 GFIRLLTSFDLKK
+1942 GFIRLLTDFDLKK
-1955 VEDLSGIPFE
+1955 IEDLSGIPFKD
-1965 NVKFDYEIYEKAD
+1965 VKFDYEIYEKAD

-2005 HLTTDKNGLISF
+2005 HLTTDKNGLIHF
-2017 TNQDIATYHLTE
+2017 TNQDIATYHLIE
-2029 TETLPGYVR
+2029 TETLPGYVK

-2050 TAVENNNLIWKT
+2050 AAVENNNLVWKT

-2068 VRQTNNLYTLKN
+2068 VRLTDNLYTLKN

-2098 QDGIRKNAVITLKG
+2098 QDGIRQNAVITLKG

-2155 TIQYTVVENPMDGYT
+2155 TIQYTVIENPMDGYT
-2170 AIVSN
+2170 ATVSA
-2175 TTGSVDNGYAIT
+2175 TTGSTDKGYAIT

-2201 VKVWDDGNN
+2201 TKVWDDSNN
-2210 VDGIRPDSVTIHMNG
+2210 IDGMRPDSVTIYLNG
-2225 SDGSSTEATLSNTKD
+2225 SDGSSTEATLSNAKD

-2247 IPLFDANGNE
+2247 MPLFDANGNE
-2257 ITYTITEDAVA
+2257 ITYTITEDAVT

-2276 EGRSFTITNSHVQE
+2276 KDRAFTITNKHTQE
-2290 TLSIPVTKT
+2290 TFSIPVTKT

-2313 IHVILMGSDG
+2313 IHVTLMGSDG

-2349 GVAIDYTLS
+2349 GVAIDYTLN
-2358 EETVDSYTYKIEGDA
+2358 EEAVNGYTYKIEGDA

-2383 IPAVTNVVINK
+2383 ISAVTNVVVNK
-2394 YWEDAANQDGVRPDS
+2394 YWEDAENQDGVRPDS
-2409 VSVTLSGSDGKTYK
+2409 VAVTLSGSDGKTYK
-2423 ATLTK
+2423 ATLAK
-2428 DGGFSETFENLPV
+2428 DTGFSKTFENLPV

-2448 IAYTVTEDAVAGYIG
+2448 ITYTVTEDAVDGYTG
-2463 KTATDDTGYVLS
+2463 KITTDDTGYILS
-2475 ITNTHT
+2475 ITNTHA
-2481 PETISKTITKT
+2481 PETIRKTVTKT
-2492 WDDNDNQDGI
+2492 WDDGNDRDGI

-2508 VELYGTD
+2508 IELYGTD
-2515 GTLRTQY
+2515 GTRRTQY
-2522 LTKDNNWSYSF
+2522 LTKDNHWSYSF

-2544 IILYTAKEEAVEGYT
+2544 IILYIIKEEAVDGYT
-2559 QKSVTTATGFNFTN
+2559 QKSVTTTAGFDLTN
-2573 THEPQ
+2573 THEIQ
-2578 TVTYGATKVWLDDDN
+2578 TADYEVKKVWIDDN
-2593 RDGVRPNSITLV
+2593 DRDGTRPTSITLT
-2605 LNGSDG
+2605 LTGSDG

-2617 MTAAS
+2617 MTAAD
-2622 NWSDVTFERIPM
+2622 NWNAVTFERVPM
-2634 FNNGK
+2634 FNGGK

-2645 SENDVPSYVNSVAVS
+2645 TENEVPSYINLIEVS
-2660 EDGKFFTVTNTHTP
+2660 EDGKHFTVTNTHAP
-2674 DHAIIKIT
+2674 DHTVINIT

-2689 DQDGIRPKKVT
+2689 DQDGIRPRKMTAIV
-2700 TIIVGSNGNRHEVP
+2700 VGSNGNRHEVP

-2808 ATLNEENG
+2808 ATLNEDNG

-2828 HGNIVTYNVK
+2828 HGNIVAYNVK
-2838 ESDVEGY
+2838 ESDTAGY
-2845 EASIVKT
+2845 EASVVKT

-2861 HDSETTLRTA
+2861 HDSETTMRTV

-2878 NNQDG
+2878 DNRDG
-2883 IRPDTVTYT
+2883 VRPDAVTYT
-2892 LHGSDGSEV
+2892 LHGSDGSEQ
-2901 EKTVSKDDSWA
+2901 EKTVNKDDAWN
-2912 DVMFEDL
+2912 DVVFEDL
-2919 PVYQNGQKVTYTLTE
+2919 PVYQNGQRISYTLTE
-2934 STVDGYTTDIRD
+2934 SAIDGYANDIRSSG
-2946 NGHTFTVT
+2946 NTFTVT
-2954 NTHIPAV
+2954 NTHIPET
-2961 VNVDVTKV
+2961 VNVDVTKI

-2978 NRPNSISV
+2978 NRPDSISV
-2986 ILTGNDGNR
+2986 ILTGSDGKR
-2995 YTATITA
+2995 YTTTITA
-3002 ANNWKYTFSKLPKFF
+3002 ANNWKHTFLKLPKFF

-3025 TLAEDAASGYSNVIE
+3025 TLTEDTMSGYSDVVE
-3040 KKDNYTFVLTN
+3040 KRSDYVFVLTN

-3058 DIPVVKKW
+3058 DVTIVKKW
-3066 NDDNDRDGAR
+3066 DDDNDRDGMR
-3076 PESFNIVLNGSDGK
+3076 PESVDIVLNGSDGK
-3090 LYTGTLSAENGYTY
+3090 LYTGTLSTENGYTC

-3109 PKFHNSGTLISYTVA
+3109 PKYHDGGTLINYTIA
-3124 EEKVTGYT
+3124 EEKIPGYT
-3132 TEVAKD
+3132 TTIAKD
-3138 SSGYKFTLTNTKSIE
+3138 ASGYKFTLTNAKTID

-3163 EDSNNQDGLRP
+3163 DDNNNQDGLRP
-3174 SAITVILTGD
+3174 TAITVILTGD
-3184 DGSRY
+3184 DGSRRV
-3189 LKSVSAAENWTTTFE
+3189 KSVTATENWTVTFE
-3204 NLPKNQNHGQSIQY
+3204 NLPKNQNHGQNIQY

-3223 FVSGYTDEV
+3223 FVSGYTEAI
-3232 TQNGNNYTI
+3232 TQNGDNYII
-3241 TNTHMPATTELFVTK
+3241 TNTHTPASSEFFVTK
-3256 TWKDNGNND
+3256 IWKDNENND

-3281 RSYAKKL
+3281 CSYTEKL

-3298 SNLPKYANGKTIDY
+3298 SNLPKYADGKVIEY
-3312 TLTEEAV
+3312 SLTEESV
-3319 PGYTSSITRNGKSFT
+3319 PGYTSSITRNGKSFVF
-3334 LINTH
+3334 INTH

-3346 TITKAWNDE
+3346 TITKAWNDG

-3360 LRPKSIT
+3360 LRPKTIT

-3382 FESQNWTTSL
+3382 FEGQNWATSL

-3400 STEVQYTVKEN
+3400 GTEIQYTVKEN
-3411 AISGYETEIKQ
+3411 AIPGYETEIKQ
-3422 TGDSYTITNT
+3422 TGDSYAIMNSHT
-3432 HAPAVVTV
+3432 PAVVTV
-3440 SVVKIWDD
+3440 SAVKVWDD
-3448 ENNQD
+3448 ANNQD

-3465 GSDGSTHN
+3465 GSDGSVRN

-3486 KDLPQY
+3486 KNLPKY
-3492 KNGVKIDY
+3492 KNGMKIDY
-3500 TLQEADSNPYTYE
+3500 TLQEANSNPYTYE

-3518 DGYSFTITNNYVPAA
+3518 DEYSFTITNNYVPAV
-3533 VNVPVTTIW
+3533 VNVPITTVW
-3542 NDDNNRDGIRAKETV
+3542 DDDDNRDGIRAKETA
-3557 ITLQGSNGKVYQH
+3557 ITLHGSNGKVYQR
-3570 IVTDKDSFATVFEDV
+3570 IVTGKDDFATVFEDV

-3590 EGKEVVYTVT
+3590 EGREVVYTVT
-3600 QNEVDGY
+3600 QNEMNGY
-3607 TTDVTNTDKY
+3607 TANIASTDKY
-3617 TFQITNTHEPEKLA
+3617 TFQITNTHEPERLA

-3656 TGTDGTYIEKNLS
+3656 TGTDGTYIEKSLS
-3669 AANNWTETFEGLYK
+3669 TANNWTETFDGLYK

-3690 IQYTIDEEA
+3690 IQYTIDEEM

-3734 DANNQDGYRPDTT
+3734 DANNQDGYRPDAA
-3747 TIHMSGTDGTQDT
+3747 TIHMSGTDGTQDA
-3760 KDFTKDSSWS
+3760 KDFTKNSSWS

-3775 DLDRFKDGTKI
+3775 DLDHYKDGNEI

-3801 IVANGN
+3801 IAVNGN

-3817 EITLRNISVI
+3817 EITLRNISVV
-3827 WEDNDD
+3827 WEDNND
-3833 QDGIRPDAVNI
+3833 QDGLRPDTVSV
-3844 KLKGNDKLVDSSE
+3844 KLKGNDKFIDSSE
-3857 LNEDVK
+3857 LNEDVE

-3886 NEIPGYTTTIEKTDT
+3886 NEIPGYTTSIEKTDT

-3920 VWDDSENQDGLRPD
+3920 VWKDAENQDGLRPD
-3934 TIHIK
+3934 AIHIR
-3939 LVSNGIAK
+3939 LISNDIEK

-3953 DSNWHLEFE
+3953 ESDWHLDFE

-3980 VDVDGYTSTVTTE
+3980 VDVDGYTSTVTTK

-3999 IKNDHVPAVID
+3999 IENDHVPAVID

-4018 DDNNRDGLRPSSHTV
+4018 DDNDRDGLRPGSHTV
-4033 ILTDGI
+4033 VLVDGT
-4039 NTIEEIVLD
+4039 NAIEEVVLD
-4048 KDNGYGT
+4048 RNNGYGV
-4055 VLKDMPKYKNGVE
+4055 VLKNMPKYKNGVE
-4068 IDYQIKDFKVDGYTT
+4068 INYQIKDFKVDGYTT
-4083 NIIKGDSVKDFKV
+4083 NIIKSDSVKDFNI
-4096 TNTHVPEMVTVTVT
+4096 TNTHVPEMVTITVT

-4116 SDYDKIRPEEIAL
+4116 SDYDKIRPEKVTL
-4129 TLTGSDGNVYEKTVN
+4129 TLTGSDGNVYEKTVT
-4144 KETWTA
+4144 KDTWTT

-4175 YSTTITNN
+4175 YKTTITDNE
-4183 QTDTITVINKHEP
+4183 TGTIAVINTHEP

-4209 NNKDSIRPDKVT
+4209 NNKDNIRPDKVT
-4221 VKLTDGTTVVSTKE
+4221 VKLANGTTAVSTKE
-4235 VKNDSWKHIFE
+4235 INNDSWKHVFE
-4246 DIPVFNG
+4246 NIIVFNG
-4253 SDKVSYTITQD
+4253 DDKASYTVTQD
-4264 AVNGY
+4264 AVSEY

-4275 SDDGNTIEIINTHIS
+4275 SDDGNTIEIINTH
-4290 VVPPKEEP
+4290 VPVAPPKEEP
-4298 KKKEPATPAPVVE
+4298 KQEETATPAAPAPVVE
-4311 VKVEQPAPTVTL
+4311 IKTEPT
-4323 IQTTNKPTGISFF
+4323 TTVIETPNKQTGISFMDG
-4336 ESLFAK
+4336 LFG

>member
-1 MQNGKSRIK
+1 MQKCESRTK
-10 RVASAIIAGV
+10 RVMSAIIAGM
-20 MALQTVAPVI
+20 MALQVVAPTI
-30 SYADDTA
+30 SYADDTVASTA
-37 SSVATTD
+37 SSED
-44 DSDAIANV
+44 NSDTQI
-52 DPGTPVQV
+52 DPGVPVQT
-60 DATASEEPS
+60 DTASSNTVTEPDSS
-69 EAPSSGTSQA
+69 ESL
-79 DENSEETETNSDI
+79 EETADSEQTGEIQDDTVSYSQGNETN
-92 TDEVSNEHTDADTAD
+92 TQEETVQDTV
-107 ETQTVEEDAP
+107 Q
-117 KQDESTSETTDTAPS
+117 QNNSGSETTES
-132 RTVTVTLNKNGGE
+132 ESVRTVTVTLNKNGGI

-155 EDPIAAYLGTETN
+155 EDQIAAYLGTETN
-168 DIVVE
+168 DIAIE

-180 ATVTDRDSIDIPV
+180 ATVTDRDSISIPV
-193 ALSSDESLYFTGW
+193 ALSGDDSLYFTGW

-212 YDADSETLTFED
+212 YDADNETLTFDD
-224 GVDAYVLS
+224 GVDAYVLT
-232 AVYSS
+232 AVYDS
-237 VVDDDQTLVENR
+237 VADEDQQLIENK
-249 TEFDEQTKRQAIQ
+249 EIFDEQAEKNVLQQKLSA
-262 ERLKSSGISTY
+262 SGISLY
-273 VLRPSDSY
+273 EMRPSDSY
-281 NQLDLVV
+281 NQLDLIID
-288 EGLAFTS
+288 GLAFTS
-295 DDGLTQTF
+295 DDGLIQTF
-303 TAPYDGDYIIT
+303 TAPYDGDYTIT

-336 GKAEGTVHLNAGQ
+336 GKAEGTIHLSAGQ

-408 AWTMDQAGEA
+408 AWTMNQAGEA

-426 KAQNNAAAEVAKKHV
+426 KAQNDAAAEVAKKHV

-454 GGSAGGGGLEGQG
+454 GGTAGGGGLEGQG

-496 TNGRTLTYEERV
+496 TNGRVLTYDERV

-521 FGYHYTVL
+521 FGYHYTIL
-529 GELYDANPAH
+529 GELYDANPAN
-539 RDPVDFLFDDG
+539 RDPVSLLFDDG

-601 EQVEVKDADY
+601 KQVEVKDADY

-618 YDSTETAPY
+618 YDSTNSAPY
-627 LVNGRVII
+627 LINGRVLIH
-635 KMVGETPKL
+635 MVGTTPKM
-644 KSVMMPA
+644 KTIMMEA
-651 QSEDISAGNIDEKDG
+651 QNEDISSSHVDDADVY
-666 FGQKAILSPGQGSAN
+666 GQKAYLNKGQDVAS
-681 KTLAYTAITYYN
+681 TTIAYTAITYYN
-693 LGDVMTVTPK
+693 MGDLMTVNPV
-703 WEYNTLLNVTY
+703 WEYSTMLSPTDRDWN
-714 KPWDDSVAKNINN
+714 DSVAKSIDSRL
-727 QMSVSI
+727 SVSVAN
-733 TNTELGIPAE
+733 TNLGVPNP
-743 GDKYYNDAY
+743 GDKYYNADY

-759 SVMTITNAPLSMY
+759 SVMTITNPVNTMYSTERLTKYYFRCKGIASYTLSSGTKTMYDKGERGELAIDYNIYINHEGVHVYSDRNIINGTPTSTVDDTIAATAGRSASTWQYPHMALTDVNNINTILVQFSSHGFNTSDSISYDASYADSLGITGSGNQYSYIFKAKSKNSVSTANWEKFLQSITYTTYDAATFTSTGVSGGVTIFWYADENLWENNMFYDSSSSHFYACINTGSSITWGEARNRALSMY
-772 DTATVTKYFFRCHP
+772 NSALDCYGYLAHITSQSEQDYLYTLMDKSTQGWLGATRKVSGNEWDWYWRDGPANETNEPFFRQN
-786 TATVSMYNGIRTMDD
+786 ADGIYGSLLWGYENWDSKTEPNNVGNEWCMHYYGNK
-801 ESESGGLVLDY
+801 SGVWNDY
-812 SIAMEHQGAHVY
+812 SDTNGAVTSFIVEWSKDGLA
-824 QNRNTINDMNAETV
+824 NNDHSV
-838 SDTVTATQNHSSSQW
+838 SDT
-853 KYPELVVKT
+853 
-862 PKTIQTF
+862 
-869 NVLFTSPSRNAQDA
+869 
-883 ILYNTDLANQLGIVV
+883 
-898 TGTNQNYIFT
+898 
-908 KSGGLTQDEWNNF
+908 
-921 LRQVSFVTYDR
+921 
-932 AVFTADGVQSGVE
+932 
-945 VAWYGFEKAIFGS
+945 
-958 NQATRHVPT
+958 
-967 LSDYPGAATHNIASG
+967 
-982 SLNITSSGSVYRIVG
+982 
-997 STTGDNRIYVSPGVS
+997 
-1012 ATVIL
+1012 
-1017 DNVTMNYTAAG
+1017 
-1028 AGWGNDTSR
+1028 
-1037 AGDGAI
+1037 
-1043 SCSHANLT
+1043 
-1051 IILVGTSRITAYGS
+1051 
-1065 YSNAIAKNGTD
+1065 
-1076 GSLMIDGAGTLY
+1076 
-1088 AVGASGDHCGAIGAN
+1088 
-1103 VNCSFWNFTVQGGTI
+1103 
-1118 YANAGEHCP
+1118 
-1127 GIGSGCLNQPGEGN
+1127 
-1141 GGDGAGCGNLN
+1141 
-1152 FTGGTVVARGNTAC
+1152 
-1166 SGIGSGWG
+1166 
-1174 GPVNGIN
+1174 
-1181 ISNGAKVTAYGG
+1181 
-1193 SYSPGIGS
+1193 
-1201 GGRTDNVQGGNIGS
+1201 
-1215 YHYHVRNI
+1215 
-1223 VITGGDTVVTAFGD
+1223 
-1237 KSTNMPGI
+1237 
-1245 GCGKDPVG
+1245 
-1253 TVRGTLSNVVATTL
+1253 
-1267 DGFQGYVRYGSS
+1267 
-1279 EESAAYSTEQPR
+1279 
-1291 TPFTGTGNIGS
+1291 
-1302 YLASQVNRG
+1302 
-1311 TPVYYTQVFFSIDT
+1311 
-1325 SNKHVDDA
+1325 
-1333 DVIGTQVSSTG
+1333 DVIGTQIVA
-1344 TIKPEQFASVSGT
+1344 EQEQKVNNGEVSGT
-1357 VWAENDRDGVYQV
+1357 VWAENDYNGLFAT
-1370 GDEAVVEGVAVT
+1370 DEAKLQDITVQLISDNGTVVATAQTNKLGQYDFTGLAPGNYYVKFTSQSFVG
-1382 LYNADGSVCKTTTTN
+1382 YNAVPDGGNSIVQQASKGINDSYAQTPVFALTYN
-1397 KYGAYSFDGIPEKK
+1397 DVLEKSF
-1411 NYTVGFSNGSSNIQ
+1411 
-1425 SYSPT
+1425 
-1430 AKIAAGENN
+1430 
-1439 NHVNNDWKSDV
+1439 
-1450 FTAIYQKNT
+1450 
-1459 SQTINCGVYVPSTV
+1459 GVYVPSTV

-1478 DDVNQNGICDNSE
+1478 DDANQNGIYDNRE
-1491 SKIANVTIT
+1491 AKIANVTIT

-1517 TAVLTDADGNY
+1517 AAVLTDANGNY

-1564 EKRTNKAERSIDVL
+1564 VKLTNKAEKSIGML

-1594 MLNAATIG
+1594 MLTSATIG
-1602 EVYINSMTG
+1602 EIYINSMSG

-1725 LVSPTATTDK
+1725 LVSPTAATDK
-1735 KTQMGNDATAVMQN
+1735 KTQMGNDSTAVMQN

-1767 VSLSNEKDFYVS
+1767 VNLSNEKDFYVS
-1779 TANCAMYIPS
+1779 TANCALYIPS
-1789 KVYGYIWQDD
+1789 KVYGYIWQDN

-1890 LINQGNDDTLDSETQ
+1890 LINQGNDDTLDSEAQ

-1942 GFIRLLTSFDLKK
+1942 GFIRLLTDFDLKK
-1955 VEDLSGIPFE
+1955 IEDLSGIPFKD
-1965 NVKFDYEIYEKAD
+1965 VKFDYEIYEKAD

-2005 HLTTDKNGLISF
+2005 HLTTDKNGLIHF
-2017 TNQDIATYHLTE
+2017 TNQDIATYHLIE
-2029 TETLPGYVR
+2029 TETLPGYVK

-2050 TAVENNNLIWKT
+2050 AAVENNNLVWKT

-2068 VRQTNNLYTLKN
+2068 VRLTDNLYTLKN

-2098 QDGIRKNAVITLKG
+2098 QDGIRQNAVITLKG
-2112 TVTLPDGKTEAV
+2112 TVTLPDGKKEAV

-2147 IPAYYKGQ
+2147 IPVYYKGQ
-2155 TIQYTVVENPMDGYT
+2155 TIQYTVIENLMDGYIAT
-2170 AIVSN
+2170 VSA
-2175 TTGSVDNGYAIT
+2175 TTGSADKGYAIT

-2201 VKVWDDGNN
+2201 TKVWDDSNN
-2210 VDGIRPDSVTIHMNG
+2210 IDGMRPDSVTIHLNG
-2225 SDGSSTEATLSNTKD
+2225 SDGSSTEATLSNAKD
-2240 WKYTFKH
+2240 WKYIFKH
-2247 IPLFDANGNE
+2247 MPLFDANGNK

-2290 TLSIPVTKT
+2290 TFSIPVTKT

-2313 IHVILMGSDG
+2313 IHVTLMGSDG

-2349 GVAIDYTLS
+2349 GVAIDYTLN
-2358 EETVDSYTYKIEGDA
+2358 EEAVNGYTYKIKGDA
-2373 DTGFT
+2373 NTGFT

-2383 IPAVTNVVINK
+2383 ISAVTNVVVNK
-2394 YWEDAANQDGVRPDS
+2394 YWEDAENQDGVRPDS
-2409 VSVTLSGSDGKTYK
+2409 VAVTLSGSDGKTYK

-2428 DGGFSETFENLPV
+2428 DTGFSKTFENLPV

-2448 IAYTVTEDAVAGYIG
+2448 ITYTVTEDAVNGYTG
-2463 KTATDDTGYVLS
+2463 KITTDDTGYILS
-2475 ITNTHT
+2475 ITNTHA
-2481 PETISKTITKT
+2481 PETIRKTVTKT
-2492 WDDNDNQDGI
+2492 WDDGNDRDGI

-2508 VELYGTD
+2508 IELYGTD
-2515 GTLRTQY
+2515 GTRRTQY
-2522 LTKDNNWSYSF
+2522 LTKDNHWSYSF

-2544 IILYTAKEEAVEGYT
+2544 IILYTIKEEAVDGYT
-2559 QKSVTTATGFNFTN
+2559 QKSVTTTAGFDLTN
-2573 THEPQ
+2573 THEIQ
-2578 TVTYGATKVWLDDDN
+2578 TADYEVKKVWIDDN
-2593 RDGVRPNSITLV
+2593 DRDGARPTSITLT
-2605 LNGSDG
+2605 LTGSDG
-2611 SKYTKQ
+2611 SKYTKL
-2617 MTAAS
+2617 MTAAD
-2622 NWSDVTFERIPM
+2622 NWNAVTFERVPM
-2634 FNNGK
+2634 FNGGK

-2645 SENDVPSYVNSVAVS
+2645 TENEVPSYINSIEVS
-2660 EDGKFFTVTNTHTP
+2660 EDGKHFTVTNTHAP
-2674 DHAIIKIT
+2674 DHTVINIT

-2689 DQDGIRPKKVT
+2689 DQDGIRPRKMTAIV
-2700 TIIVGSNGNRHEVP
+2700 VGSNGNRHEVP

-2800 GSNAVSKT
+2800 GSNAISKT
-2808 ATLNEENG
+2808 ATLNEDNG

-2828 HGNIVTYNVK
+2828 HGNIVAYNVK
-2838 ESDVEGY
+2838 ESNTAGY
-2845 EASIVKT
+2845 EASVVKT
-2852 EDGFQLINE
+2852 ENGFQLINE
-2861 HDSETTLRTA
+2861 HDSETTMRTV

-2878 NNQDG
+2878 DNRDG
-2883 IRPDTVTYT
+2883 VRPDAVTYT
-2892 LHGSDGSEV
+2892 LHGSDGSEQ
-2901 EKTVSKDDSWA
+2901 EKTVNKDDAWN
-2912 DVMFEDL
+2912 DVVFEDL
-2919 PVYQNGQKVTYTLTE
+2919 PVYQNGQRISYTLTE
-2934 STVDGYTTDIRD
+2934 SAIDGYANDIRSSG
-2946 NGHTFTVT
+2946 NTFTVT
-2954 NTHIPAV
+2954 NTHIPET
-2961 VNVDVTKV
+2961 VNVDVTKI

-2978 NRPNSISV
+2978 NRPDSISV
-2986 ILTGNDGNR
+2986 ILTGSDGKR
-2995 YTATITA
+2995 YTTTITA
-3002 ANNWKYTFSKLPKFF
+3002 ANNWKHTFLKLPKFF

-3025 TLAEDAASGYSNVIE
+3025 TLTEDTMSGYSDVVE
-3040 KKDNYTFVLTN
+3040 KRSDYVFVLMN

-3058 DIPVVKKW
+3058 DVTIVKKW
-3066 NDDNDRDGAR
+3066 DDDNDRDGMR
-3076 PESFNIVLNGSDGK
+3076 PESVDIVLNGSDGK
-3090 LYTGTLSAENGYTY
+3090 LYTGTLSTENGYTC

-3109 PKFHNSGTLISYTVA
+3109 PKYHDGGTLINYTIA
-3124 EEKVTGYT
+3124 EEKIPGYT
-3132 TEVAKD
+3132 TTIAKD
-3138 SSGYKFTLTNTKSIE
+3138 ASGYKFTLTNAKTID

-3163 EDSNNQDGLRP
+3163 DDNNNQDGLRP
-3174 SAITVILTGD
+3174 TAITVILTGD
-3184 DGSRY
+3184 DGSRRV
-3189 LKSVSAAENWTTTFE
+3189 KSVTAAENWTVTFE
-3204 NLPKNQNHGQSIQY
+3204 NLPKNKNHGQNIQY
-3218 TVSEA
+3218 TVSET
-3223 FVSGYTDEV
+3223 FVSGYTEAI
-3232 TQNGNNYTI
+3232 TQNGDNYTI
-3241 TNTHMPATTELFVTK
+3241 TNTHTPASSEFFVTK
-3256 TWKDNGNND
+3256 IWKDNGNND

-3281 RSYAKKL
+3281 RSYTEKL
-3288 NADNQWSVMF
+3288 NADNQWSIMF
-3298 SNLPKYANGKTIDY
+3298 SNLPKYADGKTIDY
-3312 TLTEEAV
+3312 TLTEEVV
-3319 PGYTSSITRNGKSFT
+3319 PGYASSITRNGKSFT

-3346 TITKAWNDE
+3346 TITKAWNDG

-3360 LRPKSIT
+3360 LRPKTIT

-3382 FESQNWTTSL
+3382 FEGQNWATNL

-3400 STEVQYTVKEN
+3400 GTEIQYTVKEN
-3411 AISGYETEIKQ
+3411 AIPGYETEIKQ
-3422 TGDSYTITNT
+3422 TGDSYAITNSHT
-3432 HAPAVVTV
+3432 PAVVTV
-3440 SVVKIWDD
+3440 SAVKVWDD
-3448 ENNQD
+3448 ANNQD

-3465 GSDGSTHN
+3465 GSDGSVRN

-3486 KDLPQY
+3486 KNLPKY

-3500 TLQEADSNPYTYE
+3500 TLQEANSNPYTYE

-3518 DGYSFTITNNYVPAA
+3518 DEYSFTITNNYVPAV
-3533 VNVPVTTIW
+3533 VNVPITTVW
-3542 NDDNNRDGIRAKETV
+3542 DDDNNRDGIRAKETA
-3557 ITLQGSNGKVYQH
+3557 ITLHGSNGKVYQR
-3570 IVTDKDSFATVFEDV
+3570 IVTGKDDFATVFEDV

-3590 EGKEVVYTVT
+3590 EGREVVYTVT
-3600 QNEVDGY
+3600 QNEMNGY
-3607 TTDVTNTDKY
+3607 TANIANTDKY
-3617 TFQITNTHEPEKLA
+3617 TFQITNTHEPERLA

-3656 TGTDGTYIEKNLS
+3656 TGTDGTYIEKSLS
-3669 AANNWTETFEGLYK
+3669 TANNWTEAFDGLYK

-3690 IQYTIDEEA
+3690 IQYTIDEEM

-3715 ITNTHAPEK
+3715 ITNTHAPKK

-3734 DANNQDGYRPDTT
+3734 DANNQDGYRPDAA
-3747 TIHMSGTDGTQDT
+3747 TIHMSGTDGTQDA

-3775 DLDRFKDGTKI
+3775 SLDHYKDGNEI
-3786 KYTVT
+3786 KYTVA

-3801 IVANGN
+3801 IAVNGN

-3817 EITLRNISVI
+3817 EITLRNISVV
-3827 WEDNDD
+3827 WEDNND
-3833 QDGIRPDAVNI
+3833 QDGLRPDTVSV
-3844 KLKGNDKLVDSSE
+3844 KLKGNDKFIDSSE

-3877 NEISYTAEE
+3877 NEITYTAEE
-3886 NEIPGYTTTIEKTDT
+3886 NEIPGYTTSIEKTDT

-3920 VWDDSENQDGLRPD
+3920 VWKDAENQDGLRPD
-3934 TIHIK
+3934 AIQIR
-3939 LVSNGIAK
+3939 LISNDIEK

-3953 DSNWHLEFE
+3953 ESDWHLDFE

-3993 DGYAFT
+3993 DGYTFT
-3999 IKNDHVPAVID
+3999 IENDHVPTVID

-4018 DDNNRDGLRPSSHTV
+4018 DDNDRDGLRPDSHTV
-4033 ILTDGI
+4033 VLVDGT
-4039 NTIEEIVLD
+4039 NAIEEVVLD
-4048 KDNGYGT
+4048 RDNGYGV
-4055 VLKDMPKYKNGVE
+4055 VLKNMPKYKNGVE
-4068 IDYQIKDFKVDGYTT
+4068 INYQIKDFKVDGYTT
-4083 NIIKGDSVKDFKV
+4083 NIIKSDSVKDFNI

-4116 SDYDKIRPEEIAL
+4116 SDYDKIRPEKVTL
-4129 TLTGSDGNVYEKTVN
+4129 TLTGSDGNVYEKTVT
-4144 KETWTA
+4144 KDTWTTA
-4150 VFSDLPKNSK
+4150 FSDLPKNSK

-4175 YSTTITNN
+4175 YKTTITDNE
-4183 QTDTITVINKHEP
+4183 TGTIAVINTHEP

-4209 NNKDSIRPDKVT
+4209 NNKDNIRPDKVT
-4221 VKLTDGTTVVSTKE
+4221 VKLANGTTAVSTKE
-4235 VKNDSWKHIFE
+4235 INNDSWKHIFE
-4246 DIPVFNG
+4246 DISVFNG
-4253 SDKVSYTITQD
+4253 SDKVSYTVTQD

-4269 TTEIKA
+4269 TTEVKV
-4275 SDDGNTIEIINTHIS
+4275 SDDGNTVKIINTH
-4290 VVPPKEEP
+4290 VPVAPPKEEP
-4298 KKKEPATPAPVVE
+4298 KQEETVTPAAPAPVVE
-4311 VKVEQPAPTVTL
+4311 IKTEPT
-4323 IQTTNKPTGISFF
+4323 TTVIETPNKQTGISFMDG
-4336 ESLFAK
+4336 LFG

>member
-1 MQNGKSRIK
+1 MQKCESRTK
-10 RVASAIIAGV
+10 RVMSAIIAGM
-20 MALQTVAPVI
+20 MALQVVAPTI
-30 SYADDTA
+30 SYADDTVASTA
-37 SSVATTD
+37 SSED
-44 DSDAIANV
+44 NSDTQI
-52 DPGTPVQV
+52 DPGVPVQT
-60 DATASEEPS
+60 DTASSNTVTEPDSS
-69 EAPSSGTSQA
+69 ESL
-79 DENSEETETNSDI
+79 EETADSEQTGEIQDDTVSDSQGNETN
-92 TDEVSNEHTDADTAD
+92 TQEETVQDTV
-107 ETQTVEEDAP
+107 Q
-117 KQDESTSETTDTAPS
+117 QNNSGSETTES
-132 RTVTVTLNKNGGE
+132 ESVRTVTVTLNKNGGI

-168 DIVVE
+168 DIAIE

-180 ATVTDRDSIDIPV
+180 ATVTDRDSISIPV
-193 ALSSDESLYFTGW
+193 ALSGDDSLYFTGW

-212 YDADSETLTFED
+212 YDADNETLTFDD
-224 GVDAYVLS
+224 GVDAYVLT
-232 AVYSS
+232 AVYDS
-237 VVDDDQTLVENR
+237 VADEDQQLIENK
-249 TEFDEQTKRQAIQ
+249 EIFDEQAEKNVLQQKLSA
-262 ERLKSSGISTY
+262 SGISLY
-273 VLRPSDSY
+273 EMRPSDSY
-281 NQLDLVV
+281 NQLDLIID
-288 EGLAFTS
+288 GLAFTS
-295 DDGLTQTF
+295 DDGLVQTF
-303 TAPYDGDYIIT
+303 TAPYDGDYTIT

-336 GKAEGTVHLNAGQ
+336 GKAEGTIHLNAGQ

-426 KAQNNAAAEVAKKHV
+426 KAQNDAAAEVAKNHV

-454 GGSAGGGGLEGQG
+454 GGTAGGGGLEGQG

-496 TNGRTLTYEERV
+496 TNGRVLTYDERV

-521 FGYHYTVL
+521 FGYHYTIL
-529 GELYDANPAH
+529 GELYDANPAN
-539 RDPVDFLFDDG
+539 RDPVSLLFDDG

-601 EQVEVKDADY
+601 KQVEVKDADY

-618 YDSTETAPY
+618 YDSTNSAPY
-627 LVNGRVII
+627 LINGRVLIH
-635 KMVGETPKL
+635 MVGTTPKM
-644 KSVMMPA
+644 KTIMMEA
-651 QSEDISAGNIDEKDG
+651 QNEDISSSHVDDADVY
-666 FGQKAILSPGQGSAN
+666 GQKAYLNKGQDVAS
-681 KTLAYTAITYYN
+681 TTIAYTAITYYN
-693 LGDVMTVTPK
+693 MGDLMTVNPV
-703 WEYNTLLNVTY
+703 WEYSTMLSPTDRDWN
-714 KPWDDSVAKNINN
+714 DSVAKSIDSRL
-727 QMSVSI
+727 SVSVAN
-733 TNTELGIPAE
+733 TNLGVPNP
-743 GDKYYNDAY
+743 GDKYYNADY

-759 SVMTITNAPLSMY
+759 SVMTITNPVNTMYSTERLTKYYFRCKGIASYTLSSGTKTMYDKGERGELAIDYNIYINHEGVHVYSDRNIINGTPTSTVDDTIAATAGRSASTWQYPHMALTDVNNINTILIQFSSHGFNTSDSISYDASYADSLGITGSGNQYSYIFKAKSKNSVSTANWEKFLQSITYTTYDAATFTSTGVSGGVTIFWYADENLWENNMFYDSSSGHFYACINTGSSITWGEARNRALSMY
-772 DTATVTKYFFRCHP
+772 NSALDCYGYLAHITSQSEQDYLYTLMDKSTQGWLGATRKVSGNEWDWYWRDGPANETSEPFFRQN
-786 TATVSMYNGIRTMDD
+786 AGGIYGSLLWGYENWDSKT
-801 ESESGGLVLDY
+801 EPNNSGGVEWCMHYYGSNRGVWNDYIDSNGAVTSFIVEWSKDGLV
-812 SIAMEHQGAHVY
+812 G
-824 QNRNTINDMNAETV
+824 NDHSV
-838 SDTVTATQNHSSSQW
+838 SDT
-853 KYPELVVKT
+853 
-862 PKTIQTF
+862 
-869 NVLFTSPSRNAQDA
+869 
-883 ILYNTDLANQLGIVV
+883 
-898 TGTNQNYIFT
+898 
-908 KSGGLTQDEWNNF
+908 
-921 LRQVSFVTYDR
+921 
-932 AVFTADGVQSGVE
+932 
-945 VAWYGFEKAIFGS
+945 
-958 NQATRHVPT
+958 
-967 LSDYPGAATHNIASG
+967 
-982 SLNITSSGSVYRIVG
+982 
-997 STTGDNRIYVSPGVS
+997 
-1012 ATVIL
+1012 
-1017 DNVTMNYTAAG
+1017 
-1028 AGWGNDTSR
+1028 
-1037 AGDGAI
+1037 
-1043 SCSHANLT
+1043 
-1051 IILVGTSRITAYGS
+1051 
-1065 YSNAIAKNGTD
+1065 
-1076 GSLMIDGAGTLY
+1076 
-1088 AVGASGDHCGAIGAN
+1088 
-1103 VNCSFWNFTVQGGTI
+1103 
-1118 YANAGEHCP
+1118 
-1127 GIGSGCLNQPGEGN
+1127 
-1141 GGDGAGCGNLN
+1141 
-1152 FTGGTVVARGNTAC
+1152 
-1166 SGIGSGWG
+1166 
-1174 GPVNGIN
+1174 
-1181 ISNGAKVTAYGG
+1181 
-1193 SYSPGIGS
+1193 
-1201 GGRTDNVQGGNIGS
+1201 
-1215 YHYHVRNI
+1215 
-1223 VITGGDTVVTAFGD
+1223 
-1237 KSTNMPGI
+1237 
-1245 GCGKDPVG
+1245 
-1253 TVRGTLSNVVATTL
+1253 
-1267 DGFQGYVRYGSS
+1267 
-1279 EESAAYSTEQPR
+1279 
-1291 TPFTGTGNIGS
+1291 
-1302 YLASQVNRG
+1302 
-1311 TPVYYTQVFFSIDT
+1311 
-1325 SNKHVDDA
+1325 
-1333 DVIGTQVSSTG
+1333 DVIGTQIVA
-1344 TIKPEQFASVSGT
+1344 EQEQKVNNGEVSGT
-1357 VWAENDRDGVYQV
+1357 VWAENDYNGLFAT
-1370 GDEAVVEGVAVT
+1370 DEAKLQDITVQLISDNGTVVATAQTNKLGQYDFTGLAPGNYYVKFTSQSFVG
-1382 LYNADGSVCKTTTTN
+1382 YNAVPDGGNSIVQQASKGINDSYAQTPVFALTYN
-1397 KYGAYSFDGIPEKK
+1397 DVLEKSF
-1411 NYTVGFSNGSSNIQ
+1411 
-1425 SYSPT
+1425 
-1430 AKIAAGENN
+1430 
-1439 NHVNNDWKSDV
+1439 
-1450 FTAIYQKNT
+1450 
-1459 SQTINCGVYVPSTV
+1459 GVYVPSTV

-1478 DDVNQNGICDNSE
+1478 DDANQNGIYDNRE
-1491 SKIANVTIT
+1491 AKIANVTIT

-1517 TAVLTDADGNY
+1517 AAVLTDANGNY

-1536 KEMKLTLTSSDTVD
+1536 KEMKLTLTSSNTVD

-1557 PIPTSGD
+1557 PIPASGD
-1564 EKRTNKAERSIDVL
+1564 VKLTNKAEKSIGML

-1594 MLNAATIG
+1594 MLTSATIG

-1725 LVSPTATTDK
+1725 LVSPTAATDK
-1735 KTQMGNDATAVMQN
+1735 KTQMGNDSTAVMQN

-1767 VSLSNEKDFYVS
+1767 VALNNEKDFYVS

-1890 LINQGNDDTLDSETQ
+1890 LINQGNDDTLDSEAQ

-1918 WIGDIELPVNTKT
+1918 WIGNIELPVNTKT
-1931 EYNVLSKHNDA
+1931 EYNVLSKYNDA
-1942 GFIRLLTSFDLKK
+1942 GFIRLLTDFDLKK
-1955 VEDLSGIPFE
+1955 IEDLSGIPFKD
-1965 NVKFDYEIYEKAD
+1965 VKFDYEIYEKAD

-2005 HLTTDKNGLISF
+2005 HLTTDKNGLIHF
-2017 TNQDIATYHLTE
+2017 TNQDIATYHLIE
-2029 TETLPGYVR
+2029 TETLPGYVK

-2050 TAVENNNLIWKT
+2050 AAVENNNLVWKT

-2068 VRQTNNLYTLKN
+2068 VRLTDNLYTLKN

-2098 QDGIRKNAVITLKG
+2098 QDGIRQNAVITLKG

-2147 IPAYYKGQ
+2147 IPTYYKGQ
-2155 TIQYTVVENPMDGYT
+2155 TIQYTVIENPMDGYIAT
-2170 AIVSN
+2170 VSA
-2175 TTGSVDNGYAIT
+2175 TTGSTDKGYAIT

-2201 VKVWDDGNN
+2201 VKAWDDSNN
-2210 VDGIRPDSVTIHMNG
+2210 IDGMRPDSVTIHLNG
-2225 SDGSSTEATLSNTKD
+2225 SDGSSTEATLSNAKD

-2247 IPLFDANGNE
+2247 MTLFDANGNE
-2257 ITYTITEDAVA
+2257 ITYTITEDAVT

-2276 EGRSFTITNSHVQE
+2276 KDRAFTITNKHTQE
-2290 TLSIPVTKT
+2290 TFSIPVTKT

-2313 IHVILMGSDG
+2313 IHVTLMGSDG

-2349 GVAIDYTLS
+2349 GVAIDYTLN
-2358 EETVDSYTYKIEGDA
+2358 EEAVNGYTYKIEGDA

-2383 IPAVTNVVINK
+2383 ISAVTNVVVNK
-2394 YWEDAANQDGVRPDS
+2394 YWEDAENQDGVRPDS
-2409 VSVTLSGSDGKTYK
+2409 VAVTLSGSDGKTYK

-2428 DGGFSETFENLPV
+2428 DTGFSKTFENLPV

-2448 IAYTVTEDAVAGYIG
+2448 ITYTVTEDAVNGYTG
-2463 KTATDDTGYVLS
+2463 KITTDDTGYILS
-2475 ITNTHT
+2475 ITNTHA
-2481 PETISKTITKT
+2481 PETIRKTVTKT
-2492 WDDNDNQDGI
+2492 WDDGNDRDGI

-2508 VELYGTD
+2508 IELYGTD
-2515 GTLRTQY
+2515 GTRRTQY
-2522 LTKDNNWSYSF
+2522 LTKDNHWSYSF

-2544 IILYTAKEEAVEGYT
+2544 IILYTIKEEAVDGYT
-2559 QKSVTTATGFNFTN
+2559 QKSVTTTAGFDLTN
-2573 THEPQ
+2573 THEIQ
-2578 TVTYGATKVWLDDDN
+2578 TADYEVKKVWIDDN
-2593 RDGVRPNSITLV
+2593 DRDGARPTSITLT
-2605 LNGSDG
+2605 LTGSDG

-2617 MTAAS
+2617 MTAAD
-2622 NWSDVTFERIPM
+2622 NWNAVTFERVPM
-2634 FNNGK
+2634 FNGGK

-2645 SENDVPSYVNSVAVS
+2645 TENEVPSYINSIEVS
-2660 EDGKFFTVTNTHTP
+2660 EDGKHFTVTNTHAP
-2674 DHAIIKIT
+2674 DHTVINIT

-2689 DQDGIRPKKVT
+2689 DQDGIRPRKMTAIV
-2700 TIIVGSNGNRHEVP
+2700 VGSNGNRHEVP

-2768 IPETISK
+2768 IPEMISK

-2808 ATLNEENG
+2808 ATLNEDNG

-2828 HGNIVTYNVK
+2828 NGNIVAYNVK
-2838 ESDVEGY
+2838 ESDTAGY
-2845 EASIVKT
+2845 EASVVKT
-2852 EDGFQLINE
+2852 ENGFQLINE
-2861 HDSETTLRTA
+2861 HDSETTMRTV

-2878 NNQDG
+2878 DNRDG
-2883 IRPDTVTYT
+2883 VRPDTVTYT
-2892 LHGSDGSEV
+2892 LHGSDGSEQ
-2901 EKTVSKDDSWA
+2901 EKTVNKDDAWA
-2912 DVMFEDL
+2912 DVVFEGL
-2919 PVYQNGQKVTYTLTE
+2919 PVYQNGQRISYILTE
-2934 STVDGYTTDIRD
+2934 SAIDGYANDIRSSG
-2946 NGHTFTVT
+2946 NTFTVT
-2954 NTHIPAV
+2954 NTHIPET
-2961 VNVDVTKV
+2961 VNVDVTKI

-2978 NRPNSISV
+2978 NRPDSISV
-2986 ILTGNDGNR
+2986 ILTGSDGKR
-2995 YTATITA
+2995 YTTTITA
-3002 ANNWKYTFSKLPKFF
+3002 ANNWKHTFMKLPKFF

-3025 TLAEDAASGYSNVIE
+3025 TLTEDTMSGYSDVVE
-3040 KKDNYTFVLTN
+3040 KRSDYVFVLTN

-3058 DIPVVKKW
+3058 DVTIVKKW
-3066 NDDNDRDGAR
+3066 DDDNDRDGMR
-3076 PESFNIVLNGSDGK
+3076 PESVDIVLNGSDGK
-3090 LYTGTLSAENGYTY
+3090 LYTGTLSTENGYTC

-3109 PKFHNSGTLISYTVA
+3109 PKYHDGGTLINYTIA
-3124 EEKVTGYT
+3124 EEKIPGYT
-3132 TEVAKD
+3132 TTIAKD
-3138 SSGYKFTLTNTKSIE
+3138 APGYKFTLTNAKTID

-3163 EDSNNQDGLRP
+3163 DDNNNQDGLRP
-3174 SAITVILTGD
+3174 TAITVILTGD
-3184 DGSRY
+3184 DGSRRV
-3189 LKSVSAAENWTTTFE
+3189 KSVTAAENWMVTFE
-3204 NLPKNQNHGQSIQY
+3204 NLPKNQNHGQNIQY

-3223 FVSGYTDEV
+3223 FVSGYTETI
-3232 TQNGNNYTI
+3232 TQNGDNYTI
-3241 TNTHMPATTELFVTK
+3241 TNTHTPASSEFFVTK
-3256 TWKDNGNND
+3256 IWKDNGNND
-3265 GMRPDEITVTA
+3265 GMRPDGITVTA

-3281 RSYAKKL
+3281 RSYTEKL

-3298 SNLPKYANGKTIDY
+3298 SNLPKYANGKVIEY
-3312 TLTEEAV
+3312 SLTEESV
-3319 PGYTSSITRNGKSFT
+3319 PGYTSSITRNGKSFV

-3346 TITKAWNDE
+3346 TITKAWNDG

-3360 LRPKSIT
+3360 LRPKTIT

-3382 FESQNWTTSL
+3382 FEGQNWATNL

-3400 STEVQYTVKEN
+3400 GTEIQYTVKEN
-3411 AISGYETEIKQ
+3411 AIPDYETEIKQ
-3422 TGDSYTITNT
+3422 TGDSYAITNSHT
-3432 HAPAVVTV
+3432 PAVVTV
-3440 SVVKIWDD
+3440 SAVKVWDD
-3448 ENNQD
+3448 ANNQD

-3465 GSDGSTHN
+3465 GSDGSVRN

-3486 KDLPQY
+3486 KNLPKY

-3500 TLQEADSNPYTYE
+3500 TLQEANSNPYTYE

-3518 DGYSFTITNNYVPAA
+3518 DEYSFTITNNYVPAV
-3533 VNVPVTTIW
+3533 VNVPVTTVW
-3542 NDDNNRDGIRAKETV
+3542 DDDDNRDGIRAKETA
-3557 ITLQGSNGKVYQH
+3557 ITLHGSNGKVYQR
-3570 IVTDKDSFATVFEDV
+3570 IVTGKDSFATVFENM

-3600 QNEVDGY
+3600 QNEMNGY
-3607 TTDVTNTDKY
+3607 TANIASTDKY
-3617 TFQITNTHEPEKLA
+3617 TFQITNTHEPERLA

-3656 TGTDGTYIEKNLS
+3656 TGTDGTYIEKSLS
-3669 AANNWTETFEGLYK
+3669 TANNWTETFDGLYK

-3699 VGGYEKEIS
+3699 VGGYEKGIS

-3715 ITNTHAPEK
+3715 ITNTHTPEK

-3734 DANNQDGYRPDTT
+3734 DANNQDGYRPDAA
-3747 TIHMSGTDGTQDT
+3747 TIHMSGTDGTQDA

-3775 DLDRFKDGTKI
+3775 DLDHYKNGTEI

-3801 IVANGN
+3801 IAVNGN

-3817 EITLRNISVI
+3817 EITLRNISVV
-3827 WEDNDD
+3827 WEDNND
-3833 QDGIRPDAVNI
+3833 QDGLRPDTVSI
-3844 KLKGNDKLVDSSE
+3844 KLKGNDKFIDSSE

-3863 WKHSFTKLP
+3863 WKHSFMKLS

-3877 NEISYTAEE
+3877 NEITYTAEE
-3886 NEIPGYTTTIEKTDT
+3886 NEIPGYTTSIEKTDT

-3920 VWDDSENQDGLRPD
+3920 VWKDAENQDGLRPD
-3934 TIHIK
+3934 AIHIR
-3939 LVSNGIAK
+3939 LISNDIEK

-3953 DSNWHLEFE
+3953 ESDWHLDFE

-4018 DDNNRDGLRPSSHTV
+4018 DDNDRDGLRPDSHTV
-4033 ILTDGI
+4033 ILVDGT
-4039 NTIEEIVLD
+4039 NAIEEVVLD
-4048 KDNGYGT
+4048 RDNGYGV
-4055 VLKDMPKYKNGVE
+4055 VLKNMPKYKNGVE
-4068 IDYQIKDFKVDGYTT
+4068 INYQIKDFKVDGYTT
-4083 NIIKGDSVKDFKV
+4083 NIIKSDSVKDFNI

-4116 SDYDKIRPEEIAL
+4116 SDYDKIRPEKVTL
-4129 TLTGSDGNVYEKTVN
+4129 TLTGSDGNVYEKTVT
-4144 KETWTA
+4144 KDTWTTA
-4150 VFSDLPKNSK
+4150 FSDLPKNSK

-4175 YSTTITNN
+4175 YKTTITDNE
-4183 QTDTITVINKHEP
+4183 TGTIAVINTHEP
-4196 VKTITVTVTWNDE
+4196 VKDITVTIVWKDE
-4209 NNKDSIRPDKVT
+4209 NNKDNIRPDKVT
-4221 VKLTDGTTVVSTKE
+4221 VKLADGTTVVSAKE

-4246 DIPVFNG
+4246 DISVFNG
-4253 SDKVSYTITQD
+4253 SDKVSYTVTQD

-4269 TTEIKA
+4269 TTEVKV
-4275 SDDGNTIEIINTHIS
+4275 SDDGNTVKIINTH
-4290 VVPPKEEP
+4290 VPVAPPKEEP
-4298 KKKEPATPAPVVE
+4298 KQEETATSTAPAPVVE
-4311 VKVEQPAPTVTL
+4311 IKTEPT
-4323 IQTTNKPTGISFF
+4323 TTVIETPNKQTGISFMDG
-4336 ESLFAK
+4336 LFG

>member
-1 MQNGKSRIK
+1 MQKCESRTK
-10 RVASAIIAGV
+10 RVMSAIIAGM
-20 MALQTVAPVI
+20 MALQVVAPTI
-30 SYADDTA
+30 SYADDTVASTA
-37 SSVATTD
+37 SSED
-44 DSDAIANV
+44 NSDTKI
-52 DPGTPVQV
+52 DPGVPVQ
-60 DATASEEPS
+60 
-69 EAPSSGTSQA
+69 
-79 DENSEETETNSDI
+79 
-92 TDEVSNEHTDADTAD
+92 
-107 ETQTVEEDAP
+107 
-117 KQDESTSETTDTAPS
+117 TDTASSNTVTEPDS
-132 RTVTVTLNKNGGE
+132 SESLEEKADSEQTGEIQDDTVSDSQGNETNTQEETVQDTVQQNDSGSETMESKSVRTVTVTLNKNGGV

-168 DIVVE
+168 DIAIE

-180 ATVTDRDSIDIPV
+180 ATVTDRDSISIPV

-212 YDADSETLTFED
+212 YDADNETLTFDD
-224 GVDAYVLS
+224 GVDAYVLT
-232 AVYSS
+232 AVYNS
-237 VVDDDQTLVENR
+237 VADEDQQLIENK
-249 TEFDEQTKRQAIQ
+249 EIFDEQAEKNALQQ
-262 ERLKSSGISTY
+262 RLSASGISLY
-273 VLRPSDSY
+273 EMRPSDSY
-281 NQLDLVV
+281 NQLDLIID
-288 EGLAFTS
+288 GLAFTS
-295 DDGLTQTF
+295 DDGLVQTF
-303 TAPYDGDYIIT
+303 TAPYDGDYTIT

-336 GKAEGTVHLNAGQ
+336 GKAEGTIHLSAGQ

-426 KAQNNAAAEVAKKHV
+426 KAQNDAAAEVAKNHV

-454 GGSAGGGGLEGQG
+454 GGTAGGGGLEGQG

-496 TNGRTLTYEERV
+496 TNGRVLTYDERV

-521 FGYHYTVL
+521 FGYHYTIL
-529 GELYDANPAH
+529 GELYDANPAN
-539 RDPVDFLFDDG
+539 RDPVSLLFDDG

-601 EQVEVKDADY
+601 KQVEVKDADY

-618 YDSTETAPY
+618 YDSTNSAPY
-627 LVNGRVII
+627 LINGRVLIH
-635 KMVGETPKL
+635 MVGTTPKM
-644 KSVMMPA
+644 KTIMMEA
-651 QSEDISAGNIDEKDG
+651 QNEDISSSHVDDADVY
-666 FGQKAILSPGQGSAN
+666 GQKAYLNKGQDVAS
-681 KTLAYTAITYYN
+681 TTIAYTAITYYN
-693 LGDVMTVTPK
+693 MGDLMTVNPV
-703 WEYNTLLNVTY
+703 WEYSTMLSPTDRDWN
-714 KPWDDSVAKNINN
+714 DSVAKSIDSRL
-727 QMSVSI
+727 SVSVAN
-733 TNTELGIPAE
+733 TNLGVPNP
-743 GDKYYNDAY
+743 GDKYYNADY

-759 SVMTITNAPLSMY
+759 SVMTITNPVNTMYSTERLTKYYFRCKGIASYTLSSGTKTMYDKGERGELAIDYNIYINHEGVHVYSDRNIINGTPTSTVDDTIAATAGRNASTWQYPHMALTDVNNINTILVQFSSHGFNTSDSISYDASYADSLGITGSGNQYSYIFKAKSKNSVSTANWEKFLQSITYTTYDAATFTSTGVSGGVTIFWYADENLWENNMFYDSSSSHFYACINTGSSITWGEARNRALSMY
-772 DTATVTKYFFRCHP
+772 NSALDCYGYLAHITSQSEQDYLYTLMDKSTQGWLGATRKVSGNEWDWYWRDGPANETNEPFFRQNADGTYGTLLWGYENWDNKTEPNNVGDEWCMHYYGNKSGVWNDYSD
-786 TATVSMYNGIRTMDD
+786 TNGAVTSFIVEWSKD
-801 ESESGGLVLDY
+801 GLV
-812 SIAMEHQGAHVY
+812 G
-824 QNRNTINDMNAETV
+824 NDHSV
-838 SDTVTATQNHSSSQW
+838 SDT
-853 KYPELVVKT
+853 
-862 PKTIQTF
+862 
-869 NVLFTSPSRNAQDA
+869 
-883 ILYNTDLANQLGIVV
+883 
-898 TGTNQNYIFT
+898 
-908 KSGGLTQDEWNNF
+908 
-921 LRQVSFVTYDR
+921 
-932 AVFTADGVQSGVE
+932 
-945 VAWYGFEKAIFGS
+945 
-958 NQATRHVPT
+958 
-967 LSDYPGAATHNIASG
+967 
-982 SLNITSSGSVYRIVG
+982 
-997 STTGDNRIYVSPGVS
+997 
-1012 ATVIL
+1012 
-1017 DNVTMNYTAAG
+1017 
-1028 AGWGNDTSR
+1028 
-1037 AGDGAI
+1037 
-1043 SCSHANLT
+1043 
-1051 IILVGTSRITAYGS
+1051 
-1065 YSNAIAKNGTD
+1065 
-1076 GSLMIDGAGTLY
+1076 
-1088 AVGASGDHCGAIGAN
+1088 
-1103 VNCSFWNFTVQGGTI
+1103 
-1118 YANAGEHCP
+1118 
-1127 GIGSGCLNQPGEGN
+1127 
-1141 GGDGAGCGNLN
+1141 
-1152 FTGGTVVARGNTAC
+1152 
-1166 SGIGSGWG
+1166 
-1174 GPVNGIN
+1174 
-1181 ISNGAKVTAYGG
+1181 
-1193 SYSPGIGS
+1193 
-1201 GGRTDNVQGGNIGS
+1201 
-1215 YHYHVRNI
+1215 
-1223 VITGGDTVVTAFGD
+1223 
-1237 KSTNMPGI
+1237 
-1245 GCGKDPVG
+1245 
-1253 TVRGTLSNVVATTL
+1253 
-1267 DGFQGYVRYGSS
+1267 
-1279 EESAAYSTEQPR
+1279 
-1291 TPFTGTGNIGS
+1291 
-1302 YLASQVNRG
+1302 
-1311 TPVYYTQVFFSIDT
+1311 
-1325 SNKHVDDA
+1325 
-1333 DVIGTQVSSTG
+1333 DVIGTQIVA
-1344 TIKPEQFASVSGT
+1344 EQEQKVNNGEVSGT
-1357 VWAENDRDGVYQV
+1357 VWAENDYDGLFAT
-1370 GDEAVVEGVAVT
+1370 DEAKLQNITVQLISDNGTVVATAQTNKLGQYDFTGLAPGNYYVKFTSQSFVG
-1382 LYNADGSVCKTTTTN
+1382 YNAVPDGGNSIVQQASKGINDSYAQTPVFALTYN
-1397 KYGAYSFDGIPEKK
+1397 DVLEKSF
-1411 NYTVGFSNGSSNIQ
+1411 
-1425 SYSPT
+1425 
-1430 AKIAAGENN
+1430 
-1439 NHVNNDWKSDV
+1439 
-1450 FTAIYQKNT
+1450 
-1459 SQTINCGVYVPSTV
+1459 GVYVPSTV

-1478 DDVNQNGICDNSE
+1478 DDANQNGIYDNRE
-1491 SKIANVTIT
+1491 AKIANVTIT

-1517 TAVLTDADGNY
+1517 AAVLTDANGNY

-1564 EKRTNKAERSIDVL
+1564 VKLTNKAEKSIGML

-1594 MLNAATIG
+1594 MLTSATIG
-1602 EVYINSMTG
+1602 EIYINSMSG

-1651 TQADINIEE
+1651 TQADIDIEE

-1704 ETDKT
+1704 ETDRT

-1725 LVSPTATTDK
+1725 TVSPTAATDK
-1735 KTQMGNDATAVMQN
+1735 KTQMGNDSTAVMQN

-1767 VSLSNEKDFYVS
+1767 VALNNEKDFYVS

-1890 LINQGNDDTLDSETQ
+1890 LINQGNDDTLDSEAQ

-1942 GFIRLLTSFDLKK
+1942 GFIRLLTDFDLKK
-1955 VEDLSGIPFE
+1955 IEDLSGIPFE
-1965 NVKFDYEIYEKAD
+1965 NVKFDYEIYEKAA

-2000 SIKTE
+2000 SIKTK
-2005 HLTTDKNGLISF
+2005 HLTTDKNGLIHF
-2017 TNQDIATYHLTE
+2017 TNQDIATYHLIE
-2029 TETLPGYVR
+2029 AETLPGYVK

-2050 TAVENNNLIWKT
+2050 AAVENNNLVWKT

-2068 VRQTNNLYTLKN
+2068 VRLTDNLYTLKN

-2098 QDGIRKNAVITLKG
+2098 QDGIRQNAVITLKG

-2155 TIQYTVVENPMDGYT
+2155 TIQYTVIENPMDGYT
-2170 AIVSN
+2170 ATVSA
-2175 TTGSVDNGYAIT
+2175 TTGSTDKGYAIT

-2201 VKVWDDGNN
+2201 TKVWDDSNN
-2210 VDGIRPDSVTIHMNG
+2210 IDGMRPDSVTIHLNG
-2225 SDGSSTEATLSNTKD
+2225 SDGSSTEATLSNAKD
-2240 WKYTFKH
+2240 WKYIFKH
-2247 IPLFDANGNE
+2247 MPLFDANGNE
-2257 ITYTITEDAVA
+2257 ITYTITEDAVT

-2276 EGRSFTITNSHVQE
+2276 KDRAFTITNKHTQE
-2290 TLSIPVTKT
+2290 TFSIPVTKT

-2313 IHVILMGSDG
+2313 IHVTLMGSDG

-2358 EETVDSYTYKIEGDA
+2358 EEAVNGYTYKIEGDA
-2373 DTGFT
+2373 NTGFT

-2383 IPAVTNVVINK
+2383 ISAVTNVVVNK
-2394 YWEDAANQDGVRPDS
+2394 YWEDTANQDGVRPDS
-2409 VSVTLSGSDGKTYK
+2409 VAVTLSGSDGKTYK

-2428 DGGFSETFENLPV
+2428 DTGFSKTFEDLPV

-2448 IAYTVTEDAVAGYIG
+2448 ITYTVTEDAVNGYTG
-2463 KTATDDTGYVLS
+2463 KITTDDTGYILS
-2475 ITNTHT
+2475 ITNTHA
-2481 PETISKTITKT
+2481 PETIRKTVTKT
-2492 WDDNDNQDGI
+2492 WDDSNDRDGI

-2508 VELYGTD
+2508 IELYGAD
-2515 GTLRTQY
+2515 GTRRTQY
-2522 LTKDNNWSYSF
+2522 LTKDNHWSYSF

-2544 IILYTAKEEAVEGYT
+2544 IILYTIKEEAVDGYT
-2559 QKSVTTATGFNFTN
+2559 QKSVTTTAGFDLTN
-2573 THEPQ
+2573 THEIQ
-2578 TVTYGATKVWLDDDN
+2578 TADYEVKKVWIDDN
-2593 RDGVRPNSITLV
+2593 DRDGARPTSITLT
-2605 LNGSDG
+2605 LTGSDG
-2611 SKYTKQ
+2611 SKYTKL
-2617 MTAAS
+2617 MTAAD
-2622 NWSDVTFERIPM
+2622 NWNAVTFERVPM
-2634 FNNGK
+2634 FNGGK

-2645 SENDVPSYVNSVAVS
+2645 TENEVPSYINSIEVS
-2660 EDGKFFTVTNTHTP
+2660 EDGKHFTVTNTHAP
-2674 DHAIIKIT
+2674 DHTVINIT

-2689 DQDGIRPKKVT
+2689 DQDGIRPRKMTAIV
-2700 TIIVGSNGNRHEVP
+2700 VGSNGNRHEVP

-2768 IPETISK
+2768 IPEMISK

-2800 GSNAVSKT
+2800 GSNAISKT
-2808 ATLNEENG
+2808 ATLNEDNG

-2828 HGNIVTYNVK
+2828 HGNIVAYNVK
-2838 ESDVEGY
+2838 ESNTAGY
-2845 EASIVKT
+2845 EASVVKT
-2852 EDGFQLINE
+2852 ENGFQLINE
-2861 HDSETTLRTA
+2861 HDSETTMRTV

-2878 NNQDG
+2878 DNRDG
-2883 IRPDTVTYT
+2883 VRPDAVTYT
-2892 LHGSDGSEV
+2892 LHGSDGSEQ
-2901 EKTVSKDDSWA
+2901 EKTVNKDDAWN
-2912 DVMFEDL
+2912 DVVFEDL
-2919 PVYQNGQKVTYTLTE
+2919 PVYQNGQRISYTLTE
-2934 STVDGYTTDIRD
+2934 SAIDGYANDIRSSG
-2946 NGHTFTVT
+2946 NTFTVT
-2954 NTHIPAV
+2954 NTHIPET
-2961 VNVDVTKV
+2961 VNVDVTKI

-2978 NRPNSISV
+2978 NRPDSISV
-2986 ILTGNDGNR
+2986 ILTGSDGKR
-2995 YTATITA
+2995 YTTTITA
-3002 ANNWKYTFSKLPKFF
+3002 ANNWKHTFLKLPKFF

-3025 TLAEDAASGYSNVIE
+3025 TLTEDTMSGYSDVVE
-3040 KKDNYTFVLTN
+3040 KRSDYVFVLTN

-3058 DIPVVKKW
+3058 DVTIVKKW
-3066 NDDNDRDGAR
+3066 NDDNDRDGMR
-3076 PESFNIVLNGSDGK
+3076 PESVDIVLNGSDGK
-3090 LYTGTLSAENGYTY
+3090 LYTGTLSTENGYTC

-3109 PKFHNSGTLISYTVA
+3109 PKYHDGGTLINYTIA
-3124 EEKVTGYT
+3124 EEKIPGYT
-3132 TEVAKD
+3132 TTIAKD
-3138 SSGYKFTLTNTKSIE
+3138 ASGYKFTLTNAKTID

-3163 EDSNNQDGLRP
+3163 DDNNNQDGLRP
-3174 SAITVILTGD
+3174 TAITVILTGD
-3184 DGSRY
+3184 DGSRRV
-3189 LKSVSAAENWTTTFE
+3189 KSVTAAENWTITFE
-3204 NLPKNQNHGQSIQY
+3204 NLPKNQNHGQNIQY

-3223 FVSGYTDEV
+3223 FVSGYTEAI
-3232 TQNGNNYTI
+3232 TQNGDNYTI
-3241 TNTHMPATTELFVTK
+3241 TNTHTPASSEFFVTK
-3256 TWKDNGNND
+3256 IWKDNGNND
-3265 GMRPDEITVTA
+3265 GMRPDEIIVTA

-3281 RSYAKKL
+3281 RSYTKKL

-3298 SNLPKYANGKTIDY
+3298 SNLPKYADGKVIEY
-3312 TLTEEAV
+3312 SLTEESV
-3319 PGYTSSITRNGKSFT
+3319 PGYTSSITRNGKSFI

-3346 TITKAWNDE
+3346 TITKAWNDG

-3360 LRPKSIT
+3360 LRPKTIT
-3367 AVVNGSDG
+3367 AVVSGSDG

-3382 FESQNWTTSL
+3382 FEGQNWATNL
-3392 NNLPKYKN
+3392 NNLSKYKN
-3400 STEVQYTVKEN
+3400 GTEIQYTVKEN
-3411 AISGYETEIKQ
+3411 AIPGYETEIKQ
-3422 TGDSYTITNT
+3422 MGDSYAITNSHT
-3432 HAPAVVTV
+3432 PAVVTV
-3440 SVVKIWDD
+3440 SAVKVWDD
-3448 ENNQD
+3448 ANNQD

-3465 GSDGSTHN
+3465 GSDGSVRN

-3486 KDLPQY
+3486 KNLPKY
-3492 KNGVKIDY
+3492 KNGTKIDY
-3500 TLQEADSNPYTYE
+3500 TMQETDSNPYTFE
-3513 IVKGS
+3513 IVRGT
-3518 DGYSFTITNNYVPAA
+3518 DGYSFTITNNYVPAV
-3533 VNVPVTTIW
+3533 VNIPITTVW
-3542 NDDNNRDGIRAKETV
+3542 DDDDNRDGIRAKETA
-3557 ITLQGSNGKVYQH
+3557 ITLQGSNGKVYQR
-3570 IVTDKDSFATVFEDV
+3570 IVTGKDDFATVFEDV

-3590 EGKEVVYTVT
+3590 EGREVVYTVT
-3600 QNEVDGY
+3600 QNEMNSY
-3607 TTDVTNTDKY
+3607 TANIANTDKY
-3617 TFQITNTHEPEKLA
+3617 TFQITNTHEPEKLT
-3631 KTVTKV
+3631 KTVAKV
-3637 WDDNN
+3637 WNDNN
-3642 NQDGLRPNTLRIAL
+3642 NQDGLRPNTLRVAM
-3656 TGTDGTYIEKNLS
+3656 TGTDGTYIEKSLS
-3669 AANNWTETFEGLYK
+3669 TANNWTETFDGLYK

-3690 IQYTIDEEA
+3690 IQYTIDEEI
-3699 VGGYEKEIS
+3699 VGGYDKVIS

-3734 DANNQDGYRPDTT
+3734 DANNQDGYRPDAA

-3760 KDFTKDSSWS
+3760 RDFTKSSSWTA
-3770 SIVFK
+3770 IVFK
-3775 DLDRFKDGTKI
+3775 DLDHYKDGNEI
-3786 KYTVT
+3786 KYTVA

-3801 IVANGN
+3801 IAVNGN

-3817 EITLRNISVI
+3817 EITLRNISVV
-3827 WEDNDD
+3827 WEDNND
-3833 QDGIRPDAVNI
+3833 QDGLRPDTVSV
-3844 KLKGNDKLVDSSE
+3844 KLKGNDKFIDSSE

-3863 WKHSFTKLP
+3863 WKHSFTKLS

-3877 NEISYTAEE
+3877 NEITYTAEE
-3886 NEIPGYTTTIEKTDT
+3886 NEIPGYTTSIEKTDT

-3920 VWDDSENQDGLRPD
+3920 VWKDAENQDGLRPD
-3934 TIHIK
+3934 AIHIR
-3939 LVSNGIAK
+3939 LISNDIEK

-3953 DSNWHLEFE
+3953 ESDWHLDFE

-3980 VDVDGYTSTVTTE
+3980 VDVDGYTSTVTTK

-3999 IKNDHVPAVID
+3999 IENDHVPAVID

-4018 DDNNRDGLRPSSHTV
+4018 DDNDRDGLRPDSHTV
-4033 ILTDGI
+4033 ILVDGT
-4039 NTIEEIVLD
+4039 NAIEEVVLD
-4048 KDNGYGT
+4048 KNNGYGV
-4055 VLKDMPKYKNGVE
+4055 VLKNMPKYKNGVE
-4068 IDYQIKDFKVDGYTT
+4068 INYQIKDFNVDGYTT
-4083 NIIKGDSVKDFKV
+4083 NIIESDSVKDFNI
-4096 TNTHVPEMVTVTVT
+4096 TNTHIPEMVTVTVT

-4116 SDYDKIRPEEIAL
+4116 SDYDKIRPEKVTL
-4129 TLTGSDGNVYEKTVN
+4129 TLTGSDGNVYEKTVT
-4144 KETWTA
+4144 KDTWTTA
-4150 VFSDLPKNSK
+4150 FSDLPKNSK

-4175 YSTTITNN
+4175 YKTTITDNE
-4183 QTDTITVINKHEP
+4183 TGTIAVINTHEP

-4209 NNKDSIRPDKVT
+4209 NNKDNIRPDKVT
-4221 VKLTDGTTVVSTKE
+4221 VKLANGTTAVSTKE
-4235 VKNDSWKHIFE
+4235 INNDSWKHVFE
-4246 DIPVFNG
+4246 NIIVFNG
-4253 SDKVSYTITQD
+4253 DDKASYTVTQD
-4264 AVNGY
+4264 AVSEY

-4275 SDDGNTIEIINTHIS
+4275 SDDGNTIEIINTH
-4290 VVPPKEEP
+4290 VPVAPPKEEP
-4298 KKKEPATPAPVVE
+4298 KQEETATPAAPAHVVE
-4311 VKVEQPAPTVTL
+4311 IKTEPT
-4323 IQTTNKPTGISFF
+4323 TTVIETPNKQTGISFMDG
-4336 ESLFAK
+4336 LFG

>member
-1 MQNGKSRIK
+1 MQKCESRTK
-10 RVASAIIAGV
+10 RVMSAIIAGM
-20 MALQTVAPVI
+20 MALQVVAPTI
-30 SYADDTA
+30 SYADDTVASTA
-37 SSVATTD
+37 SSED
-44 DSDAIANV
+44 NSDTQI
-52 DPGTPVQV
+52 DPGVPVQT
-60 DATASEEPS
+60 DTASSNTVTEPDSS
-69 EAPSSGTSQA
+69 ESL
-79 DENSEETETNSDI
+79 EETADSEQTGEIQDDTVSDSQGNETN
-92 TDEVSNEHTDADTAD
+92 TQEETVQDTV
-107 ETQTVEEDAP
+107 Q
-117 KQDESTSETTDTAPS
+117 QNNSGSETTES
-132 RTVTVTLNKNGGE
+132 ESVRTVTVTLNKNGGI

-168 DIVVE
+168 DIAIE

-180 ATVTDRDSIDIPV
+180 ATVTDRDSISIPV
-193 ALSSDESLYFTGW
+193 ALSGDDSLYFTGW

-212 YDADSETLTFED
+212 YDADNETLTFDD
-224 GVDAYVLS
+224 GVDAYVLT
-232 AVYSS
+232 AVYNS
-237 VVDDDQTLVENR
+237 VADEDQQLIENK
-249 TEFDEQTKRQAIQ
+249 EIFDEQAEKNVLQQKLSA
-262 ERLKSSGISTY
+262 SGISLY
-273 VLRPSDSY
+273 EMRPSDSY
-281 NQLDLVV
+281 NQLDLIID
-288 EGLAFTS
+288 GLAFTS
-295 DDGLTQTF
+295 DDGLVQTF
-303 TAPYDGDYIIT
+303 TAPYDGDYTIT

-336 GKAEGTVHLNAGQ
+336 GKAEGTIHLSAGQ

-426 KAQNNAAAEVAKKHV
+426 KAQNDAAAEVAKNHV

-496 TNGRTLTYEERV
+496 TNGRVLTYDERV

-521 FGYHYTVL
+521 FGYHYTIL
-529 GELYDANPAH
+529 GELYDANPAN
-539 RDPVDFLFDDG
+539 RDPVSLLFDDG

-601 EQVEVKDADY
+601 KQVEVKDADY

-618 YDSTETAPY
+618 YDSTNSAPY
-627 LVNGRVII
+627 LINGRVLIH
-635 KMVGETPKL
+635 MVGTTPKM
-644 KSVMMPA
+644 KTIMMEA
-651 QSEDISAGNIDEKDG
+651 QNEDISSSHVDDADVY
-666 FGQKAILSPGQGSAN
+666 GQKAYLNKGQDVAS
-681 KTLAYTAITYYN
+681 TTIAYTAITYYN
-693 LGDVMTVTPK
+693 MGDLMTVNPV
-703 WEYNTLLNVTY
+703 WEYSTMLSPTDRDWN
-714 KPWDDSVAKNINN
+714 DSVAKSIDSRL
-727 QMSVSI
+727 SVSVAN
-733 TNTELGIPAE
+733 TNLGVPNP
-743 GDKYYNDAY
+743 GDKYYNADY

-759 SVMTITNAPLSMY
+759 SVMTITNPVNTMYSTERLTKYYFRCKGIASYTLSSGTKTMYDKGERGELAIDYNIYINHEGVHVYSDRNIINGTPTSTVDDTIAATAGRSASTWQYPHMALTDVNNINTILVQFSSHGFNTSDSISYDASYADSLGITGSGNQYSYIFKAKSKNSVSTANWEKFLQSITYTTYDAATFTSTGVSGGVTIFWYADENLWENNMFYDSSSSHFYACINTGSSITWGEARNRALSMY
-772 DTATVTKYFFRCHP
+772 NSALDCYGYLAHITSQSEQDYLYTLMDKSTQGWLGATRKVSGNEWDWYWRDGPANETNEPFFRQN
-786 TATVSMYNGIRTMDD
+786 ADGIYGSLLWGYENWDSKTEPNNVGNEWCMHYYGNK
-801 ESESGGLVLDY
+801 SGVWNDY
-812 SIAMEHQGAHVY
+812 SDTNGAVTSFIVEWSKDGLA
-824 QNRNTINDMNAETV
+824 NNDHSV
-838 SDTVTATQNHSSSQW
+838 SDT
-853 KYPELVVKT
+853 
-862 PKTIQTF
+862 
-869 NVLFTSPSRNAQDA
+869 
-883 ILYNTDLANQLGIVV
+883 
-898 TGTNQNYIFT
+898 
-908 KSGGLTQDEWNNF
+908 
-921 LRQVSFVTYDR
+921 
-932 AVFTADGVQSGVE
+932 
-945 VAWYGFEKAIFGS
+945 
-958 NQATRHVPT
+958 
-967 LSDYPGAATHNIASG
+967 
-982 SLNITSSGSVYRIVG
+982 
-997 STTGDNRIYVSPGVS
+997 
-1012 ATVIL
+1012 
-1017 DNVTMNYTAAG
+1017 
-1028 AGWGNDTSR
+1028 
-1037 AGDGAI
+1037 
-1043 SCSHANLT
+1043 
-1051 IILVGTSRITAYGS
+1051 
-1065 YSNAIAKNGTD
+1065 
-1076 GSLMIDGAGTLY
+1076 
-1088 AVGASGDHCGAIGAN
+1088 
-1103 VNCSFWNFTVQGGTI
+1103 
-1118 YANAGEHCP
+1118 
-1127 GIGSGCLNQPGEGN
+1127 
-1141 GGDGAGCGNLN
+1141 
-1152 FTGGTVVARGNTAC
+1152 
-1166 SGIGSGWG
+1166 
-1174 GPVNGIN
+1174 
-1181 ISNGAKVTAYGG
+1181 
-1193 SYSPGIGS
+1193 
-1201 GGRTDNVQGGNIGS
+1201 
-1215 YHYHVRNI
+1215 
-1223 VITGGDTVVTAFGD
+1223 
-1237 KSTNMPGI
+1237 
-1245 GCGKDPVG
+1245 
-1253 TVRGTLSNVVATTL
+1253 
-1267 DGFQGYVRYGSS
+1267 
-1279 EESAAYSTEQPR
+1279 
-1291 TPFTGTGNIGS
+1291 
-1302 YLASQVNRG
+1302 
-1311 TPVYYTQVFFSIDT
+1311 
-1325 SNKHVDDA
+1325 
-1333 DVIGTQVSSTG
+1333 DVIGTQIVA
-1344 TIKPEQFASVSGT
+1344 EQEQKVNNGEVSGT
-1357 VWAENDRDGVYQV
+1357 VWAENDYNGLFAT
-1370 GDEAVVEGVAVT
+1370 DEAKLQDITVQLISDNGTVVATAQTNKLGQYDFTGLAPGNYYVKFTSQSFVG
-1382 LYNADGSVCKTTTTN
+1382 YNAVPDGGNSIVQQASKGINDSYAQTPVFALTYN
-1397 KYGAYSFDGIPEKK
+1397 DVLEKSFGI
-1411 NYTVGFSNGSSNIQ
+1411 
-1425 SYSPT
+1425 
-1430 AKIAAGENN
+1430 
-1439 NHVNNDWKSDV
+1439 
-1450 FTAIYQKNT
+1450 
-1459 SQTINCGVYVPSTV
+1459 YVPSTV
-1473 SGFAW
+1473 GGFAW
-1478 DDVNQNGICDNSE
+1478 DDANQNGIYDNRE
-1491 SKIANVTIT
+1491 AKIANVTIT

-1517 TAVLTDADGNY
+1517 AAVLTDANGNY
-1528 SFTNVRPR
+1528 IFTNVRPR

-1564 EKRTNKAERSIDVL
+1564 VKLTNKAEKSIGML

-1594 MLNAATIG
+1594 MLTSATIG
-1602 EVYINSMTG
+1602 EIYINSMSG

-1704 ETDKT
+1704 ETDRT

-1725 LVSPTATTDK
+1725 TVSPTAATDK
-1735 KTQMGNDATAVMQN
+1735 KTQMGNDSTAVMQN

-1767 VSLSNEKDFYVS
+1767 VALNNEKDFYVS

-1890 LINQGNDDTLDSETQ
+1890 LINQGNDDTLDSEAQ

-1942 GFIRLLTSFDLKK
+1942 GFIRLLTDFDLKK
-1955 VEDLSGIPFE
+1955 IEDLSGIPFKD
-1965 NVKFDYEIYEKAD
+1965 VKFDYEIYEKAD

-2005 HLTTDKNGLISF
+2005 HLTTDKNGLIHF
-2017 TNQDIATYHLTE
+2017 TNQDIATYHLIE
-2029 TETLPGYVR
+2029 TETLPGYVK

-2050 TAVENNNLIWKT
+2050 AAVENNNLVWKT

-2068 VRQTNNLYTLKN
+2068 VRLTDNLYTLKN

-2098 QDGIRKNAVITLKG
+2098 QDGIRQNAVITLKG

-2155 TIQYTVVENPMDGYT
+2155 TIQYTVIENPMDGYT
-2170 AIVSN
+2170 ATVSA
-2175 TTGSVDNGYAIT
+2175 TTGSTDKGYAIT

-2201 VKVWDDGNN
+2201 TKVWDDSNN
-2210 VDGIRPDSVTIHMNG
+2210 IDGMRPDSVTIHLNG
-2225 SDGSSTEATLSNTKD
+2225 SDGSSTEATLSNAKD

-2247 IPLFDANGNE
+2247 MPLFDANGNE
-2257 ITYTITEDAVA
+2257 ITYTITEDAVT

-2276 EGRSFTITNSHVQE
+2276 KDRAFTITNKHTQE
-2290 TLSIPVTKT
+2290 TFSIPVTKT

-2313 IHVILMGSDG
+2313 IHVTLMGSDG

-2349 GVAIDYTLS
+2349 GVAIDYTLN
-2358 EETVDSYTYKIEGDA
+2358 EEAVNGYTYKIEGDA
-2373 DTGFT
+2373 DTGFI

-2383 IPAVTNVVINK
+2383 ISAVTNVVVNK
-2394 YWEDAANQDGVRPDS
+2394 YWEDAENQDGVRPDS
-2409 VSVTLSGSDGKTYK
+2409 VAVTLSGSDGKTYK

-2428 DGGFSETFENLPV
+2428 DTGFSKTFENLPV

-2448 IAYTVTEDAVAGYIG
+2448 ITYTVTEDAVNGYAGKI
-2463 KTATDDTGYVLS
+2463 TTDDTGYILS

-2481 PETISKTITKT
+2481 PETIRKTVTKT
-2492 WDDNDNQDGI
+2492 WDDGNDRDGI

-2508 VELYGTD
+2508 IELYGTD
-2515 GTLRTQY
+2515 GTRRTQY
-2522 LTKDNNWSYSF
+2522 LTKDNHWSYSF

-2544 IILYTAKEEAVEGYT
+2544 IILYTIKEEAVDGYT
-2559 QKSVTTATGFNFTN
+2559 QKSVTTTAGFDLTN
-2573 THEPQ
+2573 THEIQ
-2578 TVTYGATKVWLDDDN
+2578 TADYEVKKVWIDDN
-2593 RDGVRPNSITLV
+2593 DRDGARPTSITLT
-2605 LNGSDG
+2605 LTGSDG
-2611 SKYTKQ
+2611 SKYTKL
-2617 MTAAS
+2617 MTAAD
-2622 NWSDVTFERIPM
+2622 NWNAVTFERVPM
-2634 FNNGK
+2634 FNGGK

-2645 SENDVPSYVNSVAVS
+2645 TENEVPSYINLIEVS
-2660 EDGKFFTVTNTHTP
+2660 EDGKHFTVTNTHAP
-2674 DHAIIKIT
+2674 DHTVINIT

-2689 DQDGIRPKKVT
+2689 DQDGIRPRKMIAIV
-2700 TIIVGSNGNRHEVP
+2700 VGSNGNRHEVP

-2808 ATLNEENG
+2808 ATLNEDNG

-2828 HGNIVTYNVK
+2828 HGNIVAYNVK
-2838 ESDVEGY
+2838 ESDTAGY
-2845 EASIVKT
+2845 EASVVKT

-2861 HDSETTLRTA
+2861 HDSETTMRTV

-2878 NNQDG
+2878 DNRDG
-2883 IRPDTVTYT
+2883 VRPDAVTYT
-2892 LHGSDGSEV
+2892 LHGSDGSEQ
-2901 EKTVSKDDSWA
+2901 EKTVNKDDAWN
-2912 DVMFEDL
+2912 DVVFEDL
-2919 PVYQNGQKVTYTLTE
+2919 PVYQNGQRISYTLTE
-2934 STVDGYTTDIRD
+2934 SAIDGYANDIRSSG
-2946 NGHTFTVT
+2946 NTFTVT
-2954 NTHIPAV
+2954 NTHIPET
-2961 VNVDVTKV
+2961 VNVDVTKI

-2978 NRPNSISV
+2978 NRPDSISV
-2986 ILTGNDGNR
+2986 ILTGSDGKR
-2995 YTATITA
+2995 YTTTITA
-3002 ANNWKYTFSKLPKFF
+3002 ANNWKHTFLKLPKFF

-3025 TLAEDAASGYSNVIE
+3025 TLTEDTMSGYSDVVE
-3040 KKDNYTFVLTN
+3040 KRSDYVFVLTN

-3058 DIPVVKKW
+3058 DVTIVKKW
-3066 NDDNDRDGAR
+3066 DDDNDRDGMR
-3076 PESFNIVLNGSDGK
+3076 PESVDIVLNGSDGK
-3090 LYTGTLSAENGYTY
+3090 LYTGTLSTENGYTCI
-3104 VFQSV
+3104 FQSV
-3109 PKFHNSGTLISYTVA
+3109 PKYHDGGTLINYTIA
-3124 EEKVTGYT
+3124 EEKIPGYT
-3132 TEVAKD
+3132 TTIAKD
-3138 SSGYKFTLTNTKSIE
+3138 ASGYKFILTNAKAID

-3163 EDSNNQDGLRP
+3163 DDNNNQDGLRP
-3174 SAITVILTGD
+3174 TAITVILTGD
-3184 DGSRY
+3184 GGSRRV
-3189 LKSVSAAENWTTTFE
+3189 KSVTAAENWTVTFE
-3204 NLPKNQNHGQSIQY
+3204 NLPKNKNHGQNIQY

-3223 FVSGYTDEV
+3223 FVSGYTEAI
-3232 TQNGNNYTI
+3232 TQNGDNYTI
-3241 TNTHMPATTELFVTK
+3241 TNTHTPASSEFFVTK
-3256 TWKDNGNND
+3256 IWKDNGNND

-3281 RSYAKKL
+3281 RSYTKKL

-3298 SNLPKYANGKTIDY
+3298 SNLPKYADGKVIEY
-3312 TLTEEAV
+3312 SLTEESV
-3319 PGYTSSITRNGKSFT
+3319 PGYTSSITRNGKSFV

-3346 TITKAWNDE
+3346 TITKAWNDG

-3360 LRPKSIT
+3360 LRPKTIT

-3382 FESQNWTTSL
+3382 FEGQNWATNL

-3400 STEVQYTVKEN
+3400 GTEIQYTVKEN
-3411 AISGYETEIKQ
+3411 AIPGYETEIKQ
-3422 TGDSYTITNT
+3422 TGDSYAITNSHT
-3432 HAPAVVTV
+3432 PTVVTV
-3440 SVVKIWDD
+3440 SAVKVWDD
-3448 ENNQD
+3448 ANNQD

-3465 GSDGSTHN
+3465 GSDGSVRN

-3486 KDLPQY
+3486 KNLPKY
-3492 KNGVKIDY
+3492 NNGTKIDY
-3500 TLQEADSNPYTYE
+3500 TLQEANSNPYTYE

-3518 DGYSFTITNNYVPAA
+3518 DEYSFTITNNYVPAV
-3533 VNVPVTTIW
+3533 VNVPITTVW
-3542 NDDNNRDGIRAKETV
+3542 DDDDNRDGIRAKETA
-3557 ITLQGSNGKVYQH
+3557 ITLHGSNGKVYQR
-3570 IVTDKDSFATVFEDV
+3570 IVTGKDDFATVFEDV

-3590 EGKEVVYTVT
+3590 EGREVVYTVT
-3600 QNEVDGY
+3600 QNEMNGY
-3607 TTDVTNTDKY
+3607 TANIANTDKY
-3617 TFQITNTHEPEKLA
+3617 TFQITNTHEPERLA

-3656 TGTDGTYIEKNLS
+3656 TGTDGTYIEKSLS
-3669 AANNWTETFEGLYK
+3669 TANNWTETFDGLYK

-3699 VGGYEKEIS
+3699 VGGYEKGIS

-3715 ITNTHAPEK
+3715 ITNTHATEK

-3734 DANNQDGYRPDTT
+3734 DANNQDGYRPDAA
-3747 TIHMSGTDGTQDT
+3747 TIHMSGTDGTQDA

-3775 DLDRFKDGTKI
+3775 DLDHYKDGNEI
-3786 KYTVT
+3786 KYTVA

-3801 IVANGN
+3801 IAVNGN

-3827 WEDNDD
+3827 WDDNND
-3833 QDGIRPDAVNI
+3833 QDGIRPDTVNI

-3886 NEIPGYTTTIEKTDT
+3886 NEIPGYTTSIEKTDT

-3920 VWDDSENQDGLRPD
+3920 VWKDAENQDGLRPD
-3934 TIHIK
+3934 TINIK

-3953 DSNWHLEFE
+3953 DSNWHLKFE

-3993 DGYAFT
+3993 DGYTFT
-3999 IKNDHVPAVID
+3999 IENDHVPAVID
-4010 IPITEEWI
+4010 IPVTEEWI
-4018 DDNNRDGLRPSSHTV
+4018 DDNDRDGLRPDSHTV
-4033 ILTDGI
+4033 ILVDGT
-4039 NTIEEIVLD
+4039 NAIEEVVLD
-4048 KDNGYGT
+4048 KNNGYGV
-4055 VLKDMPKYKNGVE
+4055 VLKNMPKYKNGVE
-4068 IDYQIKDFKVDGYTT
+4068 INYQIKDFKVDGYTT
-4083 NIIKGDSVKDFKV
+4083 NIIKSDSVKDFNI

-4116 SDYDKIRPEEIAL
+4116 SDYDKIRPEKVTL
-4129 TLTGSDGNVYEKTVN
+4129 TLTGSDGNVYEKTVT
-4144 KETWTA
+4144 KDTWTTA
-4150 VFSDLPKNSK
+4150 FSDLPKNSK

-4175 YSTTITNN
+4175 YKTTITDNE
-4183 QTDTITVINKHEP
+4183 TGTIAVINTHEP

-4209 NNKDSIRPDKVT
+4209 NNKDNIRPDKVT
-4221 VKLTDGTTVVSTKE
+4221 VKLANGTTAVSTKE
-4235 VKNDSWKHIFE
+4235 INNDSWKHVFE
-4246 DIPVFNG
+4246 NIIVFNG
-4253 SDKVSYTITQD
+4253 DGKASYTVTQD

-4275 SDDGNTIEIINTHIS
+4275 SDDGNTIEIINTH
-4290 VVPPKEEP
+4290 VPVAPPKEEP
-4298 KKKEPATPAPVVE
+4298 KQEETVTSTAPAPVVE
-4311 VKVEQPAPTVTL
+4311 IKTEPT
-4323 IQTTNKPTGISFF
+4323 TTVIETPNKQTGISFMDG
-4336 ESLFAK
+4336 LFG

>member
-1 MQNGKSRIK
+1 MQKCESRTK
-10 RVASAIIAGV
+10 RVMSAIIAGM
-20 MALQTVAPVI
+20 MALQVVAPTI
-30 SYADDTA
+30 SYADDTVASTA
-37 SSVATTD
+37 SSEDNSNTQ
-44 DSDAIANV
+44 I
-52 DPGTPVQV
+52 DPGVPVQ
-60 DATASEEPS
+60 
-69 EAPSSGTSQA
+69 
-79 DENSEETETNSDI
+79 
-92 TDEVSNEHTDADTAD
+92 
-107 ETQTVEEDAP
+107 
-117 KQDESTSETTDTAPS
+117 TDTASSNTVTEPDS
-132 RTVTVTLNKNGGE
+132 SESLEETADSEQTGEIQDDTVSDSQGNETNTQEETVQDTVQQNDTGSETMESKSVRTVTVTLNKNGGV

-168 DIVVE
+168 DIAIE

-180 ATVTDRDSIDIPV
+180 ATVTDRDSISIPV
-193 ALSSDESLYFTGW
+193 ALSGDDSLYFTGW

-212 YDADSETLTFED
+212 YDADNETLTFD
-224 GVDAYVLS
+224 DDVDAYVLT
-232 AVYSS
+232 AVYNS
-237 VVDDDQTLVENR
+237 VADEDQQLIENK
-249 TEFDEQTKRQAIQ
+249 EIFDEQAEKNVLQQKLSA
-262 ERLKSSGISTY
+262 SGISLY
-273 VLRPSDSY
+273 EMRPSDSY
-281 NQLDLVV
+281 NQLDLIID
-288 EGLAFTS
+288 GLAFTS
-295 DDGLTQTF
+295 DDGLIQTF
-303 TAPYDGDYIIT
+303 TAPYDGDYTIT

-336 GKAEGTVHLNAGQ
+336 GKAEGTIHLSAGQ

-426 KAQNNAAAEVAKKHV
+426 KAQNDAAAEVAKKHV

-454 GGSAGGGGLEGQG
+454 GGTAGGGGLEGQG

-496 TNGRTLTYEERV
+496 TNGRVLTYDERV

-521 FGYHYTVL
+521 FGYHYTIL
-529 GELYDANPAH
+529 GELYDANPAN
-539 RDPVDFLFDDG
+539 RDPVSLLFDDG

-601 EQVEVKDADY
+601 KQVEVKDADY

-618 YDSTETAPY
+618 YDSTNSAPY
-627 LVNGRVII
+627 LINGRVLIH
-635 KMVGETPKL
+635 MVGTTPKM
-644 KSVMMPA
+644 KTIMMEA
-651 QSEDISAGNIDEKDG
+651 QNEDISSSHVDDADVY
-666 FGQKAILSPGQGSAN
+666 GQKAYLNKGQDVAS
-681 KTLAYTAITYYN
+681 TTIAYTAITYYN
-693 LGDVMTVTPK
+693 MGDLMTVNPV
-703 WEYNTLLNVTY
+703 WEYSTMLSPTDRDWN
-714 KPWDDSVAKNINN
+714 DSVAKSIDSRL
-727 QMSVSI
+727 SVSVAN
-733 TNTELGIPAE
+733 TNLGVPNP
-743 GDKYYNDAY
+743 GDKYYNADY

-759 SVMTITNAPLSMY
+759 SVMTITNPVNTMYSTERLTKYYFRCKGIASYTLSSGTKTMYDKGERGELAIDYNIYINHEGVHVYSDRNIINGTPTSTVDDTIAATAGRSASTWQYPHMALTDVNNINTILVQFSSHGFNTSDSISYDASYADSLGITGSGNQYSYIFKAKSKNSVSTANWEKFLQSITYTTYDAATFTSTGVSGGVTIFWYADENLWENNMFYDSSSSHFYACINTGSSITWGEARNRALSMY
-772 DTATVTKYFFRCHP
+772 NSALDCYGYLAHITSQSEQDYLYTLMDKSTQGWLGATRKVSGNEWDWYWRDGPANETNEPFFRQN
-786 TATVSMYNGIRTMDD
+786 ADGIYGSLLWGYENWDSKTEPNNVGNEWCMHYYGNK
-801 ESESGGLVLDY
+801 SGVWNDY
-812 SIAMEHQGAHVY
+812 SDTNGAVTSFIVEWSKDGLA
-824 QNRNTINDMNAETV
+824 NNDHSV
-838 SDTVTATQNHSSSQW
+838 SDT
-853 KYPELVVKT
+853 
-862 PKTIQTF
+862 
-869 NVLFTSPSRNAQDA
+869 
-883 ILYNTDLANQLGIVV
+883 
-898 TGTNQNYIFT
+898 
-908 KSGGLTQDEWNNF
+908 
-921 LRQVSFVTYDR
+921 
-932 AVFTADGVQSGVE
+932 
-945 VAWYGFEKAIFGS
+945 
-958 NQATRHVPT
+958 
-967 LSDYPGAATHNIASG
+967 
-982 SLNITSSGSVYRIVG
+982 
-997 STTGDNRIYVSPGVS
+997 
-1012 ATVIL
+1012 
-1017 DNVTMNYTAAG
+1017 
-1028 AGWGNDTSR
+1028 
-1037 AGDGAI
+1037 
-1043 SCSHANLT
+1043 
-1051 IILVGTSRITAYGS
+1051 
-1065 YSNAIAKNGTD
+1065 
-1076 GSLMIDGAGTLY
+1076 
-1088 AVGASGDHCGAIGAN
+1088 
-1103 VNCSFWNFTVQGGTI
+1103 
-1118 YANAGEHCP
+1118 
-1127 GIGSGCLNQPGEGN
+1127 
-1141 GGDGAGCGNLN
+1141 
-1152 FTGGTVVARGNTAC
+1152 
-1166 SGIGSGWG
+1166 
-1174 GPVNGIN
+1174 
-1181 ISNGAKVTAYGG
+1181 
-1193 SYSPGIGS
+1193 
-1201 GGRTDNVQGGNIGS
+1201 
-1215 YHYHVRNI
+1215 
-1223 VITGGDTVVTAFGD
+1223 
-1237 KSTNMPGI
+1237 
-1245 GCGKDPVG
+1245 
-1253 TVRGTLSNVVATTL
+1253 
-1267 DGFQGYVRYGSS
+1267 
-1279 EESAAYSTEQPR
+1279 
-1291 TPFTGTGNIGS
+1291 
-1302 YLASQVNRG
+1302 
-1311 TPVYYTQVFFSIDT
+1311 
-1325 SNKHVDDA
+1325 
-1333 DVIGTQVSSTG
+1333 DVIGTQIVA
-1344 TIKPEQFASVSGT
+1344 EQEQKVNNGEVSGT
-1357 VWAENDRDGVYQV
+1357 VWAENDYNGLFAT
-1370 GDEAVVEGVAVT
+1370 DEAKLQDITVQLISDNGTVVATAQTNKLGQYDFTGLAPGNYYVKFTSQSFVG
-1382 LYNADGSVCKTTTTN
+1382 YNAVPDGGNSIVQQASKGINDSYAQTPVFALTYN
-1397 KYGAYSFDGIPEKK
+1397 DVLEKSF
-1411 NYTVGFSNGSSNIQ
+1411 
-1425 SYSPT
+1425 
-1430 AKIAAGENN
+1430 
-1439 NHVNNDWKSDV
+1439 
-1450 FTAIYQKNT
+1450 
-1459 SQTINCGVYVPSTV
+1459 GVYVPSTV

-1478 DDVNQNGICDNSE
+1478 DDANQNGIYDNRE
-1491 SKIANVTIT
+1491 AKIANVTIT
-1500 LTDAD
+1500 LTGAD

-1517 TAVLTDADGNY
+1517 AAVLTDANGNY

-1564 EKRTNKAERSIDVL
+1564 VKLTNKAEKSIGML

-1594 MLNAATIG
+1594 MLTSATIG
-1602 EVYINSMTG
+1602 EIYINSMSG

-1725 LVSPTATTDK
+1725 LVSPTAATDK
-1735 KTQMGNDATAVMQN
+1735 KTQMGNDSTAVMQN

-1767 VSLSNEKDFYVS
+1767 VNLSNEKDFYVS
-1779 TANCAMYIPS
+1779 TANCALYIPS
-1789 KVYGYIWQDD
+1789 KVYGYIWQDN

-1890 LINQGNDDTLDSETQ
+1890 LINQGNDDTLDSEAQ

-1942 GFIRLLTSFDLKK
+1942 GFIRLLTDFDLKK
-1955 VEDLSGIPFE
+1955 IEDLSGIPFKD
-1965 NVKFDYEIYEKAD
+1965 VKFDYEIYEKAD

-2005 HLTTDKNGLISF
+2005 HLTTDKNGLIHF
-2017 TNQDIATYHLTE
+2017 TNQDIATYHLIE
-2029 TETLPGYVR
+2029 TETLPGYVK

-2050 TAVENNNLIWKT
+2050 AAVENNNLVWKT

-2068 VRQTNNLYTLKN
+2068 VRLTDNLYTLKN

-2098 QDGIRKNAVITLKG
+2098 QDGIRQNAVITLKG

-2155 TIQYTVVENPMDGYT
+2155 TIQYTVIENPMDGYT
-2170 AIVSN
+2170 ATVSA
-2175 TTGSVDNGYAIT
+2175 TTGSTDKGYAIT

-2201 VKVWDDGNN
+2201 TKVWDDSNN
-2210 VDGIRPDSVTIHMNG
+2210 IDGMRPDSVTIYLNG
-2225 SDGSSTEATLSNTKD
+2225 SDGSSTEATLSNAKD

-2247 IPLFDANGNE
+2247 MPLFDANGNE
-2257 ITYTITEDAVA
+2257 ITYTITEDAVT

-2276 EGRSFTITNSHVQE
+2276 KDRAFTITNKHTQE
-2290 TLSIPVTKT
+2290 TFSIPVTKT

-2313 IHVILMGSDG
+2313 IHVTLMGSDG

-2349 GVAIDYTLS
+2349 GVAIDYTLN
-2358 EETVDSYTYKIEGDA
+2358 EEAVNGYTYKIEGDA

-2383 IPAVTNVVINK
+2383 ISAVTNVVVNK
-2394 YWEDAANQDGVRPDS
+2394 YWEDAENQDGVRPDS
-2409 VSVTLSGSDGKTYK
+2409 VAVTLSGSDGKTYK
-2423 ATLTK
+2423 ATLAK
-2428 DGGFSETFENLPV
+2428 DTGFSKTFENLPV

-2448 IAYTVTEDAVAGYIG
+2448 ITYTVTEDAVDGYTG
-2463 KTATDDTGYVLS
+2463 KITTDDTGYILS
-2475 ITNTHT
+2475 ITNTHA
-2481 PETISKTITKT
+2481 PETIRKTVTKT
-2492 WDDNDNQDGI
+2492 WDDGNDRDGI

-2508 VELYGTD
+2508 IELYGTD
-2515 GTLRTQY
+2515 GTRRTQY
-2522 LTKDNNWSYSF
+2522 LTKDNHWSYSF

-2544 IILYTAKEEAVEGYT
+2544 IILYIIKEEAVDGYT
-2559 QKSVTTATGFNFTN
+2559 QKSVTTTAGFDLTN
-2573 THEPQ
+2573 THEIQ
-2578 TVTYGATKVWLDDDN
+2578 TADYEVKKVWIDDN
-2593 RDGVRPNSITLV
+2593 DRDGTRPTSITLT
-2605 LNGSDG
+2605 LTGSDG

-2617 MTAAS
+2617 MTAAD
-2622 NWSDVTFERIPM
+2622 NWNAVTFERVPM
-2634 FNNGK
+2634 FNGGK

-2645 SENDVPSYVNSVAVS
+2645 TENEVPSYINLIEVS
-2660 EDGKFFTVTNTHTP
+2660 EDGKHFTVTNTHAP
-2674 DHAIIKIT
+2674 DHTVINIT

-2689 DQDGIRPKKVT
+2689 DQDGIRPRKMTAIV
-2700 TIIVGSNGNRHEVP
+2700 VGSNGNRHEVP

-2808 ATLNEENG
+2808 ATLNEDNG

-2828 HGNIVTYNVK
+2828 HGNIVAYNVK
-2838 ESDVEGY
+2838 ESDTAGY
-2845 EASIVKT
+2845 EASVVKT

-2861 HDSETTLRTA
+2861 HDSETTMRTV

-2878 NNQDG
+2878 DNRDG
-2883 IRPDTVTYT
+2883 VRPDAVTYT
-2892 LHGSDGSEV
+2892 LHGSDGSEQ
-2901 EKTVSKDDSWA
+2901 EKTVNKDDAWN
-2912 DVMFEDL
+2912 DVVFEDL
-2919 PVYQNGQKVTYTLTE
+2919 PVYQNGQRISYTLTE
-2934 STVDGYTTDIRD
+2934 SAIDGYANDIRSSG
-2946 NGHTFTVT
+2946 NTFTVT
-2954 NTHIPAV
+2954 NTHIPET
-2961 VNVDVTKV
+2961 VNVDVTKI

-2978 NRPNSISV
+2978 NRPDSISV
-2986 ILTGNDGNR
+2986 ILTGSDGKR
-2995 YTATITA
+2995 YTTTITA
-3002 ANNWKYTFSKLPKFF
+3002 ANNWKHTFLKLPKFF

-3025 TLAEDAASGYSNVIE
+3025 TLTEDTMSGYSDVVE
-3040 KKDNYTFVLTN
+3040 KRSDYVFVLTN

-3058 DIPVVKKW
+3058 DVTIVKKW
-3066 NDDNDRDGAR
+3066 DDDNDRDGMR
-3076 PESFNIVLNGSDGK
+3076 PESVDIVLNGSDGK
-3090 LYTGTLSAENGYTY
+3090 LYTGTLSTENGYTC

-3109 PKFHNSGTLISYTVA
+3109 PKYHDGGTLINYTIA
-3124 EEKVTGYT
+3124 EEKIPGYT
-3132 TEVAKD
+3132 TTIAKD
-3138 SSGYKFTLTNTKSIE
+3138 ASGYKFTLTNAKTID

-3163 EDSNNQDGLRP
+3163 DDNNNQDGLRP
-3174 SAITVILTGD
+3174 TAITVILTGD
-3184 DGSRY
+3184 DGSRRV
-3189 LKSVSAAENWTTTFE
+3189 KSVTATENWTVTFE
-3204 NLPKNQNHGQSIQY
+3204 NLPKNQNHGQNIQY

-3223 FVSGYTDEV
+3223 FVSGYTEAI
-3232 TQNGNNYTI
+3232 TQNGDNYII
-3241 TNTHMPATTELFVTK
+3241 TNTHTPASSEFFVTK
-3256 TWKDNGNND
+3256 IWKDNENND

-3281 RSYAKKL
+3281 CSYTEKL

-3298 SNLPKYANGKTIDY
+3298 SNLPKYADGKVIEY
-3312 TLTEEAV
+3312 SLTEESV
-3319 PGYTSSITRNGKSFT
+3319 PGYTSSITRNGKSFVF
-3334 LINTH
+3334 INTH

-3346 TITKAWNDE
+3346 TITKAWNDG

-3360 LRPKSIT
+3360 LRPKTIT

-3382 FESQNWTTSL
+3382 FEGQNWATSL

-3400 STEVQYTVKEN
+3400 GTEIQYTVKEN
-3411 AISGYETEIKQ
+3411 AIPGYETEIKQ
-3422 TGDSYTITNT
+3422 TGDSYAIMNSHT
-3432 HAPAVVTV
+3432 PAVVTV
-3440 SVVKIWDD
+3440 SAVKVWDD
-3448 ENNQD
+3448 ANNQD

-3465 GSDGSTHN
+3465 GSDGSVRN

-3486 KDLPQY
+3486 KNLPKY
-3492 KNGVKIDY
+3492 KNGMKIDY
-3500 TLQEADSNPYTYE
+3500 TLQEANSNPYTYE

-3518 DGYSFTITNNYVPAA
+3518 DEYSFTITNNYVPAV
-3533 VNVPVTTIW
+3533 VNVPITTVW
-3542 NDDNNRDGIRAKETV
+3542 DDDDNRDGIRAKETA
-3557 ITLQGSNGKVYQH
+3557 ITLHGSNGKVYQR
-3570 IVTDKDSFATVFEDV
+3570 IVTGKDDFATVFEDV

-3590 EGKEVVYTVT
+3590 EGREVVYTVT
-3600 QNEVDGY
+3600 QNEMNGY
-3607 TTDVTNTDKY
+3607 TANIASTDKY
-3617 TFQITNTHEPEKLA
+3617 TFQITNTHEPERLA

-3656 TGTDGTYIEKNLS
+3656 TGTDGTYIEKSLS
-3669 AANNWTETFEGLYK
+3669 TANNWTETFDGLYK

-3690 IQYTIDEEA
+3690 IQYTIDEEM

-3734 DANNQDGYRPDTT
+3734 DANNQDGYRPDAA
-3747 TIHMSGTDGTQDT
+3747 TIHMSGTDGTQDA

-3775 DLDRFKDGTKI
+3775 DLDHYKDGNEI

-3801 IVANGN
+3801 IAVNGN

-3817 EITLRNISVI
+3817 EITLRNISVV
-3827 WEDNDD
+3827 WEDNND
-3833 QDGIRPDAVNI
+3833 QDGLRPDTVSV
-3844 KLKGNDKLVDSSE
+3844 KLKGNDKFIDSSE
-3857 LNEDVK
+3857 LNEDVE

-3886 NEIPGYTTTIEKTDT
+3886 NEIPGYTTSIEKTDT

-3920 VWDDSENQDGLRPD
+3920 VWKDAENQDGLRPD
-3934 TIHIK
+3934 AIHIR
-3939 LVSNGIAK
+3939 LISNDIEK

-3953 DSNWHLEFE
+3953 ESDWHLDFE

-3980 VDVDGYTSTVTTE
+3980 VDVDGYTSTVTTK

-3999 IKNDHVPAVID
+3999 IENDHVPAVID

-4018 DDNNRDGLRPSSHTV
+4018 DDNDRDGLRPGSHTV
-4033 ILTDGI
+4033 VLVDGT
-4039 NTIEEIVLD
+4039 NAIEEVVLD
-4048 KDNGYGT
+4048 RNNGYGV
-4055 VLKDMPKYKNGVE
+4055 VLKNMPKYKNGVE
-4068 IDYQIKDFKVDGYTT
+4068 INYQIKDFKVDGYTT
-4083 NIIKGDSVKDFKV
+4083 NIIKSDSVKDFNI
-4096 TNTHVPEMVTVTVT
+4096 TNTHVPEMVTITVT

-4116 SDYDKIRPEEIAL
+4116 SDYDKIRPEKVTL
-4129 TLTGSDGNVYEKTVN
+4129 TLTGSDGNVYEKTVT
-4144 KETWTA
+4144 KDTWTT

-4175 YSTTITNN
+4175 YKTTITDNE
-4183 QTDTITVINKHEP
+4183 TGTIAVINTHEP

-4209 NNKDSIRPDKVT
+4209 NNKDNIRPDKVT
-4221 VKLTDGTTVVSTKE
+4221 VKLANGTTAVSTKE
-4235 VKNDSWKHIFE
+4235 INNDSWKHVFE
-4246 DIPVFNG
+4246 NIIVFNG
-4253 SDKVSYTITQD
+4253 DDKASYTVTQD
-4264 AVNGY
+4264 AVSEY

-4275 SDDGNTIEIINTHIS
+4275 SDDGNTIEIINTH
-4290 VVPPKEEP
+4290 VPVAPPKEEP
-4298 KKKEPATPAPVVE
+4298 KQEETATPAAPAPVVE
-4311 VKVEQPAPTVTL
+4311 IKTEPT
-4323 IQTTNKPTGISFF
+4323 TTVIETPNKQTGISFMDG
-4336 ESLFAK
+4336 LFG

>member
-1 MQNGKSRIK
+1 MQKCESRTK
-10 RVASAIIAGV
+10 RVMSAIIAGM
-20 MALQTVAPVI
+20 MALQVVAPTI
-30 SYADDTA
+30 SYADDTVASTA
-37 SSVATTD
+37 SSED
-44 DSDAIANV
+44 NSDTQI
-52 DPGTPVQV
+52 DPGVPVQT
-60 DATASEEPS
+60 DTASSNTVTEPDSS
-69 EAPSSGTSQA
+69 ESL
-79 DENSEETETNSDI
+79 EETADSEQTGEIQDDTVSDSQGSETN
-92 TDEVSNEHTDADTAD
+92 TQEETVQDTV
-107 ETQTVEEDAP
+107 Q
-117 KQDESTSETTDTAPS
+117 QNNSGSETTES
-132 RTVTVTLNKNGGE
+132 ESVRTVTVTLNKNGGI

-168 DIVVE
+168 DIAIE

-180 ATVTDRDSIDIPV
+180 ATVTDRDSISIPV
-193 ALSSDESLYFTGW
+193 ALSGDDSLYFTGW

-212 YDADSETLTFED
+212 YDADNETLTFDD
-224 GVDAYVLS
+224 GVDAYVLT
-232 AVYSS
+232 AVYNS
-237 VVDDDQTLVENR
+237 VADEDQQLIENK
-249 TEFDEQTKRQAIQ
+249 EIFDEQAEKNVLQQKLSA
-262 ERLKSSGISTY
+262 SGISLY
-273 VLRPSDSY
+273 EMRPSDSY
-281 NQLDLVV
+281 NQLDLIID
-288 EGLAFTS
+288 GLAFTS
-295 DDGLTQTF
+295 DDGLVQTF
-303 TAPYDGDYIIT
+303 TAPYDGDYTIT

-336 GKAEGTVHLNAGQ
+336 GKAEGTIHLSAGQ

-426 KAQNNAAAEVAKKHV
+426 KAQNDAAAEVAKNHV

-454 GGSAGGGGLEGQG
+454 GGTAGGGGLEGQG

-496 TNGRTLTYEERV
+496 TNGRVLTYDERV

-521 FGYHYTVL
+521 FGYHYTIL
-529 GELYDANPAH
+529 GELYDANPAN
-539 RDPVDFLFDDG
+539 RDPVSLLFDDG

-601 EQVEVKDADY
+601 KQVEVKDADY

-618 YDSTETAPY
+618 YDSTNSAPY
-627 LVNGRVII
+627 LINGRVLIH
-635 KMVGETPKL
+635 MVGTTPKM
-644 KSVMMPA
+644 KTIMMEA
-651 QSEDISAGNIDEKDG
+651 QNEDISSSHVDDADVY
-666 FGQKAILSPGQGSAN
+666 GQKAYLNKGQDVAS
-681 KTLAYTAITYYN
+681 TTIAYTAITYYN
-693 LGDVMTVTPK
+693 MGDLMTVNPV
-703 WEYNTLLNVTY
+703 WEYSTMLSPTDRDWN
-714 KPWDDSVAKNINN
+714 DSVAKSIDSRL
-727 QMSVSI
+727 SVSVAN
-733 TNTELGIPAE
+733 TNLGVPNP
-743 GDKYYNDAY
+743 GDKYYNADY

-759 SVMTITNAPLSMY
+759 SVMTITNPVNTMYSTERLTKYYFRCKGIASYTLSSGTKTMYDKGERGELAIDYNIYINHEGVHVYSDRNIINGTPTSTVDDTIAATAGRSASTWQYPHMALTDVNNINTILIQFSSHGFNTSDSISYDASYADSLGITGSGNQYSYIFKAKSKNSVSTANWEKFLQSITYTTYDAATFTSTGVSGGVTIFWYADENLWENNMFYDSSSGHFYACINTGSSITWGEARNRALSMY
-772 DTATVTKYFFRCHP
+772 NSALDCYGYLAHITSQSEQDYLYTLMDKSTQGWLGATRKVSGNEWDWYWRDGPANETSEPFFRQN
-786 TATVSMYNGIRTMDD
+786 AGGIYGSLLWGYENWDSKT
-801 ESESGGLVLDY
+801 EPNNSGGVEWCMHYYGSNRGVWNDYIDSNGAVTSFIVEWSKDGLV
-812 SIAMEHQGAHVY
+812 G
-824 QNRNTINDMNAETV
+824 NDHSV
-838 SDTVTATQNHSSSQW
+838 SDT
-853 KYPELVVKT
+853 
-862 PKTIQTF
+862 
-869 NVLFTSPSRNAQDA
+869 
-883 ILYNTDLANQLGIVV
+883 
-898 TGTNQNYIFT
+898 
-908 KSGGLTQDEWNNF
+908 
-921 LRQVSFVTYDR
+921 
-932 AVFTADGVQSGVE
+932 
-945 VAWYGFEKAIFGS
+945 
-958 NQATRHVPT
+958 
-967 LSDYPGAATHNIASG
+967 
-982 SLNITSSGSVYRIVG
+982 
-997 STTGDNRIYVSPGVS
+997 
-1012 ATVIL
+1012 
-1017 DNVTMNYTAAG
+1017 
-1028 AGWGNDTSR
+1028 
-1037 AGDGAI
+1037 
-1043 SCSHANLT
+1043 
-1051 IILVGTSRITAYGS
+1051 
-1065 YSNAIAKNGTD
+1065 
-1076 GSLMIDGAGTLY
+1076 
-1088 AVGASGDHCGAIGAN
+1088 
-1103 VNCSFWNFTVQGGTI
+1103 
-1118 YANAGEHCP
+1118 
-1127 GIGSGCLNQPGEGN
+1127 
-1141 GGDGAGCGNLN
+1141 
-1152 FTGGTVVARGNTAC
+1152 
-1166 SGIGSGWG
+1166 
-1174 GPVNGIN
+1174 
-1181 ISNGAKVTAYGG
+1181 
-1193 SYSPGIGS
+1193 
-1201 GGRTDNVQGGNIGS
+1201 
-1215 YHYHVRNI
+1215 
-1223 VITGGDTVVTAFGD
+1223 
-1237 KSTNMPGI
+1237 
-1245 GCGKDPVG
+1245 
-1253 TVRGTLSNVVATTL
+1253 
-1267 DGFQGYVRYGSS
+1267 
-1279 EESAAYSTEQPR
+1279 
-1291 TPFTGTGNIGS
+1291 
-1302 YLASQVNRG
+1302 
-1311 TPVYYTQVFFSIDT
+1311 
-1325 SNKHVDDA
+1325 
-1333 DVIGTQVSSTG
+1333 DVIGTQIVA
-1344 TIKPEQFASVSGT
+1344 EQEQKVNNGEVSGT
-1357 VWAENDRDGVYQV
+1357 VWAENDYNGLFAT
-1370 GDEAVVEGVAVT
+1370 DEAKLQDITVQLISDNGTVVATAQTNKLGQYDFTGLAPGNYYVKFTSQSFVG
-1382 LYNADGSVCKTTTTN
+1382 YNAVPDGGNSIVQQASKGINDSYAQTPVFALTYN
-1397 KYGAYSFDGIPEKK
+1397 DVLEKSF
-1411 NYTVGFSNGSSNIQ
+1411 
-1425 SYSPT
+1425 
-1430 AKIAAGENN
+1430 
-1439 NHVNNDWKSDV
+1439 
-1450 FTAIYQKNT
+1450 
-1459 SQTINCGVYVPSTV
+1459 GVYVPSTV
-1473 SGFAW
+1473 GGFAW
-1478 DDVNQNGICDNSE
+1478 DDANQNGIYDNRE
-1491 SKIANVTIT
+1491 AKIANVTIT

-1517 TAVLTDADGNY
+1517 AEVLTDANGNY

-1564 EKRTNKAERSIDVL
+1564 VKLTNKAEKSIGML

-1594 MLNAATIG
+1594 MLTSATIG
-1602 EVYINSMTG
+1602 EIYINSMSG

-1651 TQADINIEE
+1651 TQADIDIEE

-1704 ETDKT
+1704 ETDRT

-1725 LVSPTATTDK
+1725 TVSPTAATDK
-1735 KTQMGNDATAVMQN
+1735 KTQMGNDSTAVMQN

-1767 VSLSNEKDFYVS
+1767 VALNNEKDFYVS

-1918 WIGDIELPVNTKT
+1918 WIGNIELPVNTKT

-1942 GFIRLLTSFDLKK
+1942 GFIRLLTDFDLKK
-1955 VEDLSGIPFE
+1955 IEDLSGIPFK
-1965 NVKFDYEIYEKAD
+1965 NVKFDYEIYEKAA

-2005 HLTTDKNGLISF
+2005 HLTTDKNGLIHF
-2017 TNQDIATYHLTE
+2017 TNQDIATYHLIE
-2029 TETLPGYVR
+2029 TETLPGYVK

-2050 TAVENNNLIWKT
+2050 AAVENNNLVWKT

-2068 VRQTNNLYTLKN
+2068 VRLTDNLYTLKN

-2098 QDGIRKNAVITLKG
+2098 QDGIRQNAVITLKG

-2155 TIQYTVVENPMDGYT
+2155 TIQYTVIENPMDGYT
-2170 AIVSN
+2170 ATVSA
-2175 TTGSVDNGYAIT
+2175 TTGSTDKGYAIT

-2201 VKVWDDGNN
+2201 TKVWDDSNN
-2210 VDGIRPDSVTIHMNG
+2210 IDGMRPDSVTIHLNG
-2225 SDGSSTEATLSNTKD
+2225 SDGSSTEATLSNAKD
-2240 WKYTFKH
+2240 WKYIFKH
-2247 IPLFDANGNE
+2247 MPLFDANGNK

-2290 TLSIPVTKT
+2290 TFSIPVTKT

-2313 IHVILMGSDG
+2313 IHVTLMGSDG

-2349 GVAIDYTLS
+2349 GVAIDYTLN
-2358 EETVDSYTYKIEGDA
+2358 EEAVNGYTYKIEGDA
-2373 DTGFT
+2373 NTGFT

-2383 IPAVTNVVINK
+2383 ISAVTNVVVNK
-2394 YWEDAANQDGVRPDS
+2394 YWEDAENQDGVRPDS
-2409 VSVTLSGSDGKTYK
+2409 VAVTLSGSDGKTYK

-2428 DGGFSETFENLPV
+2428 DTGFSKTFENLPV

-2448 IAYTVTEDAVAGYIG
+2448 ITYTVTEDAVNGYTG
-2463 KTATDDTGYVLS
+2463 KITTDDTGYILS
-2475 ITNTHT
+2475 ITNTHA
-2481 PETISKTITKT
+2481 PETIRKTVTKT
-2492 WDDNDNQDGI
+2492 WDDGNDRDGI

-2508 VELYGTD
+2508 IELYGTD
-2515 GTLRTQY
+2515 GTRRTQY
-2522 LTKDNNWSYSF
+2522 LTKDNHWSYSF

-2544 IILYTAKEEAVEGYT
+2544 IILYTIKEEAVDGYT
-2559 QKSVTTATGFNFTN
+2559 QKSVTTTAGFDLTN
-2573 THEPQ
+2573 THEIQ
-2578 TVTYGATKVWLDDDN
+2578 TADYEVKKVWIDDN
-2593 RDGVRPNSITLV
+2593 DRDGARPTSITLT
-2605 LNGSDG
+2605 LTGSDG

-2617 MTAAS
+2617 MTAAD
-2622 NWSDVTFERIPM
+2622 NWNAVTFERVPM
-2634 FNNGK
+2634 FNGGK

-2645 SENDVPSYVNSVAVS
+2645 TENEVPSYINSIEVS
-2660 EDGKFFTVTNTHTP
+2660 EDGKHFTVTNTHAP
-2674 DHAIIKIT
+2674 DHTVINIT

-2689 DQDGIRPKKVT
+2689 DQDGIRPRKMTAIV
-2700 TIIVGSNGNRHEVP
+2700 VGSNGNRHEVP

-2800 GSNAVSKT
+2800 GSNAISKT
-2808 ATLNEENG
+2808 ATLNEDNG

-2828 HGNIVTYNVK
+2828 HGNIVAYNVK
-2838 ESDVEGY
+2838 ESNTAGY
-2845 EASIVKT
+2845 EASVVKT
-2852 EDGFQLINE
+2852 ENGFQLINE
-2861 HDSETTLRTA
+2861 HDSETTMRTV

-2878 NNQDG
+2878 DNRDG
-2883 IRPDTVTYT
+2883 VRPDAVTYT
-2892 LHGSDGSEV
+2892 LHGSDGSEQ
-2901 EKTVSKDDSWA
+2901 EKTVNKDDAWN
-2912 DVMFEDL
+2912 DVVFEDL
-2919 PVYQNGQKVTYTLTE
+2919 PVYQNGQKISYTLTE
-2934 STVDGYTTDIRD
+2934 SAIDGYANDIRSSG
-2946 NGHTFTVT
+2946 NTFTVT
-2954 NTHIPAV
+2954 NTHIPET
-2961 VNVDVTKV
+2961 VNVDVTKI

-2978 NRPNSISV
+2978 NRPDSISV
-2986 ILTGNDGNR
+2986 ILTGSDGKR
-2995 YTATITA
+2995 YTTTITA
-3002 ANNWKYTFSKLPKFF
+3002 ANNWKHTFLKLPKFF

-3025 TLAEDAASGYSNVIE
+3025 TLTEDTMSGYSDVVE
-3040 KKDNYTFVLTN
+3040 KRSDYVFVLTN

-3058 DIPVVKKW
+3058 DVTIVKKW
-3066 NDDNDRDGAR
+3066 DDDNDRDGMR
-3076 PESFNIVLNGSDGK
+3076 PESVDIVLNGSDGK
-3090 LYTGTLSAENGYTY
+3090 LYTGTLSTENGYTC

-3109 PKFHNSGTLISYTVA
+3109 PKYHDGGTLINYTIA
-3124 EEKVTGYT
+3124 EEKIPGYT
-3132 TEVAKD
+3132 TTIAKD
-3138 SSGYKFTLTNTKSIE
+3138 ASGYKFTLTNAKTID
-3153 TVTKTVSKVW
+3153 TVAKTVSKVW
-3163 EDSNNQDGLRP
+3163 DDNNNQDGLRP
-3174 SAITVILTGD
+3174 TAITVILTGD
-3184 DGSRY
+3184 DGSRRV
-3189 LKSVSAAENWTTTFE
+3189 KSVTAAENWTVTFE
-3204 NLPKNQNHGQSIQY
+3204 NLPKNKNHGQNIQY

-3223 FVSGYTDEV
+3223 FVSGYTEAI
-3232 TQNGNNYTI
+3232 TQNDDNYTI
-3241 TNTHMPATTELFVTK
+3241 TNTHTPASSEFFVTK
-3256 TWKDNGNND
+3256 IWKDNGNND

-3281 RSYAKKL
+3281 RSYTEKL

-3298 SNLPKYANGKTIDY
+3298 SNLPKYADGKVIEY
-3312 TLTEEAV
+3312 SLTEESV
-3319 PGYTSSITRNGKSFT
+3319 PGYTSSITRNGKSFV

-3360 LRPKSIT
+3360 LRPKTIT

-3382 FESQNWTTSL
+3382 FEGQNWATNL

-3400 STEVQYTVKEN
+3400 GTEIQYTVKEN
-3411 AISGYETEIKQ
+3411 AIPGYETEIKQ
-3422 TGDSYTITNT
+3422 TGDSYAITNSHT
-3432 HAPAVVTV
+3432 PAVVTV
-3440 SVVKIWDD
+3440 SAVKVWDD
-3448 ENNQD
+3448 ANNQD

-3465 GSDGSTHN
+3465 SSDGSVRN

-3486 KDLPQY
+3486 KNLPKY
-3492 KNGVKIDY
+3492 NNGTKIDY
-3500 TLQEADSNPYTYE
+3500 TLQEANSNPYTYE

-3518 DGYSFTITNNYVPAA
+3518 DEYSFTITNNYVPAV
-3533 VNVPVTTIW
+3533 VNVPITTVW
-3542 NDDNNRDGIRAKETV
+3542 DDDDNRDGIRAKETA
-3557 ITLQGSNGKVYQH
+3557 ITLHGSNGKVYQR
-3570 IVTDKDSFATVFEDV
+3570 IVTGKDDFATVFEDV

-3590 EGKEVVYTVT
+3590 EGREVVYTVT
-3600 QNEVDGY
+3600 QNEMNGY
-3607 TTDVTNTDKY
+3607 TANIANTDKY
-3617 TFQITNTHEPEKLA
+3617 TFQIANTHEPEKLT
-3631 KTVTKV
+3631 KTVAKV
-3637 WDDNN
+3637 WNDNN
-3642 NQDGLRPNTLRIAL
+3642 NQDGLRPNTLRVAM
-3656 TGTDGTYIEKNLS
+3656 TGTDGTYIEKSLS
-3669 AANNWTETFEGLYK
+3669 TANNWTETFDGLYK

-3690 IQYTIDEEA
+3690 IQYTIDEEI
-3699 VGGYEKEIS
+3699 VGGYDKVIS

-3734 DANNQDGYRPDTT
+3734 DANNQDGYRPDAA

-3760 KDFTKDSSWS
+3760 RDFTKSSSWTA
-3770 SIVFK
+3770 IVFK
-3775 DLDRFKDGTKI
+3775 DLDHYKDGNEI
-3786 KYTVT
+3786 KYTVA

-3801 IVANGN
+3801 IAVNGN

-3817 EITLRNISVI
+3817 EITLRNISVV
-3827 WEDNDD
+3827 WEDNND
-3833 QDGIRPDAVNI
+3833 QDGLRPDTVSV
-3844 KLKGNDKLVDSSE
+3844 KLKGNDKFIDSSE
-3857 LNEDVK
+3857 LNEDVE

-3877 NEISYTAEE
+3877 NEITYTAEE
-3886 NEIPGYTTTIEKTDT
+3886 NEIPGYTTSIEKTDT

-3920 VWDDSENQDGLRPD
+3920 VWKDAENQDGLRPD
-3934 TIHIK
+3934 AIHIR
-3939 LVSNGIAK
+3939 LISNDIEK

-3953 DSNWHLEFE
+3953 ESDWHLDFE

-3980 VDVDGYTSTVTTE
+3980 VDVDGYTSTVTTK

-3999 IKNDHVPAVID
+3999 IENDHVPAVID

-4018 DDNNRDGLRPSSHTV
+4018 DDNDRDGLRPDSHTV
-4033 ILTDGI
+4033 ILVDGT
-4039 NTIEEIVLD
+4039 NAIEEVVLD
-4048 KDNGYGT
+4048 RDNGYGV
-4055 VLKDMPKYKNGVE
+4055 VLKNMPKYKNGVE
-4068 IDYQIKDFKVDGYTT
+4068 INYQIKDFKVDGYTT
-4083 NIIKGDSVKDFKV
+4083 NIIKSDSVKDFNI

-4116 SDYDKIRPEEIAL
+4116 SDYDKIRPEKVTL
-4129 TLTGSDGNVYEKTVN
+4129 TLTGSDGNVYEKTVT
-4144 KETWTA
+4144 KDTWTTA
-4150 VFSDLPKNSK
+4150 FSDLPKNSK

-4175 YSTTITNN
+4175 YKTTITDNE
-4183 QTDTITVINKHEP
+4183 TGTIAVINTHEP

-4209 NNKDSIRPDKVT
+4209 NNKDNIRPDKVT
-4221 VKLTDGTTVVSTKE
+4221 VKLANGTTAVSTKE
-4235 VKNDSWKHIFE
+4235 INNDSWKHVFE
-4246 DIPVFNG
+4246 NIIVFNG
-4253 SDKVSYTITQD
+4253 DDKASYTVTQD
-4264 AVNGY
+4264 AVSEY

-4275 SDDGNTIEIINTHIS
+4275 SDDGNTIEIINTH
-4290 VVPPKEEP
+4290 VPVAPPKEEP
-4298 KKKEPATPAPVVE
+4298 KQEETVTPAAPAPVVE
-4311 VKVEQPAPTVTL
+4311 IKTEPT
-4323 IQTTNKPTGISFF
+4323 TTVIETPNKQTGISFMDG
-4336 ESLFAK
+4336 LFG

>member
-1 MQNGKSRIK
+1 MQKCESRTK
-10 RVASAIIAGV
+10 RVMSAIIAGM
-20 MALQTVAPVI
+20 MALQVVAPTI
-30 SYADDTA
+30 SYADDTVASTA
-37 SSVATTD
+37 SSED
-44 DSDAIANV
+44 NSDTKI
-52 DPGTPVQV
+52 DPGVPVQT
-60 DATASEEPS
+60 DTASSNTVTEPDSS
-69 EAPSSGTSQA
+69 ESL
-79 DENSEETETNSDI
+79 EETADSEQTGKIQDDTVSDSQGNETN
-92 TDEVSNEHTDADTAD
+92 TQEETAQDTVQQND
-107 ETQTVEEDAP
+107 
-117 KQDESTSETTDTAPS
+117 SGSETTES
-132 RTVTVTLNKNGGE
+132 ESVRTVTVTLNKNGGI

-155 EDPIAAYLGTETN
+155 EDPIATYLGTETN
-168 DIVVE
+168 DIAIE

-180 ATVTDRDSIDIPV
+180 ATVTDRDSISIPV
-193 ALSSDESLYFTGW
+193 ALSGDDSLYFTGW

-212 YDADSETLTFED
+212 YDADNETLTFDD
-224 GVDAYVLS
+224 GVDAYVLT
-232 AVYSS
+232 AVYNS
-237 VVDDDQTLVENR
+237 VADEDQQLIENK
-249 TEFDEQTKRQAIQ
+249 EIFDEQAEKNVLQQKLSA
-262 ERLKSSGISTY
+262 SGISLY
-273 VLRPSDSY
+273 EMRPSDSY
-281 NQLDLVV
+281 NQLDLIID
-288 EGLAFTS
+288 GLAFTS
-295 DDGLTQTF
+295 DDGLVQTF
-303 TAPYDGDYIIT
+303 TAPYDGDYTIT

-336 GKAEGTVHLNAGQ
+336 GKAEGTIHLSAGQ

-400 GATYVTVD
+400 GATYITVD

-426 KAQNNAAAEVAKKHV
+426 KAQNDAAVEVAKKHV

-454 GGSAGGGGLEGQG
+454 GGTAGGGGLEGQG

-496 TNGRTLTYEERV
+496 TNGRVLTYDERV

-521 FGYHYTVL
+521 FGYHYTIL
-529 GELYDANPAH
+529 GELYDANPAN
-539 RDPVDFLFDDG
+539 RDPVSLLFDDG

-601 EQVEVKDADY
+601 KQVEVKDADY

-618 YDSTETAPY
+618 YDSTNSAPY
-627 LVNGRVII
+627 LINGRVLIH
-635 KMVGETPKL
+635 MVGTTPKM
-644 KSVMMPA
+644 KTIMMEA
-651 QSEDISAGNIDEKDG
+651 QNEDISSSHVDDADVY
-666 FGQKAILSPGQGSAN
+666 GQKAYLNKGQDVAS
-681 KTLAYTAITYYN
+681 TTIAYTAITYYN
-693 LGDVMTVTPK
+693 MGDLMTVNPV
-703 WEYNTLLNVTY
+703 WEYSTMLSPTDRDWN
-714 KPWDDSVAKNINN
+714 DSVAKSIDSRL
-727 QMSVSI
+727 SVSVAN
-733 TNTELGIPAE
+733 TNLGVPNP
-743 GDKYYNDAY
+743 GDKYYNADY

-759 SVMTITNAPLSMY
+759 SVMTITNPVNTMYSTERLTKYYFRCKGIASYTLSSGTKTMYDKGERGELAIDYNIYINHEGVHVYSDRNIINGTPTSTVDDTIAATAGRSASTWQYPHMALTDVNNINTILIQFSSHGFNTSDSISYDASYADSLGITGSGNQYSYIFKAKSKNSVSTANWEKFLQSITYTTYDAATFTSTGVSGGVTIFWYADENLWENNMFYDSSSGHFYACINTGNSITWGEARNRALSMY
-772 DTATVTKYFFRCHP
+772 NSALDCYGYLAHITSQSEQDYLYTLMDKSTQGWLGATRKVSGNEWDWYWRDGPANETSEPFFRQN
-786 TATVSMYNGIRTMDD
+786 AGGIYGSLLWGYENWDSKT
-801 ESESGGLVLDY
+801 EPNNSGGVEWCMHYYGSNRGVWNDYIDSNGAVTSFIVEWSKDGLV
-812 SIAMEHQGAHVY
+812 G
-824 QNRNTINDMNAETV
+824 NDHSV
-838 SDTVTATQNHSSSQW
+838 SDT
-853 KYPELVVKT
+853 
-862 PKTIQTF
+862 
-869 NVLFTSPSRNAQDA
+869 
-883 ILYNTDLANQLGIVV
+883 
-898 TGTNQNYIFT
+898 
-908 KSGGLTQDEWNNF
+908 
-921 LRQVSFVTYDR
+921 
-932 AVFTADGVQSGVE
+932 
-945 VAWYGFEKAIFGS
+945 
-958 NQATRHVPT
+958 
-967 LSDYPGAATHNIASG
+967 
-982 SLNITSSGSVYRIVG
+982 
-997 STTGDNRIYVSPGVS
+997 
-1012 ATVIL
+1012 
-1017 DNVTMNYTAAG
+1017 
-1028 AGWGNDTSR
+1028 
-1037 AGDGAI
+1037 
-1043 SCSHANLT
+1043 
-1051 IILVGTSRITAYGS
+1051 
-1065 YSNAIAKNGTD
+1065 
-1076 GSLMIDGAGTLY
+1076 
-1088 AVGASGDHCGAIGAN
+1088 
-1103 VNCSFWNFTVQGGTI
+1103 
-1118 YANAGEHCP
+1118 
-1127 GIGSGCLNQPGEGN
+1127 
-1141 GGDGAGCGNLN
+1141 
-1152 FTGGTVVARGNTAC
+1152 
-1166 SGIGSGWG
+1166 
-1174 GPVNGIN
+1174 
-1181 ISNGAKVTAYGG
+1181 
-1193 SYSPGIGS
+1193 
-1201 GGRTDNVQGGNIGS
+1201 
-1215 YHYHVRNI
+1215 
-1223 VITGGDTVVTAFGD
+1223 
-1237 KSTNMPGI
+1237 
-1245 GCGKDPVG
+1245 
-1253 TVRGTLSNVVATTL
+1253 
-1267 DGFQGYVRYGSS
+1267 
-1279 EESAAYSTEQPR
+1279 
-1291 TPFTGTGNIGS
+1291 
-1302 YLASQVNRG
+1302 
-1311 TPVYYTQVFFSIDT
+1311 
-1325 SNKHVDDA
+1325 
-1333 DVIGTQVSSTG
+1333 DVIGTQIVA
-1344 TIKPEQFASVSGT
+1344 EQEQKVNNGEVSGT
-1357 VWAENDRDGVYQV
+1357 VWAENDYNGLFAT
-1370 GDEAVVEGVAVT
+1370 DEAKLQDITVQLISDNGTVVATAQTNKLGQYDFTGLAPGNYYVKFTSQSFVG
-1382 LYNADGSVCKTTTTN
+1382 YNAVPDGGNSIVQQASKGINDSYAQTPVFALTYN
-1397 KYGAYSFDGIPEKK
+1397 DVLEKSF
-1411 NYTVGFSNGSSNIQ
+1411 
-1425 SYSPT
+1425 
-1430 AKIAAGENN
+1430 
-1439 NHVNNDWKSDV
+1439 
-1450 FTAIYQKNT
+1450 
-1459 SQTINCGVYVPSTV
+1459 GVYVPSTV

-1478 DDVNQNGICDNSE
+1478 DDANQNGIYDNRE
-1491 SKIANVTIT
+1491 AKIANVTIT

-1517 TAVLTDADGNY
+1517 AAVLTDANGNY

-1536 KEMKLTLTSSDTVD
+1536 KEMKLTLTSSNTVD

-1557 PIPTSGD
+1557 PIPASGD
-1564 EKRTNKAERSIDVL
+1564 VKLTNKAEKSIGML

-1594 MLNAATIG
+1594 MLTSATIG
-1602 EVYINSMTG
+1602 EIYINSMSG

-1735 KTQMGNDATAVMQN
+1735 KTQMGNDSTAVMQN

-1767 VSLSNEKDFYVS
+1767 VNLSNEKDFYVS
-1779 TANCAMYIPS
+1779 TANCALYIPS

-1799 NYNGIRETNETENV
+1799 NYNGIREANETQNV
-1813 KTHIYLRRTTK
+1813 ETHIYLRRTTK
-1824 SQFADADEQGT
+1824 SKFADADEQGT

-1846 NVFGELV
+1846 NVFGELI

-1859 TAADGYYEYDYL
+1859 TATDGYYEYNCL

-1878 VFDNTYDYYGQT
+1878 VFDNTYDCYGQT
-1890 LINQGNDDTLDSETQ
+1890 LINQGNDDTLDSEAQ

-1965 NVKFDYEIYEKAD
+1965 NVKFDYEIYSKAENFGKSVFPD
-1978 DSGKS
+1978 GRHQGAPQIYEGAEDSGKS
-1983 VFPNGPY
+1983 VFSDDSNELY
-1990 TTVPV
+1990 TTA
-1995 KPGDT
+1995 
-2000 SIKTE
+2000 SIETFAQAE
-2005 HLTTDKNGLISF
+2005 HLITDKDGLIHF

-2029 TETLPGYVR
+2029 TKTLPGYVR

-2044 VKVMPE
+2044 IKVMPE
-2050 TAVENNNLIWKT
+2050 TTVENNNLVWKT

-2068 VRQTNNLYTLKN
+2068 VRQTDNLYTLKN

-2098 QDGIRKNAVITLKG
+2098 QDGIRQNAVITLKG

-2133 FKATDTYLT
+2133 FKATDTYLS

-2155 TIQYTVVENPMDGYT
+2155 TIQYTVIENPMDGYT
-2170 AIVSN
+2170 ATVGA
-2175 TTGSVDNGYAIT
+2175 TTGSADKGYAIT

-2201 VKVWDDGNN
+2201 VKVWDDSNN
-2210 VDGIRPDSVTIHMNG
+2210 IDGMRPDSVTIHLNG
-2225 SDGSSTEATLSNTKD
+2225 SDGSSTEATLSNAKD

-2247 IPLFDANGNE
+2247 MPLFDANGNK

-2290 TLSIPVTKT
+2290 TFSIPVTKT

-2313 IHVILMGSDG
+2313 IHVTLMGSDG

-2358 EETVDSYTYKIEGDA
+2358 EEAVNGYTYKIEGDA
-2373 DTGFT
+2373 NTGFT

-2383 IPAVTNVVINK
+2383 ISAVTNVVVNK

-2409 VSVTLSGSDGKTYK
+2409 VAVTLSGSDGKTYK

-2428 DGGFSETFENLPV
+2428 DTGFSKTFENLPV

-2448 IAYTVTEDAVAGYIG
+2448 ITYTVTEDAVNGYTG
-2463 KTATDDTGYVLS
+2463 KITTDDTGYILS
-2475 ITNTHT
+2475 ITNTHA
-2481 PETISKTITKT
+2481 PETIRKTVTKT
-2492 WDDNDNQDGI
+2492 WDDGNDRDGI

-2508 VELYGTD
+2508 IELYGTD
-2515 GTLRTQY
+2515 GTRRTQY
-2522 LTKDNNWSYSF
+2522 LTQDNHWSYSF
-2533 ENLPKYQNEGT
+2533 ENLPKYQNKGT
-2544 IILYTAKEEAVEGYT
+2544 IILYTIKEEAVDGYT
-2559 QKSVTTATGFNFTN
+2559 QKSVTTTAGFDLTN
-2573 THEPQ
+2573 THEIQ
-2578 TVTYGATKVWLDDDN
+2578 TADYEVKKVWVDDN
-2593 RDGVRPNSITLV
+2593 DRDGARPTSITLT
-2605 LNGSDG
+2605 LTGSDG

-2617 MTAAS
+2617 MTAVD
-2622 NWSDVTFERIPM
+2622 NWNAATFERVPM
-2634 FNNGK
+2634 FNGGK

-2645 SENDVPSYVNSVAVS
+2645 TENEVPSYINSIEVS
-2660 EDGKFFTVTNTHTP
+2660 EDGKHFTVTNTHAP
-2674 DHAIIKIT
+2674 DHTVINIT

-2689 DQDGIRPKKVT
+2689 DQDGIRPRKMTAVV
-2700 TIIVGSNGNRHEVP
+2700 VGSNGNRHEVP

-2808 ATLNEENG
+2808 ATLNEDNG

-2822 NLPKRD
+2822 NLPKHD
-2828 HGNIVTYNVK
+2828 HGNIVAYNVK
-2838 ESDVEGY
+2838 ESDTAGY
-2845 EASIVKT
+2845 EASVVKT

-2861 HDSETTLRTA
+2861 HDSETTMRTV

-2878 NNQDG
+2878 DNRDG
-2883 IRPDTVTYT
+2883 VRPDAVTYT
-2892 LHGSDGSEV
+2892 LHGSDGSEQ
-2901 EKTVSKDDSWA
+2901 EKTVNKDDAWA
-2912 DVMFEDL
+2912 DVVFEGL
-2919 PVYQNGQKVTYTLTE
+2919 PVYQNGQKISYTLTE
-2934 STVDGYTTDIRD
+2934 SAIDGYTNDIRSSG
-2946 NGHTFTVT
+2946 NTFTIT
-2954 NTHIPAV
+2954 NTHIPET
-2961 VNVDVTKV
+2961 VNVDVTKI

-2978 NRPNSISV
+2978 NRPDSISV
-2986 ILTGNDGNR
+2986 ILTGSDGKR
-2995 YTATITA
+2995 YTTTITA
-3002 ANNWKYTFSKLPKFF
+3002 ANNWKHTFLKLPKFF

-3025 TLAEDAASGYSNVIE
+3025 TLTEDTMSGYSDVVE
-3040 KKDNYTFVLTN
+3040 KRSDYVFVLTN

-3058 DIPVVKKW
+3058 DVTIVKKW
-3066 NDDNDRDGAR
+3066 DDDNDRDGMR
-3076 PESFNIVLNGSDGK
+3076 PESVDIVLNGSDGK
-3090 LYTGTLSAENGYTY
+3090 LYTGTLSTENGYTC

-3109 PKFHNSGTLISYTVA
+3109 PKYHDGGTLINYTIA
-3124 EEKVTGYT
+3124 EEKIPGYT
-3132 TEVAKD
+3132 TTIAKD
-3138 SSGYKFTLTNTKSIE
+3138 ASGYKFTLTNAKTID

-3163 EDSNNQDGLRP
+3163 DDNNNQDGLRP
-3174 SAITVILTGD
+3174 TAITVILTGD
-3184 DGSRY
+3184 DGSRRV
-3189 LKSVSAAENWTTTFE
+3189 KSVTAAENWTVTFE
-3204 NLPKNQNHGQSIQY
+3204 NLPKNQNHGQNIQY

-3223 FVSGYTDEV
+3223 FVFGYTEAI
-3232 TQNGNNYTI
+3232 TQNGDNYTI
-3241 TNTHMPATTELFVTK
+3241 TNTHTPASSEFFVTK
-3256 TWKDNGNND
+3256 IWKDNGNND
-3265 GMRPDEITVTA
+3265 GMRPDEITITA

-3281 RSYAKKL
+3281 RSYTEKL

-3298 SNLPKYANGKTIDY
+3298 SNLPKYADGKVIEY
-3312 TLTEEAV
+3312 SLTEESV
-3319 PGYTSSITRNGKSFT
+3319 PGYTSSITRNGKSFV

-3346 TITKAWNDE
+3346 TITKAWNDG

-3360 LRPKSIT
+3360 LRPKTIT

-3382 FESQNWTTSL
+3382 FEGQNWATNL

-3400 STEVQYTVKEN
+3400 GTEIQYTVKEN
-3411 AISGYETEIKQ
+3411 AIPGYETEIKQ
-3422 TGDSYTITNT
+3422 TGDSYAITNSHT
-3432 HAPAVVTV
+3432 PAVVTV
-3440 SVVKIWDD
+3440 SAVKVWDD
-3448 ENNQD
+3448 ANNQD

-3465 GSDGSTHN
+3465 GSDGSVRN

-3486 KDLPQY
+3486 KNLPKY
-3492 KNGVKIDY
+3492 KNGMKIDY
-3500 TLQEADSNPYTYE
+3500 TLQEANSNPYTYE

-3518 DGYSFTITNNYVPAA
+3518 DEYSFTITNNYVPAV
-3533 VNVPVTTIW
+3533 VNVPITTVW
-3542 NDDNNRDGIRAKETV
+3542 DDDDNRDGIRAKETA
-3557 ITLQGSNGKVYQH
+3557 ITLHGSNGKVYQR
-3570 IVTDKDSFATVFEDV
+3570 IVTGKDDFATVFEDV

-3590 EGKEVVYTVT
+3590 EGREVVYTVT
-3600 QNEVDGY
+3600 QNEMNGY
-3607 TTDVTNTDKY
+3607 TANIANTDKY
-3617 TFQITNTHEPEKLA
+3617 TFQITNTHEPERLA

-3656 TGTDGTYIEKNLS
+3656 TGTDGTYIEKSLS
-3669 AANNWTETFEGLYK
+3669 TANNWTETFDGLYK

-3699 VGGYEKEIS
+3699 VGGYEKGIS

-3734 DANNQDGYRPDTT
+3734 DANNQDGYRPDAA
-3747 TIHMSGTDGTQDT
+3747 TIHMSGTDGTQDA

-3775 DLDRFKDGTKI
+3775 DLDHYKDGNEI
-3786 KYTVT
+3786 KYTVA

-3801 IVANGN
+3801 IAVNGN

-3827 WEDNDD
+3827 WDDNND
-3833 QDGIRPDAVNI
+3833 QDGIRPDTVNI

-3886 NEIPGYTTTIEKTDT
+3886 NEIPGYTTSIEKTDT

-3920 VWDDSENQDGLRPD
+3920 VWEDGENQDGLRPD
-3934 TIHIK
+3934 SIDVILTGSDGNTYNATI
-3939 LVSNGIAK
+3939 SEK
-3947 DAYLDA
+3947 D
-3953 DSNWHLEFE
+3953 NWTYIFAN
-3962 GLPKYRDH
+3962 LPKYFND
-3970 GILNEYSVQE
+3970 GTLVEYSLQE
-3980 VDVDGYTSTVTTE
+3980 VETDGYAGTVTKGTDGYT
-3993 DGYAFT
+3993 FT
-3999 IKNDHVPAVID
+3999 IKNDHTPAVVD
-4010 IPITEEWI
+4010 IPVTKVWN
-4018 DDNNRDGLRPSSHTV
+4018 DDEDRDGLRPNS
-4033 ILTDGI
+4033 I
-4039 NTIEEIVLD
+4039 
-4048 KDNGYGT
+4048 
-4055 VLKDMPKYKNGVE
+4055 
-4068 IDYQIKDFKVDGYTT
+4068 
-4083 NIIKGDSVKDFKV
+4083 
-4096 TNTHVPEMVTVTVT
+4096 HV
-4110 EGWHDQ
+4110 
-4116 SDYDKIRPEEIAL
+4116 
-4129 TLTGSDGNVYEKTVN
+4129 TLTGSDGSTYKKDLEKD
-4144 KETWTA
+4144 
-4150 VFSDLPKNSK
+4150 S
-4160 GEQIIYTLTQEGIKG
+4160 G
-4175 YSTTITNN
+4175 YSTIFTSLPKYHNGELISYSSAETPVEGYETDIQAAESGYGFTITN
-4183 QTDTITVINKHEP
+4183 THE
-4196 VKTITVTVTWNDE
+4196 VSKKTIKVSKVWDDAENQDGIRPDSVTVTLTGSNNSKYTAKLNKENNWTYTFEGLFCKADGATIKYEVSEKDVAGYTPSIKETEGGFIITNAHKPETVTINIVKNWNDSQ
-4209 NNKDSIRPDKVT
+4209 NADNIRPDAISIT
-4221 VKLTDGTTVVSTKE
+4221 LT
-4235 VKNDSWKHIFE
+4235 
-4246 DIPVFNG
+4246 G
-4253 SDKVSYTITQD
+4253 SDNSSRSITLNKAGDYKTAVDSLPKFHEGKQITYTVTETPVD
-4264 AVNGY
+4264 GY
-4269 TTEIKA
+4269 TSSVQASADGYSFVVINTHTPEVHQEKKETPTTPKFEIKA
-4275 SDDGNTIEIINTHIS
+4275 EPSTTI
-4290 VVPPKEEP
+4290 
-4298 KKKEPATPAPVVE
+4298 
-4311 VKVEQPAPTVTL
+4311 
-4323 IQTTNKPTGISFF
+4323 IQTTNKPTGVSFF
-4336 ESLFAK
+4336 DSLLG

>member
-1 MQNGKSRIK
+1 MQKCESRTK
-10 RVASAIIAGV
+10 RVMSAIIAGM
-20 MALQTVAPVI
+20 MALQVVAPTI
-30 SYADDTA
+30 SYADDTVASTA
-37 SSVATTD
+37 SSED
-44 DSDAIANV
+44 NSDTQI
-52 DPGTPVQV
+52 DPGVPVQT
-60 DATASEEPS
+60 DTASSNTVTEPDSS
-69 EAPSSGTSQA
+69 ESL
-79 DENSEETETNSDI
+79 EETADSEQTGEIQDDTVSDSQGNETN
-92 TDEVSNEHTDADTAD
+92 TQEETVQDTV
-107 ETQTVEEDAP
+107 Q
-117 KQDESTSETTDTAPS
+117 QNNSGSETTES
-132 RTVTVTLNKNGGE
+132 ESVRTVTVTLNKNGGI

-168 DIVVE
+168 DIAIE

-180 ATVTDRDSIDIPV
+180 ATVTDRDSISIPV
-193 ALSSDESLYFTGW
+193 ALSGDDSLYFTGW

-212 YDADSETLTFED
+212 YDADNETLTFDD
-224 GVDAYVLS
+224 GVDAYVLT
-232 AVYSS
+232 AVYDS
-237 VVDDDQTLVENR
+237 VADEDQQLIENK
-249 TEFDEQTKRQAIQ
+249 EIFDEQAEKNVLQQKLSA
-262 ERLKSSGISTY
+262 SGISLY
-273 VLRPSDSY
+273 EMRPSDSY
-281 NQLDLVV
+281 NQLDLIID
-288 EGLAFTS
+288 GLAFTS
-295 DDGLTQTF
+295 DDGLVQTF
-303 TAPYDGDYIIT
+303 TAPYDGDYTIT

-336 GKAEGTVHLNAGQ
+336 GKAEGTIHLNAGQ

-426 KAQNNAAAEVAKKHV
+426 KAQNDAAVEVAKKHV

-454 GGSAGGGGLEGQG
+454 GGTAGGGGLEGQG

-496 TNGRTLTYEERV
+496 TNGRVLTYDERV

-521 FGYHYTVL
+521 FGYHYTIL
-529 GELYDANPAH
+529 GELYDANPAN
-539 RDPVDFLFDDG
+539 RDPVSLLFDDG

-601 EQVEVKDADY
+601 KQVEVKDADY

-618 YDSTETAPY
+618 YDSTNSAPY
-627 LVNGRVII
+627 LINGRVLIH
-635 KMVGETPKL
+635 MVGTTPKM
-644 KSVMMPA
+644 KTIMMEA
-651 QSEDISAGNIDEKDG
+651 QNEDISSSHVDDADVY
-666 FGQKAILSPGQGSAN
+666 GQKAYLNKGQDVAS
-681 KTLAYTAITYYN
+681 TTIAYTAITYYN
-693 LGDVMTVTPK
+693 MGDLMTVNPV
-703 WEYNTLLNVTY
+703 WEYSTMLSPTDRDWN
-714 KPWDDSVAKNINN
+714 DSVAKSIDSRL
-727 QMSVSI
+727 SVSVAN
-733 TNTELGIPAE
+733 TNLGVPNP
-743 GDKYYNDAY
+743 GDKYYNADY

-759 SVMTITNAPLSMY
+759 SVMTITNPVNTMYSTERLTKYYFRCKGIASYTLSSGTKTMYDKGERGELAIDYNIYINHEGVHVYSDRNIINGTPTSTVDDTIAATAGRSASTWQYPHMALTDVNNINTILIQFSSHGFNTSDSISYDASYADSLGITGSGNQYSYIFKAKSKNSVSTANWEKFLQSITYTTYDAATFTSTGVSGGVTIFWYADENLWENNMFYDSSSGHFYACINTGSSITWGEARNRALSMY
-772 DTATVTKYFFRCHP
+772 NSALDCYGYLAHITSQSEQDYLYTLMDKSTQGWLGATRKVSGNEWDWYWRDGPANETSEPFFRQN
-786 TATVSMYNGIRTMDD
+786 AGGIYGSLLWGYENWDSKT
-801 ESESGGLVLDY
+801 EPNNSGGVEWCMHYYGSNRGVWNDYIDSNGAVTSFIVEWSKDGLV
-812 SIAMEHQGAHVY
+812 G
-824 QNRNTINDMNAETV
+824 NDHSV
-838 SDTVTATQNHSSSQW
+838 SDT
-853 KYPELVVKT
+853 
-862 PKTIQTF
+862 
-869 NVLFTSPSRNAQDA
+869 
-883 ILYNTDLANQLGIVV
+883 
-898 TGTNQNYIFT
+898 
-908 KSGGLTQDEWNNF
+908 
-921 LRQVSFVTYDR
+921 
-932 AVFTADGVQSGVE
+932 
-945 VAWYGFEKAIFGS
+945 
-958 NQATRHVPT
+958 
-967 LSDYPGAATHNIASG
+967 
-982 SLNITSSGSVYRIVG
+982 
-997 STTGDNRIYVSPGVS
+997 
-1012 ATVIL
+1012 
-1017 DNVTMNYTAAG
+1017 
-1028 AGWGNDTSR
+1028 
-1037 AGDGAI
+1037 
-1043 SCSHANLT
+1043 
-1051 IILVGTSRITAYGS
+1051 
-1065 YSNAIAKNGTD
+1065 
-1076 GSLMIDGAGTLY
+1076 
-1088 AVGASGDHCGAIGAN
+1088 
-1103 VNCSFWNFTVQGGTI
+1103 
-1118 YANAGEHCP
+1118 
-1127 GIGSGCLNQPGEGN
+1127 
-1141 GGDGAGCGNLN
+1141 
-1152 FTGGTVVARGNTAC
+1152 
-1166 SGIGSGWG
+1166 
-1174 GPVNGIN
+1174 
-1181 ISNGAKVTAYGG
+1181 
-1193 SYSPGIGS
+1193 
-1201 GGRTDNVQGGNIGS
+1201 
-1215 YHYHVRNI
+1215 
-1223 VITGGDTVVTAFGD
+1223 
-1237 KSTNMPGI
+1237 
-1245 GCGKDPVG
+1245 
-1253 TVRGTLSNVVATTL
+1253 
-1267 DGFQGYVRYGSS
+1267 
-1279 EESAAYSTEQPR
+1279 
-1291 TPFTGTGNIGS
+1291 
-1302 YLASQVNRG
+1302 
-1311 TPVYYTQVFFSIDT
+1311 
-1325 SNKHVDDA
+1325 
-1333 DVIGTQVSSTG
+1333 DVIGTQIVA
-1344 TIKPEQFASVSGT
+1344 EQEQKVNNGEVSGT
-1357 VWAENDRDGVYQV
+1357 VWAENDYNGLFAT
-1370 GDEAVVEGVAVT
+1370 DEAKLQDITVQLISDNGTVVATAQTNKLGQYDFTGLAPGNYYVKFTSQSFVG
-1382 LYNADGSVCKTTTTN
+1382 YNAVPDGGNSIVQQASKGINDSYAQTPVFALTYN
-1397 KYGAYSFDGIPEKK
+1397 DVLEKSF
-1411 NYTVGFSNGSSNIQ
+1411 
-1425 SYSPT
+1425 
-1430 AKIAAGENN
+1430 
-1439 NHVNNDWKSDV
+1439 
-1450 FTAIYQKNT
+1450 
-1459 SQTINCGVYVPSTV
+1459 GVYVPSTV

-1478 DDVNQNGICDNSE
+1478 DDANQNGIYDNRE
-1491 SKIANVTIT
+1491 AKIANVTIT

-1517 TAVLTDADGNY
+1517 AAVLTDANGNY

-1564 EKRTNKAERSIDVL
+1564 VKLTNKAEKSIGML

-1594 MLNAATIG
+1594 MLTSATIG
-1602 EVYINSMTG
+1602 EIYINSMSG

-1725 LVSPTATTDK
+1725 LVSPTAATDK
-1735 KTQMGNDATAVMQN
+1735 KTRMGNDSTAVMQN

-1767 VSLSNEKDFYVS
+1767 VALNNEKDFYVS

-1890 LINQGNDDTLDSETQ
+1890 LINQGNDDTLDSEAQ

-1942 GFIRLLTSFDLKK
+1942 GFIRLLTDFDLKK
-1955 VEDLSGIPFE
+1955 IEDLSGIPFKD
-1965 NVKFDYEIYEKAD
+1965 VKFDYEIYEKAD

-2005 HLTTDKNGLISF
+2005 HLTTDKNGLIHF
-2017 TNQDIATYHLTE
+2017 TNQDIATYHLIE
-2029 TETLPGYVR
+2029 TETLPGYVK

-2050 TAVENNNLIWKT
+2050 AAVENNNLVWKT

-2068 VRQTNNLYTLKN
+2068 VRLTDNLYTLKN

-2098 QDGIRKNAVITLKG
+2098 QDGIRQNAVITLKG

-2155 TIQYTVVENPMDGYT
+2155 TIQYTVIENPMDGYT
-2170 AIVSN
+2170 ATVSA
-2175 TTGSVDNGYAIT
+2175 TTGSTDKGYAIT

-2201 VKVWDDGNN
+2201 TKVWDDSNN
-2210 VDGIRPDSVTIHMNG
+2210 IDGMRPDSVTIHLNG
-2225 SDGSSTEATLSNTKD
+2225 SDGSSTEATLSNAKD

-2247 IPLFDANGNE
+2247 MPLYDANGNE
-2257 ITYTITEDAVA
+2257 ITYTITEDAVT

-2276 EGRSFTITNSHVQE
+2276 KDRAFTITNKHTQE
-2290 TLSIPVTKT
+2290 TFSIPVTKT

-2313 IHVILMGSDG
+2313 IHVTLMGSDG

-2349 GVAIDYTLS
+2349 GVAIDYTLN
-2358 EETVDSYTYKIEGDA
+2358 EEAVNGYTYKIEGNA

-2383 IPAVTNVVINK
+2383 ISAVTNVVVNK
-2394 YWEDAANQDGVRPDS
+2394 YWEDAENQDGVRPDS
-2409 VSVTLSGSDGKTYK
+2409 VAVTLSGSDGKTYK

-2428 DGGFSETFENLPV
+2428 DTGFSKTFENLPV

-2448 IAYTVTEDAVAGYIG
+2448 ITYTVTEDAVNGYTG
-2463 KTATDDTGYVLS
+2463 KITTDDTGYILS
-2475 ITNTHT
+2475 ITNTHA
-2481 PETISKTITKT
+2481 PETIRKTVTKT
-2492 WDDNDNQDGI
+2492 WDDGNDRDGI

-2508 VELYGTD
+2508 IELYGTD
-2515 GTLRTQY
+2515 GTRRTQY
-2522 LTKDNNWSYSF
+2522 LTKDNHWSYSF

-2544 IILYTAKEEAVEGYT
+2544 IILYTIKEEAVDGYT
-2559 QKSVTTATGFNFTN
+2559 QKSVTTTTGFDLTN
-2573 THEPQ
+2573 THEIR
-2578 TVTYGATKVWLDDDN
+2578 TADYEVKKVWIDDN
-2593 RDGVRPNSITLV
+2593 DRDGTRPTSITLT
-2605 LNGSDG
+2605 LTGSDG

-2617 MTAAS
+2617 MTAAD
-2622 NWSDVTFERIPM
+2622 NWNAVTFERVPM
-2634 FNNGK
+2634 FNGGK

-2645 SENDVPSYVNSVAVS
+2645 TENEVPSYINLIEVS
-2660 EDGKFFTVTNTHTP
+2660 EDGKHFTVTNTHAP
-2674 DHAIIKIT
+2674 DHTVINIT

-2689 DQDGIRPKKVT
+2689 DQDGIRPRKMTAIV
-2700 TIIVGSNGNRHEVP
+2700 VGSNGNRHEVP

-2808 ATLNEENG
+2808 ATLNEDNG

-2828 HGNIVTYNVK
+2828 HGNIVAYNVK
-2838 ESDVEGY
+2838 ESDTAGY
-2845 EASIVKT
+2845 EASVVKT
-2852 EDGFQLINE
+2852 ENGFQLINE
-2861 HDSETTLRTA
+2861 HDSETTMRTV

-2878 NNQDG
+2878 DNRDG
-2883 IRPDTVTYT
+2883 VRPDTVTYT
-2892 LHGSDGSEV
+2892 LHGSDGSEQ
-2901 EKTVSKDDSWA
+2901 EKTVNKDDAWA
-2912 DVMFEDL
+2912 DVVFEGL
-2919 PVYQNGQKVTYTLTE
+2919 PVYQNGQRISYILTE
-2934 STVDGYTTDIRD
+2934 SAIDGYANDIRSSG
-2946 NGHTFTVT
+2946 NTFTVT
-2954 NTHIPAV
+2954 NTHIPET
-2961 VNVDVTKV
+2961 VNVDVTKI

-2978 NRPNSISV
+2978 NRPDSISV
-2986 ILTGNDGNR
+2986 ILTGSDGKR
-2995 YTATITA
+2995 YTTTITA
-3002 ANNWKYTFSKLPKFF
+3002 ANNWKHTFMKLPKFF

-3025 TLAEDAASGYSNVIE
+3025 TLTEDTMSGYSDVVE
-3040 KKDNYTFVLTN
+3040 KRSDYVFVLTN

-3058 DIPVVKKW
+3058 DVTIVKKW
-3066 NDDNDRDGAR
+3066 DDDNDRDGMR
-3076 PESFNIVLNGSDGK
+3076 PESVDIVLNGSDGK
-3090 LYTGTLSAENGYTY
+3090 LYTGTLSTENGYTC

-3109 PKFHNSGTLISYTVA
+3109 PKYHDGGTLINYTIA
-3124 EEKVTGYT
+3124 EEKIPGYT
-3132 TEVAKD
+3132 TTIAKD
-3138 SSGYKFTLTNTKSIE
+3138 ASGYKFTLTNAKTID

-3163 EDSNNQDGLRP
+3163 DDNNNQDGLRP
-3174 SAITVILTGD
+3174 TAITVILTGD
-3184 DGSRY
+3184 DGSRRV
-3189 LKSVSAAENWTTTFE
+3189 KSVTAAENWMVTFE
-3204 NLPKNQNHGQSIQY
+3204 NLPKNQNHGQNIQY

-3223 FVSGYTDEV
+3223 FVSGYTETI
-3232 TQNGNNYTI
+3232 TQNGDNYTI
-3241 TNTHMPATTELFVTK
+3241 TNTHTPASSEFFVTK
-3256 TWKDNGNND
+3256 IWKDNGNND
-3265 GMRPDEITVTA
+3265 GMRPDGITVTA

-3281 RSYAKKL
+3281 RSYTEKL

-3298 SNLPKYANGKTIDY
+3298 SNLPKYANGKVIEY
-3312 TLTEEAV
+3312 SLTEESV
-3319 PGYTSSITRNGKSFT
+3319 PGYTSSITRNGKSFV

-3346 TITKAWNDE
+3346 TITKAWNDG

-3360 LRPKSIT
+3360 LRPKTIT

-3382 FESQNWTTSL
+3382 FEGQNWATNL

-3400 STEVQYTVKEN
+3400 GTEIQYTVKEN
-3411 AISGYETEIKQ
+3411 AIPDYETEIKQ
-3422 TGDSYTITNT
+3422 TGDSYAITNSHT
-3432 HAPAVVTV
+3432 PAVVTV
-3440 SVVKIWDD
+3440 SAVKVWDD
-3448 ENNQD
+3448 ANNQD

-3465 GSDGSTHN
+3465 GSDGSVRN

-3486 KDLPQY
+3486 KNLPKY

-3500 TLQEADSNPYTYE
+3500 TLQEANSNPYTYE

-3518 DGYSFTITNNYVPAA
+3518 DEYSFTITNNYVPAV
-3533 VNVPVTTIW
+3533 VNVPVTTVW
-3542 NDDNNRDGIRAKETV
+3542 DDDDNRDGIRAKETA
-3557 ITLQGSNGKVYQH
+3557 ITLHGSNGKVYQR
-3570 IVTDKDSFATVFEDV
+3570 IVTGKDSFATVFENM

-3600 QNEVDGY
+3600 QNEMNGY
-3607 TTDVTNTDKY
+3607 TANIASTDKY
-3617 TFQITNTHEPEKLA
+3617 TFQITNTHEPERLA

-3656 TGTDGTYIEKNLS
+3656 TGTDGTYIEKSLS
-3669 AANNWTETFEGLYK
+3669 TANNWTEIFDGLYK

-3699 VGGYEKEIS
+3699 VGGYEKGIS

-3715 ITNTHAPEK
+3715 ITNTHTPEK

-3734 DANNQDGYRPDTT
+3734 DANNQDGYRPDAA
-3747 TIHMSGTDGTQDT
+3747 TIHMSGTDGTQDA

-3775 DLDRFKDGTKI
+3775 DLDHYKNGTEI

-3801 IVANGN
+3801 IAVNGN

-3817 EITLRNISVI
+3817 EITLRNISVV
-3827 WEDNDD
+3827 WEDNND
-3833 QDGIRPDAVNI
+3833 QDGLRPDTVSI
-3844 KLKGNDKLVDSSE
+3844 KLKGNDKFIDSSE

-3863 WKHSFTKLP
+3863 WKHSFMKLS

-3877 NEISYTAEE
+3877 NEITYTAEE
-3886 NEIPGYTTTIEKTDT
+3886 NEIPGYTTSIEKTDT

-3920 VWDDSENQDGLRPD
+3920 VWKDAENQDGLRPD
-3934 TIHIK
+3934 AIHIR
-3939 LVSNGIAK
+3939 LISNDIEK

-3953 DSNWHLEFE
+3953 ESDWHLDFE

-4018 DDNNRDGLRPSSHTV
+4018 DDNDRDGLRPDSHTV
-4033 ILTDGI
+4033 ILVDGT
-4039 NTIEEIVLD
+4039 NAIEEVVLD
-4048 KDNGYGT
+4048 RDNGYGV
-4055 VLKDMPKYKNGVE
+4055 VLKNMPKYKNGVE
-4068 IDYQIKDFKVDGYTT
+4068 INYQIKDFKVDGYTT
-4083 NIIKGDSVKDFKV
+4083 NIIKSDSVKDFNI

-4116 SDYDKIRPEEIAL
+4116 SDYDKIRPEKVTL
-4129 TLTGSDGNVYEKTVN
+4129 TLTGSDGNVYEKTVT
-4144 KETWTA
+4144 KDTWTTA
-4150 VFSDLPKNSK
+4150 FSDLPKNSK

-4175 YSTTITNN
+4175 YKTTITDNE
-4183 QTDTITVINKHEP
+4183 TGTIAVINTHEP
-4196 VKTITVTVTWNDE
+4196 VKDITVTIVWKDE
-4209 NNKDSIRPDKVT
+4209 NNKDNIRPDKVT
-4221 VKLTDGTTVVSTKE
+4221 VKLADGTTVVSAKE

-4246 DIPVFNG
+4246 DISVFNG
-4253 SDKVSYTITQD
+4253 SDKVSYTVTQD

-4269 TTEIKA
+4269 TTEVKV
-4275 SDDGNTIEIINTHIS
+4275 SDDGNTVKIINTH
-4290 VVPPKEEP
+4290 VPVAPPKEEP
-4298 KKKEPATPAPVVE
+4298 KQEETATSTAPAPVVE
-4311 VKVEQPAPTVTL
+4311 IKTEPT
-4323 IQTTNKPTGISFF
+4323 TTVIETPNKQTGISFMDG
-4336 ESLFAK
+4336 LFG

>member
-1 MQNGKSRIK
+1 MQKCESRTK
-10 RVASAIIAGV
+10 RVMSAIIAGM
-20 MALQTVAPVI
+20 MALQVVAPTI
-30 SYADDTA
+30 SYADDTVASTA
-37 SSVATTD
+37 SSED
-44 DSDAIANV
+44 NSDTQI
-52 DPGTPVQV
+52 DPGVPVQ
-60 DATASEEPS
+60 
-69 EAPSSGTSQA
+69 
-79 DENSEETETNSDI
+79 
-92 TDEVSNEHTDADTAD
+92 
-107 ETQTVEEDAP
+107 
-117 KQDESTSETTDTAPS
+117 TDTASSNTVTEPDS
-132 RTVTVTLNKNGGE
+132 SESLEETADSEQTGEIQDDTVSDSQGNETDTQEETVQDTVQQNDSGSEATESKSVRTVTVTLNKNGGV

-168 DIVVE
+168 DIAVE

-180 ATVTDRDSIDIPV
+180 ATVTDRDSISIPV
-193 ALSSDESLYFTGW
+193 ALSSDESLYFTRW

-212 YDADSETLTFED
+212 YDADNETLTFDD
-224 GVDAYVLS
+224 GVDAYVLT
-232 AVYSS
+232 AVYDS
-237 VVDDDQTLVENR
+237 VADEDQQLIENK
-249 TEFDEQTKRQAIQ
+249 EIFDEQAEKNALQQ
-262 ERLKSSGISTY
+262 RLSASGISLY
-273 VLRPSDSY
+273 EMRPSDSY
-281 NQLDLVV
+281 NQLDLIID
-288 EGLAFTS
+288 GLAFTS
-295 DDGLTQTF
+295 DDGLVQTF
-303 TAPYDGDYIIT
+303 TAPYDGDYTIT

-336 GKAEGTVHLNAGQ
+336 GKAEGTIHLSAGQ

-426 KAQNNAAAEVAKKHV
+426 KAQNDAAAEVAKKHV

-496 TNGRTLTYEERV
+496 TNGRVLTYDERV

-521 FGYHYTVL
+521 FGYHYTIL
-529 GELYDANPAH
+529 GELYDANPAN
-539 RDPVDFLFDDG
+539 RDPVSLLFDDG

-601 EQVEVKDADY
+601 KQVEVKDADY

-618 YDSTETAPY
+618 YDSTNSAPY
-627 LVNGRVII
+627 LINGRVLIH
-635 KMVGETPKL
+635 MVGTTPKM
-644 KSVMMPA
+644 KTIMMEA
-651 QSEDISAGNIDEKDG
+651 QNEDISSSHVDDADVY
-666 FGQKAILSPGQGSAN
+666 GQKAYLNKGQDVAS
-681 KTLAYTAITYYN
+681 TTIAYTAITYYN
-693 LGDVMTVTPK
+693 MGDLMTVNPV
-703 WEYNTLLNVTY
+703 WEYSTMLSPTDRDWN
-714 KPWDDSVAKNINN
+714 DSVAKSIDSRL
-727 QMSVSI
+727 SVSVAN
-733 TNTELGIPAE
+733 TNLGVPNP
-743 GDKYYNDAY
+743 GDKYYNADY

-759 SVMTITNAPLSMY
+759 SVMTITNPVNTMYSTERLTKYYFRCKGIASYTLSSGTKTMYDKGERGELAIDYNIYINHEGVHVYSDRNIINGTPTSTVDDTIAATAGRNASTWQYPHMALTDVNNINTILVQFSSHGFNTSDSISYDASYADSLGITGSGNQYSYIFKAKSKNSVSTANWEKFLQSITYTTYDAATFTSTGVSGGVTIFWYADENLWENNMFYDSSSSHFYACINTGSSITWGEARNRALSMY
-772 DTATVTKYFFRCHP
+772 NSALDCYGYLAHITSQSEQDYLYTLMDKSTQGWLGATRKVSGNEWDWYWRDGPANETNEPFFRQNADGTYGTLLWGYENWDNKTEPNNVGDEWCMHYYGNKSGVWNDYSD
-786 TATVSMYNGIRTMDD
+786 TNGAVTSFIVEWSKD
-801 ESESGGLVLDY
+801 GLV
-812 SIAMEHQGAHVY
+812 G
-824 QNRNTINDMNAETV
+824 NDHSV
-838 SDTVTATQNHSSSQW
+838 SDT
-853 KYPELVVKT
+853 
-862 PKTIQTF
+862 
-869 NVLFTSPSRNAQDA
+869 
-883 ILYNTDLANQLGIVV
+883 
-898 TGTNQNYIFT
+898 
-908 KSGGLTQDEWNNF
+908 
-921 LRQVSFVTYDR
+921 
-932 AVFTADGVQSGVE
+932 
-945 VAWYGFEKAIFGS
+945 
-958 NQATRHVPT
+958 
-967 LSDYPGAATHNIASG
+967 
-982 SLNITSSGSVYRIVG
+982 
-997 STTGDNRIYVSPGVS
+997 
-1012 ATVIL
+1012 
-1017 DNVTMNYTAAG
+1017 
-1028 AGWGNDTSR
+1028 
-1037 AGDGAI
+1037 
-1043 SCSHANLT
+1043 
-1051 IILVGTSRITAYGS
+1051 
-1065 YSNAIAKNGTD
+1065 
-1076 GSLMIDGAGTLY
+1076 
-1088 AVGASGDHCGAIGAN
+1088 
-1103 VNCSFWNFTVQGGTI
+1103 
-1118 YANAGEHCP
+1118 
-1127 GIGSGCLNQPGEGN
+1127 
-1141 GGDGAGCGNLN
+1141 
-1152 FTGGTVVARGNTAC
+1152 
-1166 SGIGSGWG
+1166 
-1174 GPVNGIN
+1174 
-1181 ISNGAKVTAYGG
+1181 
-1193 SYSPGIGS
+1193 
-1201 GGRTDNVQGGNIGS
+1201 
-1215 YHYHVRNI
+1215 
-1223 VITGGDTVVTAFGD
+1223 
-1237 KSTNMPGI
+1237 
-1245 GCGKDPVG
+1245 
-1253 TVRGTLSNVVATTL
+1253 
-1267 DGFQGYVRYGSS
+1267 
-1279 EESAAYSTEQPR
+1279 
-1291 TPFTGTGNIGS
+1291 
-1302 YLASQVNRG
+1302 
-1311 TPVYYTQVFFSIDT
+1311 
-1325 SNKHVDDA
+1325 
-1333 DVIGTQVSSTG
+1333 DVIGTQIVA
-1344 TIKPEQFASVSGT
+1344 EQEQKVNNGEVSGT
-1357 VWAENDRDGVYQV
+1357 VWAENDYNGLFAT
-1370 GDEAVVEGVAVT
+1370 DEAKLQDITVQLISDNGTVVATAQTNKLGQYDFTGLAPGNYYVKFTSQSFVG
-1382 LYNADGSVCKTTTTN
+1382 YNAVPDGGNSIVQQASKGINDSYAQTPVFALTYN
-1397 KYGAYSFDGIPEKK
+1397 DVLEKSF
-1411 NYTVGFSNGSSNIQ
+1411 
-1425 SYSPT
+1425 
-1430 AKIAAGENN
+1430 
-1439 NHVNNDWKSDV
+1439 
-1450 FTAIYQKNT
+1450 
-1459 SQTINCGVYVPSTV
+1459 GVYVPSTV

-1478 DDVNQNGICDNSE
+1478 DDANQNGIYDNRE
-1491 SKIANVTIT
+1491 AKIANVTIT

-1517 TAVLTDADGNY
+1517 AAVLTDANGNY

-1536 KEMKLTLTSSDTVD
+1536 KEMKLTLTSSNTVD

-1557 PIPTSGD
+1557 PIPASGD
-1564 EKRTNKAERSIDVL
+1564 VKLTNKAEKSIGML

-1594 MLNAATIG
+1594 MLTSATIG
-1602 EVYINSMTG
+1602 EIYINSMSG

-1651 TQADINIEE
+1651 TQADIDIEE

-1704 ETDKT
+1704 ETDRT

-1725 LVSPTATTDK
+1725 TVSPTATTDK
-1735 KTQMGNDATAVMQN
+1735 KTQMGNDSTAVMQN

-1767 VSLSNEKDFYVS
+1767 VNLSNEKDFYVS
-1779 TANCAMYIPS
+1779 TANCALYIPS

-1799 NYNGIRETNETENV
+1799 NYNGIREANETQNV
-1813 KTHIYLRRTTK
+1813 ETHIYLRRTTK
-1824 SQFADADEQGT
+1824 SKFADADEQGT
-1835 NISGH
+1835 NVSGH

-1890 LINQGNDDTLDSETQ
+1890 LINQGNDDTLDSEAQ

-1918 WIGDIELPVNTKT
+1918 WIGNIELPVNTKT

-1942 GFIRLLTSFDLKK
+1942 GFIRLLTDFNLKK
-1955 VEDLSGIPFE
+1955 IEDLSGIPFK
-1965 NVKFDYEIYEKAD
+1965 NVKFDYEIYEKAA

-1983 VFPNGPY
+1983 VFQNGPY

-1995 KPGDT
+1995 KPGDA
-2000 SIKTE
+2000 SIQTE
-2005 HLTTDKNGLISF
+2005 HLTTDENGLIHF
-2017 TNQDIATYHLTE
+2017 TNQDIATYHLIE
-2029 TETLPGYVR
+2029 AETLPGYVK

-2050 TAVENNNLIWKT
+2050 TAVENNNLVWKT

-2068 VRQTNNLYTLKN
+2068 VRLTDNLYTLKN

-2098 QDGIRKNAVITLKG
+2098 QDGIRQNAVITLKG

-2155 TIQYTVVENPMDGYT
+2155 TIQYTVIENPMDGYIAT
-2170 AIVSN
+2170 VSA
-2175 TTGSVDNGYAIT
+2175 TTGSTDKGYAIT

-2201 VKVWDDGNN
+2201 TKVWDDSNN
-2210 VDGIRPDSVTIHMNG
+2210 IDGMRPDSVTIHLNG
-2225 SDGSSTEATLSNTKD
+2225 SDGSSTEATLSNAKD
-2240 WKYTFKH
+2240 WKYIFKH
-2247 IPLFDANGNE
+2247 MPLFDANGNK

-2290 TLSIPVTKT
+2290 TFSIPVTKT

-2313 IHVILMGSDG
+2313 IHVTLMGSDG

-2349 GVAIDYTLS
+2349 GVAIDYTLN
-2358 EETVDSYTYKIEGDA
+2358 EEAVNGYTYKIEGDA
-2373 DTGFT
+2373 NTGFT

-2383 IPAVTNVVINK
+2383 ISAVTNVVVNK
-2394 YWEDAANQDGVRPDS
+2394 YWEDTANQDGVRPDS
-2409 VSVTLSGSDGKTYK
+2409 VAVTLSGSDGKTYK

-2428 DGGFSETFENLPV
+2428 DTGFSKTFENLPV

-2448 IAYTVTEDAVAGYIG
+2448 ITYTVTEDAVNGYTG
-2463 KTATDDTGYVLS
+2463 KITTDDTGYILS
-2475 ITNTHT
+2475 ITNTHA
-2481 PETISKTITKT
+2481 PETIRKTVTKT
-2492 WDDNDNQDGI
+2492 WDDGNDRDGI

-2508 VELYGTD
+2508 IELYGTD
-2515 GTLRTQY
+2515 GTRRTQY
-2522 LTKDNNWSYSF
+2522 LTKDNHWSYSF

-2544 IILYTAKEEAVEGYT
+2544 IILYTIKEEAVEGYT
-2559 QKSVTTATGFNFTN
+2559 QKSVTTTAGFDLTN
-2573 THEPQ
+2573 THEIQ
-2578 TVTYGATKVWLDDDN
+2578 TADYEVKKVWVDDN
-2593 RDGVRPNSITLV
+2593 DRDGVRPTSITLT
-2605 LNGSDG
+2605 LTCSDG

-2617 MTAAS
+2617 MTAAD
-2622 NWSDVTFERIPM
+2622 NWNVVTFERVPM
-2634 FNNGK
+2634 FNGGK

-2645 SENDVPSYVNSVAVS
+2645 TENEVPSYINSIEVS
-2660 EDGKFFTVTNTHTP
+2660 EDGKHFTVTNTHAP
-2674 DHAIIKIT
+2674 DHAIINIT

-2689 DQDGIRPKKVT
+2689 DQDGIRPRKMTAVV
-2700 TIIVGSNGNRHEVP
+2700 VGSNGNRHEVP

-2753 VKSLGNNVFEVHNTH
+2753 VKNLGNNVFEVHNTH

-2808 ATLNEENG
+2808 ATLNEDNG
-2816 WTATFE
+2816 WAATFE

-2828 HGNIVTYNVK
+2828 HGNIVAYNVK
-2838 ESDVEGY
+2838 ESDTAGY
-2845 EASIVKT
+2845 EASVVKT

-2861 HDSETTLRTA
+2861 HDSETTMRTV
-2871 TLVWRDE
+2871 TLVWHDEDNRD
-2878 NNQDG
+2878 G
-2883 IRPDTVTYT
+2883 VRPDTVTYT
-2892 LHGSDGSEV
+2892 LHGSDGSEQ
-2901 EKTVSKDDSWA
+2901 EKTVNKDDAWA
-2912 DVMFEDL
+2912 DVVFEGL
-2919 PVYQNGQKVTYTLTE
+2919 PVYQNGQRISYTLTE
-2934 STVDGYTTDIRD
+2934 SAIDDYTNDIRSSG
-2946 NGHTFTVT
+2946 NTFTVT
-2954 NTHIPAV
+2954 NTHIPET
-2961 VNVDVTKV
+2961 VNVDVTKI

-2978 NRPNSISV
+2978 NRPDSISV
-2986 ILTGNDGNR
+2986 ILTGSDGKR
-2995 YTATITA
+2995 YTTTITA
-3002 ANNWKYTFSKLPKFF
+3002 ANNWKHTFLKLPKFF

-3025 TLAEDAASGYSNVIE
+3025 TLTEDTMSGYSDVVE
-3040 KKDNYTFVLTN
+3040 KRSDYVFVLTN

-3058 DIPVVKKW
+3058 DVTIVKKW
-3066 NDDNDRDGAR
+3066 DDDNDRDGMR
-3076 PESFNIVLNGSDGK
+3076 PESVDIVLNGSDGK
-3090 LYTGTLSAENGYTY
+3090 LYTETLSTENGYTC

-3109 PKFHNSGTLISYTVA
+3109 PKYHDGGTLINYTIA
-3124 EEKVTGYT
+3124 EEKIPGYT
-3132 TEVAKD
+3132 TTIAKD
-3138 SSGYKFTLTNTKSIE
+3138 ASGYKFTLTNTKPIE

-3174 SAITVILTGD
+3174 SAITIILTGD
-3184 DGSRY
+3184 DGIRRV
-3189 LKSVSAAENWTTTFE
+3189 KSVSAAENWTTMFE

-3223 FVSGYTDEV
+3223 FVSGYTDRV
-3232 TQNGNNYTI
+3232 AQNGDNYTI
-3241 TNTHMPATTELFVTK
+3241 TNTHTPAATELFVTK

-3281 RSYAKKL
+3281 RSYTEKL

-3298 SNLPKYANGKTIDY
+3298 SNLPKYADGKVIEY
-3312 TLTEEAV
+3312 SLTEESV
-3319 PGYTSSITRNGKSFT
+3319 PGYTSSITRNGKSFV

-3346 TITKAWNDE
+3346 TITKAWNDG

-3360 LRPKSIT
+3360 LRPKTIT

-3382 FESQNWTTSL
+3382 FEGQNWATSL

-3400 STEVQYTVKEN
+3400 GTEIQYTVKEN
-3411 AISGYETEIKQ
+3411 VIPGYETEIKQ
-3422 TGDSYTITNT
+3422 TGDSYAIMNSHT
-3432 HAPAVVTV
+3432 PAVVTV
-3440 SVVKIWDD
+3440 SAVKVWDD
-3448 ENNQD
+3448 ANNQD

-3465 GSDGSTHN
+3465 GSDGSVRN

-3486 KDLPQY
+3486 KNLPKY

-3500 TLQEADSNPYTYE
+3500 TLQEANSNPYTYE

-3518 DGYSFTITNNYVPAA
+3518 DEYSFTITNNYVPAV
-3533 VNVPVTTIW
+3533 VNVPVTTVW
-3542 NDDNNRDGIRAKETV
+3542 DDDDNRDGIRAKETA
-3557 ITLQGSNGKVYQH
+3557 ITLHGSNGKVYQR
-3570 IVTDKDSFATVFEDV
+3570 IVTEKDDFATVFEDV

-3590 EGKEVVYTVT
+3590 EGREVVYTVT
-3600 QNEVDGY
+3600 QNEMNGY
-3607 TTDVTNTDKY
+3607 TANIANTDKY
-3617 TFQITNTHEPEKLA
+3617 TFQITNTHEPERLA

-3656 TGTDGTYIEKNLS
+3656 TGTDGTYIEKSLS
-3669 AANNWTETFEGLYK
+3669 TANNWTEAFDGLYK

-3690 IQYTIDEEA
+3690 IQYTIDEEM

-3734 DANNQDGYRPDTT
+3734 DANNQDGYRPDAA
-3747 TIHMSGTDGTQDT
+3747 TIHMSGTDGTQDA

-3775 DLDRFKDGTKI
+3775 DLDHYKDGNEI
-3786 KYTVT
+3786 KYTVA

-3801 IVANGN
+3801 IAVNGN

-3827 WEDNDD
+3827 WDDNND
-3833 QDGIRPDAVNI
+3833 QDGIRPDTVNI

-3886 NEIPGYTTTIEKTDT
+3886 NEIPGYTTSIEKTDT

-3920 VWDDSENQDGLRPD
+3920 VWEDSENQDGLRPN
-3934 TIHIK
+3934 TINIK
-3939 LVSNGIAK
+3939 LVSNGVVK

-3953 DSNWHLEFE
+3953 DSNWHLKFE

-4018 DDNNRDGLRPSSHTV
+4018 DDNDRDGLRPDSHTV
-4033 ILTDGI
+4033 VLVDGT
-4039 NTIEEIVLD
+4039 NAIEEVVLD
-4048 KDNGYGT
+4048 KNNGYGV
-4055 VLKDMPKYKNGVE
+4055 VLKNMPKYKNGGE
-4068 IDYQIKDFKVDGYTT
+4068 INYQIKDFKVDGYTT
-4083 NIIKGDSVKDFKV
+4083 NIIKSDSVKDFNI

-4116 SDYDKIRPEEIAL
+4116 SDYDKIRPEKVTL
-4129 TLTGSDGNVYEKTVN
+4129 TLTGSDGNVYEKTVT
-4144 KETWTA
+4144 KDTWTTA
-4150 VFSDLPKNSK
+4150 FSDLPKNSK

-4175 YSTTITNN
+4175 YKTTITDNE
-4183 QTDTITVINKHEP
+4183 TGTIAVINTHEP

-4209 NNKDSIRPDKVT
+4209 NNKDNIRPDKVT
-4221 VKLTDGTTVVSTKE
+4221 VKLANGTTAVSTKE
-4235 VKNDSWKHIFE
+4235 INNDSWKHIFE
-4246 DIPVFNG
+4246 DISVFNG
-4253 SDKVSYTITQD
+4253 SDKVSYTVTQD

-4269 TTEIKA
+4269 TTEVKV
-4275 SDDGNTIEIINTHIS
+4275 SDDGNTVKIINTH
-4290 VVPPKEEP
+4290 VPVAPPKEEP
-4298 KKKEPATPAPVVE
+4298 KQEETVTPAAPAPVVE
-4311 VKVEQPAPTVTL
+4311 IKTEPT
-4323 IQTTNKPTGISFF
+4323 TTVIETPNKQTGISFMDG
-4336 ESLFAK
+4336 LFG

>member
-69 EAPSSGTSQA
+69 EAPSSGASQA
-79 DENSEETETNSDI
+79 DENSEETNSDI
-92 TDEVSNEHTDADTAD
+92 TDEVANEHTDADTAD

-117 KQDESTSETTDTAPS
+117 QQDESTSETTDTAPS

-180 ATVTDRDSIDIPV
+180 ATVTDRDSISIPV
-193 ALSSDESLYFTGW
+193 ALSGDDSLYFTGW

-212 YDADSETLTFED
+212 YDADNETLTFDD
-224 GVDAYVLS
+224 GVDAYVLT
-232 AVYSS
+232 AVYNS
-237 VVDDDQTLVENR
+237 VADEDQQLIENK
-249 TEFDEQTKRQAIQ
+249 EIFDEQAEKNVLQQKLSA
-262 ERLKSSGISTY
+262 SGISLY
-273 VLRPSDSY
+273 EMRPSDSY
-281 NQLDLVV
+281 NQLDLIID
-288 EGLAFTS
+288 GLAFTS
-295 DDGLTQTF
+295 DDGLVQTF
-303 TAPYDGDYIIT
+303 TAPYDGDYTIT

-336 GKAEGTVHLNAGQ
+336 GKAEGTIHLSAGQ

-454 GGSAGGGGLEGQG
+454 GGTAGGGGLEGQG

-496 TNGRTLTYEERV
+496 TNGRVLTYDERV

-521 FGYHYTVL
+521 FGYHYTIL
-529 GELYDANPAH
+529 GELYDANPAN
-539 RDPVDFLFDDG
+539 RDPVSLLFDDG

-601 EQVEVKDADY
+601 KQVEVKDADY

-618 YDSTETAPY
+618 YDSTNSAPY
-627 LVNGRVII
+627 LINGRVLIH
-635 KMVGETPKL
+635 MVGTTPKM
-644 KSVMMPA
+644 KTIMMEA
-651 QSEDISAGNIDEKDG
+651 QNEDISSSHVDDADVY
-666 FGQKAILSPGQGSAN
+666 GQKAYLNKGQDVAS
-681 KTLAYTAITYYN
+681 TTFAYTAITYYN
-693 LGDVMTVTPK
+693 MGDLMTVNPV
-703 WEYNTLLNVTY
+703 WEYSTMLSPTDRDWN
-714 KPWDDSVAKNINN
+714 DSVAKSIDSRL
-727 QMSVSI
+727 SVSVEN
-733 TNTELGIPAE
+733 TNLGVPNP
-743 GDKYYNDAY
+743 GDKYYNADY

-759 SVMTITNAPLSMY
+759 SVMTITNPVNTMYSTERLTKYYFRCKGIASYTLSSGTKTMYDKGERGELAIDYNIYINHEGVHVYSDRNIINGTPTSTVDDTIAATAGRSASTWQYPHMALTDVNNINTILIQFSSHGFNTSDSISYDASYADSLGITGSGNQYSYIFKAKSKNSVSTANWEKFLQSITYTTYDAATFTSTGVSGGVTIFWYADENLWENNMFYDSSSGHFYACINTGNSITWGEARNRALSMY
-772 DTATVTKYFFRCHP
+772 NSALDCYGYLAHITSQSEQDYLYTLMDKSTQGWLGATRKVSGNEWDWYWRDGPANETSEPFFRQNADGTYGTLLWGYENWDSKTEP
-786 TATVSMYNGIRTMDD
+786 NN
-801 ESESGGLVLDY
+801 SGGGEWCMHYYGSNRGVWNDYIDSNGAVTSFIVEWSKDGLV
-812 SIAMEHQGAHVY
+812 G
-824 QNRNTINDMNAETV
+824 NDHSV
-838 SDTVTATQNHSSSQW
+838 SDT
-853 KYPELVVKT
+853 
-862 PKTIQTF
+862 
-869 NVLFTSPSRNAQDA
+869 
-883 ILYNTDLANQLGIVV
+883 
-898 TGTNQNYIFT
+898 
-908 KSGGLTQDEWNNF
+908 
-921 LRQVSFVTYDR
+921 
-932 AVFTADGVQSGVE
+932 
-945 VAWYGFEKAIFGS
+945 
-958 NQATRHVPT
+958 
-967 LSDYPGAATHNIASG
+967 
-982 SLNITSSGSVYRIVG
+982 
-997 STTGDNRIYVSPGVS
+997 
-1012 ATVIL
+1012 
-1017 DNVTMNYTAAG
+1017 
-1028 AGWGNDTSR
+1028 
-1037 AGDGAI
+1037 
-1043 SCSHANLT
+1043 
-1051 IILVGTSRITAYGS
+1051 
-1065 YSNAIAKNGTD
+1065 
-1076 GSLMIDGAGTLY
+1076 
-1088 AVGASGDHCGAIGAN
+1088 
-1103 VNCSFWNFTVQGGTI
+1103 
-1118 YANAGEHCP
+1118 
-1127 GIGSGCLNQPGEGN
+1127 
-1141 GGDGAGCGNLN
+1141 
-1152 FTGGTVVARGNTAC
+1152 
-1166 SGIGSGWG
+1166 
-1174 GPVNGIN
+1174 
-1181 ISNGAKVTAYGG
+1181 
-1193 SYSPGIGS
+1193 
-1201 GGRTDNVQGGNIGS
+1201 
-1215 YHYHVRNI
+1215 
-1223 VITGGDTVVTAFGD
+1223 
-1237 KSTNMPGI
+1237 
-1245 GCGKDPVG
+1245 
-1253 TVRGTLSNVVATTL
+1253 
-1267 DGFQGYVRYGSS
+1267 
-1279 EESAAYSTEQPR
+1279 
-1291 TPFTGTGNIGS
+1291 
-1302 YLASQVNRG
+1302 
-1311 TPVYYTQVFFSIDT
+1311 
-1325 SNKHVDDA
+1325 
-1333 DVIGTQVSSTG
+1333 DVIGTQIVA
-1344 TIKPEQFASVSGT
+1344 EQEQKVNNGEVSGT
-1357 VWAENDRDGVYQV
+1357 VWAENDYNGLFAT
-1370 GDEAVVEGVAVT
+1370 DEAKLQDITVQLISDNGTIVATAQTNKLGQYDFTGLAPGNYYVKFT
-1382 LYNADGSVCKTTTTN
+1382 SQSFVGYNAVPDGGNSIVQQASKGINDSYAQTPVFALTYN
-1397 KYGAYSFDGIPEKK
+1397 DVLEKSF
-1411 NYTVGFSNGSSNIQ
+1411 
-1425 SYSPT
+1425 
-1430 AKIAAGENN
+1430 
-1439 NHVNNDWKSDV
+1439 
-1450 FTAIYQKNT
+1450 
-1459 SQTINCGVYVPSTV
+1459 GVYVPSTV

-1478 DDVNQNGICDNSE
+1478 DDANQNGIYDNRE
-1491 SKIANVTIT
+1491 AKIANVTIT

-1517 TAVLTDADGNY
+1517 AAVLTDADGNY

-1594 MLNAATIG
+1594 MLSAATIG

-1725 LVSPTATTDK
+1725 TVSPTATTDK

-1767 VSLSNEKDFYVS
+1767 VNLSNEKDFYVS
-1779 TANCAMYIPS
+1779 TANCALYIPS

-1799 NYNGIRETNETENV
+1799 NYNGIREANETQNV
-1813 KTHIYLRRTTK
+1813 ETHIYLRRTTK
-1824 SQFADADEQGT
+1824 SKFADADEQGT

-1846 NVFGELV
+1846 NVFGELI

-1859 TAADGYYEYDYL
+1859 TATDGYYEYNCL

-1878 VFDNTYDYYGQT
+1878 VFDNTYDCYGQT
-1890 LINQGNDDTLDSETQ
+1890 LINQGNDDTLDSEAQ

-1965 NVKFDYEIYEKAD
+1965 NVKFDYEIYSKAENFGKSVFPD
-1978 DSGKS
+1978 DRHQGAPQIYEGAEDSGKS
-1983 VFPNGPY
+1983 VFSDDSNELY
-1990 TTVPV
+1990 TAA
-1995 KPGDT
+1995 
-2000 SIKTE
+2000 SIETFAQAE
-2005 HLTTDKNGLISF
+2005 HLITDKDGLIHF

-2029 TETLPGYVR
+2029 TKTLPGYVR

-2044 VKVMPE
+2044 IKVMPE
-2050 TAVENNNLIWKT
+2050 TTVENNNLVWKT

-2068 VRQTNNLYTLKN
+2068 VRQADNLYTLKN

-2175 TTGSVDNGYAIT
+2175 TTGSVDNGYAIA

-2201 VKVWDDGNN
+2201 VKVWDDRNN
-2210 VDGIRPDSVTIHMNG
+2210 VDGIRPDSITIHMNG

-2290 TLSIPVTKT
+2290 TFSIPVTKT

-2313 IHVILMGSDG
+2313 IHVTLMGSDG

-2349 GVAIDYTLS
+2349 GVAIDYTLN
-2358 EETVDSYTYKIEGDA
+2358 EEAVNGYTYKIEGDA

-2383 IPAVTNVVINK
+2383 ISAVTNVVVNK

-2593 RDGVRPNSITLV
+2593 RDGVRPNSITLT
-2605 LNGSDG
+2605 LTGSDG

-2622 NWSDVTFERIPM
+2622 NWSDVTFERVPM

-2978 NRPNSISV
+2978 NRPDSISV

-3076 PESFNIVLNGSDGK
+3076 PDSVNIVLNGSDGK

-3400 STEVQYTVKEN
+3400 GTEIQYTVKEN
-3411 AISGYETEIKQ
+3411 AIPGYETEIKQ
-3422 TGDSYTITNT
+3422 TGDSYAITNSHT
-3432 HAPAVVTV
+3432 PAVVTV
-3440 SVVKIWDD
+3440 SAVKVWDD
-3448 ENNQD
+3448 ANNQD

-3465 GSDGSTHN
+3465 GSDGSVRN

-3500 TLQEADSNPYTYE
+3500 TLQEANSNPYTYE

-3533 VNVPVTTIW
+3533 VNIPVTTVW
-3542 NDDNNRDGIRAKETV
+3542 DDDDNRDGIRAKETA
-3557 ITLQGSNGKVYQH
+3557 ITLQGSNGKVYQR
-3570 IVTDKDSFATVFEDV
+3570 IVTGKDDFATVFEDV

-3590 EGKEVVYTVT
+3590 EGREVVYTVT
-3600 QNEVDGY
+3600 QNEMNGY
-3607 TTDVTNTDKY
+3607 TTNIANTDKY
-3617 TFQITNTHEPEKLA
+3617 TFQITNTHEPERLA

-3642 NQDGLRPNTLRIAL
+3642 NQDGLRPNTLRVAL
-3656 TGTDGTYIEKNLS
+3656 TGTDGTYIEKSLS
-3669 AANNWTETFEGLYK
+3669 TANNWTETFDGLYK

-3690 IQYTIDEEA
+3690 IQYTIDEEM

-3734 DANNQDGYRPDTT
+3734 DANNQDGYRPDAA

-3760 KDFTKDSSWS
+3760 RDFTKSSSWTA
-3770 SIVFK
+3770 IVFK
-3775 DLDRFKDGTKI
+3775 DLDHYKDGNEI

-3801 IVANGN
+3801 IAVNGN

-3817 EITLRNISVI
+3817 EITLRNISVV
-3827 WEDNDD
+3827 WKDNND
-3833 QDGIRPDAVNI
+3833 QDGLRPDTVSV
-3844 KLKGNDKLVDSSE
+3844 KLKGNDKFIDSSE
-3857 LNEDVK
+3857 LNEDVE

-3877 NEISYTAEE
+3877 NEITYTAEE
-3886 NEIPGYTTTIEKTDT
+3886 NEIPGYTTSIEKTDT

-3934 TIHIK
+3934 SIDVILTGSDGNTYNATI
-3939 LVSNGIAK
+3939 SEK
-3947 DAYLDA
+3947 D
-3953 DSNWHLEFE
+3953 NWTYIFAN
-3962 GLPKYRDH
+3962 LPKYFND
-3970 GILNEYSVQE
+3970 GTLVEYSLQE
-3980 VDVDGYTSTVTTE
+3980 VETDGYAGTVTKGTDGYT
-3993 DGYAFT
+3993 FT
-3999 IKNDHVPAVID
+3999 IKNDHTPAVVD
-4010 IPITEEWI
+4010 IPVTKVWN
-4018 DDNNRDGLRPSSHTV
+4018 DDEDRDGLRPNS
-4033 ILTDGI
+4033 I
-4039 NTIEEIVLD
+4039 
-4048 KDNGYGT
+4048 
-4055 VLKDMPKYKNGVE
+4055 
-4068 IDYQIKDFKVDGYTT
+4068 
-4083 NIIKGDSVKDFKV
+4083 
-4096 TNTHVPEMVTVTVT
+4096 HV
-4110 EGWHDQ
+4110 
-4116 SDYDKIRPEEIAL
+4116 
-4129 TLTGSDGNVYEKTVN
+4129 TLTGSDGSTYKKDLEKD
-4144 KETWTA
+4144 
-4150 VFSDLPKNSK
+4150 S
-4160 GEQIIYTLTQEGIKG
+4160 G
-4175 YSTTITNN
+4175 YSTIFTSLPKYHNGELISYSLAETPVEGYETDIQAAESGYGFTITN
-4183 QTDTITVINKHEP
+4183 THE
-4196 VKTITVTVTWNDE
+4196 VSKKTIKVSKVWDDAENQDGIRPDSVTVTLTGSNNSKYTAKLNKENNWTYTFEGLFCKADGATIKYEVSEKDVAGYTPSIKETEGGFIITNAHKPETVTINIVKNWNDSQ
-4209 NNKDSIRPDKVT
+4209 NADNIRPDAISIT
-4221 VKLTDGTTVVSTKE
+4221 LT
-4235 VKNDSWKHIFE
+4235 
-4246 DIPVFNG
+4246 G
-4253 SDKVSYTITQD
+4253 SDNSSRSITLNKAGDYKTAVDSLPKFHEGKQITYTVTETPVD
-4264 AVNGY
+4264 GY
-4269 TTEIKA
+4269 TSSVQASADGYSFVVINTHTPEVHQEKKETPTTPKFEIKA
-4275 SDDGNTIEIINTHIS
+4275 EPSTTI
-4290 VVPPKEEP
+4290 
-4298 KKKEPATPAPVVE
+4298 
-4311 VKVEQPAPTVTL
+4311 
-4323 IQTTNKPTGISFF
+4323 IQTTNKPTGVSFF
-4336 ESLFAK
+4336 DSLLG

>member
-1 MQNGKSRIK
+1 MQKCESRTK
-10 RVASAIIAGV
+10 RVMSAIIAGM
-20 MALQTVAPVI
+20 MALQVVAPTI
-30 SYADDTA
+30 SYADDTVASTA
-37 SSVATTD
+37 SSED
-44 DSDAIANV
+44 NSDTQI
-52 DPGTPVQV
+52 DPGVPVQT
-60 DATASEEPS
+60 DTASSNTVTEPDSS
-69 EAPSSGTSQA
+69 ESL
-79 DENSEETETNSDI
+79 EETADSEQTGEIQDDTVSDSQGNETN
-92 TDEVSNEHTDADTAD
+92 TQEETVQDTV
-107 ETQTVEEDAP
+107 Q
-117 KQDESTSETTDTAPS
+117 QNNSGSETTES
-132 RTVTVTLNKNGGE
+132 ESVRTVTVTLNKNGGI

-168 DIVVE
+168 DIAIE

-180 ATVTDRDSIDIPV
+180 ATVTDRDSISIPV
-193 ALSSDESLYFTGW
+193 ALSGDDSLYFTGW

-212 YDADSETLTFED
+212 YDADNETLTFDD
-224 GVDAYVLS
+224 GVDAYVLT
-232 AVYSS
+232 AVYDS
-237 VVDDDQTLVENR
+237 VADEDQQLIENK
-249 TEFDEQTKRQAIQ
+249 EIFDEQAEKNVLQQKLSA
-262 ERLKSSGISTY
+262 SGISLY
-273 VLRPSDSY
+273 EMRPSDSY
-281 NQLDLVV
+281 NQLDLIID
-288 EGLAFTS
+288 GLAFTS
-295 DDGLTQTF
+295 DDGLVQTF
-303 TAPYDGDYIIT
+303 TAPYDGDYTIT

-336 GKAEGTVHLNAGQ
+336 GKAEGTIHLNAGQ

-426 KAQNNAAAEVAKKHV
+426 KAQNDAAAEVAKNHV

-454 GGSAGGGGLEGQG
+454 GGTAGGGGLEGQG

-496 TNGRTLTYEERV
+496 TNGRVLTYDERV

-521 FGYHYTVL
+521 FGYHYTIL
-529 GELYDANPAH
+529 GELYDANPAN
-539 RDPVDFLFDDG
+539 RDPVSLLFDDG

-601 EQVEVKDADY
+601 KQVEVKDADY

-618 YDSTETAPY
+618 YDSTNSAPY
-627 LVNGRVII
+627 LINGRVLIH
-635 KMVGETPKL
+635 MVGTTPKM
-644 KSVMMPA
+644 KTIMMEA
-651 QSEDISAGNIDEKDG
+651 QNEDISSSHVDDADVY
-666 FGQKAILSPGQGSAN
+666 GQKAYLNKGQDVAS
-681 KTLAYTAITYYN
+681 TTIAYTAITYYN
-693 LGDVMTVTPK
+693 MGDLMTVNPV
-703 WEYNTLLNVTY
+703 WEYSTMLSPTDRDWN
-714 KPWDDSVAKNINN
+714 DSVAKSIDSRL
-727 QMSVSI
+727 SVSVAN
-733 TNTELGIPAE
+733 TNLGVPNP
-743 GDKYYNDAY
+743 GDKYYNADY

-759 SVMTITNAPLSMY
+759 SVMTITNPVNTMYSTERLTKYYFRCKGIASYTLSSGTKTMYDKGERGELAIDYNIYINHEGVHVYSDRNIINGTPTSTVDDTIAATAGRSASTWQYPHMALTDVNNINTILIQFSSHGFNTSDSISYDASYADSLGITGSGNQYSYIFKAKSKNSVSTANWEKFLQSITYTTYDAATFTSTGVSGGVTIFWYADENLWENNMFYDSSSGHFYACINTGSSITWGEARNRALSMY
-772 DTATVTKYFFRCHP
+772 NSALDCYGYLAHITSQSEQDYLYTLMDKSTQGWLGATRKVSGNEWDWYWRDGPANETSEPFFRQN
-786 TATVSMYNGIRTMDD
+786 AGGIYGSLLWGYENWDSKT
-801 ESESGGLVLDY
+801 EPNNSGGVEWCMHYYGSNRGVWNDYIDSNGAVTSFIVEWSKDGLV
-812 SIAMEHQGAHVY
+812 G
-824 QNRNTINDMNAETV
+824 NDHSV
-838 SDTVTATQNHSSSQW
+838 SDT
-853 KYPELVVKT
+853 
-862 PKTIQTF
+862 
-869 NVLFTSPSRNAQDA
+869 
-883 ILYNTDLANQLGIVV
+883 
-898 TGTNQNYIFT
+898 
-908 KSGGLTQDEWNNF
+908 
-921 LRQVSFVTYDR
+921 
-932 AVFTADGVQSGVE
+932 
-945 VAWYGFEKAIFGS
+945 
-958 NQATRHVPT
+958 
-967 LSDYPGAATHNIASG
+967 
-982 SLNITSSGSVYRIVG
+982 
-997 STTGDNRIYVSPGVS
+997 
-1012 ATVIL
+1012 
-1017 DNVTMNYTAAG
+1017 
-1028 AGWGNDTSR
+1028 
-1037 AGDGAI
+1037 
-1043 SCSHANLT
+1043 
-1051 IILVGTSRITAYGS
+1051 
-1065 YSNAIAKNGTD
+1065 
-1076 GSLMIDGAGTLY
+1076 
-1088 AVGASGDHCGAIGAN
+1088 
-1103 VNCSFWNFTVQGGTI
+1103 
-1118 YANAGEHCP
+1118 
-1127 GIGSGCLNQPGEGN
+1127 
-1141 GGDGAGCGNLN
+1141 
-1152 FTGGTVVARGNTAC
+1152 
-1166 SGIGSGWG
+1166 
-1174 GPVNGIN
+1174 
-1181 ISNGAKVTAYGG
+1181 
-1193 SYSPGIGS
+1193 
-1201 GGRTDNVQGGNIGS
+1201 
-1215 YHYHVRNI
+1215 
-1223 VITGGDTVVTAFGD
+1223 
-1237 KSTNMPGI
+1237 
-1245 GCGKDPVG
+1245 
-1253 TVRGTLSNVVATTL
+1253 
-1267 DGFQGYVRYGSS
+1267 
-1279 EESAAYSTEQPR
+1279 
-1291 TPFTGTGNIGS
+1291 
-1302 YLASQVNRG
+1302 
-1311 TPVYYTQVFFSIDT
+1311 
-1325 SNKHVDDA
+1325 
-1333 DVIGTQVSSTG
+1333 DVIGTQIVA
-1344 TIKPEQFASVSGT
+1344 EQEQKVNNGEVSGT
-1357 VWAENDRDGVYQV
+1357 VWAENDYNGLFAT
-1370 GDEAVVEGVAVT
+1370 DEAKLQDITVQLISDNGTVVATAQTNKLGQYDFTGLAPGNYYVKFTSQSFVG
-1382 LYNADGSVCKTTTTN
+1382 YNAVPDGGNSIVQQASKGINDSYAQTPVFALTYN
-1397 KYGAYSFDGIPEKK
+1397 DVLEKSF
-1411 NYTVGFSNGSSNIQ
+1411 
-1425 SYSPT
+1425 
-1430 AKIAAGENN
+1430 
-1439 NHVNNDWKSDV
+1439 
-1450 FTAIYQKNT
+1450 
-1459 SQTINCGVYVPSTV
+1459 GVYVPSTV

-1478 DDVNQNGICDNSE
+1478 DDANQNGIYDNRE
-1491 SKIANVTIT
+1491 AKIANVTIT

-1517 TAVLTDADGNY
+1517 AAVLTDANGNY

-1564 EKRTNKAERSIDVL
+1564 VKLTNKAEKSIGML

-1594 MLNAATIG
+1594 MLTSATIG
-1602 EVYINSMTG
+1602 EIYINSMSG

-1725 LVSPTATTDK
+1725 LVSPTAATDK
-1735 KTQMGNDATAVMQN
+1735 KTQMGNDSTAVMQN

-1767 VSLSNEKDFYVS
+1767 VNLSNEKDFYVS
-1779 TANCAMYIPS
+1779 TANCALYIPS
-1789 KVYGYIWQDD
+1789 KVYGYIWQDN

-1890 LINQGNDDTLDSETQ
+1890 LINQGNDDTLDSEAQ

-1942 GFIRLLTSFDLKK
+1942 GFIRLLTDFDLKK
-1955 VEDLSGIPFE
+1955 IEDLSGIPFKD
-1965 NVKFDYEIYEKAD
+1965 VKFDYEIYEKAD

-2005 HLTTDKNGLISF
+2005 HLTTDKNGLIHF
-2017 TNQDIATYHLTE
+2017 TNQDIATYHLIE
-2029 TETLPGYVR
+2029 TETLPGYVK

-2050 TAVENNNLIWKT
+2050 AAVENNNLVWKT

-2068 VRQTNNLYTLKN
+2068 VRLTDNLYTLKN

-2098 QDGIRKNAVITLKG
+2098 QDGIRQNAVITLKG

-2155 TIQYTVVENPMDGYT
+2155 TIQYTVIENPMDGYT
-2170 AIVSN
+2170 ATVSA
-2175 TTGSVDNGYAIT
+2175 TTGSTDKGYAIT

-2201 VKVWDDGNN
+2201 TKVWDDSNN
-2210 VDGIRPDSVTIHMNG
+2210 IDGMRPDSVTIYLNG
-2225 SDGSSTEATLSNTKD
+2225 SDGSSTEATLSNAKD

-2247 IPLFDANGNE
+2247 MPLFDANGNE
-2257 ITYTITEDAVA
+2257 ITYTITEDAVT

-2276 EGRSFTITNSHVQE
+2276 KDRAFTITNKHTQE
-2290 TLSIPVTKT
+2290 TFSIPVTKT

-2313 IHVILMGSDG
+2313 IHVTLMGSDG

-2349 GVAIDYTLS
+2349 GVAIDYTLN
-2358 EETVDSYTYKIEGDA
+2358 EEAVNGYTYKIEGDA

-2383 IPAVTNVVINK
+2383 ISAVTNVVVNK
-2394 YWEDAANQDGVRPDS
+2394 YWEDAENQDGVRPDS
-2409 VSVTLSGSDGKTYK
+2409 VAVTLSGSDGKTYK
-2423 ATLTK
+2423 ATLAK
-2428 DGGFSETFENLPV
+2428 DTGFSKTFENLPV

-2448 IAYTVTEDAVAGYIG
+2448 ITYTVTEDAVDGYTG
-2463 KTATDDTGYVLS
+2463 KITTDDTGYILS
-2475 ITNTHT
+2475 ITNTHA
-2481 PETISKTITKT
+2481 PETIRKTVTKT
-2492 WDDNDNQDGI
+2492 WDDGNDRDGI

-2508 VELYGTD
+2508 IELYGTD
-2515 GTLRTQY
+2515 GTRRTQY
-2522 LTKDNNWSYSF
+2522 LTKDNHWSYSF

-2544 IILYTAKEEAVEGYT
+2544 IILYIIKEEAVDGYT
-2559 QKSVTTATGFNFTN
+2559 QKSVTTTAGFDLTN
-2573 THEPQ
+2573 THEIQ
-2578 TVTYGATKVWLDDDN
+2578 TADYEVKKVWIDDN
-2593 RDGVRPNSITLV
+2593 DRDGTRPTSITLT
-2605 LNGSDG
+2605 LTGSDG

-2617 MTAAS
+2617 MTAAD
-2622 NWSDVTFERIPM
+2622 NWNAVTFERVPM
-2634 FNNGK
+2634 FNGGK

-2645 SENDVPSYVNSVAVS
+2645 TENEVPSYINLIEVS
-2660 EDGKFFTVTNTHTP
+2660 EDGKHFTVTNTHAP
-2674 DHAIIKIT
+2674 DHTVINIT

-2689 DQDGIRPKKVT
+2689 DQDGIRPRKMTAIV
-2700 TIIVGSNGNRHEVP
+2700 VGSNGNRHEVP

-2808 ATLNEENG
+2808 ATLNEDNG

-2828 HGNIVTYNVK
+2828 HGNIVAYNVK
-2838 ESDVEGY
+2838 ESDTAGY
-2845 EASIVKT
+2845 EASVVKT

-2861 HDSETTLRTA
+2861 HDSETTMRTV

-2878 NNQDG
+2878 DNRDG
-2883 IRPDTVTYT
+2883 VRPDAVTYT
-2892 LHGSDGSEV
+2892 LHGSDGSEQ
-2901 EKTVSKDDSWA
+2901 EKTVNKDDVWN
-2912 DVMFEDL
+2912 DVVFEDL
-2919 PVYQNGQKVTYTLTE
+2919 PVYQNGQRISYTLTE
-2934 STVDGYTTDIRD
+2934 SAIDGYANDIRSSG
-2946 NGHTFTVT
+2946 NTFTVT
-2954 NTHIPAV
+2954 NTHIPET
-2961 VNVDVTKV
+2961 VNVDVTKI

-2978 NRPNSISV
+2978 NRPDSISV
-2986 ILTGNDGNR
+2986 ILTGSDGKR
-2995 YTATITA
+2995 YTTTITA
-3002 ANNWKYTFSKLPKFF
+3002 ANNWKHTFLKLPKFF

-3025 TLAEDAASGYSNVIE
+3025 TLTEDTMSGYSDVVE
-3040 KKDNYTFVLTN
+3040 KRSDYVFVLTN

-3058 DIPVVKKW
+3058 DVTIVKKW
-3066 NDDNDRDGAR
+3066 DDDNDRDGMR
-3076 PESFNIVLNGSDGK
+3076 PESVDIVLNGSDGK
-3090 LYTGTLSAENGYTY
+3090 LYTGTLSTENGYTC

-3109 PKFHNSGTLISYTVA
+3109 PKYHDGGTLINYTIA
-3124 EEKVTGYT
+3124 EEKIPGYT
-3132 TEVAKD
+3132 TTIAKD
-3138 SSGYKFTLTNTKSIE
+3138 ASGYKFILTNAKAID

-3184 DGSRY
+3184 DGSRRV
-3189 LKSVSAAENWTTTFE
+3189 KSVTAAENWTVTFE
-3204 NLPKNQNHGQSIQY
+3204 NLPKNQNHGQNIQY

-3223 FVSGYTDEV
+3223 FVSGYTEAI
-3232 TQNGNNYTI
+3232 TQNGDNYTI
-3241 TNTHMPATTELFVTK
+3241 TNTHTPASSEFFVTK
-3256 TWKDNGNND
+3256 IWKDNGNND
-3265 GMRPDEITVTA
+3265 GMRPDEITITA

-3281 RSYAKKL
+3281 RSYTEKL

-3298 SNLPKYANGKTIDY
+3298 SNLPKYAEGKVIEY
-3312 TLTEEAV
+3312 SLTEESV

-3360 LRPKSIT
+3360 LRPKTIT

-3382 FESQNWTTSL
+3382 FEGQNWATSL

-3400 STEVQYTVKEN
+3400 GTEIQYTVKEN
-3411 AISGYETEIKQ
+3411 AIPGYETEIKQ
-3422 TGDSYTITNT
+3422 TGDSYAIMNSHT
-3432 HAPAVVTV
+3432 PAVVTV
-3440 SVVKIWDD
+3440 SAVKVWDD
-3448 ENNQD
+3448 ANNQD

-3465 GSDGSTHN
+3465 GSDGSVRN

-3486 KDLPQY
+3486 KNLPKY

-3500 TLQEADSNPYTYE
+3500 TLQEANSNPYTYE

-3518 DGYSFTITNNYVPAA
+3518 DEYSFTITNNYVPAV
-3533 VNVPVTTIW
+3533 VNVPVTTVW
-3542 NDDNNRDGIRAKETV
+3542 DDDDNRDGIRAKETA
-3557 ITLQGSNGKVYQH
+3557 ITLHGSNGKVYQR
-3570 IVTDKDSFATVFEDV
+3570 IVTGKDDFATVFEDV

-3590 EGKEVVYTVT
+3590 EGREVVYTVT
-3600 QNEVDGY
+3600 QNEMNGY
-3607 TTDVTNTDKY
+3607 TANIANTDKY
-3617 TFQITNTHEPEKLA
+3617 TFQITNTHEPERLA

-3656 TGTDGTYIEKNLS
+3656 TGTDGTYIEKSLS
-3669 AANNWTETFEGLYK
+3669 TANNWTEAFDGLYK

-3690 IQYTIDEEA
+3690 IQYTIDEEM

-3734 DANNQDGYRPDTT
+3734 DANNQDGYRPDAA
-3747 TIHMSGTDGTQDT
+3747 TIHMSGTDGTQDA

-3775 DLDRFKDGTKI
+3775 DLDHYKDGNEI
-3786 KYTVT
+3786 KYTVA

-3801 IVANGN
+3801 IAVNGN

-3827 WEDNDD
+3827 WDDNND
-3833 QDGIRPDAVNI
+3833 QDGIRPDTVNI

-3886 NEIPGYTTTIEKTDT
+3886 NEIPGYTTSIEKTDT

-3920 VWDDSENQDGLRPD
+3920 VWKDAENQDGLRPD
-3934 TIHIK
+3934 TINIK

-3953 DSNWHLEFE
+3953 DSNWHLKFE

-3993 DGYAFT
+3993 DGYTFT
-3999 IKNDHVPAVID
+3999 IENDHVPAVID

-4018 DDNNRDGLRPSSHTV
+4018 DDNDRDGLRPDSHTV
-4033 ILTDGI
+4033 ILVDGT
-4039 NTIEEIVLD
+4039 NAIEEVVLD
-4048 KDNGYGT
+4048 KNNGYGV
-4055 VLKDMPKYKNGVE
+4055 VLKNMPKYKNGVE
-4068 IDYQIKDFKVDGYTT
+4068 INYQIKDFKVDGYTT
-4083 NIIKGDSVKDFKV
+4083 NIIKSDSVKDFNI

-4116 SDYDKIRPEEIAL
+4116 SDYDKIRPEKVTL
-4129 TLTGSDGNVYEKTVN
+4129 TLTGSDGNVYEKTVT
-4144 KETWTA
+4144 KDTWTTA
-4150 VFSDLPKNSK
+4150 FSDLPKNSK

-4175 YSTTITNN
+4175 YKTTITDNE
-4183 QTDTITVINKHEP
+4183 TGTIAVINTHEP

-4209 NNKDSIRPDKVT
+4209 NNKDNIRPDKVT
-4221 VKLTDGTTVVSTKE
+4221 VKLANGTTAVSTKE
-4235 VKNDSWKHIFE
+4235 INNDSWKHVFE
-4246 DIPVFNG
+4246 NIIVFNG
-4253 SDKVSYTITQD
+4253 DGKASYTVTQD

-4275 SDDGNTIEIINTHIS
+4275 SDDGNTIEIINTH
-4290 VVPPKEEP
+4290 VPVAPPKEEP
-4298 KKKEPATPAPVVE
+4298 KQEETVTSTAPAPVVE
-4311 VKVEQPAPTVTL
+4311 IKTEPT
-4323 IQTTNKPTGISFF
+4323 TTVIETPNKQTGISFMDG
-4336 ESLFAK
+4336 LFG

>member
-1 MQNGKSRIK
+1 MQKCESRTK
-10 RVASAIIAGV
+10 RVMSAIIAGM
-20 MALQTVAPVI
+20 MALQVVAPTI
-30 SYADDTA
+30 SYADDTVASTA
-37 SSVATTD
+37 SSED
-44 DSDAIANV
+44 NSDTQI
-52 DPGTPVQV
+52 DPGVPVQ
-60 DATASEEPS
+60 
-69 EAPSSGTSQA
+69 
-79 DENSEETETNSDI
+79 
-92 TDEVSNEHTDADTAD
+92 
-107 ETQTVEEDAP
+107 
-117 KQDESTSETTDTAPS
+117 TDTASSNTVTEPDS
-132 RTVTVTLNKNGGE
+132 SESLEETADSEQTGEIQDDTVSDSQGNETNTQEETVQDTVQQNNSGSETAESESVRTVTVTLNKNGGI

-168 DIVVE
+168 DIAIE

-180 ATVTDRDSIDIPV
+180 ATVTDRDSISIPV
-193 ALSSDESLYFTGW
+193 ALSGDDSLYFTGW

-212 YDADSETLTFED
+212 YDADNETLTFDD
-224 GVDAYVLS
+224 GVDAYVLT
-232 AVYSS
+232 AVYNS
-237 VVDDDQTLVENR
+237 VADEDQQLIENK
-249 TEFDEQTKRQAIQ
+249 EIFDEQAEKNVLQQKLSA
-262 ERLKSSGISTY
+262 SGISLY
-273 VLRPSDSY
+273 EMRPSDSY
-281 NQLDLVV
+281 NQLDLIID
-288 EGLAFTS
+288 GLAFTS
-295 DDGLTQTF
+295 DDGLVQTF
-303 TAPYDGDYIIT
+303 TAPYDGDYTIT

-336 GKAEGTVHLNAGQ
+336 GKAEGTIHLSAGQ

-385 DNGQTDRY
+385 DIGQTDRY

-426 KAQNNAAAEVAKKHV
+426 KAQNDAAVEVAKKHV

-454 GGSAGGGGLEGQG
+454 GGTAGGGGLEGQG

-496 TNGRTLTYEERV
+496 TNGRVLTYDERV

-521 FGYHYTVL
+521 FGYHYTIL
-529 GELYDANPAH
+529 GELYDANPAN
-539 RDPVDFLFDDG
+539 RDPVSLLFDDG

-601 EQVEVKDADY
+601 KQVEVKDADY

-618 YDSTETAPY
+618 YDSTNSAPY
-627 LVNGRVII
+627 LINGRVLIH
-635 KMVGETPKL
+635 MVGTTPKM
-644 KSVMMPA
+644 KTIMMEA
-651 QSEDISAGNIDEKDG
+651 QNEDISSSHVDDADVY
-666 FGQKAILSPGQGSAN
+666 GQKAYLNKGQDVAS
-681 KTLAYTAITYYN
+681 TTIAYTAITYYN
-693 LGDVMTVTPK
+693 MGDLMTVNPV
-703 WEYNTLLNVTY
+703 WEYSTMLSPTDRDWN
-714 KPWDDSVAKNINN
+714 DSVAKSIDSRL
-727 QMSVSI
+727 SVSVEN
-733 TNTELGIPAE
+733 TNLGVPNP
-743 GDKYYNDAY
+743 GDKYYNADY

-759 SVMTITNAPLSMY
+759 SVMTITNPVNTMYSTERLTKYYFRCKGIASYTLSSGTKTMYDKGERGELAIDYNIYINHEGVHVYSDRNIINGTPTSTVDDTIAATAGRSASTWQYPHMALTDVNNINTILIQFSSHGFNTSDSISYDASYADSLGITGSGNQYSYIFKAKSKNSVSTANWEKFLQSITYTTYDAATFTSTGVSGGVTIFWYADENLWENNMFYDSSSGHFYACINTGNSITWGEARNRALSMY
-772 DTATVTKYFFRCHP
+772 NSALDCYGYLAHITSQSEQDYLYTLMDKSTQGWLGATRKVSGNEWDWYWRDGPANETSEPFFRQNADGTYGTLLWGYENWDSKTEP
-786 TATVSMYNGIRTMDD
+786 NN
-801 ESESGGLVLDY
+801 SGGVEWCMHYYGSNRGVWNDYIDSNGAVTSFIVEWSKDGLV
-812 SIAMEHQGAHVY
+812 G
-824 QNRNTINDMNAETV
+824 NDHSV
-838 SDTVTATQNHSSSQW
+838 SDT
-853 KYPELVVKT
+853 
-862 PKTIQTF
+862 
-869 NVLFTSPSRNAQDA
+869 
-883 ILYNTDLANQLGIVV
+883 
-898 TGTNQNYIFT
+898 
-908 KSGGLTQDEWNNF
+908 
-921 LRQVSFVTYDR
+921 
-932 AVFTADGVQSGVE
+932 
-945 VAWYGFEKAIFGS
+945 
-958 NQATRHVPT
+958 
-967 LSDYPGAATHNIASG
+967 
-982 SLNITSSGSVYRIVG
+982 
-997 STTGDNRIYVSPGVS
+997 
-1012 ATVIL
+1012 
-1017 DNVTMNYTAAG
+1017 
-1028 AGWGNDTSR
+1028 
-1037 AGDGAI
+1037 
-1043 SCSHANLT
+1043 
-1051 IILVGTSRITAYGS
+1051 
-1065 YSNAIAKNGTD
+1065 
-1076 GSLMIDGAGTLY
+1076 
-1088 AVGASGDHCGAIGAN
+1088 
-1103 VNCSFWNFTVQGGTI
+1103 
-1118 YANAGEHCP
+1118 
-1127 GIGSGCLNQPGEGN
+1127 
-1141 GGDGAGCGNLN
+1141 
-1152 FTGGTVVARGNTAC
+1152 
-1166 SGIGSGWG
+1166 
-1174 GPVNGIN
+1174 
-1181 ISNGAKVTAYGG
+1181 
-1193 SYSPGIGS
+1193 
-1201 GGRTDNVQGGNIGS
+1201 
-1215 YHYHVRNI
+1215 
-1223 VITGGDTVVTAFGD
+1223 
-1237 KSTNMPGI
+1237 
-1245 GCGKDPVG
+1245 
-1253 TVRGTLSNVVATTL
+1253 
-1267 DGFQGYVRYGSS
+1267 
-1279 EESAAYSTEQPR
+1279 
-1291 TPFTGTGNIGS
+1291 
-1302 YLASQVNRG
+1302 
-1311 TPVYYTQVFFSIDT
+1311 
-1325 SNKHVDDA
+1325 
-1333 DVIGTQVSSTG
+1333 DVIGTQIVA
-1344 TIKPEQFASVSGT
+1344 EQEQKVNNGEVSGT
-1357 VWAENDRDGVYQV
+1357 VWAENDYNGLFAT
-1370 GDEAVVEGVAVT
+1370 DEAKLQDITVQLISDNGTVVATAQTNKLGQYDFTGLAPGNYYVKFTSQSFVG
-1382 LYNADGSVCKTTTTN
+1382 YNAVPDGGNSIVQQASKDINDSYAQTPVFALTYN
-1397 KYGAYSFDGIPEKK
+1397 DVLEKSF
-1411 NYTVGFSNGSSNIQ
+1411 
-1425 SYSPT
+1425 
-1430 AKIAAGENN
+1430 
-1439 NHVNNDWKSDV
+1439 
-1450 FTAIYQKNT
+1450 
-1459 SQTINCGVYVPSTV
+1459 GVYVPSTV

-1517 TAVLTDADGNY
+1517 TAVLTDANGNY

-1564 EKRTNKAERSIDVL
+1564 VKLTNKAEKSIGML

-1594 MLNAATIG
+1594 MLTSATIG
-1602 EVYINSMTG
+1602 EIYINSMSG

-1651 TQADINIEE
+1651 TQADIDIEE

-1704 ETDKT
+1704 ETDRT

-1725 LVSPTATTDK
+1725 LVSPTAATNK
-1735 KTQMGNDATAVMQN
+1735 KTQMGNDSTAVMQN

-1767 VSLSNEKDFYVS
+1767 VALNNEKDFYVS

-1835 NISGH
+1835 NVSGH

-1890 LINQGNDDTLDSETQ
+1890 LINQGNDDTLDSEAQ

-1918 WIGDIELPVNTKT
+1918 WIGNIELPVNTKT

-1942 GFIRLLTSFDLKK
+1942 GFIRLLTDFDLKK
-1955 VEDLSGIPFE
+1955 IEDLSGIPFK
-1965 NVKFDYEIYEKAD
+1965 NVKFDYEIYEKAA

-1983 VFPNGPY
+1983 VFQNGPY

-1995 KPGDT
+1995 KPGDA
-2000 SIKTE
+2000 SIQTE
-2005 HLTTDKNGLISF
+2005 HLTTDENGLIHF
-2017 TNQDIATYHLTE
+2017 TNQDIATYHLIE
-2029 TETLPGYVR
+2029 AETLPGYVK

-2050 TAVENNNLIWKT
+2050 TAVENNNLVWKT

-2068 VRQTNNLYTLKN
+2068 VRLTDNLYTLKN

-2098 QDGIRKNAVITLKG
+2098 QDGIRQNAVITLKG

-2155 TIQYTVVENPMDGYT
+2155 TIQYTVIENPMDGYIAT
-2170 AIVSN
+2170 VSA
-2175 TTGSVDNGYAIT
+2175 TTGSADKGYAIT

-2201 VKVWDDGNN
+2201 VKVWDDSNN
-2210 VDGIRPDSVTIHMNG
+2210 IDGMRPDSVTIHMNG
-2225 SDGSSTEATLSNTKD
+2225 SDGSSTEATLSNAKD

-2247 IPLFDANGNE
+2247 IPLFDANGNK

-2290 TLSIPVTKT
+2290 TFSIPVTKT

-2313 IHVILMGSDG
+2313 IHVTLMGSDG

-2349 GVAIDYTLS
+2349 GVAIDYTLN
-2358 EETVDSYTYKIEGDA
+2358 EEAVNGYTYRIEGDA
-2373 DTGFT
+2373 NTGFT

-2383 IPAVTNVVINK
+2383 ISAVTNVVVNK
-2394 YWEDAANQDGVRPDS
+2394 YWEDVANQDGVRPDS
-2409 VSVTLSGSDGKTYK
+2409 VAVTLSGSDGKTYK

-2428 DGGFSETFENLPV
+2428 DTGFSKTFENLPV

-2448 IAYTVTEDAVAGYIG
+2448 ITYTVTEDAVNGYTG
-2463 KTATDDTGYVLS
+2463 KITTDDTGYILS
-2475 ITNTHT
+2475 ITNTHA
-2481 PETISKTITKT
+2481 PETIRKTVTKT
-2492 WDDNDNQDGI
+2492 WDDGNDRDGI

-2508 VELYGTD
+2508 IELYGTD
-2515 GTLRTQY
+2515 GTRRTQY
-2522 LTKDNNWSYSF
+2522 LTQDNHWSYSF

-2544 IILYTAKEEAVEGYT
+2544 VILYTIKEEAVEGYT
-2559 QKSVTTATGFNFTN
+2559 QKSVTTTAGFDLTN
-2573 THEPQ
+2573 THEIQ
-2578 TVTYGATKVWLDDDN
+2578 TADYEVKKVWVDDN
-2593 RDGVRPNSITLV
+2593 DRDGTRPTSITLT
-2605 LNGSDG
+2605 LTGSDG

-2617 MTAAS
+2617 MTAAD
-2622 NWSDVTFERIPM
+2622 NWNAATFERVPM
-2634 FNNGK
+2634 FNGGK

-2645 SENDVPSYVNSVAVS
+2645 TENEVPSYMNSIEVS
-2660 EDGKFFTVTNTHTP
+2660 EDGKHFTVTNTHAP
-2674 DHAIIKIT
+2674 DHTVINIT

-2689 DQDGIRPKKVT
+2689 DQDGIRPRKMIAVV
-2700 TIIVGSNGNRHEVP
+2700 VGSNGNRHEVP

-2753 VKSLGNNVFEVHNTH
+2753 VKNLGNNVFEVHNTH

-2808 ATLNEENG
+2808 ATLNEDNG

-2828 HGNIVTYNVK
+2828 HGNIVAYNVK
-2838 ESDVEGY
+2838 ESDTAGY
-2845 EASIVKT
+2845 EASVVKT

-2861 HDSETTLRTA
+2861 HDSETTMRTV

-2878 NNQDG
+2878 DNRDG
-2883 IRPDTVTYT
+2883 VRPDAVTYT
-2892 LHGSDGSEV
+2892 LHGSDGSEQ
-2901 EKTVSKDDSWA
+2901 EKTVNKDDAWN
-2912 DVMFEDL
+2912 DVVFEDL
-2919 PVYQNGQKVTYTLTE
+2919 PVYQNGQRISYTLTE
-2934 STVDGYTTDIRD
+2934 SAIDDYTNDIRS
-2946 NGHTFTVT
+2946 NGNTFTIT
-2954 NTHIPAV
+2954 NTHIPETA
-2961 VNVDVTKV
+2961 NVDVTKI

-2978 NRPNSISV
+2978 NRPDSISV
-2986 ILTGNDGNR
+2986 ILTGSDGKR
-2995 YTATITA
+2995 YTTTITA
-3002 ANNWKYTFSKLPKFF
+3002 ANNWKHTFLKLPKFF

-3025 TLAEDAASGYSNVIE
+3025 TLTEDTMSGYSDVVE
-3040 KKDNYTFVLTN
+3040 KRSDYVFVLTN

-3058 DIPVVKKW
+3058 NVTIVKKW
-3066 NDDNDRDGAR
+3066 DDDNDRDGMR
-3076 PESFNIVLNGSDGK
+3076 PESVDIVLNGSDGK
-3090 LYTGTLSAENGYTY
+3090 LYTGTLSTENGYTC

-3109 PKFHNSGTLISYTVA
+3109 PKYHDGGTLINYTIA
-3124 EEKVTGYT
+3124 EEKIPGYT
-3132 TEVAKD
+3132 TTIAKD
-3138 SSGYKFTLTNTKSIE
+3138 ASGYKFTLTNAKTID

-3163 EDSNNQDGLRP
+3163 NDNNNQDGLRP
-3174 SAITVILTGD
+3174 TAITVILTGD
-3184 DGSRY
+3184 DGSRRV
-3189 LKSVSAAENWTTTFE
+3189 KSVTAAENWTVTFE
-3204 NLPKNQNHGQSIQY
+3204 NLPKNQNHGQNIQY

-3223 FVSGYTDEV
+3223 FVSGYTEAI
-3232 TQNGNNYTI
+3232 TQNGDIYTI
-3241 TNTHMPATTELFVTK
+3241 TNTHTPASSEFFVTK
-3256 TWKDNGNND
+3256 IWKDNGNND

-3276 HGSDG
+3276 HSSDG
-3281 RSYAKKL
+3281 RSYTEKL

-3298 SNLPKYANGKTIDY
+3298 SNLPKYADGKVIEY
-3312 TLTEEAV
+3312 SLTEESV
-3319 PGYTSSITRNGKSFT
+3319 LGYASSITRNGKSFA

-3346 TITKAWNDE
+3346 TITKAWNDG

-3360 LRPKSIT
+3360 LRPKTIT

-3382 FESQNWTTSL
+3382 FEGQNWATSL

-3400 STEVQYTVKEN
+3400 GTEIQYTVKEN
-3411 AISGYETEIKQ
+3411 AIPGYETEIKQ
-3422 TGDSYTITNT
+3422 TGDSYAIMNSHT
-3432 HAPAVVTV
+3432 PAVVTV
-3440 SVVKIWDD
+3440 SAVKVWDD
-3448 ENNQD
+3448 ANNQD

-3465 GSDGSTHN
+3465 GSDGSVRN

-3486 KDLPQY
+3486 KNLPKY

-3500 TLQEADSNPYTYE
+3500 TLQEANSNPYTYE

-3518 DGYSFTITNNYVPAA
+3518 DEYSFTITNNYVPAV
-3533 VNVPVTTIW
+3533 VNVPVTTVW
-3542 NDDNNRDGIRAKETV
+3542 DDDDNRDGIRAKETA
-3557 ITLQGSNGKVYQH
+3557 ITLHGSNGKVYQR
-3570 IVTDKDSFATVFEDV
+3570 IVTGKDDFATVFEDV

-3590 EGKEVVYTVT
+3590 EGREVVYTVT
-3600 QNEVDGY
+3600 QNEMNGY
-3607 TTDVTNTDKY
+3607 TANIANTDKY
-3617 TFQITNTHEPEKLA
+3617 TFQITNTHEPERLA

-3656 TGTDGTYIEKNLS
+3656 TGTDGTYIEKRLS
-3669 AANNWTETFEGLYK
+3669 TANNWTEAFDGLYK

-3690 IQYTIDEEA
+3690 IQYTIDEEM

-3734 DANNQDGYRPDTT
+3734 DANNQDGYRPDAA

-3760 KDFTKDSSWS
+3760 RDFTKSSSWTA
-3770 SIVFK
+3770 IVFK
-3775 DLDRFKDGTKI
+3775 DLDHYKDGNEI

-3801 IVANGN
+3801 IAVNGN

-3817 EITLRNISVI
+3817 EITLRNISVV
-3827 WEDNDD
+3827 WKDNND
-3833 QDGIRPDAVNI
+3833 QDGLRPDTVSV
-3844 KLKGNDKLVDSSE
+3844 KLKGNDKFIDSSE
-3857 LNEDVK
+3857 LNEDVE

-3877 NEISYTAEE
+3877 NEITYTAEE
-3886 NEIPGYTTTIEKTDT
+3886 NEIPGYTTSIEKTDT

-3920 VWDDSENQDGLRPD
+3920 VWKDAENQDGLRPD
-3934 TIHIK
+3934 AIHIR
-3939 LVSNGIAK
+3939 LISNDIEK

-3953 DSNWHLEFE
+3953 ESDWHLDFE

-3980 VDVDGYTSTVTTE
+3980 VDVDGYTSTVTTK

-3999 IKNDHVPAVID
+3999 IENDHVPAVID

-4018 DDNNRDGLRPSSHTV
+4018 DDNDRDGLRPDSHTV
-4033 ILTDGI
+4033 VLVDGT
-4039 NTIEEIVLD
+4039 NAIEEVVLD
-4048 KDNGYGT
+4048 KNNGYGV
-4055 VLKDMPKYKNGVE
+4055 VLKNMPKYKNGVE
-4068 IDYQIKDFKVDGYTT
+4068 INYQIKDFKVDGYTT
-4083 NIIKGDSVKDFKV
+4083 NIIKSDSVKDFNI

-4116 SDYDKIRPEEIAL
+4116 SDYDKIRPEKVTL
-4129 TLTGSDGNVYEKTVN
+4129 TLTGSDGNVYEKTVT
-4144 KETWTA
+4144 KDTWTTA
-4150 VFSDLPKNSK
+4150 FSDLPKNSK

-4175 YSTTITNN
+4175 YKTTITDNE
-4183 QTDTITVINKHEP
+4183 TGTIAVINTHEP

-4209 NNKDSIRPDKVT
+4209 NNKDNIRPDKVT
-4221 VKLTDGTTVVSTKE
+4221 VKLANGTTAVSTKE
-4235 VKNDSWKHIFE
+4235 INNDSWKHVFE
-4246 DIPVFNG
+4246 NIIVFNG
-4253 SDKVSYTITQD
+4253 DGKASYTVTQD

-4275 SDDGNTIEIINTHIS
+4275 SDDGNTIEIINTH
-4290 VVPPKEEP
+4290 VPVAPPKEEP
-4298 KKKEPATPAPVVE
+4298 KQEETATPAAPAHVVE
-4311 VKVEQPAPTVTL
+4311 IKTEPT
-4323 IQTTNKPTGISFF
+4323 TTVIETPNKQTGISFMDG
-4336 ESLFAK
+4336 LFG

>member
-1 MQNGKSRIK
+1 MQKCESRTK
-10 RVASAIIAGV
+10 RVMSAIIAGM
-20 MALQTVAPVI
+20 MALQVVAPTI
-30 SYADDTA
+30 SYADDTVA
-37 SSVATTD
+37 STVSSED
-44 DSDAIANV
+44 NSDTQI
-52 DPGTPVQV
+52 DPGVPVQ
-60 DATASEEPS
+60 
-69 EAPSSGTSQA
+69 
-79 DENSEETETNSDI
+79 
-92 TDEVSNEHTDADTAD
+92 
-107 ETQTVEEDAP
+107 
-117 KQDESTSETTDTAPS
+117 TDTASSNTVTEPDS
-132 RTVTVTLNKNGGE
+132 SESLEETADSEQTGEIQDDTVSDSQGNETNTQEETVQDTVQQNNSGSEATESKSVRTVTVTLNKNGGV

-168 DIVVE
+168 DIAVE

-180 ATVTDRDSIDIPV
+180 ATVTDRDSISIPV
-193 ALSSDESLYFTGW
+193 ALSSDESLYFTRW

-212 YDADSETLTFED
+212 YDADNETLTFDD
-224 GVDAYVLS
+224 GVDAYVLT
-232 AVYSS
+232 AVYDS
-237 VVDDDQTLVENR
+237 VADEDQQLIENK
-249 TEFDEQTKRQAIQ
+249 EIFDEQAEKNVLQQKLSA
-262 ERLKSSGISTY
+262 SGISLY
-273 VLRPSDSY
+273 EMRPSDSY
-281 NQLDLVV
+281 NQLDLIID
-288 EGLAFTS
+288 GLAFTS
-295 DDGLTQTF
+295 DDGLVQTF
-303 TAPYDGDYIIT
+303 TAPYDGDYTIT

-336 GKAEGTVHLNAGQ
+336 GKAEGTIHLSAGQ

-355 GEAGGYWSTNRTFGG
+355 GEAGGYWSTDRTFGG

-426 KAQNNAAAEVAKKHV
+426 KAQNDAAAEVAKKHV

-496 TNGRTLTYEERV
+496 TNGRVLTYDERV

-521 FGYHYTVL
+521 FGYHYTIL
-529 GELYDANPAH
+529 GELYDANPAN
-539 RDPVDFLFDDG
+539 RDPVSLLFDDG

-601 EQVEVKDADY
+601 KQVEVKDADY

-618 YDSTETAPY
+618 YDSTNSAPY
-627 LVNGRVII
+627 LINGRVLIH
-635 KMVGETPKL
+635 MVGTTPKM
-644 KSVMMPA
+644 KTIMMEA
-651 QSEDISAGNIDEKDG
+651 QNEDISSSHVDDADVY
-666 FGQKAILSPGQGSAN
+666 GQKAYLNKGQDVAS
-681 KTLAYTAITYYN
+681 TTIAYTAITYYN
-693 LGDVMTVTPK
+693 MGDLMTVNPV
-703 WEYNTLLNVTY
+703 WEYSTMLSPTDRDWN
-714 KPWDDSVAKNINN
+714 DSVAKSIDSRL
-727 QMSVSI
+727 SVSVAN
-733 TNTELGIPAE
+733 TNLGVPNP
-743 GDKYYNDAY
+743 GDKYYNADY

-759 SVMTITNAPLSMY
+759 SVMTITNPVNTMYSTERLTKYYFRCKGIASYTLSSGTKTMYDKGERGELAIDYNIYINHEGVHVYSDRNIINGTPTSTVDDTIAATAGRSASTWQYPHMALTDVNNINTILIQFSSHGFNTSDSISYDASYADSLGITGSGNQYSYIFKAKSKNSVSTANWEKFLQSITYTTYDAATFTSTGVSGGVTIFWYADENLWENNMFYDSSSGHFYACINTGSSITWGEARNRALSMY
-772 DTATVTKYFFRCHP
+772 NSALDCYGYLAHITSQSEQDYLYTLMDKSTQGWLGATRKVSGNEWDWYWRDGPANETSEPFFRQN
-786 TATVSMYNGIRTMDD
+786 AGGIYGSLLWGYENWDSKT
-801 ESESGGLVLDY
+801 EPNNSGGVEWCMHYYGSNRGVWNDYIDSNGAVTSFIVEWSKDGLV
-812 SIAMEHQGAHVY
+812 G
-824 QNRNTINDMNAETV
+824 NDHSV
-838 SDTVTATQNHSSSQW
+838 SDT
-853 KYPELVVKT
+853 
-862 PKTIQTF
+862 
-869 NVLFTSPSRNAQDA
+869 
-883 ILYNTDLANQLGIVV
+883 
-898 TGTNQNYIFT
+898 
-908 KSGGLTQDEWNNF
+908 
-921 LRQVSFVTYDR
+921 
-932 AVFTADGVQSGVE
+932 
-945 VAWYGFEKAIFGS
+945 
-958 NQATRHVPT
+958 
-967 LSDYPGAATHNIASG
+967 
-982 SLNITSSGSVYRIVG
+982 
-997 STTGDNRIYVSPGVS
+997 
-1012 ATVIL
+1012 
-1017 DNVTMNYTAAG
+1017 
-1028 AGWGNDTSR
+1028 
-1037 AGDGAI
+1037 
-1043 SCSHANLT
+1043 
-1051 IILVGTSRITAYGS
+1051 
-1065 YSNAIAKNGTD
+1065 
-1076 GSLMIDGAGTLY
+1076 
-1088 AVGASGDHCGAIGAN
+1088 
-1103 VNCSFWNFTVQGGTI
+1103 
-1118 YANAGEHCP
+1118 
-1127 GIGSGCLNQPGEGN
+1127 
-1141 GGDGAGCGNLN
+1141 
-1152 FTGGTVVARGNTAC
+1152 
-1166 SGIGSGWG
+1166 
-1174 GPVNGIN
+1174 
-1181 ISNGAKVTAYGG
+1181 
-1193 SYSPGIGS
+1193 
-1201 GGRTDNVQGGNIGS
+1201 
-1215 YHYHVRNI
+1215 
-1223 VITGGDTVVTAFGD
+1223 
-1237 KSTNMPGI
+1237 
-1245 GCGKDPVG
+1245 
-1253 TVRGTLSNVVATTL
+1253 
-1267 DGFQGYVRYGSS
+1267 
-1279 EESAAYSTEQPR
+1279 
-1291 TPFTGTGNIGS
+1291 
-1302 YLASQVNRG
+1302 
-1311 TPVYYTQVFFSIDT
+1311 
-1325 SNKHVDDA
+1325 
-1333 DVIGTQVSSTG
+1333 DVIGTQIVA
-1344 TIKPEQFASVSGT
+1344 EQEQKVNNGEVSGT
-1357 VWAENDRDGVYQV
+1357 VWAENDYNGLFAT
-1370 GDEAVVEGVAVT
+1370 DEAKLQDITVQLISDNGTVVATAQTNKLGQYDFTGLAPGNYYVKFTSQSFVG
-1382 LYNADGSVCKTTTTN
+1382 YNAVPDGGNSIVQQASKGINDSYAQTPVFALTYN
-1397 KYGAYSFDGIPEKK
+1397 DVLEKSF
-1411 NYTVGFSNGSSNIQ
+1411 
-1425 SYSPT
+1425 
-1430 AKIAAGENN
+1430 
-1439 NHVNNDWKSDV
+1439 
-1450 FTAIYQKNT
+1450 
-1459 SQTINCGVYVPSTV
+1459 GVYVPSTV

-1478 DDVNQNGICDNSE
+1478 DDANQNGIYDNRE
-1491 SKIANVTIT
+1491 AKIANVTIT
-1500 LTDAD
+1500 LTDVD

-1517 TAVLTDADGNY
+1517 APVLTDANGNY

-1564 EKRTNKAERSIDVL
+1564 VKLTNKAEKSIGML

-1594 MLNAATIG
+1594 MLTSATIG
-1602 EVYINSMTG
+1602 EIYINSMSG

-1651 TQADINIEE
+1651 TQADIDIEE

-1682 TDFAGYYEFLALKP
+1682 TDFAGYYEFFALKP

-1704 ETDKT
+1704 ETDRT

-1725 LVSPTATTDK
+1725 TVSPTAATDK
-1735 KTQMGNDATAVMQN
+1735 KTQMGNDSTAVMQN

-1767 VSLSNEKDFYVS
+1767 VALNNEKDFYVS

-1890 LINQGNDDTLDSETQ
+1890 LINQGNDDTLDSEAQ

-1942 GFIRLLTSFDLKK
+1942 GFIRLLTDFDLKK
-1955 VEDLSGIPFE
+1955 IEDLSGIPFKD
-1965 NVKFDYEIYEKAD
+1965 VKFDYEIYEKAD

-2005 HLTTDKNGLISF
+2005 HLTTDKNGLIHF
-2017 TNQDIATYHLTE
+2017 TNQDIATYHLIE
-2029 TETLPGYVR
+2029 TETLPGYVK

-2050 TAVENNNLIWKT
+2050 AAVENNNLVWKT

-2068 VRQTNNLYTLKN
+2068 VRLTDNLYTLKN

-2098 QDGIRKNAVITLKG
+2098 QDGIRQNAVITLKG

-2155 TIQYTVVENPMDGYT
+2155 TIQYTVIENPMDGYT
-2170 AIVSN
+2170 ATVSA
-2175 TTGSVDNGYAIT
+2175 TTGSTDKGYAIT

-2201 VKVWDDGNN
+2201 TKVWDDSNN
-2210 VDGIRPDSVTIHMNG
+2210 IDGMRPDSVTIHLNG
-2225 SDGSSTEATLSNTKD
+2225 SDGSSTEATLSNAKD
-2240 WKYTFKH
+2240 WKYIFKH
-2247 IPLFDANGNE
+2247 MPLFDANGNK

-2290 TLSIPVTKT
+2290 TFSIPVTKT

-2313 IHVILMGSDG
+2313 IHVTLMGSDG

-2349 GVAIDYTLS
+2349 GVAIDYTLN
-2358 EETVDSYTYKIEGDA
+2358 EEAVNGYTYKIEGDA
-2373 DTGFT
+2373 NTGFT

-2383 IPAVTNVVINK
+2383 ISAVTNVVVNK
-2394 YWEDAANQDGVRPDS
+2394 YWEDTANQDGVRPDS
-2409 VSVTLSGSDGKTYK
+2409 VAVTLSGSDGKTYK

-2428 DGGFSETFENLPV
+2428 DTGFSKTFENLPV

-2448 IAYTVTEDAVAGYIG
+2448 ITYTVTEDAVNGYTEKI
-2463 KTATDDTGYVLS
+2463 TTDDTGYILS
-2475 ITNTHT
+2475 ITNTHA
-2481 PETISKTITKT
+2481 PETIRKTVTKT
-2492 WDDNDNQDGI
+2492 WDDGNDRDGI

-2508 VELYGTD
+2508 IELYGTD
-2515 GTLRTQY
+2515 GTRRTQY
-2522 LTKDNNWSYSF
+2522 LTKDNHWSYSF

-2544 IILYTAKEEAVEGYT
+2544 IILYTIKEEAVDGYT
-2559 QKSVTTATGFNFTN
+2559 QKSVTTTAGFDLTN
-2573 THEPQ
+2573 THEIQ
-2578 TVTYGATKVWLDDDN
+2578 TADYEVKKVWIDDN
-2593 RDGVRPNSITLV
+2593 DRDGARPTSITLT
-2605 LNGSDG
+2605 LTGSDG
-2611 SKYTKQ
+2611 SKYTKL
-2617 MTAAS
+2617 MTAAD
-2622 NWSDVTFERIPM
+2622 NWNAVTFERVPM
-2634 FNNGK
+2634 FNGGK

-2645 SENDVPSYVNSVAVS
+2645 TENEVPSYINSIEVS
-2660 EDGKFFTVTNTHTP
+2660 EDGKHFTVTNTHAP
-2674 DHAIIKIT
+2674 DHTVINIT

-2689 DQDGIRPKKVT
+2689 DQDGIRPRKMTAIV
-2700 TIIVGSNGNRHEVP
+2700 VGSNGNRHEVP

-2768 IPETISK
+2768 IPEMISK

-2808 ATLNEENG
+2808 ATLNEDNG

-2828 HGNIVTYNVK
+2828 HGNIVAYNVK
-2838 ESDVEGY
+2838 ESNTAGY
-2845 EASIVKT
+2845 EASVVKT
-2852 EDGFQLINE
+2852 ENGFQLINE
-2861 HDSETTLRTA
+2861 HDSETTMRTV

-2878 NNQDG
+2878 DNRDG
-2883 IRPDTVTYT
+2883 VRPDAVTYT
-2892 LHGSDGSEV
+2892 LHGSDGSEQ
-2901 EKTVSKDDSWA
+2901 EKTVNKDDAWN
-2912 DVMFEDL
+2912 DVVFEDL
-2919 PVYQNGQKVTYTLTE
+2919 PVYQNGQRISYTLTE
-2934 STVDGYTTDIRD
+2934 SAIDGYANDIRSSG
-2946 NGHTFTVT
+2946 NTFTVT
-2954 NTHIPAV
+2954 NTHIPET
-2961 VNVDVTKV
+2961 VNVDVTKI

-2978 NRPNSISV
+2978 NRPDSISV
-2986 ILTGNDGNR
+2986 ILTGSDGKR
-2995 YTATITA
+2995 YTTTITA
-3002 ANNWKYTFSKLPKFF
+3002 ANNWKHTFLKLPKFF

-3025 TLAEDAASGYSNVIE
+3025 TLTEDTMSGYSDVVE
-3040 KKDNYTFVLTN
+3040 KRSDYVFVLTN

-3058 DIPVVKKW
+3058 DVTIVKKW
-3066 NDDNDRDGAR
+3066 NDDNDRDGMR
-3076 PESFNIVLNGSDGK
+3076 PESVDIVLNGSDGK
-3090 LYTGTLSAENGYTY
+3090 LYTGTLSTENGYTC

-3109 PKFHNSGTLISYTVA
+3109 PKYHDGGTLINYTIA
-3124 EEKVTGYT
+3124 EEKIPGYT
-3132 TEVAKD
+3132 TTIAKD
-3138 SSGYKFTLTNTKSIE
+3138 ASGYKFTLTNAKTID

-3163 EDSNNQDGLRP
+3163 DDNNNQDGLRP
-3174 SAITVILTGD
+3174 TAITVILTGD
-3184 DGSRY
+3184 DGSRRV
-3189 LKSVSAAENWTTTFE
+3189 KSVTAAENWTVTFE
-3204 NLPKNQNHGQSIQY
+3204 NLPKNKNHGQNIQY
-3218 TVSEA
+3218 TVSET
-3223 FVSGYTDEV
+3223 FVSGYTEAI
-3232 TQNGNNYTI
+3232 TQNGDNYTI
-3241 TNTHMPATTELFVTK
+3241 TNTHTPASSEFFVTK
-3256 TWKDNGNND
+3256 IWKDNGNND

-3281 RSYAKKL
+3281 RSYTEKL
-3288 NADNQWSVMF
+3288 NADNQWSIMF
-3298 SNLPKYANGKTIDY
+3298 SNLPKYADGKTIDY
-3312 TLTEEAV
+3312 TLTEEVV
-3319 PGYTSSITRNGKSFT
+3319 PGYASSITRNGKSFT

-3346 TITKAWNDE
+3346 TITKAWNDG

-3360 LRPKSIT
+3360 LRPKTIT

-3382 FESQNWTTSL
+3382 FEGQNWATNL

-3400 STEVQYTVKEN
+3400 GTEIQYTVKEN
-3411 AISGYETEIKQ
+3411 AIPGYETEIKQ
-3422 TGDSYTITNT
+3422 TGDSYAITNSHT
-3432 HAPAVVTV
+3432 PAVVTV
-3440 SVVKIWDD
+3440 SAVKVWDD
-3448 ENNQD
+3448 ANNQD

-3465 GSDGSTHN
+3465 GSDGSVRN

-3486 KDLPQY
+3486 KNLPKY

-3500 TLQEADSNPYTYE
+3500 TLQEANSNPYTYE

-3518 DGYSFTITNNYVPAA
+3518 DEYSFTITNNYVPAV
-3533 VNVPVTTIW
+3533 VNVPITTVW
-3542 NDDNNRDGIRAKETV
+3542 DDDNNRDGIRAKETA
-3557 ITLQGSNGKVYQH
+3557 ITLHGSNGKVYQR
-3570 IVTDKDSFATVFEDV
+3570 IVTGKDDFATVFEDV

-3590 EGKEVVYTVT
+3590 EGREVVYTVT
-3600 QNEVDGY
+3600 QNEMNGY
-3607 TTDVTNTDKY
+3607 TANIANTDKY
-3617 TFQITNTHEPEKLA
+3617 TFQITNTHEPERLA

-3656 TGTDGTYIEKNLS
+3656 TGTDGTYIEKSLS
-3669 AANNWTETFEGLYK
+3669 TANNWTEAFDGLYK

-3690 IQYTIDEEA
+3690 IQYTIDEEM

-3715 ITNTHAPEK
+3715 ITNTHAPKK

-3734 DANNQDGYRPDTT
+3734 DANNQDGYRPDAA
-3747 TIHMSGTDGTQDT
+3747 TIHMSGTDGTQDA

-3775 DLDRFKDGTKI
+3775 SLDHYKDGNEI
-3786 KYTVT
+3786 KYTVA

-3801 IVANGN
+3801 IAVNGN

-3817 EITLRNISVI
+3817 EITLRNISVV
-3827 WEDNDD
+3827 WEDNND
-3833 QDGIRPDAVNI
+3833 QDGLRPDTVSV
-3844 KLKGNDKLVDSSE
+3844 KLKGNDKFIDSSE

-3877 NEISYTAEE
+3877 NEITYTAEE
-3886 NEIPGYTTTIEKTDT
+3886 NEIPGYTTSIEKTDT

-3920 VWDDSENQDGLRPD
+3920 VWKDAENQDGLRPD
-3934 TIHIK
+3934 AIQIR
-3939 LVSNGIAK
+3939 LISNDIEK

-3953 DSNWHLEFE
+3953 ESDWHLDFE

-3993 DGYAFT
+3993 DGYTFT
-3999 IKNDHVPAVID
+3999 IENDHVPTVID

-4018 DDNNRDGLRPSSHTV
+4018 DDNDRDGLRPDSHTV
-4033 ILTDGI
+4033 VLVDGT
-4039 NTIEEIVLD
+4039 NAIEEVVLD
-4048 KDNGYGT
+4048 RDNGYGV
-4055 VLKDMPKYKNGVE
+4055 VLKNMPKYKNGVE
-4068 IDYQIKDFKVDGYTT
+4068 INYQIKDFKVDGYTT
-4083 NIIKGDSVKDFKV
+4083 NIIKSDSVKDFNI

-4116 SDYDKIRPEEIAL
+4116 SDYDKIRPEKVTL
-4129 TLTGSDGNVYEKTVN
+4129 TLTGSDGNVYEKTVT
-4144 KETWTA
+4144 KDTWTTA
-4150 VFSDLPKNSK
+4150 FSDLPKNSK

-4175 YSTTITNN
+4175 YKTTITDNE
-4183 QTDTITVINKHEP
+4183 TGTIAVINTHEP

-4209 NNKDSIRPDKVT
+4209 NNKDNIRPDKVT
-4221 VKLTDGTTVVSTKE
+4221 VKLANGTTAVSTKE
-4235 VKNDSWKHIFE
+4235 INNDSWKHIFE
-4246 DIPVFNG
+4246 DISVFNG
-4253 SDKVSYTITQD
+4253 SDKVSYTVTQD

-4269 TTEIKA
+4269 TTEVKV
-4275 SDDGNTIEIINTHIS
+4275 SDDGNTVKIINTH
-4290 VVPPKEEP
+4290 VPVAPPKEEP
-4298 KKKEPATPAPVVE
+4298 KQEETVTPAAPAPVVE
-4311 VKVEQPAPTVTL
+4311 IKTEPT
-4323 IQTTNKPTGISFF
+4323 TTVIETPNKQTGISFMDG
-4336 ESLFAK
+4336 LFG

>member
-1 MQNGKSRIK
+1 MQKCESRTK
-10 RVASAIIAGV
+10 RVMSAIIAGM
-20 MALQTVAPVI
+20 MALQVVAPTI
-30 SYADDTA
+30 SYADDTVASTA
-37 SSVATTD
+37 SSED
-44 DSDAIANV
+44 NSDTKI
-52 DPGTPVQV
+52 DPGVPVQ
-60 DATASEEPS
+60 
-69 EAPSSGTSQA
+69 
-79 DENSEETETNSDI
+79 
-92 TDEVSNEHTDADTAD
+92 
-107 ETQTVEEDAP
+107 
-117 KQDESTSETTDTAPS
+117 TDTASSNTVTEPDS
-132 RTVTVTLNKNGGE
+132 SESLEEKADSEQTGEIQDDTVSDSQGNETNTQEETVQDTVQQNDSGSETMESKSVRTVTVTLNKNGGV

-168 DIVVE
+168 DIAIE

-180 ATVTDRDSIDIPV
+180 ATVTDRDSISIPV

-212 YDADSETLTFED
+212 YDADNETLTFDD
-224 GVDAYVLS
+224 GVDAYVLT
-232 AVYSS
+232 AVYNS
-237 VVDDDQTLVENR
+237 VADEDQQLIENK
-249 TEFDEQTKRQAIQ
+249 EIFDEQAEKNALQQ
-262 ERLKSSGISTY
+262 RLSASGISLY
-273 VLRPSDSY
+273 EMRPSDSY
-281 NQLDLVV
+281 NQLDLIID
-288 EGLAFTS
+288 GLAFTS
-295 DDGLTQTF
+295 DDGLVQTF
-303 TAPYDGDYIIT
+303 TAPYDGDYTIT

-336 GKAEGTVHLNAGQ
+336 GKAEGTIHLSAGQ

-426 KAQNNAAAEVAKKHV
+426 KAQNDAAAEVAKNHV

-496 TNGRTLTYEERV
+496 TNGRVLTYDERV

-521 FGYHYTVL
+521 FGYHYTIL
-529 GELYDANPAH
+529 GELYDANPAN
-539 RDPVDFLFDDG
+539 RDPVSLLFDDG

-601 EQVEVKDADY
+601 KQVEVKDADY

-618 YDSTETAPY
+618 YDSTNSAPY
-627 LVNGRVII
+627 LINGRVLIH
-635 KMVGETPKL
+635 MVGTTPKM
-644 KSVMMPA
+644 KTIMMEA
-651 QSEDISAGNIDEKDG
+651 QNEDISSSHVDDADVY
-666 FGQKAILSPGQGSAN
+666 GQKAYLNKGQDVAS
-681 KTLAYTAITYYN
+681 TTIAYTAITYYN
-693 LGDVMTVTPK
+693 MGDLMTVNPV
-703 WEYNTLLNVTY
+703 WEYSTMLSPTDRDWN
-714 KPWDDSVAKNINN
+714 DSVAKSIDSRL
-727 QMSVSI
+727 SVSVAN
-733 TNTELGIPAE
+733 TNLGVPNP
-743 GDKYYNDAY
+743 GDKYYNADY

-759 SVMTITNAPLSMY
+759 SVMTITNPVNTMYSTERLTKYYFRCKGIASYTLSSGTKTMYDKGERGELAIDYNIYINHEGVHVYSDRNIINGTPTSTVDDTIAATAGRSASTWQYPHMALTDVNNINTILIQFSSHGFNTSDSISYDASYADSLGITGSGNQYSYIFKAKSKNSVSTANWEKFLQSITYTTYDAATFTSTGVSGGVTIFWYADENLWENNMFYDSSSGHFYACINTGNSITWGEARNRALSMY
-772 DTATVTKYFFRCHP
+772 NSALDCYGYLAHITSQSEQDYLYTLMDKSTQGWLGATRKVSGNEWDWYWRDGPANETSEPFFRQN
-786 TATVSMYNGIRTMDD
+786 AGGIYGSLLWGYENWDSKT
-801 ESESGGLVLDY
+801 EPNNSGGVEWCMHYYGSNRGVWNDYIDSNGAVTSFIVEWSKDGLV
-812 SIAMEHQGAHVY
+812 G
-824 QNRNTINDMNAETV
+824 NDHSV
-838 SDTVTATQNHSSSQW
+838 SDT
-853 KYPELVVKT
+853 
-862 PKTIQTF
+862 
-869 NVLFTSPSRNAQDA
+869 
-883 ILYNTDLANQLGIVV
+883 
-898 TGTNQNYIFT
+898 
-908 KSGGLTQDEWNNF
+908 
-921 LRQVSFVTYDR
+921 
-932 AVFTADGVQSGVE
+932 
-945 VAWYGFEKAIFGS
+945 
-958 NQATRHVPT
+958 
-967 LSDYPGAATHNIASG
+967 
-982 SLNITSSGSVYRIVG
+982 
-997 STTGDNRIYVSPGVS
+997 
-1012 ATVIL
+1012 
-1017 DNVTMNYTAAG
+1017 
-1028 AGWGNDTSR
+1028 
-1037 AGDGAI
+1037 
-1043 SCSHANLT
+1043 
-1051 IILVGTSRITAYGS
+1051 
-1065 YSNAIAKNGTD
+1065 
-1076 GSLMIDGAGTLY
+1076 
-1088 AVGASGDHCGAIGAN
+1088 
-1103 VNCSFWNFTVQGGTI
+1103 
-1118 YANAGEHCP
+1118 
-1127 GIGSGCLNQPGEGN
+1127 
-1141 GGDGAGCGNLN
+1141 
-1152 FTGGTVVARGNTAC
+1152 
-1166 SGIGSGWG
+1166 
-1174 GPVNGIN
+1174 
-1181 ISNGAKVTAYGG
+1181 
-1193 SYSPGIGS
+1193 
-1201 GGRTDNVQGGNIGS
+1201 
-1215 YHYHVRNI
+1215 
-1223 VITGGDTVVTAFGD
+1223 
-1237 KSTNMPGI
+1237 
-1245 GCGKDPVG
+1245 
-1253 TVRGTLSNVVATTL
+1253 
-1267 DGFQGYVRYGSS
+1267 
-1279 EESAAYSTEQPR
+1279 
-1291 TPFTGTGNIGS
+1291 
-1302 YLASQVNRG
+1302 
-1311 TPVYYTQVFFSIDT
+1311 
-1325 SNKHVDDA
+1325 
-1333 DVIGTQVSSTG
+1333 DVIGTQIVA
-1344 TIKPEQFASVSGT
+1344 EQEQKVNNGEVSGT
-1357 VWAENDRDGVYQV
+1357 VWAENDYNGLFAT
-1370 GDEAVVEGVAVT
+1370 DEAKLQDITVQLISDNGTVVATAQTNKLGQYDFTGLAPGNYYVKFTSQSFVG
-1382 LYNADGSVCKTTTTN
+1382 YNAVPDGGNSIVQQASKGINDSYAQTPVFALTYN
-1397 KYGAYSFDGIPEKK
+1397 DVLEKSF
-1411 NYTVGFSNGSSNIQ
+1411 
-1425 SYSPT
+1425 
-1430 AKIAAGENN
+1430 
-1439 NHVNNDWKSDV
+1439 
-1450 FTAIYQKNT
+1450 
-1459 SQTINCGVYVPSTV
+1459 GVYVPSTV
-1473 SGFAW
+1473 SGFAL
-1478 DDVNQNGICDNSE
+1478 DDANQNGIYDNRE
-1491 SKIANVTIT
+1491 AKIANVTIT

-1517 TAVLTDADGNY
+1517 APVLTDANGNY

-1536 KEMKLTLTSSDTVD
+1536 KEMKLTLTSSNTVD

-1557 PIPTSGD
+1557 PIPASGD
-1564 EKRTNKAERSIDVL
+1564 VKLTNKAEKSIGML

-1594 MLNAATIG
+1594 MLTSATIG

-1725 LVSPTATTDK
+1725 LVSPTAATDK
-1735 KTQMGNDATAVMQN
+1735 KTQMGNDSTAVMQN

-1767 VSLSNEKDFYVS
+1767 VALNNEKDFYVS

-1890 LINQGNDDTLDSETQ
+1890 LINQGNDDTLDSEAQ

-1942 GFIRLLTSFDLKK
+1942 GFIRLLTDFDLKK
-1955 VEDLSGIPFE
+1955 IEDLSGIPLK
-1965 NVKFDYEIYEKAD
+1965 NVKFDYEIYEKAA

-2005 HLTTDKNGLISF
+2005 HLTTDKNGLIHF
-2017 TNQDIATYHLTE
+2017 TNQDIATYHLIE
-2029 TETLPGYVR
+2029 AETLPGYVK

-2050 TAVENNNLIWKT
+2050 TTVENNNLVWKT

-2068 VRQTNNLYTLKN
+2068 VRLTDNLYTLKN
-2080 TSETTNLTV
+2080 TSKTTNLTV

-2098 QDGIRKNAVITLKG
+2098 QDGIRQNAVITLKG

-2155 TIQYTVVENPMDGYT
+2155 TIQYTVIENPMDGYIAT
-2170 AIVSN
+2170 VSA
-2175 TTGSVDNGYAIT
+2175 TTGSADKGYAIT

-2201 VKVWDDGNN
+2201 VKVWDDSNN
-2210 VDGIRPDSVTIHMNG
+2210 IDGMRPDSVTIHLNG
-2225 SDGSSTEATLSNTKD
+2225 SDGSSTEATLSNAKD

-2247 IPLFDANGNE
+2247 MPLFDANGNE
-2257 ITYTITEDAVA
+2257 ITYTITEDAVT

-2276 EGRSFTITNSHVQE
+2276 KDRAFTITNKHTQE
-2290 TLSIPVTKT
+2290 TFSIPVTKT

-2313 IHVILMGSDG
+2313 IHVTLMGSDG

-2349 GVAIDYTLS
+2349 GVAIDYTLN
-2358 EETVDSYTYKIEGDA
+2358 EEAVNGYTYKIEGDA
-2373 DTGFT
+2373 NTGFT

-2383 IPAVTNVVINK
+2383 ISAVTNVVVNK
-2394 YWEDAANQDGVRPDS
+2394 YWEDAENQDGVRPDS
-2409 VSVTLSGSDGKTYK
+2409 VAVTLSGSDGKTYK

-2428 DGGFSETFENLPV
+2428 DTGFSKTFENLPV

-2448 IAYTVTEDAVAGYIG
+2448 ITYTVTEDAVNGYTG
-2463 KTATDDTGYVLS
+2463 KITTDDTGYILS
-2475 ITNTHT
+2475 ITNTHA
-2481 PETISKTITKT
+2481 PETIRKTVTKT
-2492 WDDNDNQDGI
+2492 WDDGNDQDGI

-2508 VELYGTD
+2508 IELYGTD
-2515 GTLRTQY
+2515 GTRRTQY
-2522 LTKDNNWSYSF
+2522 LTKDNYWSYSF

-2544 IILYTAKEEAVEGYT
+2544 IILYTIKEEAVDGYT
-2559 QKSVTTATGFNFTN
+2559 QKSVTTTAGFDLTN
-2573 THEPQ
+2573 THEIQ
-2578 TVTYGATKVWLDDDN
+2578 TADYEVKKVWIDDN
-2593 RDGVRPNSITLV
+2593 DRDGARPTSITLT
-2605 LNGSDG
+2605 LTGSDG
-2611 SKYTKQ
+2611 SKYTKL
-2617 MTAAS
+2617 MTAAD
-2622 NWSDVTFERIPM
+2622 NWNAVTVERVPM
-2634 FNNGK
+2634 FNGGK

-2645 SENDVPSYVNSVAVS
+2645 TENEVPSYINSIEVS
-2660 EDGKFFTVTNTHTP
+2660 EDGKHFTVTNTHAP
-2674 DHAIIKIT
+2674 DHTVINIT

-2689 DQDGIRPKKVT
+2689 DQDGIRPRKMTAIV
-2700 TIIVGSNGNRHEVP
+2700 VGSNGNRHEVP

-2800 GSNAVSKT
+2800 GSNAISKT
-2808 ATLNEENG
+2808 ATLNEDNG

-2828 HGNIVTYNVK
+2828 HGNIVAYNVK
-2838 ESDVEGY
+2838 ESNTAGY
-2845 EASIVKT
+2845 EASVVKT
-2852 EDGFQLINE
+2852 ENGFQLINE
-2861 HDSETTLRTA
+2861 HDSETTMRTV

-2878 NNQDG
+2878 DNRDG
-2883 IRPDTVTYT
+2883 VRPDAVTYT
-2892 LHGSDGSEV
+2892 LHGSDGSEQ
-2901 EKTVSKDDSWA
+2901 EKTVNKDDAWN
-2912 DVMFEDL
+2912 DVVFEDL
-2919 PVYQNGQKVTYTLTE
+2919 PVYQNGQRISYTLTE
-2934 STVDGYTTDIRD
+2934 SAIDGYANDIRSSG
-2946 NGHTFTVT
+2946 NTFTVT
-2954 NTHIPAV
+2954 NTHIPET
-2961 VNVDVTKV
+2961 VNVDVTKI

-2978 NRPNSISV
+2978 NRPDSISV
-2986 ILTGNDGNR
+2986 ILTGSDGKR
-2995 YTATITA
+2995 YTTTITA
-3002 ANNWKYTFSKLPKFF
+3002 ANNWKHTFLKLPKFF

-3025 TLAEDAASGYSNVIE
+3025 TLTEDTMSGYSDVVE
-3040 KKDNYTFVLTN
+3040 KRSDYVFVLTN

-3058 DIPVVKKW
+3058 DVTIVKKW
-3066 NDDNDRDGAR
+3066 DDDNDRDGMR
-3076 PESFNIVLNGSDGK
+3076 PESVDIVLNGSDGK
-3090 LYTGTLSAENGYTY
+3090 LYTGTLSTENGYTC

-3109 PKFHNSGTLISYTVA
+3109 PKYHDGGTLINYTIA
-3124 EEKVTGYT
+3124 EEKIPGYT
-3132 TEVAKD
+3132 TTIAKD
-3138 SSGYKFTLTNTKSIE
+3138 ASGYKFTLTNAKTID

-3163 EDSNNQDGLRP
+3163 DDNNNQDGLRP
-3174 SAITVILTGD
+3174 TAITVILTGD
-3184 DGSRY
+3184 DGSRRV
-3189 LKSVSAAENWTTTFE
+3189 KSVTAAENWTVTFE
-3204 NLPKNQNHGQSIQY
+3204 NLPKNKNHGQNIQY

-3223 FVSGYTDEV
+3223 FVSGYTEAI
-3232 TQNGNNYTI
+3232 TQNGDNYTI
-3241 TNTHMPATTELFVTK
+3241 TNTHTPASSEFFVTK
-3256 TWKDNGNND
+3256 IWKDNGNND

-3281 RSYAKKL
+3281 RSYTEKL

-3298 SNLPKYANGKTIDY
+3298 SNLPKYANGKVIEY
-3312 TLTEEAV
+3312 SLTEESV
-3319 PGYTSSITRNGKSFT
+3319 PGYTSSITRNGKSFV

-3346 TITKAWNDE
+3346 TITKAWNDG

-3360 LRPKSIT
+3360 LRPKTIT

-3382 FESQNWTTSL
+3382 FEGQNWATSL

-3400 STEVQYTVKEN
+3400 GTEIQYTVKEN
-3411 AISGYETEIKQ
+3411 AIPGYETEIKQ
-3422 TGDSYTITNT
+3422 TGNSYAIMNSHT
-3432 HAPAVVTV
+3432 PAVVTV
-3440 SVVKIWDD
+3440 SAVKVWDD
-3448 ENNQD
+3448 ANNQD

-3465 GSDGSTHN
+3465 GSDGSVRN

-3486 KDLPQY
+3486 KNLPKY

-3500 TLQEADSNPYTYE
+3500 TLQEANSNPYTYE

-3533 VNVPVTTIW
+3533 VNVPVTTVW
-3542 NDDNNRDGIRAKETV
+3542 DDDDNRDGIRAKEIA
-3557 ITLQGSNGKVYQH
+3557 ITLQGSNGKVYQR
-3570 IVTDKDSFATVFEDV
+3570 IVTGKDDFATVFEDV

-3590 EGKEVVYTVT
+3590 EGREVVYTVT
-3600 QNEVDGY
+3600 QNEMNGY
-3607 TTDVTNTDKY
+3607 TANIASTDKY
-3617 TFQITNTHEPEKLA
+3617 TFQITNTHEPERLA

-3656 TGTDGTYIEKNLS
+3656 TGTDGTYIEKSLS
-3669 AANNWTETFEGLYK
+3669 TANNWTETFDGLYK

-3699 VGGYEKEIS
+3699 VGGYEKGIS

-3715 ITNTHAPEK
+3715 ITNTHTPEK

-3734 DANNQDGYRPDTT
+3734 DANNQDGYRPDAA
-3747 TIHMSGTDGTQDT
+3747 TIHMSGTDGTQDA

-3775 DLDRFKDGTKI
+3775 DLDHYKNGTEI

-3801 IVANGN
+3801 IAVNGN

-3817 EITLRNISVI
+3817 EITLRNISVV
-3827 WEDNDD
+3827 WEDNND
-3833 QDGIRPDAVNI
+3833 QDGLRPDTVSV
-3844 KLKGNDKLVDSSE
+3844 KLKGNDKFIDSSE
-3857 LNEDVK
+3857 LNEDVE

-3877 NEISYTAEE
+3877 NEITYTAEE
-3886 NEIPGYTTTIEKTDT
+3886 NEIPGYTTSIEKTDT

-3920 VWDDSENQDGLRPD
+3920 VWKDAENQDGLRPD
-3934 TIHIK
+3934 AIHIR
-3939 LVSNGIAK
+3939 LISNDIEK

-3953 DSNWHLEFE
+3953 ESDWHLDFK

-3980 VDVDGYTSTVTTE
+3980 VDVDGYTSTVTTK

-3999 IKNDHVPAVID
+3999 IENDHVPAVID

-4018 DDNNRDGLRPSSHTV
+4018 DDNDRDGLRPGSHTV
-4033 ILTDGI
+4033 VLVDGT
-4039 NTIEEIVLD
+4039 NAIEEVVLD
-4048 KDNGYGT
+4048 RNNGYGV
-4055 VLKDMPKYKNGVE
+4055 VLKNMPKYKNGVE
-4068 IDYQIKDFKVDGYTT
+4068 INYQIKDFKVDGYTT
-4083 NIIKGDSVKDFKV
+4083 NIIKSDSVKDFNI

-4116 SDYDKIRPEEIAL
+4116 SDYDKIRPEKVTL
-4129 TLTGSDGNVYEKTVN
+4129 TLTGSDGNVYEKTVT
-4144 KETWTA
+4144 KDTWTTA
-4150 VFSDLPKNSK
+4150 FSDLPKNSK

-4175 YSTTITNN
+4175 YKTTITDNE
-4183 QTDTITVINKHEP
+4183 TGTIAVINTHEP

-4209 NNKDSIRPDKVT
+4209 NNKDNIRPDKVT
-4221 VKLTDGTTVVSTKE
+4221 VKLANGTTAVSTKE
-4235 VKNDSWKHIFE
+4235 INNDSWKHVFE
-4246 DIPVFNG
+4246 NIIVFNG
-4253 SDKVSYTITQD
+4253 SDKVSYTVTQD
-4264 AVNGY
+4264 AVSEY

-4275 SDDGNTIEIINTHIS
+4275 SDDGNTIEIINTH
-4290 VVPPKEEP
+4290 VPVAPPKEEP
-4298 KKKEPATPAPVVE
+4298 KQEETVTPAAPAPVVE
-4311 VKVEQPAPTVTL
+4311 IKTEPT
-4323 IQTTNKPTGISFF
+4323 TTVIETPNKQTGISFMDG
-4336 ESLFAK
+4336 LFG